1 MANETDSVFAANHQN
16 GDGELHRFIMS
27 ILKEGETD
35 EQETAQQQQA
45 TEVEKAN
52 DEPATQQTAVVQTA
66 TEPQSVQQPTVQP
79 QEQPKQQAEQPK
91 GEVEQPAQ
99 TVQGVQSV
107 QADELDDD
115 TKDLLAVKNHNIDDA
130 RKYVEKLG
138 KDTQKIMA
146 SGMSE
151 SAKREAQERYESA
164 AKTLN
169 ERIETR
175 NAEQKAENDRL
186 RAEAERKQA
195 QAKKEHEEKYA
206 DINYISDWMD
216 GHKVSEANNTM
227 LASEG
232 FKEGA
237 AAASG
242 KDIFGI
248 AKTAKEYISENTG
261 KLSTAAINDYVNGM
275 LAANRLK
282 EKYGDKF
289 SYNIEPI
296 DSVVLENK
304 DIPDSV
310 KKEFVKVRTPKEF
323 GDNNYQSILGNA
335 VDDFV
340 RLFEKEY
347 RREQGKVGKK
357 AMEDYDNIAKNPFAS
372 EDDKDA
378 ARMVYASKVLTGVDL
393 KPMID
398 RAFNSIPKDRLAALT
413 LALSKNFGYDENK
426 AAEYIA
432 NEFQRVCLARTGAK
446 VNSDTEAVI
455 IGGLMNTLV
464 GSLAQAS
471 MRSTGGGNGLT
482 LLDVYNASIDERA
495 KEWAKQGMAGYGKI
509 SLRSATTMAGDSPA
523 FGGIG
528 KLVGGGTKWS
538 LVRLLPRFSK
548 GVTPKAGEAAF
559 KLLSMTNSGRV
570 VIGVANGAGL
580 GAIYSPVAYSLG
592 SLARGV
598 TPELGEALKS
608 SASGAVDFSMMGFT
622 PSIMNYG
629 ADKVLKLFNGTGK
642 AATTIRVATNIA
654 FKDIFGP
661 GANAALVTAK
671 DVLLSNEKISEDLK
685 SYYFE
690 KFGEFLGMHVP
701 GKLSNIRHIADEYK
715 VRTQLNESVFT
726 KEELR
731 SLGYK
736 SVKQMFDDIYAPNGK
751 NSPGYFMKDGKAIAS
766 KLYGIT
772 VNPKVLESA
781 KMKLLTAIGG
791 GAIATPTITR
801 SEIVSEYGE
810 KGKEIYTVRT
820 YTADGKAFSERDF
833 GSLKDAKL
841 EETRLGTVIKRNNV
855 AIAEGARDAQWMDTC
870 SERATRAV
878 LSELNGTA
886 TEKELTDM
894 LKTAFEKDR
903 NGEQLTDGEKRM
915 LKRFDEVYLQ
925 NLRSEN
931 ADNSSSVRR
940 DFNKSRGVDIDKI
953 LAKDYYKWSE
963 SEREA
968 VDEYIKALN
977 GENTAKDMP
986 SEQTEPTA
994 PSEPPAEPANEPPV
1008 VEAEK
1013 GGQQD
1018 VSAPE
1023 KEAEKPS
1030 EETPSKEGVGIE
1042 DYIKINKADDETAND
1057 IREDAENY
1065 TDEVDALRAESEQAV
1080 KYSNGES
1087 SEKPEH
1093 WDYWKEKFG
1102 LEEPKADSEP
1112 IEPAK
1117 DNSAEQPK
1125 EPKVEEKPV
1134 EAETP
1139 KEKTKAD
1146 AKADIEQAAETEQEQ
1161 PTVDQL
1167 NQYFSH
1173 VHLGHEL
1180 TEKDLGDKAR
1190 MEMFTKQFLSDKE
1203 QAVKYSNGELS
1214 EKPEGYAYMK
1224 QMFGLKDPVK
1234 QPTTNKGKT
1243 EKDANK
1249 TAQLDIINKSNPM
1262 RDEQHTGIRSVD
1274 DIKTFKEAVSDSE
1287 APFTPDYTKEDAES
1301 ALKAGEITVYSSK
1314 PIEDGVFVTPSKM
1327 EAKNYA
1333 GGGKVFSKRVSIED
1347 VAWIDAIE
1355 GQYAR
1360 LRASDIE
1367 TGVKERL
1374 EREGVTYKKGDE
1386 LVAEHEGS
1394 PLTIVVD
1401 AVGKNGNVTKSHVK
1415 SSGEPYHS
1423 NGEVVFTPKEKPQE
1437 PTVKDWV
1444 DDVASEARKRGYRI
1458 VNGQRVERQGAL
1470 SEGTD
1475 VVYGDEHTTKFSQ
1488 NDKPTTRFAIVSAK
1502 KMQPSHIRG
1511 QRNPAFFNDE
1521 GQPKNR
1527 TDQVS
1532 VAREEEI
1539 AKNIDPEEITVGVTA
1554 YQGAPTI
1561 NSRGEVIQGNNRAA
1575 ALREMYSGGYG
1586 MSVKK
1591 YRQFLK
1597 DNAKMFGLTPEDI
1610 DRIEDP
1616 VLVNVADVADAEAI
1630 RLGQLKATDNESGGV
1645 QFIEPKPTVQKL
1657 VGANKLTRFMDT
1669 LLETE
1674 NPMDSVKDLI
1684 RKNGVKA
1691 LKFMRDMG
1699 IINETQYNSAFNAK
1713 DTLSSQARSDLE
1725 GVIRHAMFDGGPT
1738 GIEEMF
1744 DLMPDAAQKGI
1755 LETIARD
1762 FSSDEQSRIKP
1773 IIQESILAYH
1783 NAVSTSKEFA
1793 NAKTAEQAARA
1804 MRNYARQ
1811 VQLIGE
1817 EQVLPEKYFSKFA
1830 LLLAERYRAYS
1841 KLSIKAMFNELY
1853 DKLQGVSESSGDL
1866 FAGEV
1871 AAEKL
1876 NINEAFKK
1884 VFNYGDTELPRGDVL
1899 GDTARTGTK
1908 GEPGSEGGTGGR
1920 GQDKAGERGADSQ
1933 RGTGGAAE
1941 EGTNSLIDTAN
1952 KAANK
1957 ARLQKA
1963 EDYSAFAEQ
1972 YGLDAEDVAM
1982 YAEGMKKGSTSQA
1995 MRARAMI
2002 GRKIIAAHE
2011 GEIHSL
2017 RDVRKFRRPI
2027 EEALKEKFGDVD
2039 KLLEEYR
2046 NQVEDEHKA
2055 MEAARKKA
2063 QEEEAKRK
2071 AHLEELSLLS
2081 DDEIDRRY
2089 MEALD
2094 NGNEVA
2100 ARDMLDEAARRK
2112 GYADTDSE
2120 YQGVGAW
2127 VAPSNPG
2134 YESDEAR
2141 RADVEDNAP
2150 NVNLEDIALG
2160 YNLQPDDYFTHPERY
2175 SQNTPHG
2182 LESSRSIQAALES
2195 LKRGEKGVK
2204 VKVYRAVPI
2213 SVMEGKLRN
2222 GDWVTPSKKYAEMHG
2237 NSRLKGKYRIIE
2249 DEVPANELW
2258 WDGNDANE
2266 WGYDNGKEYKYKNA
2280 KNNRKLNDLVVRDD
2294 NGNVIV
2300 PSKRFNQRKA
2310 DERYQIGM
2318 EGVKPSKAEV
2328 ALRDA
2333 VIDRLRENGMEVIT
2347 DVAEGQRV
2355 LDEANGK
2362 ARLNSVVS
2370 SLAKAES
2377 TIKDWLANN
2386 KRGKTFRIELPLR
2399 TQRMVRDAMGRDF
2412 ESHNITANGI
2422 AHAQKNHGIN
2432 GVKLGEKSLPLSKE
2446 DMELLPYI
2454 MVAPDYVRRGNSDA
2468 TGRTSVRFYKE
2479 LSNGYVV
2486 VAEKEYKNSP
2496 NDMETIT
2503 MWAEKSDKA
2512 TNAQRNAAPDTH
2524 VRNAILDIDAAKIRK
2539 DAEDAI
2545 VMDVKV
2551 RENRVWHGS
2560 GADFEAFDI
2569 TDHIRFFRTANG
2581 EAYGFTVGGK
2591 IYIDPKIATS
2601 ETPVHEYAHLWAS
2614 ALRSGNPKE
2623 WQNVVGLMKG
2633 TSVWEEV
2640 KKRYSEL
2647 NTDDDIADEV
2657 IATYSGRR
2665 GAERLREEAHKVA
2678 DGNGDLFEKAE
2689 AISALGRVKE
2699 SLKKFWKGVC
2709 DFLHIHYKS
2718 AEEVADRVMKDLL
2731 DGVDTRKMGK
2741 GEAGVRFSAKQKRA
2755 LETAEQSQKTAIA
2768 TAVSSADG
2776 AKVLNNLDTLARN
2789 LEKTSSHRKTFIG
2802 DIAKAFG
2809 VDNRGKSSK
2818 YATFET
2824 KSGEVVTI
2832 RISDHNAKVSNFDTV
2847 GEDNGISIVVT
2858 RKPNKGITNDG
2869 SAHIVEFFYP
2879 EISLQRAEGKP
2890 LVEIVES
2897 IKQALYSGE
2906 FKDTT
2911 GLAERQEVNGEDVV
2925 RYQLSVTGKN
2935 TKGGDTGYD
2944 SKHTEIEQ
2952 AVNKKLKRNSTSDE
2966 IKAEIDRVKKLRA
2979 EATKEYLSGKPHSEV
2994 AKGDAAALR
3003 ERLNE
3008 LNAKKTV
3015 AVENERSAKLTEKL
3029 ADLNSKLI
3037 EATESGDAEKVK
3049 SLTTEI
3055 KRLKTDIGNTGIRS
3069 RYKAKIS
3076 EIKSKSENVS
3086 DLAKS
3091 LVKYISG
3098 ELSPILAKEMGKA
3111 EFNALVGSVRDIA
3124 KQWNAKD
3131 GTEQDRNNLATKL
3144 DDTIRKVDDVIV
3156 GIETRKLI
3164 NDLAD
3169 MFSIKTTKKDSSGKK
3184 IGVKVS
3190 NTVRIAIE
3198 TLKGMFRGFDGEFGN
3213 ELKSLVKSLDGM
3225 LIRKKELQGRL
3236 KELELSEASANERL
3250 NSGTITKDE
3259 YDAEV
3264 EAINRERND
3273 VKSEMANFDT
3283 VFSDALSETNDAID
3297 AAVPRTTEEYNKLWN
3312 DLMAK
3317 QQDEQDGVA
3326 QMSAHDKEMLK
3337 IMPFVRS
3344 LVDVR
3349 ELFAEADKSQSRLK
3363 ALEEQWKSDAPTP
3376 TDTEM
3381 EAANR
3386 RDRRLQTA
3394 LKIREE
3400 RTKLYAAKD
3409 AARNALRDL
3418 NNDVRSLLKIG
3429 KTQYMAQQQERLEH
3443 RSEVAHIGIAAVD
3456 TGKERPAGVKGQQ
3469 EAKESEDKSVGVL
3482 RRLWNW
3488 VFLAPTESA
3497 ESMLSRVD
3505 VNHFSGDGELY
3516 HLIMESERGYSR
3528 SEDRRIES
3536 VEGLRSEIQF
3546 KCKELFGSKKPKDG
3560 NKRIKF
3566 TQTLSGEPVPAE
3578 VTKGEALSLYLWSL
3592 SEEGRA
3598 KLESQGIDAFSIS
3611 EIKAGLGDNW
3621 VKFGEWVVGD
3631 FLPKLYDKYNE
3642 KYVEKYG
3649 TEITRHENY
3658 FPFKIYGGDIV
3669 TKDELESFDNGNT
3682 IPTPSALKER
3692 VKHNYQLS
3700 TTEDALKILNEH
3712 VAEMEDWY
3720 HFADMRED
3728 ISILL
3733 SSRAFRETLK
3743 LQGPNKWRK
3752 FRDAMHTLAGVDKRD
3767 ESVTSQVINEAQS
3780 MYASSAVGFRYWTA
3794 LKQLQSM
3801 IAGVN
3806 YSYNPR
3812 FQARFFANIL
3822 MPVGME
3828 LLAGNVKNA
3837 ENTFAGMVGSCYWA
3851 WKNLPQFR
3859 ERYRNGKMG
3868 NIMLEY
3874 ESVVGNSNSLYR
3886 WIKKNVSQ
3894 KGLFLNQV
3902 FDAAAVAVYA
3912 KSIYDYEYTRSIRKG
3927 ATEED
3932 AHKYAMTCAETN
3944 YNKTQQSS
3952 GRAYVSKM
3960 QVSGNPIEKGLTT
3973 FQTAS
3978 LGFMRK
3984 SINDINDIQRAYR
3997 LLRLG
4002 KEKPLHSISKGAK
4015 ATVDLLWDGVVMP
4028 ASWNLINVIGVAGF
4042 YYGAKAIFNA
4052 LFGGDDDNAPIK
4064 DATGKTALDRFIE
4077 GHTGDVAFATISA
4090 PLQGTI
4096 LNNLVNSAWSGYG
4109 GWTPTM
4115 AEGAISEV
4123 LRSAGETLK
4132 GYKDSDSLSG
4142 YIEDLDEDAAKYTIK
4157 TVLYALFRGYTGID
4171 MKTVERFY
4179 NAFYDYKVNGSSLNL
4194 ISAANF
4200 LSTPMSSMRDH
4211 EAKDYYLG
4219 AYGKTSETAK
4229 DLEDYI
4235 VKRAYAD
4242 GKIFKREVESGGAR
4256 GKVAELFRSRAFK
4269 RDLNKYVDE
4278 WAEYHIRDASDAM
4291 GYHDEWLKN
4300 HERKEIIRKNREL
4313 EYSDEQAKQK
4323 TDSLK
4328 LALGYEQKSGNS
4340 ERTLRYNLV
4349 HDILRQIKKKLTGG
4363 DNERKEAF
4371 ALMKELE
4378 RIDKVKGHTHSDY
4391 VKLAEKA
4398 GVKDF
4403 QMIPKGVSESGKYV
4417 NKSDIDNGTV
4427 ARGEVK
4433 GSYGII
4439 ATADD
4444 VKADARFRKL
4454 HDGSEKQKAKAK
4466 EVMKMYSDGD
4476 ISYQDAYRRMT
4487 DIGDGLVTAVYASE
4501 ADRLI
4506 KDLKTKLTKAVK
4518 AGDDKAADAIMEQIR
4533 SIRGK
4538 VIDGDM
4544 KPKEEVAKMLL
4555 NSIE

>member
-1 MANETDSVFAANHQN
+1 MANETDSVFAADQQN
-16 GDGELHRFIMS
+16 GKGELYRLMMS

-35 EQETAQQQQA
+35 EQEAAQQQQNP
-45 TEVEKAN
+45 EVKKAK
-52 DEPATQQTAVVQTA
+52 DEPAAQSPAVQTA
-66 TEPQSVQQPTVQP
+66 TEPQSVQQPAEQQ
-79 QEQPKQQAEQPK
+79 QEQPKQQVEQPN
-91 GEVEQPAQ
+91 GEVEQP
-99 TVQGVQSV
+99 VQPVQSVQSV

-130 RKYVEKLG
+130 RKYVEQLG
-138 KDTQKIMA
+138 KDTQEIMA

-151 SAKREAQERYESA
+151 GAKREAKERYENA

-169 ERIETR
+169 KRIEAY

-195 QAKKEHEEKYA
+195 QAKKEHDEKYA
-206 DINYISDWMD
+206 DINYVSDWMD

-282 EKYGDKF
+282 EKYGDKL
-289 SYNIEPI
+289 SYNLEPI
-296 DSVVLENK
+296 DSVVLENGG
-304 DIPDSV
+304 ISDSV
-310 KKEFVKVRTPKEF
+310 KKEFIKVRTPREF
-323 GDNNYQSILGNA
+323 GGNNYQAILGNA

-347 RREQGKVGKK
+347 KREQGKVEKK
-357 AMEDYDNIAKNPFAS
+357 AMEDYDNIAKNPLSDAS
-372 EDDKDA
+372 DKDA

-413 LALSKNFGYDENK
+413 LALSKDFGYDENK
-426 AAEYIA
+426 AAEHIA

-464 GSLAQAS
+464 GSIAQAS

-482 LLDVYNASIDERA
+482 LLDAYSASIDERA

-509 SLRSATTMAGDSPA
+509 ALRSATTMAGDSPA

-528 KLVGGGTKWS
+528 KLVGSGTKWS
-538 LVRLLPRFSK
+538 LVRLLPRLSK

-580 GAIYSPVAYSLG
+580 GAIYSPAAYSLG

-642 AATTIRVATNIA
+642 AATAIRVATNIA

-671 DVLLSNEKISEDLK
+671 DVLLSSEKISEDLK

-766 KLYGIT
+766 KLYAIT

-810 KGKEIYTVRT
+810 KGKEVYTVRT

-833 GSLKDAKL
+833 RSLKDAKL
-841 EETRLGTVIKRNNV
+841 EETRIGTVIKRNNV

-870 SERATRAV
+870 SERATRTV

-903 NGEQLTDGEKRM
+903 NSEQLTDGEKRM

-963 SEREA
+963 SERKV
-968 VDEYIKALN
+968 VDDYIKELN
-977 GENTAKDMP
+977 GENTAKDMS
-986 SEQTEPTA
+986 SEQAEPTTT
-994 PSEPPAEPANEPPV
+994 SEPPAESANESPV

-1023 KEAEKPS
+1023 KEAKKPS
-1030 EETPSKEGVGIE
+1030 EETPSKGDIGIE

-1065 TDEVDALRAESEQAV
+1065 TDEVNALRAESEQAV
-1080 KYSNGES
+1080 RYSNGES

-1102 LEEPKADSEP
+1102 LEEPKAKTEKEVQSVEEPKADSEP
-1112 IEPAK
+1112 IEPADEK
-1117 DNSAEQPK
+1117 PTEQPK
-1125 EPKVEEKPV
+1125 EPKAEEKPV
-1134 EAETP
+1134 EVETT
-1139 KEKTKAD
+1139 KEK
-1146 AKADIEQAAETEQEQ
+1146 AKADTKAEVEQAAVTEPVEETEQEQ

-1173 VHLGHEL
+1173 MHLGHEL
-1180 TEKDLGDKAR
+1180 TEKDLGNKAR
-1190 MEMFTKQFLSDKE
+1190 MEMLTKQFLSDKE
-1203 QAVKYSNGELS
+1203 QAIKYSNGELS

-1234 QPTTNKGKT
+1234 QPKG
-1243 EKDANK
+1243 
-1249 TAQLDIINKSNPM
+1249 
-1262 RDEQHTGIRSVD
+1262 EQP
-1274 DIKTFKEAVSDSE
+1274 A
-1287 APFTPDYTKEDAES
+1287 
-1301 ALKAGEITVYSSK
+1301 
-1314 PIEDGVFVTPSKM
+1314 
-1327 EAKNYA
+1327 
-1333 GGGKVFSKRVSIED
+1333 
-1347 VAWIDAIE
+1347 
-1355 GQYAR
+1355 
-1360 LRASDIE
+1360 
-1367 TGVKERL
+1367 
-1374 EREGVTYKKGDE
+1374 YKKGDE
-1386 LVAEHEGS
+1386 LVAEHEGK
-1394 PLTIVVD
+1394 PVTIVVD

-1444 DDVASEARKRGYRI
+1444 DDVASE
-1458 VNGQRVERQGAL
+1458 
-1470 SEGTD
+1470 
-1475 VVYGDEHTTKFSQ
+1475 
-1488 NDKPTTRFAIVSAK
+1488 
-1502 KMQPSHIRG
+1502 
-1511 QRNPAFFNDE
+1511 
-1521 GQPKNR
+1521 
-1527 TDQVS
+1527 
-1532 VAREEEI
+1532 
-1539 AKNIDPEEITVGVTA
+1539 
-1554 YQGAPTI
+1554 
-1561 NSRGEVIQGNNRAA
+1561 
-1575 ALREMYSGGYG
+1575 
-1586 MSVKK
+1586 
-1591 YRQFLK
+1591 
-1597 DNAKMFGLTPEDI
+1597 
-1610 DRIEDP
+1610 
-1616 VLVNVADVADAEAI
+1616 
-1630 RLGQLKATDNESGGV
+1630 
-1645 QFIEPKPTVQKL
+1645 
-1657 VGANKLTRFMDT
+1657 
-1669 LLETE
+1669 
-1674 NPMDSVKDLI
+1674 
-1684 RKNGVKA
+1684 
-1691 LKFMRDMG
+1691 
-1699 IINETQYNSAFNAK
+1699 
-1713 DTLSSQARSDLE
+1713 
-1725 GVIRHAMFDGGPT
+1725 
-1738 GIEEMF
+1738 
-1744 DLMPDAAQKGI
+1744 
-1755 LETIARD
+1755 
-1762 FSSDEQSRIKP
+1762 
-1773 IIQESILAYH
+1773 
-1783 NAVSTSKEFA
+1783 
-1793 NAKTAEQAARA
+1793 
-1804 MRNYARQ
+1804 
-1811 VQLIGE
+1811 
-1817 EQVLPEKYFSKFA
+1817 
-1830 LLLAERYRAYS
+1830 
-1841 KLSIKAMFNELY
+1841 
-1853 DKLQGVSESSGDL
+1853 
-1866 FAGEV
+1866 
-1871 AAEKL
+1871 
-1876 NINEAFKK
+1876 
-1884 VFNYGDTELPRGDVL
+1884 
-1899 GDTARTGTK
+1899 
-1908 GEPGSEGGTGGR
+1908 
-1920 GQDKAGERGADSQ
+1920 
-1933 RGTGGAAE
+1933 
-1941 EGTNSLIDTAN
+1941 
-1952 KAANK
+1952 

-2017 RDVRKFRRPI
+2017 MDVRKFRRPV

-2046 NQVEDEHKA
+2046 HQVEDEHKA

-2150 NVNLEDIALG
+2150 DVNLEDMALG
-2160 YNLQPDDYFTHPERY
+2160 YSQQPDDYFTHPERY

-2182 LESSRSIQAALES
+2182 LESARSIQAALEA

-2213 SVMEGKLRN
+2213 SVKEGKLRN
-2222 GDWVTPSKKYAEMHG
+2222 GDWVTPSKKHAEMHG
-2237 NSRLKGKYRIIE
+2237 NSRLEGKYRIIE

-2310 DERYQIGM
+2310 DERYQIGK

-2333 VIDRLRENGMEVIT
+2333 VVDRLRENGMEVIT

-2370 SLAKAES
+2370 SLAKAAS

-2614 ALRSGNPKE
+2614 ALRSGNPNE

-2647 NTDDDIADEV
+2647 NTDDEIADEV

-2678 DGNGDLFEKAE
+2678 ESNGDVFEKAE
-2689 AISALGRVKE
+2689 AISALGRVKK

-2718 AEEVADRVMKDLL
+2718 AEDVADRVMKDLL
-2731 DGVDTRKMGK
+2731 DGVEPRKIGK

-2925 RYQLSVTGKN
+2925 RYQLSVAGRN
-2935 TKGGDTGYD
+2935 SEGGDTGYD
-2944 SKHTEIEQ
+2944 SKHAEIEQ
-2952 AVNKKLKRNSTSDE
+2952 AVNRELEKNSTSDE

-3008 LNAKKTV
+3008 LNTKKTV
-3015 AVENERSAKLTEKL
+3015 AVENERSAKLTDKL

-3037 EATESGDAEKVK
+3037 EATENSDAEKVK

-3055 KRLKTDIGNTGIRS
+3055 KRVKTDIGNTGIRS

-3169 MFSIKTTKKDSSGKK
+3169 MLSVKTTKKDSSGKK

-3198 TLKGMFRGFDGEFGN
+3198 TLKGMFRDFDGEFGN
-3213 ELKSLVKSLDGM
+3213 GLKSLVKSLDGM
-3225 LIRKKELQGRL
+3225 LAKKKSLQGRL

-3250 NSGTITKDE
+3250 NSGAITKDE
-3259 YDAEV
+3259 YDAEI
-3264 EAINRERND
+3264 EAINRERDD

-3283 VFSDALSETNDAID
+3283 VFSGALSETNDAID
-3297 AAVPRTTEEYNKLWN
+3297 AAVPRSTEEYNKLWN

-3400 RTKLYAAKD
+3400 RAKLYAAKD
-3409 AARNALRDL
+3409 AARKALRDL

-3469 EAKESEDKSVGVL
+3469 EAKEGEDKSVGVL

-3505 VNHFSGDGELY
+3505 VNHFSGEGELY

-3536 VEGLRSEIQF
+3536 VEGLRSEIQS

-3621 VKFGEWVVGD
+3621 VKFGEWVIGD

-3682 IPTPSALKER
+3682 IPMPSALKER

-3728 ISILL
+3728 ISTLL

-3812 FQARFFANIL
+3812 FQARLFANIL
-3822 MPVGME
+3822 MPVGTE
-3828 LLAGNVKNA
+3828 LLAGKVKNA

-3902 FDAAAVAVYA
+3902 FDAAAVAVYS
-3912 KSIYDYEYTRSIRKG
+3912 KSIYDYEFTRSIRKG
-3927 ATEED
+3927 ATKED

-3973 FQTAS
+3973 FQTA
-3978 LGFMRK
+3978 
-3984 SINDINDIQRAYR
+3984 
-3997 LLRLG
+3997 
-4002 KEKPLHSISKGAK
+4002 
-4015 ATVDLLWDGVVMP
+4015 
-4028 ASWNLINVIGVAGF
+4028 
-4042 YYGAKAIFNA
+4042 
-4052 LFGGDDDNAPIK
+4052 
-4064 DATGKTALDRFIE
+4064 
-4077 GHTGDVAFATISA
+4077 
-4090 PLQGTI
+4090 
-4096 LNNLVNSAWSGYG
+4096 
-4109 GWTPTM
+4109 
-4115 AEGAISEV
+4115 
-4123 LRSAGETLK
+4123 
-4132 GYKDSDSLSG
+4132 
-4142 YIEDLDEDAAKYTIK
+4142 
-4157 TVLYALFRGYTGID
+4157 
-4171 MKTVERFY
+4171 
-4179 NAFYDYKVNGSSLNL
+4179 
-4194 ISAANF
+4194 
-4200 LSTPMSSMRDH
+4200 
-4211 EAKDYYLG
+4211 
-4219 AYGKTSETAK
+4219 
-4229 DLEDYI
+4229 
-4235 VKRAYAD
+4235 
-4242 GKIFKREVESGGAR
+4242 
-4256 GKVAELFRSRAFK
+4256 
-4269 RDLNKYVDE
+4269 
-4278 WAEYHIRDASDAM
+4278 
-4291 GYHDEWLKN
+4291 
-4300 HERKEIIRKNREL
+4300 
-4313 EYSDEQAKQK
+4313 
-4323 TDSLK
+4323 
-4328 LALGYEQKSGNS
+4328 
-4340 ERTLRYNLV
+4340 
-4349 HDILRQIKKKLTGG
+4349 
-4363 DNERKEAF
+4363 
-4371 ALMKELE
+4371 
-4378 RIDKVKGHTHSDY
+4378 
-4391 VKLAEKA
+4391 
-4398 GVKDF
+4398 
-4403 QMIPKGVSESGKYV
+4403 
-4417 NKSDIDNGTV
+4417 
-4427 ARGEVK
+4427 
-4433 GSYGII
+4433 
-4439 ATADD
+4439 
-4444 VKADARFRKL
+4444 
-4454 HDGSEKQKAKAK
+4454 
-4466 EVMKMYSDGD
+4466 
-4476 ISYQDAYRRMT
+4476 
-4487 DIGDGLVTAVYASE
+4487 
-4501 ADRLI
+4501 
-4506 KDLKTKLTKAVK
+4506 
-4518 AGDDKAADAIMEQIR
+4518 
-4533 SIRGK
+4533 
-4538 VIDGDM
+4538 
-4544 KPKEEVAKMLL
+4544 
-4555 NSIE
+4555 

>member
-1 MANETDSVFAANHQN
+1 
-16 GDGELHRFIMS
+16 
-27 ILKEGETD
+27 
-35 EQETAQQQQA
+35 
-45 TEVEKAN
+45 
-52 DEPATQQTAVVQTA
+52 
-66 TEPQSVQQPTVQP
+66 
-79 QEQPKQQAEQPK
+79 
-91 GEVEQPAQ
+91 
-99 TVQGVQSV
+99 
-107 QADELDDD
+107 
-115 TKDLLAVKNHNIDDA
+115 
-130 RKYVEKLG
+130 
-138 KDTQKIMA
+138 
-146 SGMSE
+146 
-151 SAKREAQERYESA
+151 
-164 AKTLN
+164 
-169 ERIETR
+169 
-175 NAEQKAENDRL
+175 
-186 RAEAERKQA
+186 
-195 QAKKEHEEKYA
+195 
-206 DINYISDWMD
+206 
-216 GHKVSEANNTM
+216 
-227 LASEG
+227 
-232 FKEGA
+232 
-237 AAASG
+237 
-242 KDIFGI
+242 
-248 AKTAKEYISENTG
+248 
-261 KLSTAAINDYVNGM
+261 M

-282 EKYGDKF
+282 EKYGEKI

-323 GDNNYQSILGNA
+323 GDNNYQSILRGA

-347 RREQGKVGKK
+347 RREQGKVEKK
-357 AMEDYDNIAKNPFAS
+357 AMEDYDNIAKNPFADA
-372 EDDKDA
+372 DDKDA

-398 RAFNSIPKDRLAALT
+398 RAFNSIPKDRMAALT
-413 LALSKNFGYDENK
+413 LALSKDFGYDENK

-464 GSLAQAS
+464 GSIAQAS
-471 MRSTGGGNGLT
+471 MRSTGGGNKLT
-482 LLDVYNASIDERA
+482 LLDTYSESIDERA

-509 SLRSATTMAGDSPA
+509 ALRSATTMAGDSPEL
-523 FGGIG
+523 GGIG

-538 LVRLLPRFSK
+538 LVRLLPRLSK
-548 GVTPKAGEAAF
+548 GVTPKAGDAAF
-559 KLLSMTNSGRV
+559 KMLSMTNSGRV

-580 GAIYSPVAYSLG
+580 GAVYSPVAYSLG

-598 TPELGEALKS
+598 APELGEALKS

-642 AATTIRVATNIA
+642 AATAIRVATNIA

-671 DVLLSNEKISEDLK
+671 DVLLSSEKISEDLK

-772 VNPKVLESA
+772 VNPNVLESA

-810 KGKEIYTVRT
+810 NGKEVYTVRT

-870 SERATRAV
+870 SERATRTV

-940 DFNKSRGVDIDKI
+940 DFNNSRGVDIDKI

-968 VDEYIKALN
+968 VDDYIKALN

-986 SEQTEPTA
+986 SGQTEPTVQR
-994 PSEPPAEPANEPPV
+994 EPPAEPTGEPPV

-1013 GGQQD
+1013 GVQQE
-1018 VSAPE
+1018 VAAPE
-1023 KEAEKPS
+1023 KETGKPG
-1030 EETPSKEGVGIE
+1030 EETTGKGDIGIE
-1042 DYIKINKADDETAND
+1042 DYIKINKADEETAND

-1065 TDEVDALRAESEQAV
+1065 TDEVDALRSESEQALR
-1080 KYSNGES
+1080 YSNGES

-1102 LEEPKADSEP
+1102 LEEPKAKTDEEVKPVGEPKSDTEP
-1112 IEPAK
+1112 IEPTDEK
-1117 DNSAEQPK
+1117 PTEQPK
-1125 EPKVEEKPV
+1125 EPKAEEKPV
-1134 EAETP
+1134 GVETP
-1139 KEKTKAD
+1139 KEE
-1146 AKADIEQAAETEQEQ
+1146 AKADTKDEVEQAAETEPVEETEQEQ

-1190 MEMFTKQFLSDKE
+1190 MEMLTKQFLSDKE
-1203 QAVKYSNGELS
+1203 QAIKYSNGELS

-1234 QPTTNKGKT
+1234 QPKG
-1243 EKDANK
+1243 EE
-1249 TAQLDIINKSNPM
+1249 TA
-1262 RDEQHTGIRSVD
+1262 
-1274 DIKTFKEAVSDSE
+1274 
-1287 APFTPDYTKEDAES
+1287 
-1301 ALKAGEITVYSSK
+1301 
-1314 PIEDGVFVTPSKM
+1314 
-1327 EAKNYA
+1327 
-1333 GGGKVFSKRVSIED
+1333 
-1347 VAWIDAIE
+1347 
-1355 GQYAR
+1355 
-1360 LRASDIE
+1360 
-1367 TGVKERL
+1367 
-1374 EREGVTYKKGDE
+1374 YKKGEE
-1386 LVAEHEGS
+1386 LVVEHDGN
-1394 PLTIVVD
+1394 PVTIVVD
-1401 AVGKNGNVTKSHVK
+1401 AVGKDGNVTKSHVK

-1423 NGEVVFTPKEKPQE
+1423 NGKAVFTKKEKPQE
-1437 PTVKDWV
+1437 QAVKDWV
-1444 DDVASEARKRGYRI
+1444 DDTASEARKRGYRI

-1475 VVYGDEHTTKFSQ
+1475 IVYGDEHTTKFSQ
-1488 NDKPTTRFAIVSAK
+1488 NDKPTTRFAVVSARK
-1502 KMQPSHIRG
+1502 VQPSHIRG

-1586 MSVKK
+1586 MSAKK

-1616 VLVNVADVADAEAI
+1616 VLVNVADVSDAEAI

-1657 VGANKLTRFMDT
+1657 VGANKLTRFMDI
-1669 LLETE
+1669 LLDSE
-1674 NPMDSVKDLI
+1674 NPMDSIKDLI

-1762 FSSDEQSRIKP
+1762 FSSDERSRIKP
-1773 IIQESILAYH
+1773 VIQESILAYH

-1830 LLLAERYRAYS
+1830 LLLAERYRSYS

-1899 GDTARTGTK
+1899 GDTARTGEK

-1920 GQDKAGERGADSQ
+1920 GQDKEGERGADRQ
-1933 RGTGGAAE
+1933 GGTGGTAE
-1941 EGTNSLIDTAN
+1941 EGTNSLIG
-1952 KAANK
+1952 AASK
-1957 ARLQKA
+1957 
-1963 EDYSAFAEQ
+1963 
-1972 YGLDAEDVAM
+1972 VAD
-1982 YAEGMKKGSTSQA
+1982 
-1995 MRARAMI
+1995 R
-2002 GRKIIAAHE
+2002 
-2011 GEIHSL
+2011 
-2017 RDVRKFRRPI
+2017 VR
-2027 EEALKEKFGDVD
+2027 V
-2039 KLLEEYR
+2039 
-2046 NQVEDEHKA
+2046 
-2055 MEAARKKA
+2055 
-2063 QEEEAKRK
+2063 
-2071 AHLEELSLLS
+2071 
-2081 DDEIDRRY
+2081 
-2089 MEALD
+2089 
-2094 NGNEVA
+2094 
-2100 ARDMLDEAARRK
+2100 
-2112 GYADTDSE
+2112 
-2120 YQGVGAW
+2120 
-2127 VAPSNPG
+2127 
-2134 YESDEAR
+2134 
-2141 RADVEDNAP
+2141 
-2150 NVNLEDIALG
+2150 
-2160 YNLQPDDYFTHPERY
+2160 
-2175 SQNTPHG
+2175 
-2182 LESSRSIQAALES
+2182 
-2195 LKRGEKGVK
+2195 
-2204 VKVYRAVPI
+2204 
-2213 SVMEGKLRN
+2213 
-2222 GDWVTPSKKYAEMHG
+2222 
-2237 NSRLKGKYRIIE
+2237 NSRLKDLSERAKTAKTDEERAQVASERAEVVSEYVKGEKGRSVSVVPTQDALADAVESRDLKNEVRQHTESGDLLNGVYDKRTGKIHIVAENVETADDIDAVYIHESSHKYSR
-2249 DEVPANELW
+2249 EV
-2258 WDGNDANE
+2258 D
-2266 WGYDNGKEYKYKNA
+2266 
-2280 KNNRKLNDLVVRDD
+2280 NNRAAGELVDNHTTEELEQALREVAGDD
-2294 NGNVIV
+2294 VADVYMACKPG
-2300 PSKRFNQRKA
+2300 KGDFAYRRMLA
-2310 DERYQIGM
+2310 DEILAYSC
-2318 EGVKPSKAEV
+2318 VKRNA
-2328 ALRDA
+2328 
-2333 VIDRLRENGMEVIT
+2333 
-2347 DVAEGQRV
+2347 
-2355 LDEANGK
+2355 
-2362 ARLNSVVS
+2362 
-2370 SLAKAES
+2370 
-2377 TIKDWLANN
+2377 
-2386 KRGKTFRIELPLR
+2386 
-2399 TQRMVRDAMGRDF
+2399 
-2412 ESHNITANGI
+2412 
-2422 AHAQKNHGIN
+2422 
-2432 GVKLGEKSLPLSKE
+2432 GEKTGITNEKINNQTKQHYEKVSDYFGGRKRDGGKSDRGETETGEGLSTE
-2446 DMELLPYI
+2446 PSAGEH
-2454 MVAPDYVRRGNSDA
+2454 RRGGA
-2468 TGRTSVRFYKE
+2468 
-2479 LSNGYVV
+2479 
-2486 VAEKEYKNSP
+2486 
-2496 NDMETIT
+2496 NDMEEEVIDSEGFFSV
-2503 MWAEKSDKA
+2503 AG
-2512 TNAQRNAAPDTH
+2512 RNA
-2524 VRNAILDIDAAKIRK
+2524 
-2539 DAEDAI
+2539 
-2545 VMDVKV
+2545 
-2551 RENRVWHGS
+2551 
-2560 GADFEAFDI
+2560 
-2569 TDHIRFFRTANG
+2569 NG
-2581 EAYGFTVGGK
+2581 
-2591 IYIDPKIATS
+2591 
-2601 ETPVHEYAHLWAS
+2601 
-2614 ALRSGNPKE
+2614 GN
-2623 WQNVVGLMKG
+2623 
-2633 TSVWEEV
+2633 
-2640 KKRYSEL
+2640 
-2647 NTDDDIADEV
+2647 
-2657 IATYSGRR
+2657 
-2665 GAERLREEAHKVA
+2665 
-2678 DGNGDLFEKAE
+2678 
-2689 AISALGRVKE
+2689 
-2699 SLKKFWKGVC
+2699 
-2709 DFLHIHYKS
+2709 
-2718 AEEVADRVMKDLL
+2718 
-2731 DGVDTRKMGK
+2731 
-2741 GEAGVRFSAKQKRA
+2741 
-2755 LETAEQSQKTAIA
+2755 
-2768 TAVSSADG
+2768 SS
-2776 AKVLNNLDTLARN
+2776 
-2789 LEKTSSHRKTFIG
+2789 
-2802 DIAKAFG
+2802 
-2809 VDNRGKSSK
+2809 
-2818 YATFET
+2818 
-2824 KSGEVVTI
+2824 
-2832 RISDHNAKVSNFDTV
+2832 
-2847 GEDNGISIVVT
+2847 
-2858 RKPNKGITNDG
+2858 
-2869 SAHIVEFFYP
+2869 
-2879 EISLQRAEGKP
+2879 
-2890 LVEIVES
+2890 
-2897 IKQALYSGE
+2897 
-2906 FKDTT
+2906 
-2911 GLAERQEVNGEDVV
+2911 
-2925 RYQLSVTGKN
+2925 
-2935 TKGGDTGYD
+2935 YD
-2944 SKHTEIEQ
+2944 SKHSEIEQ
-2952 AVNKKLKRNSTSDE
+2952 AVNRELEKNSTSED

-3037 EATESGDAEKVK
+3037 EATESGDTEKAK
-3049 SLTTEI
+3049 SITTEI
-3055 KRLKTDIGNTGIRS
+3055 KRLKTDISNTGIRA

-3144 DDTIRKVDDVIV
+3144 DDTVRKVDDVIV

-3164 NDLAD
+3164 NDLAE
-3169 MFSIKTTKKDSSGKK
+3169 MLSVKTTKKDSGGKK
-3184 IGVKVS
+3184 VGVKVS

-3213 ELKSLVKSLDGM
+3213 GLKSLVKSLDGM
-3225 LIRKKELQGRL
+3225 LSKKKSLQGRL
-3236 KELELSEASANERL
+3236 KELELSEASADERL
-3250 NSGTITKDE
+3250 NSVAITKDE
-3259 YDAEV
+3259 YDAEI
-3264 EAINRERND
+3264 EAINRERDD
-3273 VKSEMANFDT
+3273 VKSEMANLET

-3297 AAVPRTTEEYNKLWN
+3297 AAVPRSTEEYNKLWN

-3349 ELFAEADKSQSRLK
+3349 ELFAEADKSQIRLK
-3363 ALEEQWKSDAPTP
+3363 ALEEKWKSDAPTP

-3400 RTKLYAAKD
+3400 RARLFAAKD
-3409 AARNALRDL
+3409 AARKALRDL

-3469 EAKESEDKSVGVL
+3469 EAKESEEKSVGVL

-3488 VFLAPTESA
+3488 LFLAPTESA

-3505 VNHFSGDGELY
+3505 VNHFSGEGELY

-3536 VEGLRSEIQF
+3536 VEALRSEIQS

-3598 KLESQGIDAFSIS
+3598 KLESQGIDALSIS
-3611 EIKAGLGDNW
+3611 EIKAGIGDNW
-3621 VKFGEWVVGD
+3621 VKFGEWIVGD

-3682 IPTPSALKER
+3682 IPMPSALKER

-3767 ESVTSQVINEAQS
+3767 ESVTSQVINEVQS

-3812 FQARFFANIL
+3812 FHARLFANIL
-3822 MPVGME
+3822 MPVGTE
-3828 LLAGNVKNA
+3828 LLAGKVKNA
-3837 ENTFAGMVGSCYWA
+3837 ENTFAGMFGSCYWA
-3851 WKNLPQFR
+3851 WKNMPQFR

-3874 ESVVGNSNSLYR
+3874 ESVVGNSSSLYR

-3894 KGLFLNQV
+3894 KGLLLNKV
-3902 FDAAAVAVYA
+3902 FDAAAVAVYS
-3912 KSIYDYEYTRSIRKG
+3912 KSIYDYEFTRSIRNG

-3944 YNKTQQSS
+3944 YNRTQQSS

-3984 SINDINDIQRAYR
+3984 SINHINDIQRAYR
-3997 LLRLG
+3997 MLRLG

-4042 YYGAKAIFNA
+4042 YYGAKAIFSA
-4052 LFGGDDDNAPIK
+4052 LFGGDDDNAPTK

-4077 GHTGDVAFATISA
+4077 GHAGDVAFATISA

-4096 LNNLVNSAWSGYG
+4096 LNNFVNSVWSGYG

-4132 GYKDSDSLSG
+4132 GYKDSDSFSD

-4179 NAFYDYKVNGSSLNL
+4179 NAFYDYKVKGSSLNL
-4194 ISAANF
+4194 ISVANF

-4278 WAEYHIRDASDAM
+4278 WAEYHIRDASDAAD
-4291 GYHDEWLKN
+4291 YHDEWLKN

-4349 HDILRQIKKKLTGG
+4349 HDILRQIKKKLTGS
-4363 DNERKEAF
+4363 DDERKEAF
-4371 ALMKELE
+4371 ALMRELE

-4427 ARGEVK
+4427 ARGDVK

-4444 VKADARFRKL
+4444 VKADAKFRKL
-4454 HDGSEKQKAKAK
+4454 QDGSEKQKAKAK

-4487 DIGDGLVTAVYASE
+4487 DIGDGLVTAVYTGE

-4518 AGDDKAADAIMEQIR
+4518 AGNNKAADAIMERIR

-4538 VIDGDM
+4538 VIGGDM

>member
-1 MANETDSVFAANHQN
+1 MANETDSVFAADQQN
-16 GDGELHRFIMS
+16 GKGELYRLMMS

-35 EQETAQQQQA
+35 KQETSQQRQTQ
-45 TEVEKAN
+45 EVEKAK
-52 DEPATQQTAVVQTA
+52 DEPAAQQTAVAQTVD
-66 TEPQSVQQPTVQP
+66 EPQSVQQPTSQP
-79 QEQPKQQAEQPK
+79 QEQPEQQAEQTN
-91 GEVEQPAQ
+91 GDVEQPAQ
-99 TVQGVQSV
+99 TSQPVQDV

-130 RKYVEKLG
+130 RKYVEQLG
-138 KDTQKIMA
+138 NKAQTIMA
-146 SGMSE
+146 SGMSDG
-151 SAKREAQERYESA
+151 AKRDAQERYESA
-164 AKTLN
+164 AKALN
-169 ERIETR
+169 ERIETN
-175 NAEQKAENDRL
+175 NAEKKAENDRL

-195 QAKKEHEEKYA
+195 QAKKEHDEKYA
-206 DINYISDWMD
+206 DINYVSDWMD
-216 GHKVSEANNTM
+216 GHKVNEANNTM

-242 KDIFGI
+242 KDIFST
-248 AKTAKEYISENTG
+248 AKAAKEYISENTG

-282 EKYGDKF
+282 EKYGGI
-289 SYNIEPI
+289 YAHNYIIEPI
-296 DSVVLENK
+296 DSLVLENK

-323 GDNNYQSILGNA
+323 GDGGNNYQSILRGA
-335 VDDFV
+335 VDEFV

-347 RREQGKVGKK
+347 RREQGKVEKK
-357 AMEDYDNIAKNPFAS
+357 AMEDYDNIAKNPFADA
-372 EDDKDA
+372 DDKDA

-398 RAFNSIPKDRLAALT
+398 RAFNSIPKDRMAALT
-413 LALSKNFGYDENK
+413 LALSKDFGYDEKK

-432 NEFQRVCLARTGAK
+432 NEFQRVCIARTGAK

-471 MRSTGGGNGLT
+471 MRSTGGGNKLT
-482 LLDVYNASIDERA
+482 LLDTYSASIDERA

-509 SLRSATTMAGDSPA
+509 ALRSATTMAGDSPEL
-523 FGGIG
+523 GGII

-538 LVRLLPRFSK
+538 LVRLLPRLSK
-548 GVTPKAGEAAF
+548 GVTPKAGDAAF
-559 KLLSMTNSGRV
+559 KMLSMTNSGRV

-580 GAIYSPVAYSLG
+580 GAVYSPLAYSLG

-598 TPELGEALKS
+598 APEFGEALKS
-608 SASGAVDFSMMGFT
+608 SASGAVDFGMMGFT

-642 AATTIRVATNIA
+642 AATAIRVATNIT

-671 DVLLSNEKISEDLK
+671 DVLLSSEKISEDLK

-772 VNPKVLESA
+772 VNPNVLESA

-810 KGKEIYTVRT
+810 KGKDVYTVRT

-870 SERATRAV
+870 SERATRTV

-940 DFNKSRGVDIDKI
+940 DFNNSRGVDIDKI

-968 VDEYIKALN
+968 VDDYIKTLN

-994 PSEPPAEPANEPPV
+994 KSEPPAEPTGEPPV

-1013 GGQQD
+1013 GAQQE
-1018 VSAPE
+1018 VAAPE
-1023 KEAEKPS
+1023 KETGKPG
-1030 EETPSKEGVGIE
+1030 EETTGKGDIGIE
-1042 DYIKINKADDETAND
+1042 DYIKINKADEETAND

-1065 TDEVDALRAESEQAV
+1065 TDEVDALRSESEQAV
-1080 KYSNGES
+1080 RYSNGES

-1093 WDYWKEKFG
+1093 WEYWKEKFG
-1102 LEEPKADSEP
+1102 LEEPKAKTDEEVKPVEEQKSDSEP
-1112 IEPAK
+1112 IEPTDEK
-1117 DNSAEQPK
+1117 PTEQPK
-1125 EPKVEEKPV
+1125 EQKAEEKPV
-1134 EAETP
+1134 EVETP
-1139 KEKTKAD
+1139 KEE
-1146 AKADIEQAAETEQEQ
+1146 AKADTKDEVEQAAERLHDKAVAVPGYTVFKYEPGYYTDGSGALVYGNKTSATAMPIDDIKPESIAQEIK
-1161 PTVDQL
+1161 
-1167 NQYFSH
+1167 YSI
-1173 VHLGHEL
+1173 L
-1180 TEKDLGDKAR
+1180 TPEKRREAKAMSAIKNTSDYAKYLVEFKGYTQSDANMVAMRAGKDLRTEIKIAKDALAYDR
-1190 MEMFTKQFLSDKE
+1190 FLREAFIPLFEEVLGKDELMKNSVIK
-1203 QAVKYSNGELS
+1203 KYYDG
-1214 EKPEGYAYMK
+1214 GY
-1224 QMFGLKDPVK
+1224 DVDVK
-1234 QPTTNKGKT
+1234 QPKG
-1243 EKDANK
+1243 EE
-1249 TAQLDIINKSNPM
+1249 TA
-1262 RDEQHTGIRSVD
+1262 
-1274 DIKTFKEAVSDSE
+1274 
-1287 APFTPDYTKEDAES
+1287 
-1301 ALKAGEITVYSSK
+1301 
-1314 PIEDGVFVTPSKM
+1314 
-1327 EAKNYA
+1327 
-1333 GGGKVFSKRVSIED
+1333 
-1347 VAWIDAIE
+1347 
-1355 GQYAR
+1355 
-1360 LRASDIE
+1360 
-1367 TGVKERL
+1367 
-1374 EREGVTYKKGDE
+1374 YKKGEE
-1386 LVAEHEGS
+1386 LVVEHDGN
-1394 PLTIVVD
+1394 PVTIVVD
-1401 AVGKNGNVTKSHVK
+1401 AVGKDGNVTKSHVK

-1423 NGEVVFTPKEKPQE
+1423 NGKVVFTKKEKPQE
-1437 PTVKDWV
+1437 QAVKDWV
-1444 DDVASEARKRGYRI
+1444 DDTASEARKRGYRI

-1475 VVYGDEHTTKFSQ
+1475 IVYGDEHTTKFSQ
-1488 NDKPTTRFAIVSAK
+1488 NDKPTTRFAVVSAR

-1586 MSVKK
+1586 MSAKK

-1616 VLVNVADVADAEAI
+1616 VLVNVADVSDAEAI

-1669 LLETE
+1669 LLDSE
-1674 NPMDSVKDLI
+1674 NPMDSIKDLI

-1762 FSSDEQSRIKP
+1762 FNGDEQSRIKP
-1773 IIQESILAYH
+1773 VIQESILAYH

-1830 LLLAERYRAYS
+1830 LLLAERYRSYS

-1866 FAGEV
+1866 FSGEV

-1899 GDTARTGTK
+1899 GDTARTGEK

-1920 GQDKAGERGADSQ
+1920 GQDKAGERGTDRQ
-1933 RGTGGAAE
+1933 GGTGGTAE
-1941 EGTNSLIDTAN
+1941 EGSNSLIG
-1952 KAANK
+1952 AASK
-1957 ARLQKA
+1957 
-1963 EDYSAFAEQ
+1963 
-1972 YGLDAEDVAM
+1972 VAD
-1982 YAEGMKKGSTSQA
+1982 
-1995 MRARAMI
+1995 R
-2002 GRKIIAAHE
+2002 
-2011 GEIHSL
+2011 
-2017 RDVRKFRRPI
+2017 VR
-2027 EEALKEKFGDVD
+2027 V
-2039 KLLEEYR
+2039 
-2046 NQVEDEHKA
+2046 
-2055 MEAARKKA
+2055 
-2063 QEEEAKRK
+2063 
-2071 AHLEELSLLS
+2071 
-2081 DDEIDRRY
+2081 
-2089 MEALD
+2089 
-2094 NGNEVA
+2094 
-2100 ARDMLDEAARRK
+2100 
-2112 GYADTDSE
+2112 
-2120 YQGVGAW
+2120 
-2127 VAPSNPG
+2127 
-2134 YESDEAR
+2134 
-2141 RADVEDNAP
+2141 
-2150 NVNLEDIALG
+2150 
-2160 YNLQPDDYFTHPERY
+2160 
-2175 SQNTPHG
+2175 
-2182 LESSRSIQAALES
+2182 
-2195 LKRGEKGVK
+2195 
-2204 VKVYRAVPI
+2204 
-2213 SVMEGKLRN
+2213 
-2222 GDWVTPSKKYAEMHG
+2222 
-2237 NSRLKGKYRIIE
+2237 NSRLKDLSERAKTAKT
-2249 DEVPANELW
+2249 DE
-2258 WDGNDANE
+2258 
-2266 WGYDNGKEYKYKNA
+2266 
-2280 KNNRKLNDLVVRDD
+2280 
-2294 NGNVIV
+2294 
-2300 PSKRFNQRKA
+2300 
-2310 DERYQIGM
+2310 ERAQVAS
-2318 EGVKPSKAEV
+2318 ERAEV
-2328 ALRDA
+2328 VSEYVKGEKGRSVNVVPTQDALADA
-2333 VIDRLRENGMEVIT
+2333 VESRDLKNEVRQHTESGDLLNGVYDKRTGKIHI
-2347 DVAEGQRV
+2347 VAENV
-2355 LDEANGK
+2355 E
-2362 ARLNSVVS
+2362 
-2370 SLAKAES
+2370 
-2377 TIKDWLANN
+2377 
-2386 KRGKTFRIELPLR
+2386 
-2399 TQRMVRDAMGRDF
+2399 
-2412 ESHNITANGI
+2412 TA
-2422 AHAQKNHGIN
+2422 
-2432 GVKLGEKSLPLSKE
+2432 
-2446 DMELLPYI
+2446 D
-2454 MVAPDYVRRGNSDA
+2454 
-2468 TGRTSVRFYKE
+2468 
-2479 LSNGYVV
+2479 
-2486 VAEKEYKNSP
+2486 
-2496 NDMETIT
+2496 
-2503 MWAEKSDKA
+2503 
-2512 TNAQRNAAPDTH
+2512 
-2524 VRNAILDIDAAKIRK
+2524 DIDAVYIHESSHKYS
-2539 DAEDAI
+2539 
-2545 VMDVKV
+2545 
-2551 RENRVWHGS
+2551 REVDNNR
-2560 GADFEAFDI
+2560 AA
-2569 TDHIRFFRTANG
+2569 G
-2581 EAYGFTVGGK
+2581 ELVDNHT
-2591 IYIDPKIATS
+2591 T
-2601 ETPVHEYAHLWAS
+2601 EELEQ
-2614 ALRSGNPKE
+2614 ALREVAGDDVADVYMACKP
-2623 WQNVVGLMKG
+2623 GKG
-2633 TSVWEEV
+2633 DFAY
-2640 KKRYSEL
+2640 RRML
-2647 NTDDDIADEV
+2647 ADE
-2657 IATYSGRR
+2657 ILAYSC
-2665 GAERLREEAHKVA
+2665 
-2678 DGNGDLFEKAE
+2678 
-2689 AISALGRVKE
+2689 VK
-2699 SLKKFWKGVC
+2699 
-2709 DFLHIHYKS
+2709 
-2718 AEEVADRVMKDLL
+2718 
-2731 DGVDTRKMGK
+2731 
-2741 GEAGVRFSAKQKRA
+2741 
-2755 LETAEQSQKTAIA
+2755 
-2768 TAVSSADG
+2768 
-2776 AKVLNNLDTLARN
+2776 RN
-2789 LEKTSSHRKTFIG
+2789 SGEKT
-2802 DIAKAFG
+2802 
-2809 VDNRGKSSK
+2809 
-2818 YATFET
+2818 
-2824 KSGEVVTI
+2824 
-2832 RISDHNAKVSNFDTV
+2832 
-2847 GEDNGISIVVT
+2847 
-2858 RKPNKGITNDG
+2858 GITNEKINNQTKQHYEKVSDYFGGRKRDG
-2869 SAHIVEFFYP
+2869 GKSDRGETETGEGLSTEPSAGEHRRGGANDREEEGIDSGGFF
-2879 EISLQRAEGKP
+2879 SVAGRNA
-2890 LVEIVES
+2890 
-2897 IKQALYSGE
+2897 
-2906 FKDTT
+2906 
-2911 GLAERQEVNGEDVV
+2911 NGGN
-2925 RYQLSVTGKN
+2925 SS
-2935 TKGGDTGYD
+2935 YD
-2944 SKHTEIEQ
+2944 SKHSEIEQ
-2952 AVNKKLKRNSTSDE
+2952 AVNRELERNSTSDD

-2979 EATKEYLSGKPHSEV
+2979 EATKEYLSGKPHSDV
-2994 AKGDAAALR
+2994 AKADAAALR

-3037 EATESGDAEKVK
+3037 EATESGDTEKVK
-3049 SLTTEI
+3049 SITTEI
-3055 KRLKTDIGNTGIRS
+3055 KRLKTDISNTGIRA

-3144 DDTIRKVDDVIV
+3144 DDTVRKVDDVIV

-3164 NDLAD
+3164 NDLAE
-3169 MFSIKTTKKDSSGKK
+3169 MLSVKTTKKDSGGKK
-3184 IGVKVS
+3184 VGVKVS

-3198 TLKGMFRGFDGEFGN
+3198 TLKDMFRGFDGEFGN
-3213 ELKSLVKSLDGM
+3213 GLNSLVKSLDGM
-3225 LIRKKELQGRL
+3225 LSKKKSLQGRL
-3236 KELELSEASANERL
+3236 KELELSEASADERL
-3250 NSGTITKDE
+3250 NSGAITKDE
-3259 YDAEV
+3259 YDAEI
-3264 EAINRERND
+3264 EAINRERDD

-3297 AAVPRTTEEYNKLWN
+3297 AAVPRSTEEYNKLWN

-3349 ELFAEADKSQSRLK
+3349 ELFAEADKSQIRLK
-3363 ALEEQWKSDAPTP
+3363 ALEEKWKSDAPTP

-3400 RTKLYAAKD
+3400 RARLFAAKD

-3418 NNDVRSLLKIG
+3418 NSDVRSLLKIG

-3443 RSEVAHIGIAAVD
+3443 RSEVANIGIAAVD

-3488 VFLAPTESA
+3488 LFLAPTESA

-3505 VNHFSGDGELY
+3505 VNHFSGEGELY

-3536 VEGLRSEIQF
+3536 VEALRSEIQS

-3598 KLESQGIDAFSIS
+3598 KLESQGIDALSIS
-3611 EIKAGLGDNW
+3611 EIKAGIGDNW
-3621 VKFGEWVVGD
+3621 VKFGEWIVGD
-3631 FLPKLYDKYNE
+3631 FLPKLYDKYNG

-3682 IPTPSALKER
+3682 IPMPSALKER

-3767 ESVTSQVINEAQS
+3767 ESVTSQVINEVQS

-3812 FQARFFANIL
+3812 FHARLFANIL
-3822 MPVGME
+3822 MPIGTE
-3828 LLAGNVKNA
+3828 LLAGKVKNA

-3851 WKNLPQFR
+3851 WKNMPQFR
-3859 ERYRNGKMG
+3859 ERYRKGKMG

-3874 ESVVGNSNSLYR
+3874 ESVVGNSSNLYR

-3894 KGLFLNQV
+3894 KGLFLNKV
-3902 FDAAAVAVYA
+3902 FDAAAVAVYS
-3912 KSIYDYEYTRSIRKG
+3912 KSIYDYEFTRSIRNG

-3944 YNKTQQSS
+3944 YNRTQQSS

-3984 SINDINDIQRAYR
+3984 SINHINDIQRAYR

-4028 ASWNLINVIGVAGF
+4028 ASWSLINVIGVAGF
-4042 YYGAKAIFNA
+4042 YYGAKAIFSA
-4052 LFGGDDDNAPIK
+4052 LFGGYDDNEPTN

-4077 GHTGDVAFATISA
+4077 GHAGDVAFATITA

-4096 LNNLVNSAWSGYG
+4096 INNLVNSAWSGYG

-4132 GYKDSDSLSG
+4132 GYKDSDSLSD

-4179 NAFYDYKVNGSSLNL
+4179 NAFYDYKVKGSSLNL
-4194 ISAANF
+4194 ISVANF
-4200 LSTPMSSMRDH
+4200 LSTPMSNMRDH

-4242 GKIFKREVESGGAR
+4242 GKIFKREAESGGSR

-4278 WAEYHIRDASDAM
+4278 WAEYHIRDASDAAD
-4291 GYHDEWLKN
+4291 YHDEWLKN

-4349 HDILRQIKKKLTGG
+4349 HDILRQIKKKLTGS
-4363 DNERKEAF
+4363 DDERKDAF
-4371 ALMKELE
+4371 ALMRELE
-4378 RIDKVKGHTHSDY
+4378 RIDKTKGHTHSDY

-4427 ARGEVK
+4427 ARGDVK

-4444 VKADARFRKL
+4444 VKADAKFRKL
-4454 HDGSEKQKAKAK
+4454 QDGSEKQKAKAK

-4487 DIGDGLVTAVYASE
+4487 DIGDGLVTAVYTGE

-4518 AGDDKAADAIMEQIR
+4518 AGNNKAADAIMERIR

>member
-1 MANETDSVFAANHQN
+1 MANETDSVFAADQQN
-16 GDGELHRFIMS
+16 GKGELYRLMMS

-35 EQETAQQQQA
+35 NQETAQQQQQQP
-45 TEVEKAN
+45 TSEVEKAN
-52 DEPATQQTAVVQTA
+52 DDTATQQPAA
-66 TEPQSVQQPTVQP
+66 EPQSVQRPTGQK
-79 QEQPKQQAEQPK
+79 QERPEQAEQPK

-99 TVQGVQSV
+99 TVQPVQDV

-115 TKDLLAVKNHNIDDA
+115 TSDFLTVKNHNIDDA
-130 RKYVEKLG
+130 RKYVEQLG
-138 KDTQKIMA
+138 KEAQTIMA

-151 SAKREAQERYESA
+151 SAKREAQERYENA

-169 ERIETR
+169 ERIESY
-175 NAEQKAENDRL
+175 NAEQKAENERL
-186 RAEAERKQA
+186 RADAERKQA
-195 QAKKEHEEKYA
+195 QAKKEYDEKYA

-248 AKTAKEYISENTG
+248 AKAVKEYISENTG

-289 SYNIEPI
+289 SYNLEPI

-323 GDNNYQSILGNA
+323 GDNNYQAILGNA

-372 EDDKDA
+372 TDDKDA

-413 LALSKNFGYDENK
+413 LALSKDFGYDENK
-426 AAEYIA
+426 AAKYIA

-464 GSLAQAS
+464 GSFAQAS

-482 LLDVYNASIDERA
+482 LLDAYSASIDERA

-509 SLRSATTMAGDSPA
+509 ALKSATTMAGDSPA

-528 KLVGGGTKWS
+528 KLVGSGTKWS
-538 LVRLLPRFSK
+538 LVRLLQRLSK

-559 KLLSMTNSGRV
+559 KMLSMTNSGRV

-580 GAIYSPVAYSLG
+580 GAIYSPMAYSLG

-642 AATTIRVATNIA
+642 AATAIRVATNIA

-671 DVLLSNEKISEDLK
+671 DVLLSSDKISEDLK

-810 KGKEIYTVRT
+810 KGKEVYTVRT
-820 YTADGKAFSERDF
+820 YTADGKAFSESDF
-833 GSLKDAKL
+833 GSLGDAKL
-841 EETRLGTVIKRNNV
+841 EQTRLGTVIKRNNV

-903 NGEQLTDGEKRM
+903 NGEQLTAGEKKM
-915 LKRFDEVYLQ
+915 LDRFDEVYLQ

-931 ADNSSSVRR
+931 ADNSSSIRR

-953 LAKDYYKWSE
+953 LTKDYYKWSE

-1018 VSAPE
+1018 VTAPE
-1023 KEAEKPS
+1023 KETEKPS

-1042 DYIKINKADDETAND
+1042 DYIKINKADEETAND

-1065 TDEVDALRAESEQAV
+1065 TDEVNALRAESEQAV
-1080 KYSNGES
+1080 RYSNGES

-1102 LEEPKADSEP
+1102 LEEPKAKTEEDVRPMEEPKADSEP
-1112 IEPAK
+1112 IEPADEK
-1117 DNSAEQPK
+1117 PTEQPK

-1139 KEKTKAD
+1139 KEE
-1146 AKADIEQAAETEQEQ
+1146 AKADT
-1161 PTVDQL
+1161 
-1167 NQYFSH
+1167 
-1173 VHLGHEL
+1173 
-1180 TEKDLGDKAR
+1180 
-1190 MEMFTKQFLSDKE
+1190 
-1203 QAVKYSNGELS
+1203 
-1214 EKPEGYAYMK
+1214 
-1224 QMFGLKDPVK
+1224 
-1234 QPTTNKGKT
+1234 KT
-1243 EKDANK
+1243 EVEQ
-1249 TAQLDIINKSNPM
+1249 TAGTEPVEEVDKHKEEQLDIINKSNPM
-1262 RDEQHTGIRSVD
+1262 HDEYHTGVRSVD
-1274 DIKTFKEAVSDSE
+1274 DIKTFEEAVSDSD
-1287 APFTPDYTKEDAES
+1287 APFTPDYTKEDSES

-1333 GGGKVFSKRVSIED
+1333 GNGKVFSKRVSIKD

-1367 TGVKERL
+1367 TGAKERVG
-1374 EREGVTYKKGDE
+1374 REGVAYNKGEE
-1386 LVAEHEGS
+1386 LVVEYDGN
-1394 PLTIVVD
+1394 PMTIVVD
-1401 AVGKNGNVTKSHVK
+1401 AVGKGGDVTKSHVK

-1423 NGEVVFTPKEKPQE
+1423 NGKVVLTPKEKPQE
-1437 PTVKDWV
+1437 QAVKAADKDSYDVTEDTAKYRIREDAPPTKTGIGYKVFVLKDGKLYPPMVANPNGEATPVGVWLDADAAPVIGVTKTGRQQVKAGGKGTQGGSGKLAYRPGWHLGEIPYALQFNRMNPETGQRELFPANFVWAEVEYANDVDYQEEAMSYGMKASGKFQHSLAGLPRLPKNGSYRYRTNPDPNTDPWVITGAMKVNRILKPSEVDAMIEAAGREPQQRQAGSITDKQVEALNAKVERTMQEDRDMMRSVVQQMGEKLHTDINIIEDVNEITHSNAAVQERRRKSKGWYDTKTGQVNIVLANNRDV
-1444 DDVASEARKRGYRI
+1444 DDVKASVGHEVIAHKGLRELFGEENYDQFLDETYQHLRDDLKKGVDAASGRSFVDDATKNGNRAKSYEQHRRTAVDELFGRMAEKPFEEFSEGERTLWQKTKATVRRLLDKFLGSLKLPKWFELSDNELRYILWRSKERLERGKEHPIDLARDIVKREELGLTDEALYNMGD
-1458 VNGQRVERQGAL
+1458 NPETFAERQRRAVEKKGVVMSGLNSAEVTAVKVPKHPYTGNIAHATEQAKAAAIEKYTEIIKDERGKEKRVAKPQTYDNYGVTFQYGISADAIDEYLNPRQQAKSVNKGVHLALAEHIHEVIGASIEVEEHPDRMKVEGERSNNQFNPNSL
-1470 SEGTD
+1470 MHRFYGVVLVDGHPYRVMTLMREEKNPAVGNGMHAYEVQKIEVLDEETPNTPNGTD
-1475 VVYGDEHTTKFSQ
+1475 SQ
-1488 NDKPTTRFAIVSAK
+1488 NHNGLSYPVAK
-1502 KMQPSHIRG
+1502 
-1511 QRNPAFFNDE
+1511 
-1521 GQPKNR
+1521 
-1527 TDQVS
+1527 
-1532 VAREEEI
+1532 
-1539 AKNIDPEEITVGVTA
+1539 
-1554 YQGAPTI
+1554 
-1561 NSRGEVIQGNNRAA
+1561 VI
-1575 ALREMYSGGYG
+1575 EKVEKTM
-1586 MSVKK
+1586 
-1591 YRQFLK
+1591 
-1597 DNAKMFGLTPEDI
+1597 
-1610 DRIEDP
+1610 
-1616 VLVNVADVADAEAI
+1616 
-1630 RLGQLKATDNESGGV
+1630 ESG
-1645 QFIEPKPTVQKL
+1645 
-1657 VGANKLTRFMDT
+1657 
-1669 LLETE
+1669 
-1674 NPMDSVKDLI
+1674 
-1684 RKNGVKA
+1684 KN
-1691 LKFMRDMG
+1691 
-1699 IINETQYNSAFNAK
+1699 
-1713 DTLSSQARSDLE
+1713 
-1725 GVIRHAMFDGGPT
+1725 
-1738 GIEEMF
+1738 
-1744 DLMPDAAQKGI
+1744 
-1755 LETIARD
+1755 
-1762 FSSDEQSRIKP
+1762 
-1773 IIQESILAYH
+1773 
-1783 NAVSTSKEFA
+1783 
-1793 NAKTAEQAARA
+1793 
-1804 MRNYARQ
+1804 
-1811 VQLIGE
+1811 
-1817 EQVLPEKYFSKFA
+1817 
-1830 LLLAERYRAYS
+1830 
-1841 KLSIKAMFNELY
+1841 
-1853 DKLQGVSESSGDL
+1853 
-1866 FAGEV
+1866 
-1871 AAEKL
+1871 
-1876 NINEAFKK
+1876 
-1884 VFNYGDTELPRGDVL
+1884 
-1899 GDTARTGTK
+1899 
-1908 GEPGSEGGTGGR
+1908 
-1920 GQDKAGERGADSQ
+1920 
-1933 RGTGGAAE
+1933 
-1941 EGTNSLIDTAN
+1941 
-1952 KAANK
+1952 
-1957 ARLQKA
+1957 
-1963 EDYSAFAEQ
+1963 
-1972 YGLDAEDVAM
+1972 
-1982 YAEGMKKGSTSQA
+1982 
-1995 MRARAMI
+1995 
-2002 GRKIIAAHE
+2002 
-2011 GEIHSL
+2011 
-2017 RDVRKFRRPI
+2017 
-2027 EEALKEKFGDVD
+2027 
-2039 KLLEEYR
+2039 LLEE
-2046 NQVEDEHKA
+2046 
-2055 MEAARKKA
+2055 
-2063 QEEEAKRK
+2063 
-2071 AHLEELSLLS
+2071 
-2081 DDEIDRRY
+2081 
-2089 MEALD
+2089 
-2094 NGNEVA
+2094 
-2100 ARDMLDEAARRK
+2100 
-2112 GYADTDSE
+2112 
-2120 YQGVGAW
+2120 
-2127 VAPSNPG
+2127 
-2134 YESDEAR
+2134 
-2141 RADVEDNAP
+2141 
-2150 NVNLEDIALG
+2150 
-2160 YNLQPDDYFTHPERY
+2160 
-2175 SQNTPHG
+2175 
-2182 LESSRSIQAALES
+2182 
-2195 LKRGEKGVK
+2195 
-2204 VKVYRAVPI
+2204 
-2213 SVMEGKLRN
+2213 
-2222 GDWVTPSKKYAEMHG
+2222 SK
-2237 NSRLKGKYRIIE
+2237 
-2249 DEVPANELW
+2249 
-2258 WDGNDANE
+2258 
-2266 WGYDNGKEYKYKNA
+2266 
-2280 KNNRKLNDLVVRDD
+2280 
-2294 NGNVIV
+2294 
-2300 PSKRFNQRKA
+2300 
-2310 DERYQIGM
+2310 
-2318 EGVKPSKAEV
+2318 
-2328 ALRDA
+2328 
-2333 VIDRLRENGMEVIT
+2333 
-2347 DVAEGQRV
+2347 
-2355 LDEANGK
+2355 
-2362 ARLNSVVS
+2362 
-2370 SLAKAES
+2370 
-2377 TIKDWLANN
+2377 
-2386 KRGKTFRIELPLR
+2386 
-2399 TQRMVRDAMGRDF
+2399 
-2412 ESHNITANGI
+2412 
-2422 AHAQKNHGIN
+2422 
-2432 GVKLGEKSLPLSKE
+2432 
-2446 DMELLPYI
+2446 
-2454 MVAPDYVRRGNSDA
+2454 
-2468 TGRTSVRFYKE
+2468 
-2479 LSNGYVV
+2479 
-2486 VAEKEYKNSP
+2486 
-2496 NDMETIT
+2496 
-2503 MWAEKSDKA
+2503 
-2512 TNAQRNAAPDTH
+2512 
-2524 VRNAILDIDAAKIRK
+2524 
-2539 DAEDAI
+2539 
-2545 VMDVKV
+2545 
-2551 RENRVWHGS
+2551 
-2560 GADFEAFDI
+2560 
-2569 TDHIRFFRTANG
+2569 
-2581 EAYGFTVGGK
+2581 
-2591 IYIDPKIATS
+2591 
-2601 ETPVHEYAHLWAS
+2601 
-2614 ALRSGNPKE
+2614 
-2623 WQNVVGLMKG
+2623 
-2633 TSVWEEV
+2633 
-2640 KKRYSEL
+2640 
-2647 NTDDDIADEV
+2647 IADEDTAMYRDPGETED
-2657 IATYSGRR
+2657 IRFR
-2665 GAERLREEAHKVA
+2665 KV
-2678 DGNGDLFEKAE
+2678 E
-2689 AISALGRVKE
+2689 
-2699 SLKKFWKGVC
+2699 
-2709 DFLHIHYKS
+2709 
-2718 AEEVADRVMKDLL
+2718 
-2731 DGVDTRKMGK
+2731 
-2741 GEAGVRFSAKQKRA
+2741 
-2755 LETAEQSQKTAIA
+2755 
-2768 TAVSSADG
+2768 
-2776 AKVLNNLDTLARN
+2776 
-2789 LEKTSSHRKTFIG
+2789 
-2802 DIAKAFG
+2802 
-2809 VDNRGKSSK
+2809 
-2818 YATFET
+2818 
-2824 KSGEVVTI
+2824 
-2832 RISDHNAKVSNFDTV
+2832 
-2847 GEDNGISIVVT
+2847 
-2858 RKPNKGITNDG
+2858 
-2869 SAHIVEFFYP
+2869 
-2879 EISLQRAEGKP
+2879 
-2890 LVEIVES
+2890 
-2897 IKQALYSGE
+2897 
-2906 FKDTT
+2906 
-2911 GLAERQEVNGEDVV
+2911 
-2925 RYQLSVTGKN
+2925 
-2935 TKGGDTGYD
+2935 GYD
-2944 SKHTEIEQ
+2944 SKHAEIER
-2952 AVNKKLKRNSTSDE
+2952 AVNKKLKRGSTSDE

-3015 AVENERSAKLTEKL
+3015 AVENERSAKLTDKL

-3037 EATESGDAEKVK
+3037 EATENGDAEKVK
-3049 SLTTEI
+3049 SLTYEI
-3055 KRLKTDIGNTGIRS
+3055 KRLKTDIANTGIRA
-3069 RYKAKIS
+3069 RCKAKIS

-3091 LVKYISG
+3091 LVKYIGG

-3111 EFNALVGSVRDIA
+3111 EFNDLVRSVRDIA

-3169 MFSIKTTKKDSSGKK
+3169 MLSVKTTKKDSSGKK
-3184 IGVKVS
+3184 VGIKVS

-3213 ELKSLVKSLDGM
+3213 GLKSLVKSLDGM
-3225 LIRKKELQGRL
+3225 LAKKKSLQGRL
-3236 KELELSEASANERL
+3236 KEIELSEVSANERL
-3250 NSGTITKDE
+3250 NSGAITKDE
-3259 YDAEV
+3259 YDAEI
-3264 EAINRERND
+3264 EAINRERDD
-3273 VKSEMANFDT
+3273 VKSEMADFDT
-3283 VFSDALSETNDAID
+3283 VFSDALSETNDVID
-3297 AAVPRTTEEYNKLWN
+3297 TAVPRTTVEYDKLWN

-3400 RTKLYAAKD
+3400 RAKLYAAKD
-3409 AARNALRDL
+3409 AARRALRDL

-3443 RSEVAHIGIAAVD
+3443 RSEVAHIGITAVD

-3505 VNHFSGDGELY
+3505 VNHFSGEGELY

-3536 VEGLRSEIQF
+3536 VEGLRSEIQS

-3682 IPTPSALKER
+3682 IPMPSALKER

-3728 ISILL
+3728 ISTLL

-3812 FQARFFANIL
+3812 FQARLFANIL
-3822 MPVGME
+3822 MPVGTE
-3828 LLAGNVKNA
+3828 LLAGKVKNA

-3902 FDAAAVAVYA
+3902 FDAAAVAVYS

-4052 LFGGDDDNAPIK
+4052 LFGGDDDNAPTK

-4123 LRSAGETLK
+4123 LRSVGETLK
-4132 GYKDSDSLSG
+4132 GYKDSDSLSD
-4142 YIEDLDEDAAKYTIK
+4142 YLEDLDEDAAKYTIK

-4179 NAFYDYKVNGSSLNL
+4179 NAFYDYKVKGSSLNL

-4235 VKRAYAD
+4235 IKRAYAD

-4278 WAEYHIRDASDAM
+4278 WAEYHIRDASDAAD
-4291 GYHDEWLKN
+4291 YHDEWLKN
-4300 HERKEIIRKNREL
+4300 HEKKEIIRKNREL

-4340 ERTLRYNLV
+4340 ERTLRHNLV
-4349 HDILRQIKKKLTGG
+4349 QGILRQIKKKLTGG
-4363 DNERKEAF
+4363 DKDRKEAF
-4371 ALMKELE
+4371 ALMRELE

-4427 ARGEVK
+4427 ARGDVK

-4454 HDGSEKQKAKAK
+4454 QDGSEKQKAKAK
-4466 EVMKMYSDGD
+4466 EVMKMYSDGN

-4506 KDLKTKLTKAVK
+4506 KDLKTKLTKAVN

>member
-1 MANETDSVFAANHQN
+1 MANETDSVFAAEQQN
-16 GDGELHRFIMS
+16 GKGELYRLMMS

-35 EQETAQQQQA
+35 KQETAQQRQ
-45 TEVEKAN
+45 TPEVEKAN
-52 DEPATQQTAVVQTA
+52 DEPAKQQTAVAQTA
-66 TEPQSVQQPTVQP
+66 AEPQSVQQPTVQP
-79 QEQPKQQAEQPK
+79 QEQPEQQAEQPN
-91 GEVEQPAQ
+91 GDVEQP
-99 TVQGVQSV
+99 VQDVQE
-107 QADELDDD
+107 DELDDD
-115 TKDLLAVKNHNIDDA
+115 TKDLLAVKNHNIGDA
-130 RKYVEKLG
+130 RKYVEQLG
-138 KDTQKIMA
+138 NKAQTIME
-146 SGMSE
+146 SGMRE
-151 SAKREAQERYESA
+151 GAKRDAQERYESS
-164 AKTLN
+164 AKALN
-169 ERIETR
+169 ERIETH

-195 QAKKEHEEKYA
+195 KAKKEHDEKYA
-206 DINYISDWMD
+206 DINYVSDWMD
-216 GHKVSEANNTM
+216 GHKVNDANNTM

-248 AKTAKEYISENTG
+248 AKAAKDYISENTG

-282 EKYGDKF
+282 EKYGEKF

-296 DSVVLENK
+296 DSLVLENSG
-304 DIPDSV
+304 ISDSV

-357 AMEDYDNIAKNPFAS
+357 AMGDYENIAKNPFADA
-372 EDDKDA
+372 DDKDA

-398 RAFNSIPKDRLAALT
+398 RAFNSIPKDRMAALT
-413 LALSKNFGYDENK
+413 LALSKDFGYDENK

-432 NEFQRVCLARTGAK
+432 NEFQRVCIARTGAK

-471 MRSTGGGNGLT
+471 MRSIGGGNKLT
-482 LLDVYNASIDERA
+482 LLDVYSESIDERA

-509 SLRSATTMAGDSPA
+509 ALRSATTMAGDSPEL
-523 FGGIG
+523 GGII

-538 LVRLLPRFSK
+538 LVRLLPRLSK
-548 GVTPKAGEAAF
+548 GVTPKAGDAAF
-559 KLLSMTNSGRV
+559 KMLSMTNSGRV
-570 VIGVANGAGL
+570 AIGVANGAGL
-580 GAIYSPVAYSLG
+580 GAVYSPLAYSLG

-598 TPELGEALKS
+598 APELGEALKS

-642 AATTIRVATNIA
+642 AATAIRVATNIA

-671 DVLLSNEKISEDLK
+671 DVLLSSEKISEDLK

-772 VNPKVLESA
+772 VNPNVLESA

-810 KGKEIYTVRT
+810 KGKEVYTVRT

-870 SERATRAV
+870 SERATRTV

-886 TEKELTDM
+886 TETELTDM

-968 VDEYIKALN
+968 VDDYIKALN

-994 PSEPPAEPANEPPV
+994 KSEPPAEPTGEPPV

-1013 GGQQD
+1013 GSQQE
-1018 VSAPE
+1018 VAAPE
-1023 KEAEKPS
+1023 KETWKPG
-1030 EETPSKEGVGIE
+1030 EETTGKGDIGIE
-1042 DYIKINKADDETAND
+1042 DYIKINKADEETAND

-1065 TDEVDALRAESEQAV
+1065 TDEVDALRSESEQALR
-1080 KYSNGES
+1080 YSNGES

-1102 LEEPKADSEP
+1102 LEEPKAKTDEEVKPVEEPKSDTEP
-1112 IEPAK
+1112 IEPTDEK
-1117 DNSAEQPK
+1117 PTEQPK
-1125 EPKVEEKPV
+1125 EQKAEEKPV
-1134 EAETP
+1134 EVETP
-1139 KEKTKAD
+1139 KEE
-1146 AKADIEQAAETEQEQ
+1146 AKADTEAEVEQAAER
-1161 PTVDQL
+1161 L
-1167 NQYFSH
+1167 H
-1173 VHLGHEL
+1173 
-1180 TEKDLGDKAR
+1180 DKAV
-1190 MEMFTKQFLSDKE
+1190 
-1203 QAVKYSNGELS
+1203 AVPGYTVFKYE
-1214 EKPEGYAYMK
+1214 PGYYTDGSGALVY
-1224 QMFGLKDPVK
+1224 G
-1234 QPTTNKGKT
+1234 
-1243 EKDANK
+1243 NK
-1249 TAQLDIINKSNPM
+1249 TSATAMPI
-1262 RDEQHTGIRSVD
+1262 D
-1274 DIKTFKEAVSDSE
+1274 DIKSE
-1287 APFTPDYTKEDAES
+1287 SIAQEIKYSILTPEKRR
-1301 ALKAGEITVYSSK
+1301 
-1314 PIEDGVFVTPSKM
+1314 
-1327 EAKNYA
+1327 EAKAMSAIKNTSDYA
-1333 GGGKVFSKRVSIED
+1333 KYLVEFKGYTQSDANMVAMRAGKDLRTEIKIAKDALAYDRFLREAFIPLFEEVLGKDELMKNSVIKKYYDGGYD
-1347 VAWIDAIE
+1347 VDVKHPKGE
-1355 GQYAR
+1355 
-1360 LRASDIE
+1360 E
-1367 TGVKERL
+1367 TA
-1374 EREGVTYKKGDE
+1374 YKKGEE
-1386 LVAEHEGS
+1386 LVVEHDGN
-1394 PLTIVVD
+1394 PVTIVVD
-1401 AVGKNGNVTKSHVK
+1401 AVGKDGNVTKSHVK

-1423 NGEVVFTPKEKPQE
+1423 KGKVVFTKKEKPHEQA
-1437 PTVKDWV
+1437 VKDWV
-1444 DDVASEARKRGYRI
+1444 DDTASEARKRGYRI

-1475 VVYGDEHTTKFSQ
+1475 IVYGDEHTTKFSQ
-1488 NDKPTTRFAIVSAK
+1488 NDKPTTRFAVVSARK
-1502 KMQPSHIRG
+1502 VQPSHIRG

-1586 MSVKK
+1586 MSAKK

-1610 DRIEDP
+1610 DRIEEP
-1616 VLVNVADVADAEAI
+1616 VLVNVADVSDAEAI

-1669 LLETE
+1669 LLDSE
-1674 NPMDSVKDLI
+1674 NPMDSIKDLI

-1762 FSSDEQSRIKP
+1762 FNGDEQSRIKP
-1773 IIQESILAYH
+1773 VIQESILAYH

-1830 LLLAERYRAYS
+1830 LLLAERYRSYS

-1899 GDTARTGTK
+1899 GDTARTGEK

-1920 GQDKAGERGADSQ
+1920 GQDKAGERGTDRQ
-1933 RGTGGAAE
+1933 GGTGGAAE
-1941 EGTNSLIDTAN
+1941 EGSNSLIG
-1952 KAANK
+1952 AASK
-1957 ARLQKA
+1957 
-1963 EDYSAFAEQ
+1963 
-1972 YGLDAEDVAM
+1972 VAD
-1982 YAEGMKKGSTSQA
+1982 
-1995 MRARAMI
+1995 R
-2002 GRKIIAAHE
+2002 
-2011 GEIHSL
+2011 
-2017 RDVRKFRRPI
+2017 VR
-2027 EEALKEKFGDVD
+2027 V
-2039 KLLEEYR
+2039 
-2046 NQVEDEHKA
+2046 
-2055 MEAARKKA
+2055 
-2063 QEEEAKRK
+2063 
-2071 AHLEELSLLS
+2071 
-2081 DDEIDRRY
+2081 
-2089 MEALD
+2089 
-2094 NGNEVA
+2094 
-2100 ARDMLDEAARRK
+2100 
-2112 GYADTDSE
+2112 
-2120 YQGVGAW
+2120 
-2127 VAPSNPG
+2127 
-2134 YESDEAR
+2134 
-2141 RADVEDNAP
+2141 
-2150 NVNLEDIALG
+2150 
-2160 YNLQPDDYFTHPERY
+2160 
-2175 SQNTPHG
+2175 
-2182 LESSRSIQAALES
+2182 
-2195 LKRGEKGVK
+2195 
-2204 VKVYRAVPI
+2204 
-2213 SVMEGKLRN
+2213 
-2222 GDWVTPSKKYAEMHG
+2222 
-2237 NSRLKGKYRIIE
+2237 NSRLKDLSERAKTAKT
-2249 DEVPANELW
+2249 DE
-2258 WDGNDANE
+2258 
-2266 WGYDNGKEYKYKNA
+2266 
-2280 KNNRKLNDLVVRDD
+2280 
-2294 NGNVIV
+2294 
-2300 PSKRFNQRKA
+2300 
-2310 DERYQIGM
+2310 ERAQVAS
-2318 EGVKPSKAEV
+2318 ERAEV
-2328 ALRDA
+2328 VSEYVKGEKGRSVSVVPTQDALADA
-2333 VIDRLRENGMEVIT
+2333 VESRDLKNEVRQHTESGDLLNGVYDKRTGKIHI
-2347 DVAEGQRV
+2347 VAENV
-2355 LDEANGK
+2355 E
-2362 ARLNSVVS
+2362 
-2370 SLAKAES
+2370 
-2377 TIKDWLANN
+2377 
-2386 KRGKTFRIELPLR
+2386 
-2399 TQRMVRDAMGRDF
+2399 
-2412 ESHNITANGI
+2412 TA
-2422 AHAQKNHGIN
+2422 
-2432 GVKLGEKSLPLSKE
+2432 
-2446 DMELLPYI
+2446 D
-2454 MVAPDYVRRGNSDA
+2454 
-2468 TGRTSVRFYKE
+2468 
-2479 LSNGYVV
+2479 
-2486 VAEKEYKNSP
+2486 
-2496 NDMETIT
+2496 
-2503 MWAEKSDKA
+2503 
-2512 TNAQRNAAPDTH
+2512 
-2524 VRNAILDIDAAKIRK
+2524 DIDAVYIHESSHKYS
-2539 DAEDAI
+2539 
-2545 VMDVKV
+2545 
-2551 RENRVWHGS
+2551 REVDNNR
-2560 GADFEAFDI
+2560 AA
-2569 TDHIRFFRTANG
+2569 G
-2581 EAYGFTVGGK
+2581 ELVDNHT
-2591 IYIDPKIATS
+2591 T
-2601 ETPVHEYAHLWAS
+2601 EELEQ
-2614 ALRSGNPKE
+2614 ALREVAGDDVADVYMACKP
-2623 WQNVVGLMKG
+2623 GKG
-2633 TSVWEEV
+2633 DFAY
-2640 KKRYSEL
+2640 RRML
-2647 NTDDDIADEV
+2647 ADE
-2657 IATYSGRR
+2657 ILAYSC
-2665 GAERLREEAHKVA
+2665 
-2678 DGNGDLFEKAE
+2678 
-2689 AISALGRVKE
+2689 VK
-2699 SLKKFWKGVC
+2699 
-2709 DFLHIHYKS
+2709 
-2718 AEEVADRVMKDLL
+2718 RN
-2731 DGVDTRKMGK
+2731 
-2741 GEAGVRFSAKQKRA
+2741 AG
-2755 LETAEQSQKTAIA
+2755 
-2768 TAVSSADG
+2768 
-2776 AKVLNNLDTLARN
+2776 
-2789 LEKTSSHRKTFIG
+2789 EKT
-2802 DIAKAFG
+2802 
-2809 VDNRGKSSK
+2809 
-2818 YATFET
+2818 
-2824 KSGEVVTI
+2824 
-2832 RISDHNAKVSNFDTV
+2832 
-2847 GEDNGISIVVT
+2847 
-2858 RKPNKGITNDG
+2858 GITNEKINNQTKQHYEKVSDYFGGRKRDG
-2869 SAHIVEFFYP
+2869 GKSDRGETETGEGLSTEPSAGEHRRGGANDREEEVIDSEGFF
-2879 EISLQRAEGKP
+2879 SVAGRNA
-2890 LVEIVES
+2890 
-2897 IKQALYSGE
+2897 
-2906 FKDTT
+2906 
-2911 GLAERQEVNGEDVV
+2911 NGGN
-2925 RYQLSVTGKN
+2925 SS
-2935 TKGGDTGYD
+2935 YD
-2944 SKHTEIEQ
+2944 SKHSEIEQ
-2952 AVNKKLKRNSTSDE
+2952 AVNRELEKNSTSDD

-2979 EATKEYLSGKPHSEV
+2979 EATKEYLSGKPHSDV

-3037 EATESGDAEKVK
+3037 EATESGDTEKAK
-3049 SLTTEI
+3049 SITTEI
-3055 KRLKTDIGNTGIRS
+3055 KRLKTDISNTGIRA

-3131 GTEQDRNNLATKL
+3131 GTGQDRNNLATKL

-3164 NDLAD
+3164 NDLAE
-3169 MFSIKTTKKDSSGKK
+3169 MLSVKTTKKDSSGKK
-3184 IGVKVS
+3184 VGVKVS

-3213 ELKSLVKSLDGM
+3213 GLKSLVKSLDGM
-3225 LIRKKELQGRL
+3225 LSKKKSLQGRL
-3236 KELELSEASANERL
+3236 KELELSEASADERL
-3250 NSGTITKDE
+3250 NSGAITKDE
-3259 YDAEV
+3259 YDAEI
-3264 EAINRERND
+3264 EAINRERDD

-3297 AAVPRTTEEYNKLWN
+3297 AAVPRSTEEYNKLWN

-3349 ELFAEADKSQSRLK
+3349 ELFAEADKSQIRLK
-3363 ALEEQWKSDAPTP
+3363 ALEEKWKSDAPTP

-3400 RTKLYAAKD
+3400 RARLFAAKD
-3409 AARNALRDL
+3409 AARKALSDL

-3443 RSEVAHIGIAAVD
+3443 MSEVANIGIAAVD
-3456 TGKERPAGVKGQQ
+3456 TGKERPSGVKGQQ
-3469 EAKESEDKSVGVL
+3469 EAKESEEKSVGVL

-3488 VFLAPTESA
+3488 LFLAPTESA

-3505 VNHFSGDGELY
+3505 VNHFSGEGELY
-3516 HLIMESERGYSR
+3516 HMIMESERGYSR

-3536 VEGLRSEIQF
+3536 VEALRSEIQS
-3546 KCKELFGSKKPKDG
+3546 KCKELFGSKNPKDG

-3566 TQTLSGEPVPAE
+3566 TQTLSGEPVPAD

-3592 SEEGRA
+3592 SEEGMA

-3611 EIKAGLGDNW
+3611 EIKAGIGDNW
-3621 VKFGEWVVGD
+3621 VKFGEWIVGD
-3631 FLPKLYDKYNE
+3631 FLPKLYDKYNG

-3682 IPTPSALKER
+3682 IPMPSALKER

-3767 ESVTSQVINEAQS
+3767 ESVTSQVINEVQS

-3812 FQARFFANIL
+3812 FHARLFANIL
-3822 MPVGME
+3822 MPVGTE
-3828 LLAGNVKNA
+3828 LLAGKVKNA

-3874 ESVVGNSNSLYR
+3874 ESVVGNSSSLYR

-3894 KGLFLNQV
+3894 KGLLLNKV
-3902 FDAAAVAVYA
+3902 FDAAAVAVYS
-3912 KSIYDYEYTRSIRKG
+3912 KSIYDYEFTRSIRKG

-4002 KEKPLHSISKGAK
+4002 KEKPLHSIIKGAK

-4042 YYGAKAIFNA
+4042 YYGAKAIFSA
-4052 LFGGDDDNAPIK
+4052 LFGGDDDNAPTK

-4077 GHTGDVAFATISA
+4077 GHAGDVAFATISA

-4096 LNNLVNSAWSGYG
+4096 LNNFVNSVWSGYG

-4132 GYKDSDSLSG
+4132 GYKDSDSLSD
-4142 YIEDLDEDAAKYTIK
+4142 YLDDLDEDAAKYTIK

-4179 NAFYDYKVNGSSLNL
+4179 NAFYDYKVKGSSLNL
-4194 ISAANF
+4194 ISVANF

-4242 GKIFKREVESGGAR
+4242 GKIFKRDVESGGAR

-4278 WAEYHIRDASDAM
+4278 WAEYHIRDASDAAD
-4291 GYHDEWLKN
+4291 YHDEWLKN

-4349 HDILRQIKKKLTGG
+4349 HDILRQIKKKLTGS
-4363 DNERKEAF
+4363 DDERKEAF
-4371 ALMKELE
+4371 ALMRELD

-4427 ARGEVK
+4427 ARGDVK

-4444 VKADARFRKL
+4444 VKADAKFRKL
-4454 HDGSEKQKAKAK
+4454 QDGSEKQKAKAK

-4487 DIGDGLVTAVYASE
+4487 DIGEGLVTAVYIGE

-4518 AGDDKAADAIMEQIR
+4518 AGNNKAADAIMERIR

>member
-1 MANETDSVFAANHQN
+1 MANETDSVFAADQQN
-16 GDGELHRFIMS
+16 GKGELYRLMMS

-35 EQETAQQQQA
+35 NQETAQQQP
-45 TEVEKAN
+45 TSEVEKAN
-52 DEPATQQTAVVQTA
+52 DDTATQQPAA
-66 TEPQSVQQPTVQP
+66 EPQNVQQPTVQP

-99 TVQGVQSV
+99 TVQPVQDV

-115 TKDLLAVKNHNIDDA
+115 TSDLLAIKNHNIDDA
-130 RKYVEKLG
+130 RKYVEQLG
-138 KDTQKIMA
+138 KDTQEIMA

-151 SAKREAQERYESA
+151 GAKRKAQQRYESA
-164 AKTLN
+164 AKALN
-169 ERIETR
+169 ERIETH
-175 NAEQKAENDRL
+175 NAEQKAENERL
-186 RAEAERKQA
+186 RADAERKQA
-195 QAKKEHEEKYA
+195 QAKKEHDEKYA
-206 DINYISDWMD
+206 DINYVSDWMD

-248 AKTAKEYISENTG
+248 AKAAKEYISENTG

-296 DSVVLENK
+296 DSLVLENK

-357 AMEDYDNIAKNPFAS
+357 AMEDYDNIAKNPFADVS
-372 EDDKDA
+372 DKDA
-378 ARMVYASKVLTGVDL
+378 ARMVFASKVLTGVDL

-413 LALSKNFGYDENK
+413 LALSKDFGYDENK
-426 AAEYIA
+426 SAEYIA

-464 GSLAQAS
+464 GSFAQAS

-482 LLDVYNASIDERA
+482 LLDAYNASIDERA

-509 SLRSATTMAGDSPA
+509 ALRSATTMAGDSPLL
-523 FGGIG
+523 GGIG
-528 KLVGGGTKWS
+528 KLVGSGTKWS

-580 GAIYSPVAYSLG
+580 GAIYSPAAYGLG

-642 AATTIRVATNIA
+642 AATAIRVATNIA

-810 KGKEIYTVRT
+810 KGKEVYTVRT

-870 SERATRAV
+870 SERATRTV

-894 LKTAFEKDR
+894 IQTAFEKDR
-903 NGEQLTDGEKRM
+903 NVEQLTDGEKRM

-931 ADNSSSVRR
+931 ADNSSSVRS

-994 PSEPPAEPANEPPV
+994 PSEPPANESPV

-1013 GGQQD
+1013 GAQQE
-1018 VSAPE
+1018 VIAPE

-1030 EETPSKEGVGIE
+1030 EETPSKESVGIE

-1065 TDEVDALRAESEQAV
+1065 TDEVNALRAESEQAV
-1080 KYSNGES
+1080 RYSNGES

-1102 LEEPKADSEP
+1102 LEEPKAKTGEEVQPVEEPKADSEP
-1112 IEPAK
+1112 IEPADEK
-1117 DNSAEQPK
+1117 PTEQPK
-1125 EPKVEEKPV
+1125 EPKAEEKPV

-1139 KEKTKAD
+1139 KEE
-1146 AKADIEQAAETEQEQ
+1146 AKADTKTEVEQAAETKPVEEAKQEQ

-1203 QAVKYSNGELS
+1203 QAIKYSNGELS

-1234 QPTTNKGKT
+1234 QPTTNNGKA

-1249 TAQLDIINKSNPM
+1249 TAQLDVVNKSNPM

-1274 DIKTFKEAVSDSE
+1274 DIKTFEEAVSDSD

-1333 GGGKVFSKRVSIED
+1333 GNGKVFSKRVSIKD

-1367 TGVKERL
+1367 TGAKESV
-1374 EREGVTYKKGDE
+1374 EREGVAYKKGEE
-1386 LVAEHEGS
+1386 LVVEHDGT
-1394 PLTIVVD
+1394 PVTIVVD
-1401 AVGKNGNVTKSHVK
+1401 AVGKDGNVTKSHVK

-1423 NGEVVFTPKEKPQE
+1423 NGKVVFTPKEKPQE
-1437 PTVKDWV
+1437 QAVKDWV
-1444 DDVASEARKRGYRI
+1444 DDTASEARKRGYRI
-1458 VNGQRVERQGAL
+1458 VNG
-1470 SEGTD
+1470 
-1475 VVYGDEHTTKFSQ
+1475 
-1488 NDKPTTRFAIVSAK
+1488 
-1502 KMQPSHIRG
+1502 
-1511 QRNPAFFNDE
+1511 
-1521 GQPKNR
+1521 
-1527 TDQVS
+1527 
-1532 VAREEEI
+1532 
-1539 AKNIDPEEITVGVTA
+1539 
-1554 YQGAPTI
+1554 
-1561 NSRGEVIQGNNRAA
+1561 
-1575 ALREMYSGGYG
+1575 
-1586 MSVKK
+1586 
-1591 YRQFLK
+1591 
-1597 DNAKMFGLTPEDI
+1597 
-1610 DRIEDP
+1610 
-1616 VLVNVADVADAEAI
+1616 
-1630 RLGQLKATDNESGGV
+1630 
-1645 QFIEPKPTVQKL
+1645 
-1657 VGANKLTRFMDT
+1657 
-1669 LLETE
+1669 
-1674 NPMDSVKDLI
+1674 
-1684 RKNGVKA
+1684 
-1691 LKFMRDMG
+1691 
-1699 IINETQYNSAFNAK
+1699 
-1713 DTLSSQARSDLE
+1713 
-1725 GVIRHAMFDGGPT
+1725 
-1738 GIEEMF
+1738 
-1744 DLMPDAAQKGI
+1744 
-1755 LETIARD
+1755 
-1762 FSSDEQSRIKP
+1762 
-1773 IIQESILAYH
+1773 
-1783 NAVSTSKEFA
+1783 
-1793 NAKTAEQAARA
+1793 
-1804 MRNYARQ
+1804 
-1811 VQLIGE
+1811 
-1817 EQVLPEKYFSKFA
+1817 
-1830 LLLAERYRAYS
+1830 
-1841 KLSIKAMFNELY
+1841 
-1853 DKLQGVSESSGDL
+1853 
-1866 FAGEV
+1866 
-1871 AAEKL
+1871 
-1876 NINEAFKK
+1876 
-1884 VFNYGDTELPRGDVL
+1884 
-1899 GDTARTGTK
+1899 
-1908 GEPGSEGGTGGR
+1908 
-1920 GQDKAGERGADSQ
+1920 ERGAD
-1933 RGTGGAAE
+1933 GKGGVDSTAE
-1941 EGTNSLIDTAN
+1941 EGSNHVTGTAAKAADKDSYDVTEDTAKYRIREDAPPTKTGIGYKVFVLKDGKLYSPMVANPNGEATPVGVWLDADAAPVTGVTKTGRQQVKAGGKGTQGGSGKLAYHPGWHLGEIPYALQFNRMNTETGQRELFPANFVWAEVEYANDVDYQEEAMSYGMKASGKFQHSLAGLPRLPKNGSYRYRTNPDPNTDPWVITGAMKVNRILKPSEVDAMIEAAGREPQQRQAGSITDKQVEALNAKVERTMQEDRDMMRSVVQQMGEKLHTDINIIEDVNEITHSNAAVQERRRKSKGWYDTKTGQVNIVLANNRDVDDVKASVGHEVIAHKGLRELFGEENYDQFLDETYQHLRDDLKKGVDAASGRSFVDDATKNGNRAKSYEQHRRTAVDELFGRMAEKPFEEFSEGERTLWQKTKATVRRLLDKFLGSLKLPKWFELSDNELRYILWRSKERLERGKEHPIDLARDIVKREELGLTDEALYNMGDNPETFAERQRRAVEKKGVVMSGLNSAEVTAVKVPKHPYTGNIAHATEQAKAAAIEKYTEIIKDERGKEKRVAKPQTYDNYGVTFQYGISADAIDEYLNPRQQAKSVNKGVHLALAEHIHEVIGASIEVEEHPDRMKVEGERSNNQFNPNSLMHRFYGVVLVDGHPYRVMTLMREEKNPAVGN
-1952 KAANK
+1952 GMHAYEV
-1957 ARLQKA
+1957 QKI
-1963 EDYSAFAEQ
+1963 EVLDEETPNTPNGTDSQ
-1972 YGLDAEDVAM
+1972 NHNGLSYPVA
-1982 YAEGMKKGSTSQA
+1982 K
-1995 MRARAMI
+1995 
-2002 GRKIIAAHE
+2002 
-2011 GEIHSL
+2011 
-2017 RDVRKFRRPI
+2017 VI
-2027 EEALKEKFGDVD
+2027 EKVEKTMESG
-2039 KLLEEYR
+2039 KNLLEE
-2046 NQVEDEHKA
+2046 
-2055 MEAARKKA
+2055 
-2063 QEEEAKRK
+2063 
-2071 AHLEELSLLS
+2071 
-2081 DDEIDRRY
+2081 
-2089 MEALD
+2089 
-2094 NGNEVA
+2094 
-2100 ARDMLDEAARRK
+2100 
-2112 GYADTDSE
+2112 
-2120 YQGVGAW
+2120 
-2127 VAPSNPG
+2127 
-2134 YESDEAR
+2134 
-2141 RADVEDNAP
+2141 
-2150 NVNLEDIALG
+2150 
-2160 YNLQPDDYFTHPERY
+2160 
-2175 SQNTPHG
+2175 
-2182 LESSRSIQAALES
+2182 
-2195 LKRGEKGVK
+2195 
-2204 VKVYRAVPI
+2204 
-2213 SVMEGKLRN
+2213 
-2222 GDWVTPSKKYAEMHG
+2222 SK
-2237 NSRLKGKYRIIE
+2237 
-2249 DEVPANELW
+2249 
-2258 WDGNDANE
+2258 
-2266 WGYDNGKEYKYKNA
+2266 
-2280 KNNRKLNDLVVRDD
+2280 
-2294 NGNVIV
+2294 
-2300 PSKRFNQRKA
+2300 
-2310 DERYQIGM
+2310 
-2318 EGVKPSKAEV
+2318 
-2328 ALRDA
+2328 
-2333 VIDRLRENGMEVIT
+2333 
-2347 DVAEGQRV
+2347 
-2355 LDEANGK
+2355 
-2362 ARLNSVVS
+2362 
-2370 SLAKAES
+2370 
-2377 TIKDWLANN
+2377 
-2386 KRGKTFRIELPLR
+2386 
-2399 TQRMVRDAMGRDF
+2399 
-2412 ESHNITANGI
+2412 
-2422 AHAQKNHGIN
+2422 
-2432 GVKLGEKSLPLSKE
+2432 
-2446 DMELLPYI
+2446 
-2454 MVAPDYVRRGNSDA
+2454 
-2468 TGRTSVRFYKE
+2468 
-2479 LSNGYVV
+2479 
-2486 VAEKEYKNSP
+2486 
-2496 NDMETIT
+2496 
-2503 MWAEKSDKA
+2503 
-2512 TNAQRNAAPDTH
+2512 
-2524 VRNAILDIDAAKIRK
+2524 
-2539 DAEDAI
+2539 
-2545 VMDVKV
+2545 
-2551 RENRVWHGS
+2551 
-2560 GADFEAFDI
+2560 
-2569 TDHIRFFRTANG
+2569 
-2581 EAYGFTVGGK
+2581 
-2591 IYIDPKIATS
+2591 
-2601 ETPVHEYAHLWAS
+2601 
-2614 ALRSGNPKE
+2614 
-2623 WQNVVGLMKG
+2623 
-2633 TSVWEEV
+2633 
-2640 KKRYSEL
+2640 
-2647 NTDDDIADEV
+2647 IADEDTAMYRDPGETED
-2657 IATYSGRR
+2657 IRFR
-2665 GAERLREEAHKVA
+2665 KV
-2678 DGNGDLFEKAE
+2678 E
-2689 AISALGRVKE
+2689 
-2699 SLKKFWKGVC
+2699 
-2709 DFLHIHYKS
+2709 
-2718 AEEVADRVMKDLL
+2718 
-2731 DGVDTRKMGK
+2731 
-2741 GEAGVRFSAKQKRA
+2741 
-2755 LETAEQSQKTAIA
+2755 
-2768 TAVSSADG
+2768 
-2776 AKVLNNLDTLARN
+2776 
-2789 LEKTSSHRKTFIG
+2789 
-2802 DIAKAFG
+2802 
-2809 VDNRGKSSK
+2809 
-2818 YATFET
+2818 
-2824 KSGEVVTI
+2824 
-2832 RISDHNAKVSNFDTV
+2832 
-2847 GEDNGISIVVT
+2847 
-2858 RKPNKGITNDG
+2858 
-2869 SAHIVEFFYP
+2869 
-2879 EISLQRAEGKP
+2879 
-2890 LVEIVES
+2890 
-2897 IKQALYSGE
+2897 
-2906 FKDTT
+2906 
-2911 GLAERQEVNGEDVV
+2911 
-2925 RYQLSVTGKN
+2925 
-2935 TKGGDTGYD
+2935 GYD
-2944 SKHTEIEQ
+2944 SKHAEIER
-2952 AVNKKLKRNSTSDE
+2952 AVNKKLKRGSTSDD
-2966 IKAEIDRVKKLRA
+2966 IKAEIDSVKKLRA

-3008 LNAKKTV
+3008 LNAKKTI

-3037 EATESGDAEKVK
+3037 EATEGGDTEKAK

-3111 EFNALVGSVRDIA
+3111 EFNALVRSVRDIA

-3164 NDLAD
+3164 RDLAD
-3169 MFSIKTTKKDSSGKK
+3169 MLSVKTTKKDSSGKK
-3184 IGVKVS
+3184 VGVKVS
-3190 NTVRIAIE
+3190 NTVRIVIE
-3198 TLKGMFRGFDGEFGN
+3198 TLKGMFSGFNGEFGN
-3213 ELKSLVKSLDGM
+3213 GLKSLVKSLDGM
-3225 LIRKKELQGRL
+3225 LAKKKSLQGRL
-3236 KELELSEASANERL
+3236 KELELSETSANERL
-3250 NSGTITKDE
+3250 NSGAITKDE
-3259 YDAEV
+3259 YDAEI
-3264 EAINRERND
+3264 EAINRERDD

-3297 AAVPRTTEEYNKLWN
+3297 TAVPRTTMEYDMLWN

-3400 RTKLYAAKD
+3400 RARLFAAKD
-3409 AARNALRDL
+3409 AARKALRDL

-3469 EAKESEDKSVGVL
+3469 EAKESEEKSVGVL

-3505 VNHFSGDGELY
+3505 VNHFSGEGELY

-3536 VEGLRSEIQF
+3536 VDGLRSEIQS
-3546 KCKELFGSKKPKDG
+3546 KCKELFGSKKSKDG
-3560 NKRIKF
+3560 NKKIKF

-3682 IPTPSALKER
+3682 IPMPSALKER
-3692 VKHNYQLS
+3692 VKHSYQLS

-3728 ISILL
+3728 ISTLL

-3752 FRDAMHTLAGVDKRD
+3752 FRDAMHTLAGVDKLD

-3812 FQARFFANIL
+3812 FQARLFANIL
-3822 MPVGME
+3822 MPVGTE
-3828 LLAGNVKNA
+3828 LLAGKVKNA

-3902 FDAAAVAVYA
+3902 FDAAAVAVYS

-4052 LFGGDDDNAPIK
+4052 LFGGDDDNAPTK

-4077 GHTGDVAFATISA
+4077 GHSGDVAFATISA

-4179 NAFYDYKVNGSSLNL
+4179 NAFYDYKVKGSSLNL

-4278 WAEYHIRDASDAM
+4278 WAEYHIRDASDATD
-4291 GYHDEWLKN
+4291 YHDEWLKN

-4313 EYSDEQAKQK
+4313 EYSDEEAKQK

-4349 HDILRQIKKKLTGG
+4349 LGILRQIKKKLTGG
-4363 DNERKEAF
+4363 DKERKEAF

-4454 HDGSEKQKAKAK
+4454 QDGGEKQKAKAK

-4487 DIGDGLVTAVYASE
+4487 DIGEGLVTAVYASE

>member
-1 MANETDSVFAANHQN
+1 MANETDSVFAEDQQN
-16 GDGELHRFIMS
+16 GKGDLYRLMMS

-35 EQETAQQQQA
+35 KQETAQQRP
-45 TEVEKAN
+45 TSEVEKEK
-52 DEPATQQTAVVQTA
+52 DEPAAQQTAVAKTVA
-66 TEPQSVQQPTVQP
+66 EPQSVQQPAEQP
-79 QEQPKQQAEQPK
+79 QEQPKQQEEQPN
-91 GEVEQPAQ
+91 GDVGQPVQ
-99 TVQGVQSV
+99 TVQPVQPV

-115 TKDLLAVKNHNIDDA
+115 TKDLLAVKNRNIDEA
-130 RKYVEKLG
+130 RKYVEQIG
-138 KDTQKIMA
+138 KDTQEIMA

-151 SAKREAQERYESA
+151 GAKRKAKERYENA

-169 ERIETR
+169 ERIEAH

-186 RAEAERKQA
+186 RAEAERKQE
-195 QAKKEHEEKYA
+195 QAKKEHEEKYS
-206 DINYISDWMD
+206 DIKYVSDWMD
-216 GHKVSEANNTM
+216 GHKVGDENNTM

-237 AAASG
+237 AAARG
-242 KDIFGI
+242 KDMFGI
-248 AKTAKEYISENTG
+248 AKASKEYIAENTG

-282 EKYGDKF
+282 EKYGDKL
-289 SYNIEPI
+289 SYNLEPI
-296 DSVVLENK
+296 DSLVLENK

-310 KKEFVKVRTPKEF
+310 KKEFIKVRTPKEF
-323 GDNNYQSILGNA
+323 GDNNYQSILRNA
-335 VDDFV
+335 IDDFV

-347 RREQGKVGKK
+347 RREQGKVGEN
-357 AMEDYDNIAKNPFAS
+357 AMEDYENIVENPFAD
-372 EDDKDA
+372 EDDRDL
-378 ARMVYASKVLTGVDL
+378 ARMVFASKVLTGVDL

-413 LALSKNFGYDENK
+413 LALSKDFGYDENK

-471 MRSTGGGNGLT
+471 MRSTGGGNKLT
-482 LLDVYNASIDERA
+482 LLDVYNESIDERA
-495 KEWAKQGMAGYGKI
+495 KEWAKQGLAGYGKI
-509 SLRSATTMAGDSPA
+509 ALRSATTIAGDPA

-538 LVRLLPRFSK
+538 LVRLLPRLSK

-559 KLLSMTNSGRV
+559 KMLSMTNSGRV

-608 SASGAVDFSMMGFT
+608 SASGAVEFSMMGFT

-671 DVLLSNEKISEDLK
+671 DVLLSSDKISEDLK

-701 GKLSNIRHIADEYK
+701 GKLSNIRNIADEYK

-736 SVKQMFDDIYAPNGK
+736 SVKQMFEDIYAPNGK

-772 VNPKVLESA
+772 VNPNVLESA

-810 KGKEIYTVRT
+810 KGKEVYTVRT

-855 AIAEGARDAQWMDTC
+855 AIAEGARDARWMDIC
-870 SERATRAV
+870 SKSTIGTM
-878 LSELNGTA
+878 LYELKGTA

-894 LKTAFEKDR
+894 LNTAFEKDR

-915 LKRFDEVYLQ
+915 LKRFDEEYLQ
-925 NLRSEN
+925 YLHSEI
-931 ADNSSSVRR
+931 ADNSSSVKR

-953 LAKDYYKWSE
+953 LAKEYYKWSE

-968 VDEYIKALN
+968 VDDYIKELN
-977 GENTAKDMP
+977 GENTAKDIP

-994 PSEPPAEPANEPPV
+994 PSEPSAEPANEQPV

-1013 GGQQD
+1013 VAHQE
-1018 VSAPE
+1018 VNAPE
-1023 KEAEKPS
+1023 KETEKPS
-1030 EETPSKEGVGIE
+1030 EETTGKGDIGIE
-1042 DYIKINKADDETAND
+1042 DYIKINKADEETAND

-1065 TDEVDALRAESEQAV
+1065 TEEVDALRSESEQAV
-1080 KYSNGES
+1080 RYSNGES

-1102 LEEPKADSEP
+1102 LDEPKAKTEEGVKHVEEPKSDSEP
-1112 IEPAK
+1112 IEPADEK
-1117 DNSAEQPK
+1117 PTGQTKEQ
-1125 EPKVEEKPV
+1125 KVEEKPV
-1134 EAETP
+1134 EVETP
-1139 KEKTKAD
+1139 KEEVNADTKAEV
-1146 AKADIEQAAETEQEQ
+1146 EQAAETEPVEETDKEQ

-1190 MEMFTKQFLSDKE
+1190 MEMLTKQFLSDKE
-1203 QAVKYSNGELS
+1203 QAIKYSNGELS
-1214 EKPEGYAYMK
+1214 EKPEGYEYMK
-1224 QMFGLKDPVK
+1224 QMFGLKDPVE
-1234 QPTTNKGKT
+1234 QPKG
-1243 EKDANK
+1243 EE
-1249 TAQLDIINKSNPM
+1249 TA
-1262 RDEQHTGIRSVD
+1262 
-1274 DIKTFKEAVSDSE
+1274 
-1287 APFTPDYTKEDAES
+1287 
-1301 ALKAGEITVYSSK
+1301 
-1314 PIEDGVFVTPSKM
+1314 
-1327 EAKNYA
+1327 
-1333 GGGKVFSKRVSIED
+1333 
-1347 VAWIDAIE
+1347 
-1355 GQYAR
+1355 
-1360 LRASDIE
+1360 
-1367 TGVKERL
+1367 
-1374 EREGVTYKKGDE
+1374 YKKGDE
-1386 LVAEHEGS
+1386 LVVEHDGN
-1394 PLTIVVD
+1394 PVTIVVD
-1401 AVGKNGNVTKSHVK
+1401 AVGKDGNVTKSHVK

-1423 NGEVVFTPKEKPQE
+1423 NGKVVFTTKEKPQE
-1437 PTVKDWV
+1437 QAVKDWV
-1444 DDVASEARKRGYRI
+1444 DDTASEARKRGYRI
-1458 VNGQRVERQGAL
+1458 VNGQKVERQGAL

-1488 NDKPTTRFAIVSAK
+1488 NDKPTTRFAVVSARK
-1502 KMQPSHIRG
+1502 VQPSHIRG

-1597 DNAKMFGLTPEDI
+1597 DNAKIFGLTPEDI

-1616 VLVNVADVADAEAI
+1616 VLVNVADVTDAEAI

-1657 VGANKLTRFMDT
+1657 VGSNKLTRFMDI
-1669 LLETE
+1669 LLDSE

-1713 DTLSSQARSDLE
+1713 DTLSGQARSDLE

-1773 IIQESILAYH
+1773 VIQESILAYH

-1817 EQVLPEKYFSKFA
+1817 KQVLPEKYFSKFA

-1908 GEPGSEGGTGGR
+1908 GEQGSEGGTGGR

-1933 RGTGGAAE
+1933 GGTGGTAE
-1941 EGTNSLIDTAN
+1941 EGSNSLIG
-1952 KAANK
+1952 AAGK
-1957 ARLQKA
+1957 VA
-1963 EDYSAFAEQ
+1963 E
-1972 YGLDAEDVAM
+1972 
-1982 YAEGMKKGSTSQA
+1982 
-1995 MRARAMI
+1995 R
-2002 GRKIIAAHE
+2002 
-2011 GEIHSL
+2011 
-2017 RDVRKFRRPI
+2017 
-2027 EEALKEKFGDVD
+2027 
-2039 KLLEEYR
+2039 
-2046 NQVEDEHKA
+2046 
-2055 MEAARKKA
+2055 
-2063 QEEEAKRK
+2063 
-2071 AHLEELSLLS
+2071 
-2081 DDEIDRRY
+2081 
-2089 MEALD
+2089 
-2094 NGNEVA
+2094 
-2100 ARDMLDEAARRK
+2100 
-2112 GYADTDSE
+2112 
-2120 YQGVGAW
+2120 
-2127 VAPSNPG
+2127 
-2134 YESDEAR
+2134 
-2141 RADVEDNAP
+2141 
-2150 NVNLEDIALG
+2150 
-2160 YNLQPDDYFTHPERY
+2160 ER
-2175 SQNTPHG
+2175 
-2182 LESSRSIQAALES
+2182 
-2195 LKRGEKGVK
+2195 V
-2204 VKVYRAVPI
+2204 
-2213 SVMEGKLRN
+2213 
-2222 GDWVTPSKKYAEMHG
+2222 
-2237 NSRLKGKYRIIE
+2237 NSRLKDLSERAKTAKT
-2249 DEVPANELW
+2249 DEERAQLASER
-2258 WDGNDANE
+2258 AE
-2266 WGYDNGKEYKYKNA
+2266 
-2280 KNNRKLNDLVVRDD
+2280 VVREYVK
-2294 NGNVIV
+2294 GEKGRSVSVV
-2300 PSKRFNQRKA
+2300 PTQ
-2310 DERYQIGM
+2310 D
-2318 EGVKPSKAEV
+2318 
-2328 ALRDA
+2328 ALADA
-2333 VIDRLRENGMEVIT
+2333 VESRDLKNEVRQHTENGELLNGVYDKRTGKIHI
-2347 DVAEGQRV
+2347 VAENV
-2355 LDEANGK
+2355 E
-2362 ARLNSVVS
+2362 
-2370 SLAKAES
+2370 
-2377 TIKDWLANN
+2377 
-2386 KRGKTFRIELPLR
+2386 
-2399 TQRMVRDAMGRDF
+2399 
-2412 ESHNITANGI
+2412 TA
-2422 AHAQKNHGIN
+2422 
-2432 GVKLGEKSLPLSKE
+2432 
-2446 DMELLPYI
+2446 D
-2454 MVAPDYVRRGNSDA
+2454 
-2468 TGRTSVRFYKE
+2468 
-2479 LSNGYVV
+2479 
-2486 VAEKEYKNSP
+2486 
-2496 NDMETIT
+2496 
-2503 MWAEKSDKA
+2503 
-2512 TNAQRNAAPDTH
+2512 
-2524 VRNAILDIDAAKIRK
+2524 DIDAVYIHESSHKYS
-2539 DAEDAI
+2539 
-2545 VMDVKV
+2545 
-2551 RENRVWHGS
+2551 REVDNNR
-2560 GADFEAFDI
+2560 AA
-2569 TDHIRFFRTANG
+2569 G
-2581 EAYGFTVGGK
+2581 ELVDNHT
-2591 IYIDPKIATS
+2591 T
-2601 ETPVHEYAHLWAS
+2601 EELEQ
-2614 ALRSGNPKE
+2614 ALR
-2623 WQNVVGLMKG
+2623 
-2633 TSVWEEV
+2633 EV
-2640 KKRYSEL
+2640 AG
-2647 NTDDDIADEV
+2647 DD
-2657 IATYSGRR
+2657 
-2665 GAERLREEAHKVA
+2665 VA
-2678 DGNGDLFEKAE
+2678 DVYMACKA
-2689 AISALGRVKE
+2689 
-2699 SLKKFWKGVC
+2699 
-2709 DFLHIHYKS
+2709 
-2718 AEEVADRVMKDLL
+2718 
-2731 DGVDTRKMGK
+2731 GK
-2741 GEAGVRFSAKQKRA
+2741 GEFAYRRMLADEILAYSCVKRNAG
-2755 LETAEQSQKTAIA
+2755 
-2768 TAVSSADG
+2768 
-2776 AKVLNNLDTLARN
+2776 
-2789 LEKTSSHRKTFIG
+2789 EKT
-2802 DIAKAFG
+2802 
-2809 VDNRGKSSK
+2809 
-2818 YATFET
+2818 
-2824 KSGEVVTI
+2824 
-2832 RISDHNAKVSNFDTV
+2832 
-2847 GEDNGISIVVT
+2847 
-2858 RKPNKGITNDG
+2858 GITNENINNQTKQHYEKVSDYFGGRKRDG
-2869 SAHIVEFFYP
+2869 VKSDRGTAETGEGVSTEQSAGEHGRGGANDRKE
-2879 EISLQRAEGKP
+2879 EGIDS
-2890 LVEIVES
+2890 E
-2897 IKQALYSGE
+2897 
-2906 FKDTT
+2906 
-2911 GLAERQEVNGEDVV
+2911 GLF
-2925 RYQLSVTGKN
+2925 SVAGRN
-2935 TKGGDTGYD
+2935 ANDENSGYD
-2944 SKHTEIEQ
+2944 SKHSEIEK
-2952 AVNKKLKRNSTSDE
+2952 AVNMELGKNSTSDE
-2966 IKAEIDRVKKLRA
+2966 IKAEIDRVKRLRA

-3015 AVENERSAKLTEKL
+3015 TVENERSAKLTEKL
-3029 ADLNSKLI
+3029 TDLNSKLI
-3037 EATESGDAEKVK
+3037 EATESGDTEKVK

-3055 KRLKTDIGNTGIRS
+3055 KRVKTDIGNTGIRA

-3111 EFNALVGSVRDIA
+3111 EFNALVGNVRDIA

-3131 GTEQDRNNLATKL
+3131 GTEQGRNNLATKL

-3169 MFSIKTTKKDSSGKK
+3169 MLSVKTTKKDSGGKK
-3184 IGVKVS
+3184 VGVNVS

-3198 TLKGMFRGFDGEFGN
+3198 TLKGVFRGFDGDFGKYLN
-3213 ELKSLVKSLDGM
+3213 SLVKSLDGM
-3225 LIRKKELQGRL
+3225 LSKKKSLQGRL

-3250 NSGTITKDE
+3250 NSGAITKDE
-3259 YDAEV
+3259 YDAEI
-3264 EAINRERND
+3264 EAINRDRDD
-3273 VKSEMANFDT
+3273 VRSEMANFDT
-3283 VFSDALSETNDAID
+3283 VFSEALSETNDAID
-3297 AAVPRTTEEYNKLWN
+3297 SAFPITADEYNKLWN
-3312 DLMAK
+3312 DLMLK

-3400 RTKLYAAKD
+3400 RAMLYAAKD
-3409 AARNALRDL
+3409 AARKALRDL

-3469 EAKESEDKSVGVL
+3469 EAKESEEKSVGVL

-3488 VFLAPTESA
+3488 LFLAPTESA

-3505 VNHFSGDGELY
+3505 VNHFSGEGELY

-3536 VEGLRSEIQF
+3536 VEALRSEIQS

-3592 SEEGRA
+3592 SEEGMA

-3682 IPTPSALKER
+3682 IPMPSALKER
-3692 VKHNYQLS
+3692 VKHSYQLS

-3743 LQGPNKWRK
+3743 LQGNNKLRK

-3794 LKQLQSM
+3794 LKQYQSM
-3801 IAGVN
+3801 IAGMN

-3812 FQARFFANIL
+3812 FLARLFANML
-3822 MPVGME
+3822 MPVGPE
-3828 LLAGNVKNA
+3828 LLAGKVKNA

-3874 ESVVGNSNSLYR
+3874 ESVVGNRNRLYR
-3886 WIKKNVSQ
+3886 WIKKNISQ
-3894 KGLFLNQV
+3894 MGLFLNKV
-3902 FDAAAVAVYA
+3902 FDAAAVAVYS
-3912 KSIYDYEYTRSIRKG
+3912 KSIYDYEFTRSIRNG

-3984 SINDINDIQRAYR
+3984 SINHINDIQRAYR

-4002 KEKPLHSISKGAK
+4002 KEKPLHSISKGAN

-4052 LFGGDDDNAPIK
+4052 LFGDDDDKALTK
-4064 DATGKTALDRFIE
+4064 DASGKTALDRFIE
-4077 GHTGDVAFATISA
+4077 GHSGDVAFATISG

-4132 GYKDSDSLSG
+4132 GYKDSDSLSD
-4142 YIEDLDEDAAKYTIK
+4142 YLEDLDEDAAKYTVK

-4179 NAFYDYKVNGSSLNL
+4179 NAFYDYKLNGSSLNL
-4194 ISAANF
+4194 ISVANF
-4200 LSTPMSSMRDH
+4200 LSTPMSNMRDH

-4242 GKIFKREVESGGAR
+4242 GKIFNRDAESGGAR

-4340 ERTLRYNLV
+4340 ERALRYNLV
-4349 HDILRQIKKKLTGG
+4349 HGILGQIKKKLTGG
-4363 DNERKEAF
+4363 DDERKEAF

-4378 RIDKVKGHTHSDY
+4378 RIDKIKGHTHSDY

-4454 HDGSEKQKAKAK
+4454 QDGSEKQKAKAK
-4466 EVMKMYSDGD
+4466 DVMKMYSDGD
-4476 ISYQDAYRRMT
+4476 ISYQEAYRRMT

-4518 AGDDKAADAIMEQIR
+4518 AGDNKAADAIMERIR
-4533 SIRGK
+4533 YIRGK

-4555 NSIE
+4555 NSID

>member
-1 MANETDSVFAANHQN
+1 MAHDTDSVFAANHQN

-35 EQETAQQQQA
+35 EQEAAQQQQNP
-45 TEVEKAN
+45 EVKKAK
-52 DEPATQQTAVVQTA
+52 DEPAAQSPAVQTA
-66 TEPQSVQQPTVQP
+66 TEPQSVQQPAEQQ
-79 QEQPKQQAEQPK
+79 QEQPKQQVEQPN
-91 GEVEQPAQ
+91 GEVEQP
-99 TVQGVQSV
+99 VQPVQSV

-130 RKYVEKLG
+130 RKYVEQLG
-138 KDTQKIMA
+138 KDTQEIMA

-151 SAKREAQERYESA
+151 GAKREAKERYENA

-169 ERIETR
+169 ERIEAY
-175 NAEQKAENDRL
+175 NAEQKAENERL

-195 QAKKEHEEKYA
+195 QEKKEHEEKYA
-206 DINYISDWMD
+206 DINYVSDWMD
-216 GHKVSEANNTM
+216 SHKVNDENNTM

-237 AAASG
+237 EAASG
-242 KDIFGI
+242 KDLFGI
-248 AKTAKEYISENTG
+248 AKAAKEYISENTG

-275 LAANRLK
+275 LAANRIK
-282 EKYGDKF
+282 EKYGDKLVHGAI
-289 SYNIEPI
+289 IEPI
-296 DSVVLENK
+296 DSLVLENGG
-304 DIPDSV
+304 ISDSV
-310 KKEFVKVRTPKEF
+310 KKEFIKVRTPKEF

-347 RREQGKVGKK
+347 KREQGKVGKK
-357 AMEDYDNIAKNPFAS
+357 AMEDYDNIAKNPFAAA
-372 EDDKDA
+372 DDKDA

-398 RAFNSIPKDRLAALT
+398 RAFNSIPKDRMAALT
-413 LALSKNFGYDENK
+413 LALSKDFGYDENK

-464 GSLAQAS
+464 GSIAQAS
-471 MRSTGGGNGLT
+471 MRSTGGGNKLT
-482 LLDVYNASIDERA
+482 LLDTYSASIDERA

-509 SLRSATTMAGDSPA
+509 ALRSAVTMSGDYPA
-523 FGGIG
+523 FKGLG
-528 KLVGGGTKWS
+528 KLVELGTKGV
-538 LVRLLPRFSK
+538 LTTLLPRFSK
-548 GVTPKAGEAAF
+548 GVSSETGEAAF
-559 KLLSMTNSGRV
+559 KMMSMTNSGRV

-580 GAIYSPVAYSLG
+580 GAIYSPVAYTLG

-598 TPELGEALKS
+598 TPDVGEALKS
-608 SASGAVDFSMMGFT
+608 SGSGAVDFSLLGIT

-629 ADKVLKLFNGTGK
+629 ADKVLRLFNGTGK

-661 GANAALVTAK
+661 GANAAIVTAK
-671 DVLLSNEKISEDLK
+671 DALLSSDKISEDIK
-685 SYYFE
+685 SYFFE
-690 KFGEFLGMHVP
+690 KYGEFLGMHVP
-701 GKLSNIRHIADEYK
+701 GKLSNIRHIANEYK

-736 SVKQMFDDIYAPNGK
+736 SVKEMFDDIYAPRWK
-751 NSPGYFMKDGKAIAS
+751 DDPGYHMEEGKAIAG
-766 KLYGIT
+766 KLYAIT

-810 KGKEIYTVRT
+810 KGKEVYTVRT
-820 YTADGKAFSERDF
+820 YTADGKVFCERDF
-833 GSLKDAKL
+833 RSLGDAKL
-841 EETRLGTVIKRNNV
+841 EETRLNTVIKRNNV
-855 AIAEGARDAQWMDTC
+855 AIAEGAKDAQWMDTC
-870 SERATRAV
+870 SERATRTV

-886 TEKELTDM
+886 TEKELADM

-903 NGEQLTDGEKRM
+903 SGEQLSDGEKRM

-931 ADNSSSVRR
+931 ADNSSSARR

-968 VDEYIKALN
+968 IDEYIKELN

-986 SEQTEPTA
+986 SEQTGPTA
-994 PSEPPAEPANEPPV
+994 PSEPPAEPANESPV

-1013 GGQQD
+1013 VEPQEE
-1018 VSAPE
+1018 AATE
-1023 KEAEKPS
+1023 KDTEKPDADITRK
-1030 EETPSKEGVGIE
+1030 EEVGIE
-1042 DYIKINKADDETAND
+1042 DYIKINKADEETAND
-1057 IREDAENY
+1057 IRDDVENY
-1065 TDEVDALRAESEQAV
+1065 TDEVNALRAESEQAV

-1102 LEEPKADSEP
+1102 LEEPKAKTGEGVRPVEEPKSESEP
-1112 IEPAK
+1112 IEPADEK
-1117 DNSAEQPK
+1117 PTEQPI
-1125 EPKVEEKPV
+1125 EPKAEEKPI

-1139 KEKTKAD
+1139 KEE
-1146 AKADIEQAAETEQEQ
+1146 AKADTKTEVEQAAGTKPVEEVEQEQ

-1180 TEKDLGDKAR
+1180 TEKDLGNKAR
-1190 MEMFTKQFLSDKE
+1190 MEMLTKQFLSDKE
-1203 QAVKYSNGELS
+1203 QAIKYSNGELG

-1234 QPTTNKGKT
+1234 QPKG
-1243 EKDANK
+1243 EEPA
-1249 TAQLDIINKSNPM
+1249 
-1262 RDEQHTGIRSVD
+1262 
-1274 DIKTFKEAVSDSE
+1274 
-1287 APFTPDYTKEDAES
+1287 
-1301 ALKAGEITVYSSK
+1301 
-1314 PIEDGVFVTPSKM
+1314 
-1327 EAKNYA
+1327 
-1333 GGGKVFSKRVSIED
+1333 
-1347 VAWIDAIE
+1347 
-1355 GQYAR
+1355 
-1360 LRASDIE
+1360 
-1367 TGVKERL
+1367 
-1374 EREGVTYKKGDE
+1374 YKKGDE
-1386 LVAEHEGS
+1386 LVAEHEGN
-1394 PLTIVVD
+1394 PVTIIVD
-1401 AVGKNGNVTKSHVK
+1401 AVGKDGNVTKSHVK

-1444 DDVASEARKRGYRI
+1444 DDVASE
-1458 VNGQRVERQGAL
+1458 
-1470 SEGTD
+1470 
-1475 VVYGDEHTTKFSQ
+1475 
-1488 NDKPTTRFAIVSAK
+1488 
-1502 KMQPSHIRG
+1502 
-1511 QRNPAFFNDE
+1511 
-1521 GQPKNR
+1521 
-1527 TDQVS
+1527 
-1532 VAREEEI
+1532 
-1539 AKNIDPEEITVGVTA
+1539 
-1554 YQGAPTI
+1554 
-1561 NSRGEVIQGNNRAA
+1561 
-1575 ALREMYSGGYG
+1575 
-1586 MSVKK
+1586 
-1591 YRQFLK
+1591 
-1597 DNAKMFGLTPEDI
+1597 
-1610 DRIEDP
+1610 
-1616 VLVNVADVADAEAI
+1616 
-1630 RLGQLKATDNESGGV
+1630 
-1645 QFIEPKPTVQKL
+1645 
-1657 VGANKLTRFMDT
+1657 
-1669 LLETE
+1669 
-1674 NPMDSVKDLI
+1674 
-1684 RKNGVKA
+1684 
-1691 LKFMRDMG
+1691 
-1699 IINETQYNSAFNAK
+1699 
-1713 DTLSSQARSDLE
+1713 
-1725 GVIRHAMFDGGPT
+1725 
-1738 GIEEMF
+1738 
-1744 DLMPDAAQKGI
+1744 
-1755 LETIARD
+1755 
-1762 FSSDEQSRIKP
+1762 
-1773 IIQESILAYH
+1773 
-1783 NAVSTSKEFA
+1783 
-1793 NAKTAEQAARA
+1793 
-1804 MRNYARQ
+1804 
-1811 VQLIGE
+1811 
-1817 EQVLPEKYFSKFA
+1817 
-1830 LLLAERYRAYS
+1830 
-1841 KLSIKAMFNELY
+1841 
-1853 DKLQGVSESSGDL
+1853 
-1866 FAGEV
+1866 
-1871 AAEKL
+1871 
-1876 NINEAFKK
+1876 
-1884 VFNYGDTELPRGDVL
+1884 
-1899 GDTARTGTK
+1899 
-1908 GEPGSEGGTGGR
+1908 
-1920 GQDKAGERGADSQ
+1920 
-1933 RGTGGAAE
+1933 
-1941 EGTNSLIDTAN
+1941 
-1952 KAANK
+1952 

-2017 RDVRKFRRPI
+2017 MDVRKFRRPV

-2046 NQVEDEHKA
+2046 NQVEDERNA

-2127 VAPSNPG
+2127 AAPSNPG

-2150 NVNLEDIALG
+2150 DVNLEDMALG
-2160 YNLQPDDYFTHPERY
+2160 YTPQPDDYFTHPERY

-2182 LESSRSIQAALES
+2182 LESTRSIQTALEA

-2213 SVMEGKLRN
+2213 SVREGKLRN

-2237 NSRLKGKYRIIE
+2237 NSRLEGKYRIIE

-2280 KNNRKLNDLVVRDD
+2280 KNNRKLNDLVTRDD
-2294 NGNVIV
+2294 KGNVIV
-2300 PSKRFNQRKA
+2300 PSKRFNQRKD
-2310 DERYQIGM
+2310 DERYQR
-2318 EGVKPSKAEV
+2318 GVDGVRPSNAEV

-2333 VIDRLRENGMEVIT
+2333 VIDRLRESGIEVIT

-2370 SLAKAES
+2370 SLAKAAS

-2591 IYIDPKIATS
+2591 IYIDPRIATS

-2633 TSVWEEV
+2633 TGVWEEV

-2647 NTDDDIADEV
+2647 NTDDEIADEV
-2657 IATYSGRR
+2657 IATYSGQR
-2665 GAERLREEAHKVA
+2665 GAERLREEQRKIAE
-2678 DGNGDLFEKAE
+2678 GNGGVFEKAE
-2689 AISALGRVKE
+2689 AISTLGRVKE

-2709 DFLHIHYKS
+2709 DFLHIHYNS
-2718 AEEVADRVMKDLL
+2718 AQEVADRVMKDLL

-2741 GEAGVRFSAKQKRA
+2741 GEAGARFSAKQKRA
-2755 LETAEQSQKTAIA
+2755 LETASLGNAPRSLTV
-2768 TAVSSADG
+2768 VSSATG
-2776 AKVLNNLDTLARN
+2776 AKILKSIDKLVES
-2789 LEKTSSHRKTFIG
+2789 LEKSATQPKTFIG
-2802 DIAKAFG
+2802 DVAKALGASRFG
-2809 VDNRGKSSK
+2809 SGSE

-2824 KSGEVVTI
+2824 VNGDVVTI
-2832 RISDHNAKVSNFDTV
+2832 RLANHNAHVSGFNHN
-2847 GEDNGISIVVT
+2847 GKDNGISIVISP
-2858 RKPNKGITNDG
+2858 KPNEGLINDG
-2869 SAHIVEFFYP
+2869 DAHIVEFYYDS
-2879 EISLQRAEGKP
+2879 IKLRRADGKP
-2890 LVEIVES
+2890 LAEIVRS

-2925 RYQLSVTGKN
+2925 RYQLSVAGRN
-2935 TKGGDTGYD
+2935 AEGGDTGYD
-2944 SKHTEIEQ
+2944 SKHAEIEQ
-2952 AVNKKLKRNSTSDE
+2952 TINKELERNSTSDD

-3015 AVENERSAKLTEKL
+3015 AMENERSAKLTEKL

-3091 LVKYISG
+3091 LVKYIGG

-3131 GTEQDRNNLATKL
+3131 GTEQDKNNLATKL

-3156 GIETRKLI
+3156 GIETRKLV
-3164 NDLAD
+3164 NDLSD
-3169 MFSIKTTKKDSSGKK
+3169 MLSIKTTKKDGSGKK

-3213 ELKSLVKSLDGM
+3213 GLKSLVKSLDGM
-3225 LIRKKELQGRL
+3225 LTRKKELQGRL

-3250 NSGTITKDE
+3250 NSGAITKDE
-3259 YDAEV
+3259 YDTEI
-3264 EAINRERND
+3264 EAINSERDN
-3273 VKSEMANFDT
+3273 VKSELANFDT
-3283 VFSDALSETNDAID
+3283 EFSDALAETNDAID
-3297 AAVPRTTEEYNKLWN
+3297 VAVPRTTEEYNKLWN
-3312 DLMAK
+3312 DLMTK

-3349 ELFAEADKSQSRLK
+3349 ELFAEADKSHSRLK

-3381 EAANR
+3381 EAANH

-3400 RTKLYAAKD
+3400 RARLFAAKD
-3409 AARNALRDL
+3409 AARKALRDL

-3429 KTQYMAQQQERLEH
+3429 KTQYMTQQQERLEH
-3443 RSEVAHIGIAAVD
+3443 RSEVAHIGITAVD

-3469 EAKESEDKSVGVL
+3469 EAKEGEEKSVGVL

-3505 VNHFSGDGELY
+3505 VNHFSGEGELY

-3536 VEGLRSEIQF
+3536 VEGLRSEIQS

-3682 IPTPSALKER
+3682 IPMPSALKER
-3692 VKHNYQLS
+3692 VKHSYQLS

-3728 ISILL
+3728 ISTLL

-3812 FQARFFANIL
+3812 FQARLFANIL
-3822 MPVGME
+3822 MPVGTE
-3828 LLAGNVKNA
+3828 LLAGKVKNA

-3902 FDAAAVAVYA
+3902 FDAAAVAVYS

-3927 ATEED
+3927 ATEGD

-4002 KEKPLHSISKGAK
+4002 KEKPLHSIRKGAK

-4052 LFGGDDDNAPIK
+4052 LFGGDDDKAPTK

-4077 GHTGDVAFATISA
+4077 GHSGDVAFATISA

-4123 LRSAGETLK
+4123 LRSIGETLK
-4132 GYKDSDSLSG
+4132 GYKDSDSLSD
-4142 YIEDLDEDAAKYTIK
+4142 YIEDLDEDAAKYTVK

-4179 NAFYDYKVNGSSLNL
+4179 NAFYDYKLKGSSLNL

-4242 GKIFKREVESGGAR
+4242 GKIFKREVESGGTN

-4278 WAEYHIRDASDAM
+4278 WAEYHIKDASDAM

-4313 EYSDEQAKQK
+4313 EYSDEEAKQK

-4363 DNERKEAF
+4363 DKERKEAF

-4454 HDGSEKQKAKAK
+4454 QDGSEKQKAEAK

-4487 DIGDGLVTAVYASE
+4487 AIGDGLVTAVYASE

-4518 AGDDKAADAIMEQIR
+4518 AGDDKAADAIMERIR

-4544 KPKEEVAKMLL
+4544 KSKEEVAKMLL
-4555 NSIE
+4555 NSIR

>member
-1 MANETDSVFAANHQN
+1 M
-16 GDGELHRFIMS
+16 
-27 ILKEGETD
+27 
-35 EQETAQQQQA
+35 
-45 TEVEKAN
+45 
-52 DEPATQQTAVVQTA
+52 P
-66 TEPQSVQQPTVQP
+66 PT
-79 QEQPKQQAEQPK
+79 
-91 GEVEQPAQ
+91 
-99 TVQGVQSV
+99 
-107 QADELDDD
+107 
-115 TKDLLAVKNHNIDDA
+115 
-130 RKYVEKLG
+130 
-138 KDTQKIMA
+138 
-146 SGMSE
+146 
-151 SAKREAQERYESA
+151 
-164 AKTLN
+164 
-169 ERIETR
+169 
-175 NAEQKAENDRL
+175 
-186 RAEAERKQA
+186 
-195 QAKKEHEEKYA
+195 
-206 DINYISDWMD
+206 
-216 GHKVSEANNTM
+216 
-227 LASEG
+227 
-232 FKEGA
+232 
-237 AAASG
+237 
-242 KDIFGI
+242 
-248 AKTAKEYISENTG
+248 
-261 KLSTAAINDYVNGM
+261 
-275 LAANRLK
+275 
-282 EKYGDKF
+282 
-289 SYNIEPI
+289 
-296 DSVVLENK
+296 ENK

-323 GDNNYQSILGNA
+323 GDNNYQTILGNA

-357 AMEDYDNIAKNPFAS
+357 AMEDYDNIAKNPLADA
-372 EDDKDA
+372 DDKDA

-464 GSLAQAS
+464 GSFAQAS

-482 LLDVYNASIDERA
+482 LLDAYNASIDERA

-509 SLRSATTMAGDSPA
+509 ALRSATTMGGDSPLL
-523 FGGIG
+523 GGIG
-528 KLVGGGTKWS
+528 KLVGSGTKWS
-538 LVRLLPRFSK
+538 LVKLLPRLSK

-559 KLLSMTNSGRV
+559 KMLSMTNSGRV

-642 AATTIRVATNIA
+642 AATAIRVATNIA

-810 KGKEIYTVRT
+810 KGKEVYTVRT

-833 GSLKDAKL
+833 GSLGDAKL

-870 SERATRAV
+870 SERATRTV

-886 TEKELTDM
+886 TEKELADM

-968 VDEYIKALN
+968 VDDYIKALN

-994 PSEPPAEPANEPPV
+994 PSEPPAEPANESPV

-1013 GGQQD
+1013 VEPQEE
-1018 VSAPE
+1018 AATE
-1023 KEAEKPS
+1023 KDTEKPDAD
-1030 EETPSKEGVGIE
+1030 TQRKEKVGIE
-1042 DYIKINKADDETAND
+1042 DYIKINKADEETAND
-1057 IREDAENY
+1057 IRDDVENY
-1065 TDEVDALRAESEQAV
+1065 TDEVNALRAESEQAV
-1080 KYSNGES
+1080 RYSNGES

-1102 LEEPKADSEP
+1102 LEEPKVKTEEDMRPLEEPKADSEP
-1112 IEPAK
+1112 IEPADEK
-1117 DNSAEQPK
+1117 PAEQPK
-1125 EPKVEEKPV
+1125 EPKAEEKPI

-1139 KEKTKAD
+1139 KEE
-1146 AKADIEQAAETEQEQ
+1146 AKADTKTEVEQAAVTEPVEE
-1161 PTVDQL
+1161 VDK
-1167 NQYFSH
+1167 H
-1173 VHLGHEL
+1173 
-1180 TEKDLGDKAR
+1180 
-1190 MEMFTKQFLSDKE
+1190 KE
-1203 QAVKYSNGELS
+1203 E
-1214 EKPEGYAYMK
+1214 
-1224 QMFGLKDPVK
+1224 
-1234 QPTTNKGKT
+1234 
-1243 EKDANK
+1243 
-1249 TAQLDIINKSNPM
+1249 QLDIINKSNPM
-1262 RDEQHTGIRSVD
+1262 HDEYHTGVRNVD
-1274 DIKTFKEAVSDSE
+1274 DIKTFEEAVSDSD
-1287 APFTPDYTKEDAES
+1287 APFTPDYTKENAES

-1314 PIEDGVFVTPSKM
+1314 PIENGVFVTPSKM
-1327 EAKNYA
+1327 EAENYA
-1333 GGGKVFSKRVSIED
+1333 GGEKVYSKKVPISD
-1347 VAWIDAIE
+1347 VAWIDTME

-1360 LRASDIE
+1360 IDNKKSQEESRNGAFGTIYKQFKGKAKEAIAWLIQKKEGEAIGALHHRDVGDISLVWGNDNAGLKKILQKHPEVVDNLQDLIDEMRVISSSDNRVVLESETHKAVVSKKIGKENTPQWLLTAYEKKDASGGSSDIGPE
-1367 TGVKERL
+1367 PQRGKQNGTAPLQGIAFGDKDTHE
-1374 EREGVTYKKGDE
+1374 VTEEQEKQRKNADKSPNSVVYKKGEE
-1386 LVAEHEGS
+1386 LVVEHEGN
-1394 PLTIVVD
+1394 PVTIVVD
-1401 AVGKNGNVTKSHVK
+1401 AVGKGGNVTKSHVK

-1437 PTVKDWV
+1437 P
-1444 DDVASEARKRGYRI
+1444 
-1458 VNGQRVERQGAL
+1458 
-1470 SEGTD
+1470 
-1475 VVYGDEHTTKFSQ
+1475 
-1488 NDKPTTRFAIVSAK
+1488 
-1502 KMQPSHIRG
+1502 
-1511 QRNPAFFNDE
+1511 
-1521 GQPKNR
+1521 
-1527 TDQVS
+1527 
-1532 VAREEEI
+1532 
-1539 AKNIDPEEITVGVTA
+1539 
-1554 YQGAPTI
+1554 
-1561 NSRGEVIQGNNRAA
+1561 
-1575 ALREMYSGGYG
+1575 
-1586 MSVKK
+1586 
-1591 YRQFLK
+1591 
-1597 DNAKMFGLTPEDI
+1597 
-1610 DRIEDP
+1610 
-1616 VLVNVADVADAEAI
+1616 
-1630 RLGQLKATDNESGGV
+1630 
-1645 QFIEPKPTVQKL
+1645 
-1657 VGANKLTRFMDT
+1657 
-1669 LLETE
+1669 
-1674 NPMDSVKDLI
+1674 
-1684 RKNGVKA
+1684 
-1691 LKFMRDMG
+1691 
-1699 IINETQYNSAFNAK
+1699 
-1713 DTLSSQARSDLE
+1713 
-1725 GVIRHAMFDGGPT
+1725 
-1738 GIEEMF
+1738 
-1744 DLMPDAAQKGI
+1744 
-1755 LETIARD
+1755 
-1762 FSSDEQSRIKP
+1762 
-1773 IIQESILAYH
+1773 
-1783 NAVSTSKEFA
+1783 
-1793 NAKTAEQAARA
+1793 
-1804 MRNYARQ
+1804 
-1811 VQLIGE
+1811 
-1817 EQVLPEKYFSKFA
+1817 
-1830 LLLAERYRAYS
+1830 
-1841 KLSIKAMFNELY
+1841 
-1853 DKLQGVSESSGDL
+1853 
-1866 FAGEV
+1866 
-1871 AAEKL
+1871 
-1876 NINEAFKK
+1876 
-1884 VFNYGDTELPRGDVL
+1884 
-1899 GDTARTGTK
+1899 
-1908 GEPGSEGGTGGR
+1908 
-1920 GQDKAGERGADSQ
+1920 
-1933 RGTGGAAE
+1933 
-1941 EGTNSLIDTAN
+1941 
-1952 KAANK
+1952 AANK

-2017 RDVRKFRRPI
+2017 MDVRKFRRPV

-2127 VAPSNPG
+2127 AAPSNPG

-2150 NVNLEDIALG
+2150 DVNLEDISLG
-2160 YNLQPDDYFTHPERY
+2160 YSQQPDDYFTHPERY

-2182 LESSRSIQAALES
+2182 LESARSIQAALEA

-2213 SVMEGKLRN
+2213 SVREGKLRN

-2237 NSRLKGKYRIIE
+2237 NSRLEGKYRIIE

-2280 KNNRKLNDLVVRDD
+2280 KNNRKLNDLVTRDD
-2294 NGNVIV
+2294 KGNVIV

-2310 DERYQIGM
+2310 DERYQRGVD
-2318 EGVKPSKAEV
+2318 GVKPSKAEV

-2333 VIDRLRENGMEVIT
+2333 VIDRLRESGIEVIT

-2355 LDEANGK
+2355 LDEANGR
-2362 ARLNSVVS
+2362 AREMSFGEPYDYEAYPLGRVESNLADKEVMVVTAEADHGFMNYKEAKEWAKKNVSKVYNNEETGGKGDVRISNAAIDKFMSQSAVDKSDSKDVHLSVLKVLPEVLRTSIDVETHPDFLKGKDGKRSAENGMNKDVLVHRCYGAVEIGGKPYRVKITLKEDPRDVS
-2370 SLAKAES
+2370 FPHVTHSYEATK
-2377 TIKDWLANN
+2377 
-2386 KRGKTFRIELPLR
+2386 IELLAGTWENREGP
-2399 TQRMVRDAMGRDF
+2399 
-2412 ESHNITANGI
+2412 
-2422 AHAQKNHGIN
+2422 
-2432 GVKLGEKSLPLSKE
+2432 
-2446 DMELLPYI
+2446 
-2454 MVAPDYVRRGNSDA
+2454 
-2468 TGRTSVRFYKE
+2468 
-2479 LSNGYVV
+2479 
-2486 VAEKEYKNSP
+2486 SP
-2496 NDMETIT
+2496 N
-2503 MWAEKSDKA
+2503 
-2512 TNAQRNAAPDTH
+2512 TNNS
-2524 VRNAILDIDAAKIRK
+2524 ISAAKLLENVEMSYNPSKKVLDASEKRSVGIR
-2539 DAEDAI
+2539 EQ
-2545 VMDVKV
+2545 
-2551 RENRVWHGS
+2551 RVWHSS
-2560 GADFEAFDI
+2560 GANFKDAKI

-2591 IYIDPKIATS
+2591 IYIDPRIATS

-2633 TSVWEEV
+2633 TGVWEEV

-2647 NTDDDIADEV
+2647 NTDDEIADEV
-2657 IATYSGRR
+2657 IATYSGQR
-2665 GAERLREEAHKVA
+2665 GAERLREEQRKIAES
-2678 DGNGDLFEKAE
+2678 NGGVLEKAE

-2731 DGVDTRKMGK
+2731 DGVDPRKMVK

-2755 LETAEQSQKTAIA
+2755 LETASLGNAPRSLTV
-2768 TAVSSADG
+2768 VSSATG
-2776 AKVLNNLDTLARN
+2776 AKILKSIDKLVES
-2789 LEKTSSHRKTFIG
+2789 LEKSATQPKTFIG
-2802 DIAKAFG
+2802 DVAKALGASRFG
-2809 VDNRGKSSK
+2809 SGSE

-2824 KSGEVVTI
+2824 VNGDVVTI
-2832 RISDHNAKVSNFDTV
+2832 RLANHNAHVSGFNHN
-2847 GEDNGISIVVT
+2847 GKDNGISIVISP
-2858 RKPNKGITNDG
+2858 KPNEGLINDG
-2869 SAHIVEFFYP
+2869 DAHIVEFYYDS
-2879 EISLQRAEGKP
+2879 IKLRRADGKP
-2890 LVEIVES
+2890 LAEIVRS

-2925 RYQLSVTGKN
+2925 RYQLSVAGQN
-2935 TKGGDTGYD
+2935 AKGGDAGYD
-2944 SKHTEIEQ
+2944 SKHAEIEQ
-2952 AVNKKLKRNSTSDE
+2952 TINKELERNSTSDD

-2979 EATKEYLSGKPHSEV
+2979 EATKEYLSGKPHSDV
-2994 AKGDAAALR
+2994 AKNDAAALR

-3008 LNAKKTV
+3008 LNSKRTI
-3015 AVENERSAKLTEKL
+3015 AVEKERGAKLTDKL
-3029 ADLNSKLI
+3029 ADLNTKLI
-3037 EATESGDAEKVK
+3037 EATESGDTEKVK

-3055 KRLKTDIGNTGIRS
+3055 KRVKTDIGNTGIRS
-3069 RYKAKIS
+3069 RYKEKIS
-3076 EIKSKSENVS
+3076 KIKSKSENVS

-3091 LVKYISG
+3091 LVKYIGG

-3131 GTEQDRNNLATKL
+3131 GTEQDKNNLATKL

-3156 GIETRKLI
+3156 GIETRKLV
-3164 NDLAD
+3164 NDLSD
-3169 MFSIKTTKKDSSGKK
+3169 MLSIKTTKKDGSGKK

-3213 ELKSLVKSLDGM
+3213 GLKSLVKSLDGM
-3225 LIRKKELQGRL
+3225 LTRKKELQGRL

-3250 NSGTITKDE
+3250 NSGAITKDE
-3259 YDAEV
+3259 YDTEI
-3264 EAINRERND
+3264 EAINSERDN
-3273 VKSEMANFDT
+3273 VKSELTNFDT
-3283 VFSDALSETNDAID
+3283 EFSDALAETNDAID

-3400 RTKLYAAKD
+3400 RARLFAAKD
-3409 AARNALRDL
+3409 AARKALRDL

-3443 RSEVAHIGIAAVD
+3443 RSEVAHIGITAVD

-3505 VNHFSGDGELY
+3505 VNHFSGEGKLY

-3536 VEGLRSEIQF
+3536 VEGLRSEIQS

-3621 VKFGEWVVGD
+3621 VKFGEWIVGD

-3682 IPTPSALKER
+3682 IPMPSALKER

-3728 ISILL
+3728 ISTLL

-3812 FQARFFANIL
+3812 FQARLFANIL
-3822 MPVGME
+3822 MPVGTE
-3828 LLAGNVKNA
+3828 LLAGKVKNA

-3886 WIKKNVSQ
+3886 WIKKNVTQ

-3902 FDAAAVAVYA
+3902 FDAAAVAVYS
-3912 KSIYDYEYTRSIRKG
+3912 KSIYDYEYKRSIRKG

-3984 SINDINDIQRAYR
+3984 SINDINDIQHAYR

-4052 LFGGDDDNAPIK
+4052 LFGGDDDNAPTK

-4077 GHTGDVAFATISA
+4077 GHAGDVAFATISA

-4096 LNNLVNSAWSGYG
+4096 LNNFVNSVWSGYG

-4123 LRSAGETLK
+4123 LRSVGETLK
-4132 GYKDSDSLSG
+4132 GYKDSDSLSD

-4179 NAFYDYKVNGSSLNL
+4179 NAFYDYKVKGSSLNL

-4229 DLEDYI
+4229 DVEDYI

-4242 GKIFKREVESGGAR
+4242 GKIFKREVESGGTR

-4278 WAEYHIRDASDAM
+4278 WAEYHIRDASDADD
-4291 GYHDEWLKN
+4291 YHDEWLKN
-4300 HERKEIIRKNREL
+4300 HERKEIIQKNREL

-4349 HDILRQIKKKLTGG
+4349 HDILRKIKKKLTGG
-4363 DNERKEAF
+4363 DNDRKEAF

-4444 VKADARFRKL
+4444 VKADARLRKL
-4454 HDGSEKQKAKAK
+4454 HDDSEKQKAKAK

-4487 DIGDGLVTAVYASE
+4487 AIGDGLVTAVYASE

-4518 AGDDKAADAIMEQIR
+4518 AGNDKAADAIMEQIR

>member
-35 EQETAQQQQA
+35 EQETAQQQQ
-45 TEVEKAN
+45 TPEVKKAK
-52 DEPATQQTAVVQTA
+52 DEPVAQQTAAVQTA
-66 TEPQSVQQPTVQP
+66 TEPQSVQQPTEQP
-79 QEQPKQQAEQPK
+79 QEQPKQQVEQPK
-91 GEVEQPAQ
+91 SGVEQP
-99 TVQGVQSV
+99 VQDVQPVQSVQDV

-115 TKDLLAVKNHNIDDA
+115 DKDLLAIKNHSIDDA
-130 RKYVEKLG
+130 RKYVEQLG
-138 KDTQKIMA
+138 KETQEIMA
-146 SGMSE
+146 SGMSDGT
-151 SAKREAQERYESA
+151 KREAQERYENA

-169 ERIETR
+169 ERIEAH
-175 NAEQKAENDRL
+175 NAEQKAENERL

-195 QAKKEHEEKYA
+195 QEKKEHEEKYA
-206 DINYISDWMD
+206 DINYVSDWMD
-216 GHKVSEANNTM
+216 GHKVNDENNTM
-227 LASEG
+227 LTSEG

-242 KDIFGI
+242 KDMFST
-248 AKTAKEYISENTG
+248 AKAAKEYISENTG

-275 LAANRLK
+275 FAANRLK

-289 SYNIEPI
+289 MHGVIIEPI
-296 DSVVLENK
+296 DSLVLENN
-304 DIPDSV
+304 DISDSV
-310 KKEFVKVRTPKEF
+310 KKEFIKVRTPREF
-323 GDNNYQSILGNA
+323 GDNNYQAILGNA

-347 RREQGKVGKK
+347 KREQGKVEKK
-357 AMEDYDNIAKNPFAS
+357 AMEDYDNIVKNPFVAA
-372 EDDKDA
+372 DDKDA
-378 ARMVYASKVLTGVDL
+378 ARMVFASKVLTGVDL

-398 RAFNSIPKDRLAALT
+398 RAFNSIPKDRMAALT
-413 LALSKNFGYDENK
+413 LALSKNFNYDTDK

-464 GSLAQAS
+464 GSFAQAS
-471 MRSTGGGNGLT
+471 MRSIGGGNGLT
-482 LLDVYNASIDERA
+482 LLDAYSASIDERA

-509 SLRSATTMAGDSPA
+509 ALRSATTMAGDSPLL
-523 FGGIG
+523 GGIG
-528 KLVGGGTKWS
+528 KLVGSGTKWS

-559 KLLSMTNSGRV
+559 KMLSMTNSGRV

-642 AATTIRVATNIA
+642 AATAIRVATNIA

-671 DVLLSNEKISEDLK
+671 DVLLSSEKISEDLK

-690 KFGEFLGMHVP
+690 KFGEFIGMHVP

-810 KGKEIYTVRT
+810 KGKEVYTVRT
-820 YTADGKAFSERDF
+820 YTADGKTFSERDF

-855 AIAEGARDAQWMDTC
+855 AIAEGARDAQWMETC
-870 SERATRAV
+870 SERAARAV

-903 NGEQLTDGEKRM
+903 NGERLTDGEKKM

-968 VDEYIKALN
+968 VDDYIKELN
-977 GENTAKDMP
+977 GENTAKDIP

-994 PSEPPAEPANEPPV
+994 TSEPPAEAANEPPV
-1008 VEAEK
+1008 VETEK
-1013 GGQQD
+1013 GGQQE
-1018 VSAPE
+1018 VVAPE
-1023 KEAEKPS
+1023 KEADKPS
-1030 EETPSKEGVGIE
+1030 EETTSKDGVGIE
-1042 DYIKINKADDETAND
+1042 DYIKINKADEETAND

-1065 TDEVDALRAESEQAV
+1065 TDEVNALRAESDQAV
-1080 KYSNGES
+1080 RYSNGES

-1102 LEEPKADSEP
+1102 LEEPKAKTEEDMRPLEEPKADTEP
-1112 IEPAK
+1112 IEPADEK
-1117 DNSAEQPK
+1117 PTEQPK
-1125 EPKVEEKPV
+1125 EPKAEEKPV
-1134 EAETP
+1134 EVETP
-1139 KEKTKAD
+1139 KEE
-1146 AKADIEQAAETEQEQ
+1146 AKADTKAEVEQPSETEPVEEVEQEQ

-1167 NQYFSH
+1167 NKYFSH

-1180 TEKDLGDKAR
+1180 TEKDLGNKAR
-1190 MEMFTKQFLSDKE
+1190 MEMLTKQFLSDKE
-1203 QAVKYSNGELS
+1203 QAIKYSNGELS

-1224 QMFGLKDPVK
+1224 QMFGMKDPVK
-1234 QPTTNKGKT
+1234 QPKG
-1243 EKDANK
+1243 
-1249 TAQLDIINKSNPM
+1249 
-1262 RDEQHTGIRSVD
+1262 EQPV
-1274 DIKTFKEAVSDSE
+1274 
-1287 APFTPDYTKEDAES
+1287 
-1301 ALKAGEITVYSSK
+1301 
-1314 PIEDGVFVTPSKM
+1314 
-1327 EAKNYA
+1327 
-1333 GGGKVFSKRVSIED
+1333 
-1347 VAWIDAIE
+1347 
-1355 GQYAR
+1355 
-1360 LRASDIE
+1360 
-1367 TGVKERL
+1367 
-1374 EREGVTYKKGDE
+1374 YKKGDE
-1386 LVAEHEGS
+1386 LVAEHEGK
-1394 PLTIVVD
+1394 PVTIVVD
-1401 AVGKNGNVTKSHVK
+1401 AVGKRGNVTKSHVK

-1423 NGEVVFTPKEKPQE
+1423 NGKVVFTPKEKPQE

-1444 DDVASEARKRGYRI
+1444 DDVASE
-1458 VNGQRVERQGAL
+1458 
-1470 SEGTD
+1470 
-1475 VVYGDEHTTKFSQ
+1475 
-1488 NDKPTTRFAIVSAK
+1488 
-1502 KMQPSHIRG
+1502 
-1511 QRNPAFFNDE
+1511 
-1521 GQPKNR
+1521 
-1527 TDQVS
+1527 
-1532 VAREEEI
+1532 
-1539 AKNIDPEEITVGVTA
+1539 
-1554 YQGAPTI
+1554 
-1561 NSRGEVIQGNNRAA
+1561 
-1575 ALREMYSGGYG
+1575 
-1586 MSVKK
+1586 
-1591 YRQFLK
+1591 
-1597 DNAKMFGLTPEDI
+1597 
-1610 DRIEDP
+1610 
-1616 VLVNVADVADAEAI
+1616 
-1630 RLGQLKATDNESGGV
+1630 
-1645 QFIEPKPTVQKL
+1645 
-1657 VGANKLTRFMDT
+1657 
-1669 LLETE
+1669 
-1674 NPMDSVKDLI
+1674 
-1684 RKNGVKA
+1684 
-1691 LKFMRDMG
+1691 
-1699 IINETQYNSAFNAK
+1699 
-1713 DTLSSQARSDLE
+1713 
-1725 GVIRHAMFDGGPT
+1725 
-1738 GIEEMF
+1738 
-1744 DLMPDAAQKGI
+1744 
-1755 LETIARD
+1755 
-1762 FSSDEQSRIKP
+1762 
-1773 IIQESILAYH
+1773 
-1783 NAVSTSKEFA
+1783 
-1793 NAKTAEQAARA
+1793 
-1804 MRNYARQ
+1804 
-1811 VQLIGE
+1811 
-1817 EQVLPEKYFSKFA
+1817 
-1830 LLLAERYRAYS
+1830 
-1841 KLSIKAMFNELY
+1841 
-1853 DKLQGVSESSGDL
+1853 
-1866 FAGEV
+1866 
-1871 AAEKL
+1871 
-1876 NINEAFKK
+1876 
-1884 VFNYGDTELPRGDVL
+1884 
-1899 GDTARTGTK
+1899 
-1908 GEPGSEGGTGGR
+1908 
-1920 GQDKAGERGADSQ
+1920 
-1933 RGTGGAAE
+1933 
-1941 EGTNSLIDTAN
+1941 
-1952 KAANK
+1952 

-2017 RDVRKFRRPI
+2017 MDVRKFRRPV

-2046 NQVEDEHKA
+2046 HQVEDEHKA

-2127 VAPSNPG
+2127 AAPSNPG

-2150 NVNLEDIALG
+2150 DVNLEDMALG
-2160 YNLQPDDYFTHPERY
+2160 YSQQPDDYFTHPERY

-2182 LESSRSIQAALES
+2182 LESARSIQAALEA

-2213 SVMEGKLRN
+2213 SVKEGKLRN

-2237 NSRLKGKYRIIE
+2237 NSRLEGKYRIIE

-2310 DERYQIGM
+2310 DERYQIGK

-2333 VIDRLRENGMEVIT
+2333 VVDRLRENGMEVIT

-2370 SLAKAES
+2370 SLAKAAS

-2689 AISALGRVKE
+2689 AISALGRVKK

-2731 DGVDTRKMGK
+2731 DGVEPRKIGK

-2944 SKHTEIEQ
+2944 NKHAEIEQ
-2952 AVNKKLKRNSTSDE
+2952 AVNKKLKRNSTSDD
-2966 IKAEIDRVKKLRA
+2966 IKAEIDRVRKLRA
-2979 EATKEYLSGKPHSEV
+2979 EATKEYLSGKPHSEA

-3008 LNAKKTV
+3008 LNAKRTV
-3015 AVENERSAKLTEKL
+3015 AVEKERGAKLTDKL
-3029 ADLNSKLI
+3029 ADLNTKLI
-3037 EATESGDAEKVK
+3037 EATESGDTEKVK

-3055 KRLKTDIGNTGIRS
+3055 KRAKTELDNTGIRS

-3131 GTEQDRNNLATKL
+3131 GTEQDKNNLATKL

-3156 GIETRKLI
+3156 GIETRKLV
-3164 NDLAD
+3164 NDLSD
-3169 MFSIKTTKKDSSGKK
+3169 MLSIKMTKKDGSGKK

-3213 ELKSLVKSLDGM
+3213 GLKSLVKSLDGM
-3225 LIRKKELQGRL
+3225 LTRKKELQGRL
-3236 KELELSEASANERL
+3236 KELELSEASANELL

-3259 YDAEV
+3259 YDAEI
-3264 EAINRERND
+3264 EAINSERDNM
-3273 VKSEMANFDT
+3273 KSELANFDT
-3283 VFSDALSETNDAID
+3283 EFSDALAETNDAID
-3297 AAVPRTTEEYNKLWN
+3297 AAVPRTIEEYNKLWN
-3312 DLMAK
+3312 DLMTK

-3349 ELFAEADKSQSRLK
+3349 ELFAEVDKSQSRLK
-3363 ALEEQWKSDAPTP
+3363 TLEEQWKSDAPTP

-3400 RTKLYAAKD
+3400 RARLYAAKD

-3418 NNDVRSLLKIG
+3418 NNDMRSLLKIG

-3443 RSEVAHIGIAAVD
+3443 RSEVAHIGITAVD

-3469 EAKESEDKSVGVL
+3469 QAKESEEKSVGVL
-3482 RRLWNW
+3482 RRMWNW

-3505 VNHFSGDGELY
+3505 VNHFSGEGELY

-3536 VEGLRSEIQF
+3536 IEGLRSEIQS
-3546 KCKELFGSKKPKDG
+3546 KCKEFFGSKKPKDG
-3560 NKRIKF
+3560 NKKVKF

-3592 SEEGRA
+3592 SEEGRT
-3598 KLESQGIDAFSIS
+3598 KLESQGIDAYSIS
-3611 EIKAGLGDNW
+3611 EIKAGLGENW

-3682 IPTPSALKER
+3682 IPMPSALKER
-3692 VKHNYQLS
+3692 VKHSYQLS

-3743 LQGPNKWRK
+3743 LQGANKWRK
-3752 FRDAMHTLAGVDKRD
+3752 FRDAMHALAGVDKRD

-3794 LKQLQSM
+3794 LKQLQSI

-3812 FQARFFANIL
+3812 FQARLFANII
-3822 MPVGME
+3822 MPVGTE
-3828 LLAGNVKNA
+3828 LLAGKVKNA

-3874 ESVVGNSNSLYR
+3874 ESVVGNNSNLYR
-3886 WIKKNVSQ
+3886 WIKKNITQ

-3902 FDAAAVAVYA
+3902 FDAAAVAVYS
-3912 KSIYDYEYTRSIRKG
+3912 KSIYDYEYTRAIRNG

-3984 SINDINDIQRAYR
+3984 SINHINDIQRAYR

-4052 LFGGDDDNAPIK
+4052 IFGGDDDNAPMK

-4077 GHTGDVAFATISA
+4077 GHSGDVAFATISA

-4132 GYKDSDSLSG
+4132 GYKDSDSLSD
-4142 YIEDLDEDAAKYTIK
+4142 YLEDLDEDAAKYTVK

-4179 NAFYDYKVNGSSLNL
+4179 NAFYDYKLNGSSLNL
-4194 ISAANF
+4194 ISVANF

-4242 GKIFKREVESGGAR
+4242 GKIFKREVESGGTR
-4256 GKVAELFRSRAFK
+4256 GKVANLFRSRAFK
-4269 RDLNKYVDE
+4269 RDLNKFVDE

-4300 HERKEIIRKNREL
+4300 HDRKEIIRKNREL

-4340 ERTLRYNLV
+4340 EQVLRYNLV
-4349 HDILRQIKKKLTGG
+4349 QGILRQIKKKLTGG

-4378 RIDKVKGHTHSDY
+4378 RIDGVKGHTHSDY

-4398 GVKDF
+4398 GVQDF

-4427 ARGEVK
+4427 ARGDVK
-4433 GSYGII
+4433 GSYGIM

-4444 VKADARFRKL
+4444 VKADARLRKL
-4454 HDGSEKQKAKAK
+4454 HEGSEKQKAEAK

-4487 DIGDGLVTAVYASE
+4487 AIGDGLVTAVYASE

-4518 AGDDKAADAIMEQIR
+4518 AGDNKAADAIMEQIR

-4544 KPKEEVAKMLL
+4544 KSKEEVAKMLL

>member
-1 MANETDSVFAANHQN
+1 MAHDTDSVFAANHQN

-35 EQETAQQQQA
+35 EQEAAQQQQNP
-45 TEVEKAN
+45 EVKKAK
-52 DEPATQQTAVVQTA
+52 DEPAAQSPAVQTA
-66 TEPQSVQQPTVQP
+66 TEPQSVQQPAEQP
-79 QEQPKQQAEQPK
+79 QEQPKQQ
-91 GEVEQPAQ
+91 VEQP
-99 TVQGVQSV
+99 VQSV
-107 QADELDDD
+107 QSVQVGELDDD
-115 TKDLLAVKNHNIDDA
+115 TRDLLTIMNHSIDDS
-130 RKYVEKLG
+130 RKYVEQLG
-138 KDTQKIMA
+138 KDTQEIMA

-151 SAKREAQERYESA
+151 GAKREAKERYENA

-169 ERIETR
+169 ERIEAH
-175 NAEQKAENDRL
+175 NAEQKAENERL

-195 QAKKEHEEKYA
+195 QEKKGHEEKYA
-206 DINYISDWMD
+206 DINYVSDWMD
-216 GHKVSEANNTM
+216 GHKVNEENNTM
-227 LASEG
+227 LTSEG

-248 AKTAKEYISENTG
+248 AKAAKEYISENTG
-261 KLSTAAINDYVNGM
+261 KLATAAINDYVNGM
-275 LAANRLK
+275 FAANRLK
-282 EKYGDKF
+282 EKYGDKH
-289 SYNIEPI
+289 SYIIEPI
-296 DSVVLENK
+296 DSLVLENGG
-304 DIPDSV
+304 ISDSV
-310 KKEFVKVRTPKEF
+310 KKEFVKVRTPMEF
-323 GDNNYQSILGNA
+323 GGNNYQAILGNA

-347 RREQGKVGKK
+347 KREQGKVGKK
-357 AMEDYDNIAKNPFAS
+357 AMEDYDNIVKNPFVDA
-372 EDDKDA
+372 DDKDA
-378 ARMVYASKVLTGVDL
+378 ARMVFASKVLTGVDL

-398 RAFNSIPKDRLAALT
+398 RAFNSIPKDRMAALT
-413 LALSKNFGYDENK
+413 LALSKDFGYDENK

-432 NEFQRVCLARTGAK
+432 NDFQRVCLARTGAE
-446 VNSDTEAVI
+446 VESDTEATI

-471 MRSTGGGNGLT
+471 MRSTGGGNKLT
-482 LLDVYNASIDERA
+482 LLDAYSASIDERA

-509 SLRSATTMAGDSPA
+509 ALRSATTMVGDSPLL
-523 FGGIG
+523 GGIG
-528 KLVGGGTKWS
+528 KLVGSGTKWS
-538 LVRLLPRFSK
+538 LVRLLPRLSK

-559 KLLSMTNSGRV
+559 KMLSMTNSGRV

-642 AATTIRVATNIA
+642 AATAIRVATNIA

-671 DVLLSNEKISEDLK
+671 DVLLSSEKISEDLK

-690 KFGEFLGMHVP
+690 KFGEFIGMHVP

-736 SVKQMFDDIYAPNGK
+736 SVKQMFDDIYAPRWKGD
-751 NSPGYFMKDGKAIAS
+751 PGYHMEGDKAIAG

-772 VNPKVLESA
+772 VNPRVLESA

-810 KGKEIYTVRT
+810 KGKEVYTVRT

-841 EETRLGTVIKRNNV
+841 EETRLNTVIKRNNV
-855 AIAEGARDAQWMDTC
+855 AIAEDAKDAEWMDTC
-870 SERATRAV
+870 SERATRTV

-886 TEKELTDM
+886 TEKELADM

-931 ADNSSSVRR
+931 ADNSSSARR

-968 VDEYIKALN
+968 IDEYIKELN

-986 SEQTEPTA
+986 SEQTGPTA
-994 PSEPPAEPANEPPV
+994 PSEPPAEPANESV

-1013 GGQQD
+1013 VEPQEE
-1018 VSAPE
+1018 AATE
-1023 KEAEKPS
+1023 KDTEKPDADTQRK
-1030 EETPSKEGVGIE
+1030 EEVGIE
-1042 DYIKINKADDETAND
+1042 DYIKINKADEETAND
-1057 IREDAENY
+1057 IRDDVENY
-1065 TDEVDALRAESEQAV
+1065 TDEVNALRAESEQAV
-1080 KYSNGES
+1080 RYSNGES
-1087 SEKPEH
+1087 SERPEH
-1093 WDYWKEKFG
+1093 WEYWKEKFG
-1102 LEEPKADSEP
+1102 LEEPKAKTVEEVQSVEEPKADSEP
-1112 IEPAK
+1112 IEPADEK
-1117 DNSAEQPK
+1117 PTEQPK
-1125 EPKVEEKPV
+1125 EPKAEEKPV
-1134 EAETP
+1134 EVETP
-1139 KEKTKAD
+1139 KEE
-1146 AKADIEQAAETEQEQ
+1146 AKADTKTEVEQAAVTEPVEEVEQEQ

-1180 TEKDLGDKAR
+1180 TEKDFGNKAR
-1190 MEMFTKQFLSDKE
+1190 MEMLTKQFLSDKE
-1203 QAVKYSNGELS
+1203 QAIKYSNGELS

-1234 QPTTNKGKT
+1234 QP
-1243 EKDANK
+1243 
-1249 TAQLDIINKSNPM
+1249 KS
-1262 RDEQHTGIRSVD
+1262 EQ
-1274 DIKTFKEAVSDSE
+1274 
-1287 APFTPDYTKEDAES
+1287 P
-1301 ALKAGEITVYSSK
+1301 
-1314 PIEDGVFVTPSKM
+1314 
-1327 EAKNYA
+1327 
-1333 GGGKVFSKRVSIED
+1333 
-1347 VAWIDAIE
+1347 
-1355 GQYAR
+1355 
-1360 LRASDIE
+1360 
-1367 TGVKERL
+1367 
-1374 EREGVTYKKGDE
+1374 TYKKGDE
-1386 LVAEHEGS
+1386 LVAEHEGK
-1394 PLTIVVD
+1394 PVTIVVD
-1401 AVGKNGNVTKSHVK
+1401 AVGKDGNVTKSHVK

-1423 NGEVVFTPKEKPQE
+1423 NGEVVFTKKNE
-1437 PTVKDWV
+1437 PPVKDWL

-1458 VNGQRVERQGAL
+1458 VNGQKVERQGVL
-1470 SEGTD
+1470 SEGVD

-1586 MSVKK
+1586 MSAKK
-1591 YRQFLK
+1591 YKQFLK
-1597 DNAKMFGLTPEDI
+1597 DNAKMFGLSAEDI

-1616 VLVNVADVADAEAI
+1616 VLVNVADVTDAEAI

-1657 VGANKLTRFMDT
+1657 VGANKLIRFMDT

-1674 NPMDSVKDLI
+1674 NPMDSIKDLI

-1713 DTLSSQARSDLE
+1713 DTLSSQARNDLE

-1762 FSSDEQSRIKP
+1762 FSSDEQSKIKP

-1804 MRNYARQ
+1804 MRNYERQ

-1908 GEPGSEGGTGGR
+1908 GEPGSEGGVGGR
-1920 GQDKAGERGADSQ
+1920 GQDKAGERGADRQ
-1933 RGTGGAAE
+1933 GGTGGTAE
-1941 EGTNSLIDTAN
+1941 EGSNSLIG
-1952 KAANK
+1952 AA
-1957 ARLQKA
+1957 
-1963 EDYSAFAEQ
+1963 S
-1972 YGLDAEDVAM
+1972 
-1982 YAEGMKKGSTSQA
+1982 
-1995 MRARAMI
+1995 
-2002 GRKIIAAHE
+2002 
-2011 GEIHSL
+2011 
-2017 RDVRKFRRPI
+2017 
-2027 EEALKEKFGDVD
+2027 
-2039 KLLEEYR
+2039 
-2046 NQVEDEHKA
+2046 
-2055 MEAARKKA
+2055 
-2063 QEEEAKRK
+2063 
-2071 AHLEELSLLS
+2071 
-2081 DDEIDRRY
+2081 
-2089 MEALD
+2089 
-2094 NGNEVA
+2094 
-2100 ARDMLDEAARRK
+2100 
-2112 GYADTDSE
+2112 
-2120 YQGVGAW
+2120 
-2127 VAPSNPG
+2127 
-2134 YESDEAR
+2134 
-2141 RADVEDNAP
+2141 
-2150 NVNLEDIALG
+2150 
-2160 YNLQPDDYFTHPERY
+2160 
-2175 SQNTPHG
+2175 
-2182 LESSRSIQAALES
+2182 
-2195 LKRGEKGVK
+2195 K
-2204 VKVYRAVPI
+2204 V
-2213 SVMEGKLRN
+2213 
-2222 GDWVTPSKKYAEMHG
+2222 T
-2237 NSRLKGKYRIIE
+2237 
-2249 DEVPANELW
+2249 
-2258 WDGNDANE
+2258 
-2266 WGYDNGKEYKYKNA
+2266 
-2280 KNNRKLNDLVVRDD
+2280 
-2294 NGNVIV
+2294 
-2300 PSKRFNQRKA
+2300 
-2310 DERYQIGM
+2310 DERYQRGVD
-2318 EGVKPSKAEV
+2318 GVKPSKAEV

-2333 VIDRLRENGMEVIT
+2333 VIDRLRESGIEVIT
-2347 DVAEGQRV
+2347 DVTEGQRV
-2355 LDEANGK
+2355 LDEAN
-2362 ARLNSVVS
+2362 
-2370 SLAKAES
+2370 
-2377 TIKDWLANN
+2377 
-2386 KRGKTFRIELPLR
+2386 
-2399 TQRMVRDAMGRDF
+2399 
-2412 ESHNITANGI
+2412 
-2422 AHAQKNHGIN
+2422 
-2432 GVKLGEKSLPLSKE
+2432 
-2446 DMELLPYI
+2446 
-2454 MVAPDYVRRGNSDA
+2454 RR
-2468 TGRTSVRFYKE
+2468 
-2479 LSNGYVV
+2479 
-2486 VAEKEYKNSP
+2486 
-2496 NDMETIT
+2496 
-2503 MWAEKSDKA
+2503 
-2512 TNAQRNAAPDTH
+2512 
-2524 VRNAILDIDAAKIRK
+2524 
-2539 DAEDAI
+2539 
-2545 VMDVKV
+2545 V
-2551 RENRVWHGS
+2551 REQRVWHSS
-2560 GADFEAFDI
+2560 GANFKDAKI

-2591 IYIDPKIATS
+2591 IYIDPRIATS
-2601 ETPVHEYAHLWAS
+2601 ETPVHEYAHLWAI

-2633 TSVWEEV
+2633 TGIWEEV
-2640 KKRYSEL
+2640 KKRYSRL
-2647 NTDDDIADEV
+2647 NTDDEIANEV
-2657 IATYSGRR
+2657 IATYSGWR
-2665 GAERLREEAHKVA
+2665 GAERLRMEAHKVA
-2678 DGNGDLFEKAE
+2678 EGNGDAFEKAE

-2709 DFLHIHYKS
+2709 DFLHIHYNS
-2718 AEEVADRVMKDLL
+2718 AQEVADRVMKDLL
-2731 DGVDTRKMGK
+2731 DGVEPRKIGK

-2755 LETAEQSQKTAIA
+2755 LETASLGNAPRSLTV
-2768 TAVSSADG
+2768 VSSATG
-2776 AKVLNNLDTLARN
+2776 AKILKSIDKLVES
-2789 LEKTSSHRKTFIG
+2789 LEKSATQPKTFIG
-2802 DIAKAFG
+2802 DVAKALGASRFG
-2809 VDNRGKSSK
+2809 SGSE

-2824 KSGEVVTI
+2824 VNGDVVTI
-2832 RISDHNAKVSNFDTV
+2832 RLANHNAHVSGFNHN
-2847 GEDNGISIVVT
+2847 GKDNGISIVISP
-2858 RKPNKGITNDG
+2858 KPNEGLINDG
-2869 SAHIVEFFYP
+2869 DAHIVEFYYDS
-2879 EISLQRAEGKP
+2879 IKLRRADGKP
-2890 LVEIVES
+2890 LAEIVRS

-2925 RYQLSVTGKN
+2925 RYQLSVAGRKAN
-2935 TKGGDTGYD
+2935 GADTGYD
-2944 SKHTEIEQ
+2944 SKHSEIEQ
-2952 AVNKKLKRNSTSDE
+2952 AVNRELKKNSTSDE

-3029 ADLNSKLI
+3029 ADLDSKLI
-3037 EATESGDAEKVK
+3037 EATESGDTEKVK

-3111 EFNALVGSVRDIA
+3111 EFNDLVRSVRDIA

-3169 MFSIKTTKKDSSGKK
+3169 MLSVKTTKKDSSGKK

-3213 ELKSLVKSLDGM
+3213 GLKSLVKSLDGM
-3225 LIRKKELQGRL
+3225 LAKKKSLQGRL

-3250 NSGTITKDE
+3250 NSGAITKDE
-3259 YDAEV
+3259 YDAEI
-3264 EAINRERND
+3264 EAINKERD
-3273 VKSEMANFDT
+3273 DMKSEMANFDT
-3283 VFSDALSETNDAID
+3283 EFSDALTETNDAID
-3297 AAVPRTTEEYNKLWN
+3297 TAVPRTTMEYDKLWN

-3400 RTKLYAAKD
+3400 RAKLYAAKD
-3409 AARNALRDL
+3409 AARKALRDL

-3469 EAKESEDKSVGVL
+3469 QAKESEEKSVGVL
-3482 RRLWNW
+3482 RRMWNW

-3505 VNHFSGDGELY
+3505 VNHFSGEGELY

-3536 VEGLRSEIQF
+3536 VEGLRSEIQS

-3598 KLESQGIDAFSIS
+3598 KLESQGIDAFTIS

-3649 TEITRHENY
+3649 TEITRHDNY

-3682 IPTPSALKER
+3682 IPMPSALKER
-3692 VKHNYQLS
+3692 VKHSYQLS

-3812 FQARFFANIL
+3812 FQARLFANIL
-3822 MPVGME
+3822 MPVGTE
-3828 LLAGNVKNA
+3828 LLAGKVKNA

-3902 FDAAAVAVYA
+3902 FDAAAVAVYS
-3912 KSIYDYEYTRSIRKG
+3912 KSIYDYEYTRSTRKG

-4002 KEKPLHSISKGAK
+4002 EEKPLHSISKGAR

-4052 LFGGDDDNAPIK
+4052 LFGGDDDKAPTK

-4077 GHTGDVAFATISA
+4077 GHAGDVAFATISA

-4132 GYKDSDSLSG
+4132 GYKDSDSLSD
-4142 YIEDLDEDAAKYTIK
+4142 YLEDLDEEAAKYTVK

-4200 LSTPMSSMRDH
+4200 LSTPMSSIRDH

-4242 GKIFKREVESGGAR
+4242 GKIFKRDVESGGAR

-4269 RDLNKYVDE
+4269 SDLNKYVDE
-4278 WAEYHIRDASDAM
+4278 WAEYHIRDASDASD
-4291 GYHDEWLKN
+4291 YHDEWLKN

-4328 LALGYEQKSGNS
+4328 LSLGYEQKSGNS

-4349 HDILRQIKKKLTGG
+4349 HGILGQIKKKLTGG
-4363 DNERKEAF
+4363 DNDRKEAF
-4371 ALMKELE
+4371 ALMRELE

-4444 VKADARFRKL
+4444 VKADARLRKL
-4454 HDGSEKQKAKAK
+4454 QDGSEKQKAKAK

-4538 VIDGDM
+4538 VVDGDM

-4555 NSIE
+4555 NSIR

>member
-1 MANETDSVFAANHQN
+1 MAHDTDSVFAANHQN

-35 EQETAQQQQA
+35 EQETAQQQQNP
-45 TEVEKAN
+45 EVKKAK
-52 DEPATQQTAVVQTA
+52 DEPAAQSPAVQTA
-66 TEPQSVQQPTVQP
+66 TEPQSVQQPAEQP
-79 QEQPKQQAEQPK
+79 QEQPKQQVEQPK
-91 GEVEQPAQ
+91 GEVEQP
-99 TVQGVQSV
+99 VQPVQSV
-107 QADELDDD
+107 QSVQSVQVGELDDD
-115 TKDLLAVKNHNIDDA
+115 TRDLLTIKNHSIDDA
-130 RKYVEKLG
+130 RKYVEQLG
-138 KDTQKIMA
+138 KDTQEIMA

-151 SAKREAQERYESA
+151 GAKREAKERYENA

-169 ERIETR
+169 ERIEAH
-175 NAEQKAENDRL
+175 NAEQKAENERL

-195 QAKKEHEEKYA
+195 QEKKEHEEKYA
-206 DINYISDWMD
+206 DINYVSDWMD
-216 GHKVSEANNTM
+216 GHKVNEENNTM
-227 LASEG
+227 LTSEG

-248 AKTAKEYISENTG
+248 AKAAKEYISENTG
-261 KLSTAAINDYVNGM
+261 KLATAAINDYVNGM
-275 LAANRLK
+275 FAANKLK
-282 EKYGDKF
+282 EKYGDKLV
-289 SYNIEPI
+289 YIIEPI
-296 DSVVLENK
+296 DSMVLDN
-304 DIPDSV
+304 DGISDSV
-310 KKEFVKVRTPKEF
+310 KKEFIKVRTPNEF
-323 GDNNYQSILGNA
+323 GDNSYQAILGNA

-347 RREQGKVGKK
+347 KREQGKVGKK
-357 AMEDYDNIAKNPFAS
+357 AMEDYENIVKNPFAAA
-372 EDDKDA
+372 DDKDA
-378 ARMVYASKVLTGVDL
+378 ARMVFASKVLTGVDL

-398 RAFNSIPKDRLAALT
+398 RAFNSIPKDRMAALT

-432 NEFQRVCLARTGAK
+432 NEFQRVCLARTGAE
-446 VNSDTEAVI
+446 VESDTEAAIV
-455 IGGLMNTLV
+455 GGLMNTLV

-471 MRSTGGGNGLT
+471 MRSVGGGNELT
-482 LLDVYNASIDERA
+482 LLDAYNASIDERA
-495 KEWAKQGMAGYGKI
+495 KEWARQGMAGYGKI
-509 SLRSATTMAGDSPA
+509 AAKSAIMMLGDAPA
-523 FGGIG
+523 FKGIG
-528 KLVGGGTKWS
+528 KLVDYGSKGVFK
-538 LVRLLPRFSK
+538 LLLPRFSK
-548 GVTPKAGEAAF
+548 GVSSATGEAAF
-559 KLLSMTNSGRV
+559 KIMSMTNSGRV
-570 VIGVANGAGL
+570 VIGVTNGAGL
-580 GAIYSPVAYSLG
+580 GAIYSPVAYTLG

-598 TPELGEALKS
+598 APDVGEALAS
-608 SASGAVDFSMMGFT
+608 SASGAVDFGMMGFT

-642 AATTIRVATNIA
+642 AATAIRVGTNIA

-661 GANAALVTAK
+661 GANAAFVTAK
-671 DVLLSNEKISEDLK
+671 DALLSGEKISEDIN
-685 SYYFE
+685 SYFFE
-690 KFGEFLGMHVP
+690 KYGEFLGMHVS

-715 VRTQLNESVFT
+715 ARTQLSESVFT

-736 SVKQMFDDIYAPNGK
+736 SVKQMFDDIYAPRWKGD
-751 NSPGYFMKDGKAIAS
+751 PGYHMEGDKAIAG
-766 KLYGIT
+766 KLYAIT

-810 KGKEIYTVRT
+810 KGKEVYTVRT
-820 YTADGKAFSERDF
+820 YTADGKVFGERDF
-833 GSLKDAKL
+833 GSLGDAKI
-841 EETRLGTVIKRNNV
+841 EETRLNTVIKRNNV
-855 AIAEGARDAQWMDTC
+855 AIAEGAKDAEWMDTC
-870 SERATRAV
+870 SERATRTV

-886 TEKELTDM
+886 TENELADM

-903 NGEQLTDGEKRM
+903 NGEQLTDGEKKM

-931 ADNSSSVRR
+931 ADNSSSARR

-968 VDEYIKALN
+968 IDEYIKELN

-986 SEQTEPTA
+986 SEQTGSTA
-994 PSEPPAEPANEPPV
+994 PIEPPAEPANESPV

-1013 GGQQD
+1013 VEPQEE
-1018 VSAPE
+1018 AATE
-1023 KEAEKPS
+1023 KDTEKPDANTTRK
-1030 EETPSKEGVGIE
+1030 EEVGIE
-1042 DYIKINKADDETAND
+1042 DYIKINKADEETAND
-1057 IREDAENY
+1057 IRDDVENY
-1065 TDEVDALRAESEQAV
+1065 TDEVNALRAESEQAV

-1093 WDYWKEKFG
+1093 WDYWKERFG
-1102 LEEPKADSEP
+1102 LKEPKAETEEEVRPTEEPKTDSEP
-1112 IEPAK
+1112 IEPADEK
-1117 DNSAEQPK
+1117 PTEQPM

-1134 EAETP
+1134 EGETP
-1139 KEKTKAD
+1139 KEE
-1146 AKADIEQAAETEQEQ
+1146 AKADTKAEVEQAAETEPVEEVEQEQ

-1180 TEKDLGDKAR
+1180 TEKDFGNKAR
-1190 MEMFTKQFLSDKE
+1190 MEMLTKQFLSDKE
-1203 QAVKYSNGELS
+1203 QAIKYSNGELS
-1214 EKPEGYAYMK
+1214 DKPEGYAYMK
-1224 QMFGLKDPVK
+1224 QMFGLKAPVK
-1234 QPTTNKGKT
+1234 QP
-1243 EKDANK
+1243 
-1249 TAQLDIINKSNPM
+1249 KS
-1262 RDEQHTGIRSVD
+1262 EQ
-1274 DIKTFKEAVSDSE
+1274 
-1287 APFTPDYTKEDAES
+1287 P
-1301 ALKAGEITVYSSK
+1301 
-1314 PIEDGVFVTPSKM
+1314 
-1327 EAKNYA
+1327 
-1333 GGGKVFSKRVSIED
+1333 
-1347 VAWIDAIE
+1347 
-1355 GQYAR
+1355 
-1360 LRASDIE
+1360 
-1367 TGVKERL
+1367 
-1374 EREGVTYKKGDE
+1374 TYKKGDE
-1386 LVAEHEGS
+1386 LVAEHEGK
-1394 PLTIVVD
+1394 PVTIVVD
-1401 AVGKNGNVTKSHVK
+1401 AVGKDGNVTKSHVK

-1423 NGEVVFTPKEKPQE
+1423 NGKVVFAPKEKPQE
-1437 PTVKDWV
+1437 PTVKEWV
-1444 DDVASEARKRGYRI
+1444 NDVASEARKRGYRI
-1458 VNGQRVERQGAL
+1458 VNGQKVERQGVL
-1470 SEGTD
+1470 SEGVD

-1502 KMQPSHIRG
+1502 KLQPSHIRG

-1539 AKNIDPEEITVGVTA
+1539 AKNIDPEEIAVGVTV

-1586 MSVKK
+1586 MSAKK
-1591 YRQFLK
+1591 YKQFLK

-1616 VLVNVADVADAEAI
+1616 VLVNVADVTDAEAI

-1657 VGANKLTRFMDT
+1657 VGANKLVRFMDT

-1674 NPMDSVKDLI
+1674 NPMDSIKDLI

-1713 DTLSSQARSDLE
+1713 DTLSSQARNDLE

-1744 DLMPDAAQKGI
+1744 DRMPDAAQKGI

-1762 FSSDEQSRIKP
+1762 FSSDEQSKIKP

-1871 AAEKL
+1871 ATEKL
-1876 NINEAFKK
+1876 SIDEAFKK
-1884 VFNYGDTELPRGDVL
+1884 VFNYGDTELSRGDVL

-1908 GEPGSEGGTGGR
+1908 GEPGSEGGVGGR

-1933 RGTGGAAE
+1933 RGTGGTAE
-1941 EGTNSLIDTAN
+1941 KGSNSLI
-1952 KAANK
+1952 
-1957 ARLQKA
+1957 
-1963 EDYSAFAEQ
+1963 
-1972 YGLDAEDVAM
+1972 
-1982 YAEGMKKGSTSQA
+1982 
-1995 MRARAMI
+1995 
-2002 GRKIIAAHE
+2002 
-2011 GEIHSL
+2011 
-2017 RDVRKFRRPI
+2017 
-2027 EEALKEKFGDVD
+2027 
-2039 KLLEEYR
+2039 
-2046 NQVEDEHKA
+2046 
-2055 MEAARKKA
+2055 EAASKVT
-2063 QEEEAKRK
+2063 
-2071 AHLEELSLLS
+2071 
-2081 DDEIDRRY
+2081 DE
-2089 MEALD
+2089 
-2094 NGNEVA
+2094 
-2100 ARDMLDEAARRK
+2100 
-2112 GYADTDSE
+2112 S
-2120 YQGVGAW
+2120 YQRGV
-2127 VAPSNPG
+2127 
-2134 YESDEAR
+2134 D
-2141 RADVEDNAP
+2141 
-2150 NVNLEDIALG
+2150 
-2160 YNLQPDDYFTHPERY
+2160 
-2175 SQNTPHG
+2175 
-2182 LESSRSIQAALES
+2182 
-2195 LKRGEKGVK
+2195 GVK
-2204 VKVYRAVPI
+2204 
-2213 SVMEGKLRN
+2213 S
-2222 GDWVTPSKKYAEMHG
+2222 
-2237 NSRLKGKYRIIE
+2237 
-2249 DEVPANELW
+2249 
-2258 WDGNDANE
+2258 
-2266 WGYDNGKEYKYKNA
+2266 
-2280 KNNRKLNDLVVRDD
+2280 
-2294 NGNVIV
+2294 
-2300 PSKRFNQRKA
+2300 
-2310 DERYQIGM
+2310 
-2318 EGVKPSKAEV
+2318 SKAEV

-2333 VIDRLRENGMEVIT
+2333 VIDRLRESGIEVIT
-2347 DVAEGQRV
+2347 DVTEGQRV
-2355 LDEANGK
+2355 LDEAN
-2362 ARLNSVVS
+2362 
-2370 SLAKAES
+2370 
-2377 TIKDWLANN
+2377 
-2386 KRGKTFRIELPLR
+2386 
-2399 TQRMVRDAMGRDF
+2399 
-2412 ESHNITANGI
+2412 
-2422 AHAQKNHGIN
+2422 
-2432 GVKLGEKSLPLSKE
+2432 
-2446 DMELLPYI
+2446 
-2454 MVAPDYVRRGNSDA
+2454 RR
-2468 TGRTSVRFYKE
+2468 
-2479 LSNGYVV
+2479 
-2486 VAEKEYKNSP
+2486 
-2496 NDMETIT
+2496 
-2503 MWAEKSDKA
+2503 
-2512 TNAQRNAAPDTH
+2512 
-2524 VRNAILDIDAAKIRK
+2524 
-2539 DAEDAI
+2539 
-2545 VMDVKV
+2545 V
-2551 RENRVWHGS
+2551 REQRVWHSS
-2560 GADFEAFDI
+2560 GANFKDAKI

-2591 IYIDPKIATS
+2591 IYIDPRIATS
-2601 ETPVHEYAHLWAS
+2601 ETPVHEYAHLWAI

-2633 TSVWEEV
+2633 TGIWEEV
-2640 KKRYSEL
+2640 KKRYSRL
-2647 NTDDDIADEV
+2647 NTDDEIADEV
-2657 IATYSGRR
+2657 IATYSGWR
-2665 GAERLREEAHKVA
+2665 GAERLRMEAHKVA
-2678 DGNGDLFEKAE
+2678 EGNGDAFEKAE

-2709 DFLHIHYKS
+2709 DFLHIHYNS
-2718 AEEVADRVMKDLL
+2718 AQEVADRVMKDLL
-2731 DGVDTRKMGK
+2731 DGVEPRKIGK

-2755 LETAEQSQKTAIA
+2755 LETASLGNAPRSLTV
-2768 TAVSSADG
+2768 VSSATG
-2776 AKVLNNLDTLARN
+2776 AKILKSIDKLVES
-2789 LEKTSSHRKTFIG
+2789 LEKSATQPKTFIG
-2802 DIAKAFG
+2802 DVAKALGASRFG
-2809 VDNRGKSSK
+2809 SGSE

-2824 KSGEVVTI
+2824 VNGDVVTI
-2832 RISDHNAKVSNFDTV
+2832 RLANHNAHVSGFNHN
-2847 GEDNGISIVVT
+2847 GKDNGISIVISP
-2858 RKPNKGITNDG
+2858 KPNVGLINDG
-2869 SAHIVEFFYP
+2869 DAHIVEFYYDS
-2879 EISLQRAEGKP
+2879 IKLRRADGKP
-2890 LVEIVES
+2890 LAEIVRS

-2925 RYQLSVTGKN
+2925 RYQLSVAGQN
-2935 TKGGDTGYD
+2935 AKGGDAGYD
-2944 SKHTEIEQ
+2944 SKHAEIEQ
-2952 AVNKKLKRNSTSDE
+2952 TINKELERNSTSDD

-3015 AVENERSAKLTEKL
+3015 AVENERSAKLSDKL
-3029 ADLNSKLI
+3029 ADLNTKLI
-3037 EATESGDAEKVK
+3037 EATESGDTEKVK

-3055 KRLKTDIGNTGIRS
+3055 KRVKTELGNTGIRS
-3069 RYKAKIS
+3069 MYKAKIS

-3091 LVKYISG
+3091 LVKYIGG

-3131 GTEQDRNNLATKL
+3131 GTEQDKNNLATKL

-3164 NDLAD
+3164 NDISD
-3169 MFSIKTTKKDSSGKK
+3169 MLSIKTTKKDGSGKK

-3213 ELKSLVKSLDGM
+3213 GLKSLVKSLDGM
-3225 LIRKKELQGRL
+3225 LTRKKELQGRL

-3250 NSGTITKDE
+3250 NSGVITKDE
-3259 YDAEV
+3259 YDAEI
-3264 EAINRERND
+3264 EAINSERDN
-3273 VKSEMANFDT
+3273 VKSELANFDT
-3283 VFSDALSETNDAID
+3283 EFSDALAETNDAID
-3297 AAVPRTTEEYNKLWN
+3297 AAVPRTTDEYNKLWN
-3312 DLMAK
+3312 DLMTK

-3349 ELFAEADKSQSRLK
+3349 ELFAEVDKSQSRLK

-3400 RTKLYAAKD
+3400 RARLYAAKD

-3418 NNDVRSLLKIG
+3418 NNDMRSLLKIG

-3443 RSEVAHIGIAAVD
+3443 RSKVAHIGIAAVD

-3469 EAKESEDKSVGVL
+3469 EAKESEEKSVGVL

-3505 VNHFSGDGELY
+3505 VNHFSGEGELY

-3536 VEGLRSEIQF
+3536 VEGLRSEIQS
-3546 KCKELFGSKKPKDG
+3546 KCKEFFGSKKPKDG
-3560 NKRIKF
+3560 NKKVKF

-3592 SEEGRA
+3592 SEEGRT

-3621 VKFGEWVVGD
+3621 VKFGEWIIGD

-3682 IPTPSALKER
+3682 IPMPSALKER
-3692 VKHNYQLS
+3692 VKHGYQLS

-3752 FRDAMHTLAGVDKRD
+3752 FRDAMHTLAGVDKRN

-3794 LKQLQSM
+3794 LKQLQST

-3812 FQARFFANIL
+3812 FQARLFANIL
-3822 MPVGME
+3822 MPVGTE
-3828 LLAGNVKNA
+3828 LLAGKVKNA

-3902 FDAAAVAVYA
+3902 FDAAAVAVYS
-3912 KSIYDYEYTRSIRKG
+3912 KSIYDYEHKRSIRKG

-4002 KEKPLHSISKGAK
+4002 KEKPLHSVSKGAK

-4042 YYGAKAIFNA
+4042 YYGAKAIFNV
-4052 LFGGDDDNAPIK
+4052 LFGGDDDKAPMK

-4077 GHTGDVAFATISA
+4077 GHSGDVAFATISA

-4123 LRSAGETLK
+4123 LRSAGETMK
-4132 GYKDSDSLSG
+4132 GLKDSDSLSD

-4179 NAFYDYKVNGSSLNL
+4179 NAFYDYKVKGSSLNL

-4256 GKVAELFRSRAFK
+4256 GKVADLFRSRAFK

-4278 WAEYHIRDASDAM
+4278 WAEYHIRDASDADD
-4291 GYHDEWLKN
+4291 YHDEWLKN
-4300 HERKEIIRKNREL
+4300 HERKEIFRKNREL

-4328 LALGYEQKSGNS
+4328 LALGYDQKSGNS
-4340 ERTLRYNLV
+4340 EQVLRYNLV
-4349 HDILRQIKKKLTGG
+4349 QGILRQIKKKLTGG

-4398 GVKDF
+4398 GVQDF

-4454 HDGSEKQKAKAK
+4454 QDGSEKQKAKAK

-4518 AGDDKAADAIMEQIR
+4518 AGNNKAADAIMEQIR

>member
-1 MANETDSVFAANHQN
+1 MENETDSVFATDQQN
-16 GDGELHRFIMS
+16 GKGELYRLMMS

-35 EQETAQQQQA
+35 NQKTAQQQQA

-99 TVQGVQSV
+99 TVQPVQGV
-107 QADELDDD
+107 QADELDED
-115 TKDLLAVKNHNIDDA
+115 TKDLLAIKNHSIDDA

-169 ERIETR
+169 EMIETR

-195 QAKKEHEEKYA
+195 QAKKKHDEMYA

-216 GHKVSEANNTM
+216 GHKVSDSNNTM

-282 EKYGDKF
+282 EKYGDKL
-289 SYNIEPI
+289 SYNLEPI
-296 DSVVLENK
+296 DSLVLENK
-304 DIPDSV
+304 GIPDSV

-323 GDNNYQSILGNA
+323 GDNNYQTILGNA

-347 RREQGKVGKK
+347 RREQGKAGKK
-357 AMEDYDNIAKNPFAS
+357 AMEDYDNIAKNPFADA
-372 EDDKDA
+372 DDKDA

-398 RAFNSIPKDRLAALT
+398 RAFNSIPKDRMAAIT
-413 LALSKNFGYDENK
+413 LALSKDFGYDENK

-464 GSLAQAS
+464 GSIAQAS
-471 MRSTGGGNGLT
+471 MRSTGGGNKLT
-482 LLDVYNASIDERA
+482 LLDAYNASIDERA
-495 KEWAKQGMAGYGKI
+495 KEWAKQGLAGYGKI
-509 SLRSATTMAGDSPA
+509 ALRSATTMSGDSPA

-528 KLVGGGTKWS
+528 KLVGSGTKWS
-538 LVRLLPRFSK
+538 LVRLLPRLSK

-559 KLLSMTNSGRV
+559 KMLSMTNSGRV

-580 GAIYSPVAYSLG
+580 GAIYSPAAYSLG

-642 AATTIRVATNIA
+642 AATAIRVATNIA

-671 DVLLSNEKISEDLK
+671 DVLLSSEKISEDLK

-736 SVKQMFDDIYAPNGK
+736 SVKQMFGDIYAPNGK

-810 KGKEIYTVRT
+810 KGKEVYTVRT

-833 GSLKDAKL
+833 GSLGDAKL

-870 SERATRAV
+870 SERATRTV

-963 SEREA
+963 SERKV
-968 VDEYIKALN
+968 VDDYIKELN

-994 PSEPPAEPANEPPV
+994 PSDPPAEPTNEPPV

-1018 VSAPE
+1018 VSVPE
-1023 KEAEKPS
+1023 KEAEKPR
-1030 EETPSKEGVGIE
+1030 EETLSKEGVGIE
-1042 DYIKINKADDETAND
+1042 DYIKINKADDDTAND

-1080 KYSNGES
+1080 RYSNGES
-1087 SEKPEH
+1087 SERPEH

-1234 QPTTNKGKT
+1234 QPKG
-1243 EKDANK
+1243 EE
-1249 TAQLDIINKSNPM
+1249 TA
-1262 RDEQHTGIRSVD
+1262 
-1274 DIKTFKEAVSDSE
+1274 
-1287 APFTPDYTKEDAES
+1287 
-1301 ALKAGEITVYSSK
+1301 
-1314 PIEDGVFVTPSKM
+1314 
-1327 EAKNYA
+1327 
-1333 GGGKVFSKRVSIED
+1333 
-1347 VAWIDAIE
+1347 
-1355 GQYAR
+1355 
-1360 LRASDIE
+1360 
-1367 TGVKERL
+1367 
-1374 EREGVTYKKGDE
+1374 YKKGDE

-1401 AVGKNGNVTKSHVK
+1401 AVGKDGNVTKSHVK

-1423 NGEVVFTPKEKPQE
+1423 NGKVVFTPKEKPQE
-1437 PTVKDWV
+1437 QAVKDWV
-1444 DDVASEARKRGYRI
+1444 DDTASEARKRGYRI
-1458 VNGQRVERQGAL
+1458 VNGQKVERQSAL
-1470 SEGTD
+1470 SEGTE

-1488 NDKPTTRFAIVSAK
+1488 NDKPTTRFAVVSAK

-1744 DLMPDAAQKGI
+1744 DLMPDAAQNGI

-1841 KLSIKAMFNELY
+1841 KLFIKAMFNELY

-1908 GEPGSEGGTGGR
+1908 GEQGSEGGTGGR

-1941 EGTNSLIDTAN
+1941 EGSNHVTGTAAKAADKDSYDVTEDTAKYRIREDAPPTKTGIGYKVFVLKDGKLYPPMVANPNGEATPVGVWLDADAAPVIGVTKTGRQQVKAGGKGTQGGSGKLAYRPGWHLGEIPYALQFNRMNPETGQRELFPANFVWAEVEYANDVDYQEEAMSYGMKASGKFQHSLAGLPRLPKNGSYRYRTNPDPNTDPWVITGAMKVNRILKPSEVDAMIEAAGREPQQRQAGSITDKQVEALNAKVERTMQEDRDMMRSVVQQMGEKLHTDINIIEDVNEITHSNAAVQERRRKSKGWYDTKTGQVNIVLANNRDVDDVKASVGHEVIAHKGLRELFGEENYDQFLDETYQHLRDDLKKGVDAASGRSFVDDATKNGNRAKSYEQHRRTAVDELFGRMAEKPFEEFSEGERTLWQKTKATVRRLLDKFLGSLKLPKWFELSDNELRYILWRSKERLERGKEHPIDLARDIVKREELGLTDEALYNMGDNPETFAERQRRAVEKKGVVMSGLNSAEVTAVKVPKHPYTGNIAHATEQAKAAAIEKYTEIIKDERGKEKRVAKPQTYDNYGVTFQYGISADAIDEYLNPRQQAKSVNKGVHLALAEHIHEVIGASIEVEEHPDRMKVEGERSNNQFNPNSLMHRFYGVVLVDGHPYRVMTLMREEKNPAVGN
-1952 KAANK
+1952 GMHAYEV
-1957 ARLQKA
+1957 QKI
-1963 EDYSAFAEQ
+1963 EVLDEETPNTPNGTDSQ
-1972 YGLDAEDVAM
+1972 NHNGLSYPVA
-1982 YAEGMKKGSTSQA
+1982 K
-1995 MRARAMI
+1995 
-2002 GRKIIAAHE
+2002 
-2011 GEIHSL
+2011 
-2017 RDVRKFRRPI
+2017 VI
-2027 EEALKEKFGDVD
+2027 EKVEKTMESG
-2039 KLLEEYR
+2039 KNLLEE
-2046 NQVEDEHKA
+2046 
-2055 MEAARKKA
+2055 
-2063 QEEEAKRK
+2063 
-2071 AHLEELSLLS
+2071 
-2081 DDEIDRRY
+2081 
-2089 MEALD
+2089 
-2094 NGNEVA
+2094 
-2100 ARDMLDEAARRK
+2100 
-2112 GYADTDSE
+2112 
-2120 YQGVGAW
+2120 
-2127 VAPSNPG
+2127 
-2134 YESDEAR
+2134 
-2141 RADVEDNAP
+2141 
-2150 NVNLEDIALG
+2150 
-2160 YNLQPDDYFTHPERY
+2160 
-2175 SQNTPHG
+2175 
-2182 LESSRSIQAALES
+2182 
-2195 LKRGEKGVK
+2195 
-2204 VKVYRAVPI
+2204 
-2213 SVMEGKLRN
+2213 
-2222 GDWVTPSKKYAEMHG
+2222 SK
-2237 NSRLKGKYRIIE
+2237 
-2249 DEVPANELW
+2249 
-2258 WDGNDANE
+2258 
-2266 WGYDNGKEYKYKNA
+2266 
-2280 KNNRKLNDLVVRDD
+2280 
-2294 NGNVIV
+2294 
-2300 PSKRFNQRKA
+2300 
-2310 DERYQIGM
+2310 
-2318 EGVKPSKAEV
+2318 
-2328 ALRDA
+2328 
-2333 VIDRLRENGMEVIT
+2333 
-2347 DVAEGQRV
+2347 
-2355 LDEANGK
+2355 
-2362 ARLNSVVS
+2362 
-2370 SLAKAES
+2370 
-2377 TIKDWLANN
+2377 
-2386 KRGKTFRIELPLR
+2386 
-2399 TQRMVRDAMGRDF
+2399 
-2412 ESHNITANGI
+2412 
-2422 AHAQKNHGIN
+2422 
-2432 GVKLGEKSLPLSKE
+2432 
-2446 DMELLPYI
+2446 
-2454 MVAPDYVRRGNSDA
+2454 
-2468 TGRTSVRFYKE
+2468 
-2479 LSNGYVV
+2479 
-2486 VAEKEYKNSP
+2486 
-2496 NDMETIT
+2496 
-2503 MWAEKSDKA
+2503 
-2512 TNAQRNAAPDTH
+2512 
-2524 VRNAILDIDAAKIRK
+2524 
-2539 DAEDAI
+2539 
-2545 VMDVKV
+2545 
-2551 RENRVWHGS
+2551 
-2560 GADFEAFDI
+2560 
-2569 TDHIRFFRTANG
+2569 
-2581 EAYGFTVGGK
+2581 
-2591 IYIDPKIATS
+2591 
-2601 ETPVHEYAHLWAS
+2601 
-2614 ALRSGNPKE
+2614 
-2623 WQNVVGLMKG
+2623 
-2633 TSVWEEV
+2633 
-2640 KKRYSEL
+2640 
-2647 NTDDDIADEV
+2647 IADEDTAMYRDPGETED
-2657 IATYSGRR
+2657 IRFR
-2665 GAERLREEAHKVA
+2665 KV
-2678 DGNGDLFEKAE
+2678 E
-2689 AISALGRVKE
+2689 
-2699 SLKKFWKGVC
+2699 
-2709 DFLHIHYKS
+2709 
-2718 AEEVADRVMKDLL
+2718 
-2731 DGVDTRKMGK
+2731 
-2741 GEAGVRFSAKQKRA
+2741 
-2755 LETAEQSQKTAIA
+2755 
-2768 TAVSSADG
+2768 
-2776 AKVLNNLDTLARN
+2776 
-2789 LEKTSSHRKTFIG
+2789 
-2802 DIAKAFG
+2802 
-2809 VDNRGKSSK
+2809 
-2818 YATFET
+2818 
-2824 KSGEVVTI
+2824 
-2832 RISDHNAKVSNFDTV
+2832 
-2847 GEDNGISIVVT
+2847 
-2858 RKPNKGITNDG
+2858 
-2869 SAHIVEFFYP
+2869 
-2879 EISLQRAEGKP
+2879 
-2890 LVEIVES
+2890 
-2897 IKQALYSGE
+2897 
-2906 FKDTT
+2906 
-2911 GLAERQEVNGEDVV
+2911 
-2925 RYQLSVTGKN
+2925 
-2935 TKGGDTGYD
+2935 GYD
-2944 SKHTEIEQ
+2944 SKHAEIEQ
-2952 AVNKKLKRNSTSDE
+2952 AVNKELERNSTSDD

-3037 EATESGDAEKVK
+3037 EATESGDTEKVK

-3055 KRLKTDIGNTGIRS
+3055 KRVKTDIGNTGIRS

-3111 EFNALVGSVRDIA
+3111 EFNDLVRSVRDIA

-3169 MFSIKTTKKDSSGKK
+3169 MLSVKTTKKDSSGKK
-3184 IGVKVS
+3184 VGVKVS

-3250 NSGTITKDE
+3250 NSGAITKDE
-3259 YDAEV
+3259 YDAEI
-3264 EAINRERND
+3264 EAINRERDD

-3297 AAVPRTTEEYNKLWN
+3297 TAVPRTTMEYDMLWN

-3376 TDTEM
+3376 TDTEI

-3386 RDRRLQTA
+3386 RDRRMQTA

-3400 RTKLYAAKD
+3400 RAILFAAKD
-3409 AARNALRDL
+3409 AARKALRDL

-3443 RSEVAHIGIAAVD
+3443 RSDVAHIGIAAVD

-3642 KYVEKYG
+3642 KYIEKYG

-3682 IPTPSALKER
+3682 IPMPSALKER
-3692 VKHNYQLS
+3692 VKHSYQLS

-3812 FQARFFANIL
+3812 FQARLFANIL
-3822 MPVGME
+3822 MPVGTE
-3828 LLAGNVKNA
+3828 LLAGKVKNA

-3902 FDAAAVAVYA
+3902 FDAAAVAVYS
-3912 KSIYDYEYTRSIRKG
+3912 KSIYDYEYKRSIRKG

-4052 LFGGDDDNAPIK
+4052 LFGGDDDKALIK

-4179 NAFYDYKVNGSSLNL
+4179 NAFYDYKVKGSSLNL

-4242 GKIFKREVESGGAR
+4242 GKIFKRDVESGGAR

-4349 HDILRQIKKKLTGG
+4349 HGILGQIKKKLTGG
-4363 DNERKEAF
+4363 DNDRKEAF

-4403 QMIPKGVSESGKYV
+4403 QMIHKGVSESGKYV

-4427 ARGEVK
+4427 ARGDVK

-4454 HDGSEKQKAKAK
+4454 QDGSEKQKAKAK

-4501 ADRLI
+4501 AERLI

-4518 AGDDKAADAIMEQIR
+4518 AGDNKAADAIMEQIR

>member
-1 MANETDSVFAANHQN
+1 MANETDSVFAAEQQN
-16 GDGELHRFIMS
+16 GKGELYRLMMS

-35 EQETAQQQQA
+35 KQETAQQRP
-45 TEVEKAN
+45 TPEVEKAK
-52 DEPATQQTAVVQTA
+52 DEPAAQQTAVAQTV

-79 QEQPKQQAEQPK
+79 QEQPEQQAEQPN
-91 GEVEQPAQ
+91 GDVEQPAQ
-99 TVQGVQSV
+99 TVQPVQDVQGVQDV

-115 TKDLLAVKNHNIDDA
+115 TKDLLAVKNHNIGDA
-130 RKYVEKLG
+130 RKYVEQLG
-138 KDTQKIMA
+138 KEAQTIMA

-151 SAKREAQERYESA
+151 GAKRDAQERYERA
-164 AKTLN
+164 AKALN
-169 ERIETR
+169 ERIETH

-195 QAKKEHEEKYA
+195 QAKKEHDEKYA
-206 DINYISDWMD
+206 DINYVSDWMD
-216 GHKVSEANNTM
+216 GHKVNEANNTM

-242 KDIFGI
+242 KDIFS
-248 AKTAKEYISENTG
+248 TAKAANEYISENTG

-282 EKYGDKF
+282 EKYGGI
-289 SYNIEPI
+289 YAHNYIIEPI
-296 DSVVLENK
+296 DSLVLENK

-323 GDNNYQSILGNA
+323 GDGGNNYQSILRGA

-347 RREQGKVGKK
+347 RREQGKVEKK
-357 AMEDYDNIAKNPFAS
+357 AMEDYDNIAKNPFADA
-372 EDDKDA
+372 DDKDA

-398 RAFNSIPKDRLAALT
+398 RAFNSIPKDRMAALT
-413 LALSKNFGYDENK
+413 LALSKDFGYDENK

-464 GSLAQAS
+464 GSIAQAS
-471 MRSTGGGNGLT
+471 MRSTGGGNKLT
-482 LLDVYNASIDERA
+482 LLDTYSESIDERA

-509 SLRSATTMAGDSPA
+509 ALRSATTMAGDSPEL
-523 FGGIG
+523 GGIG

-538 LVRLLPRFSK
+538 LVRLLPRLSK
-548 GVTPKAGEAAF
+548 GVTPKAGDAAF
-559 KLLSMTNSGRV
+559 KMLSMTNSGRV

-580 GAIYSPVAYSLG
+580 GAVYSPLAYSLG

-598 TPELGEALKS
+598 APELGEALKS

-642 AATTIRVATNIA
+642 AATAIRVATNIA

-671 DVLLSNEKISEDLK
+671 DVLLSSEKISEDLK

-772 VNPKVLESA
+772 VNPNVLESA

-810 KGKEIYTVRT
+810 NGKEVYTVRT

-870 SERATRAV
+870 SERATRTV

-903 NGEQLTDGEKRM
+903 SGEQLTDGEKRM

-940 DFNKSRGVDIDKI
+940 DFNNSRGVDIDKI

-968 VDEYIKALN
+968 VDDYIKALN

-986 SEQTEPTA
+986 SGQTEPTA
-994 PSEPPAEPANEPPV
+994 KSEPPAEPTGEPPV

-1013 GGQQD
+1013 VAQQE
-1018 VSAPE
+1018 VAAPE
-1023 KEAEKPS
+1023 KETGKPGD
-1030 EETPSKEGVGIE
+1030 ETAGKGDIGIE
-1042 DYIKINKADDETAND
+1042 DYIKINKADEETAND

-1065 TDEVDALRAESEQAV
+1065 TDEVDALRSESEQALR
-1080 KYSNGES
+1080 YSNGES

-1102 LEEPKADSEP
+1102 LEEPKSKTDEEVKPVEEPKSDSEP
-1112 IEPAK
+1112 IDPTDEKPT
-1117 DNSAEQPK
+1117 EQPK
-1125 EPKVEEKPV
+1125 EQKAEEKPV
-1134 EAETP
+1134 EVETP
-1139 KEKTKAD
+1139 KEE
-1146 AKADIEQAAETEQEQ
+1146 AKADTEDEVEQAAETEPVEETEQEQ

-1173 VHLGHEL
+1173 VHLGNEL

-1190 MEMFTKQFLSDKE
+1190 MEMLTKQFLSDKE
-1203 QAVKYSNGELS
+1203 QAIKYSNGELS

-1234 QPTTNKGKT
+1234 QPKG
-1243 EKDANK
+1243 EE
-1249 TAQLDIINKSNPM
+1249 TA
-1262 RDEQHTGIRSVD
+1262 
-1274 DIKTFKEAVSDSE
+1274 
-1287 APFTPDYTKEDAES
+1287 
-1301 ALKAGEITVYSSK
+1301 
-1314 PIEDGVFVTPSKM
+1314 
-1327 EAKNYA
+1327 
-1333 GGGKVFSKRVSIED
+1333 
-1347 VAWIDAIE
+1347 
-1355 GQYAR
+1355 
-1360 LRASDIE
+1360 
-1367 TGVKERL
+1367 
-1374 EREGVTYKKGDE
+1374 YKKGEE
-1386 LVAEHEGS
+1386 LVVEHDGN
-1394 PLTIVVD
+1394 PMTIVVD
-1401 AVGKNGNVTKSHVK
+1401 AVGKDGNVTKSHVK

-1423 NGEVVFTPKEKPQE
+1423 KGKVVFAPREKQQEPKVVAVSSDSNSAGKGGDKIPNGNRVMEVSAMFDEMERILKEHPKTSEEARADNTKRLKVLRTQIFHILARMSDKELGDLSEKYGKEKLVQDEVSLRNDTEYITREVEAKLEKDGELHSNSYKPRKFSIHSYASTDKSRPTVLMGVYHSPDGYAVSSDGSVLIASKLDYDPAMKGEVVDKKGSKIVGRYPNWKSVVVNHPFKLKGGVQMLAAKMKAIQERFDAEYNRRKEAGEKITKKELNDDPYCLVSLLLPNNRIAFISVENARRFVDACLHLGCTDIEYSYYTRSIIARSKNGFAIVMPKIVNKGVVTYSDAISVVDLRGGNAQE
-1437 PTVKDWV
+1437 HIGLGRV
-1444 DDVASEARKRGYRI
+1444 DDTASEARKRGYRI
-1458 VNGQRVERQGAL
+1458 V
-1470 SEGTD
+1470 S
-1475 VVYGDEHTTKFSQ
+1475 
-1488 NDKPTTRFAIVSAK
+1488 
-1502 KMQPSHIRG
+1502 
-1511 QRNPAFFNDE
+1511 
-1521 GQPKNR
+1521 
-1527 TDQVS
+1527 
-1532 VAREEEI
+1532 
-1539 AKNIDPEEITVGVTA
+1539 
-1554 YQGAPTI
+1554 
-1561 NSRGEVIQGNNRAA
+1561 
-1575 ALREMYSGGYG
+1575 
-1586 MSVKK
+1586 
-1591 YRQFLK
+1591 
-1597 DNAKMFGLTPEDI
+1597 
-1610 DRIEDP
+1610 
-1616 VLVNVADVADAEAI
+1616 
-1630 RLGQLKATDNESGGV
+1630 
-1645 QFIEPKPTVQKL
+1645 
-1657 VGANKLTRFMDT
+1657 
-1669 LLETE
+1669 
-1674 NPMDSVKDLI
+1674 
-1684 RKNGVKA
+1684 
-1691 LKFMRDMG
+1691 
-1699 IINETQYNSAFNAK
+1699 
-1713 DTLSSQARSDLE
+1713 
-1725 GVIRHAMFDGGPT
+1725 
-1738 GIEEMF
+1738 
-1744 DLMPDAAQKGI
+1744 
-1755 LETIARD
+1755 
-1762 FSSDEQSRIKP
+1762 
-1773 IIQESILAYH
+1773 
-1783 NAVSTSKEFA
+1783 
-1793 NAKTAEQAARA
+1793 
-1804 MRNYARQ
+1804 
-1811 VQLIGE
+1811 
-1817 EQVLPEKYFSKFA
+1817 
-1830 LLLAERYRAYS
+1830 
-1841 KLSIKAMFNELY
+1841 
-1853 DKLQGVSESSGDL
+1853 
-1866 FAGEV
+1866 
-1871 AAEKL
+1871 
-1876 NINEAFKK
+1876 
-1884 VFNYGDTELPRGDVL
+1884 
-1899 GDTARTGTK
+1899 
-1908 GEPGSEGGTGGR
+1908 
-1920 GQDKAGERGADSQ
+1920 GERGADRQ
-1933 RGTGGAAE
+1933 GGTGGTAE
-1941 EGTNSLIDTAN
+1941 EGTNSIIG
-1952 KAANK
+1952 AASK
-1957 ARLQKA
+1957 
-1963 EDYSAFAEQ
+1963 
-1972 YGLDAEDVAM
+1972 VAD
-1982 YAEGMKKGSTSQA
+1982 
-1995 MRARAMI
+1995 R
-2002 GRKIIAAHE
+2002 
-2011 GEIHSL
+2011 
-2017 RDVRKFRRPI
+2017 VR
-2027 EEALKEKFGDVD
+2027 V
-2039 KLLEEYR
+2039 
-2046 NQVEDEHKA
+2046 
-2055 MEAARKKA
+2055 
-2063 QEEEAKRK
+2063 
-2071 AHLEELSLLS
+2071 
-2081 DDEIDRRY
+2081 
-2089 MEALD
+2089 
-2094 NGNEVA
+2094 
-2100 ARDMLDEAARRK
+2100 
-2112 GYADTDSE
+2112 
-2120 YQGVGAW
+2120 
-2127 VAPSNPG
+2127 
-2134 YESDEAR
+2134 
-2141 RADVEDNAP
+2141 
-2150 NVNLEDIALG
+2150 
-2160 YNLQPDDYFTHPERY
+2160 
-2175 SQNTPHG
+2175 
-2182 LESSRSIQAALES
+2182 
-2195 LKRGEKGVK
+2195 
-2204 VKVYRAVPI
+2204 
-2213 SVMEGKLRN
+2213 
-2222 GDWVTPSKKYAEMHG
+2222 
-2237 NSRLKGKYRIIE
+2237 NSRLKDLSERAKTAKT
-2249 DEVPANELW
+2249 DE
-2258 WDGNDANE
+2258 
-2266 WGYDNGKEYKYKNA
+2266 
-2280 KNNRKLNDLVVRDD
+2280 
-2294 NGNVIV
+2294 
-2300 PSKRFNQRKA
+2300 
-2310 DERYQIGM
+2310 ERAQVAS
-2318 EGVKPSKAEV
+2318 ERAEV
-2328 ALRDA
+2328 VSEYVKGEKGRSVSVVPTQDALADA
-2333 VIDRLRENGMEVIT
+2333 VESRDLKNEVIQHT
-2347 DVAEGQRV
+2347 ESGDLLNGVYDKRTGKIHIVAENV
-2355 LDEANGK
+2355 E
-2362 ARLNSVVS
+2362 
-2370 SLAKAES
+2370 
-2377 TIKDWLANN
+2377 
-2386 KRGKTFRIELPLR
+2386 
-2399 TQRMVRDAMGRDF
+2399 
-2412 ESHNITANGI
+2412 TA
-2422 AHAQKNHGIN
+2422 
-2432 GVKLGEKSLPLSKE
+2432 
-2446 DMELLPYI
+2446 D
-2454 MVAPDYVRRGNSDA
+2454 
-2468 TGRTSVRFYKE
+2468 
-2479 LSNGYVV
+2479 
-2486 VAEKEYKNSP
+2486 
-2496 NDMETIT
+2496 
-2503 MWAEKSDKA
+2503 
-2512 TNAQRNAAPDTH
+2512 
-2524 VRNAILDIDAAKIRK
+2524 DIDAVYIHESSHKYS
-2539 DAEDAI
+2539 
-2545 VMDVKV
+2545 
-2551 RENRVWHGS
+2551 REVDNNR
-2560 GADFEAFDI
+2560 AA
-2569 TDHIRFFRTANG
+2569 G
-2581 EAYGFTVGGK
+2581 ELVDNHT
-2591 IYIDPKIATS
+2591 T
-2601 ETPVHEYAHLWAS
+2601 EELEQ
-2614 ALRSGNPKE
+2614 ALREVAGDDVADVYMACKP
-2623 WQNVVGLMKG
+2623 GKG
-2633 TSVWEEV
+2633 DFAY
-2640 KKRYSEL
+2640 RRML
-2647 NTDDDIADEV
+2647 ADE
-2657 IATYSGRR
+2657 ILAYSC
-2665 GAERLREEAHKVA
+2665 
-2678 DGNGDLFEKAE
+2678 
-2689 AISALGRVKE
+2689 VK
-2699 SLKKFWKGVC
+2699 
-2709 DFLHIHYKS
+2709 
-2718 AEEVADRVMKDLL
+2718 RN
-2731 DGVDTRKMGK
+2731 
-2741 GEAGVRFSAKQKRA
+2741 AG
-2755 LETAEQSQKTAIA
+2755 
-2768 TAVSSADG
+2768 
-2776 AKVLNNLDTLARN
+2776 
-2789 LEKTSSHRKTFIG
+2789 EKT
-2802 DIAKAFG
+2802 
-2809 VDNRGKSSK
+2809 
-2818 YATFET
+2818 
-2824 KSGEVVTI
+2824 
-2832 RISDHNAKVSNFDTV
+2832 
-2847 GEDNGISIVVT
+2847 
-2858 RKPNKGITNDG
+2858 GITNEKINNQTKQHYEKVSDYFGGRKRDG
-2869 SAHIVEFFYP
+2869 GKSYRGETETGEGLSTEPSAGEHRRGGANDREEEVIDSEGFF
-2879 EISLQRAEGKP
+2879 SVAGRNA
-2890 LVEIVES
+2890 
-2897 IKQALYSGE
+2897 
-2906 FKDTT
+2906 
-2911 GLAERQEVNGEDVV
+2911 NGGN
-2925 RYQLSVTGKN
+2925 SS
-2935 TKGGDTGYD
+2935 YD
-2944 SKHTEIEQ
+2944 SKHSEIEQ
-2952 AVNKKLKRNSTSDE
+2952 AVNRELEKNSTSDD
-2966 IKAEIDRVKKLRA
+2966 IKAEIDMVKKLRA

-3008 LNAKKTV
+3008 LNAKKNV
-3015 AVENERSAKLTEKL
+3015 AFDNERSAKLTEKL

-3037 EATESGDAEKVK
+3037 EATESGDTEKVK
-3049 SLTTEI
+3049 SITTEI
-3055 KRLKTDIGNTGIRS
+3055 KRLKTDISNTGIRA

-3131 GTEQDRNNLATKL
+3131 GTGQDRNNLATKL
-3144 DDTIRKVDDVIV
+3144 EDTIRKVDDVIV

-3164 NDLAD
+3164 NDLAE
-3169 MFSIKTTKKDSSGKK
+3169 MLSVKTTKKDSGGKK
-3184 IGVKVS
+3184 VGVKVS

-3213 ELKSLVKSLDGM
+3213 GLKSLVKSLDGM
-3225 LIRKKELQGRL
+3225 LSKKKSLQGRL
-3236 KELELSEASANERL
+3236 KELELSEASADERL
-3250 NSGTITKDE
+3250 NSGAITKDE
-3259 YDAEV
+3259 YDAEI
-3264 EAINRERND
+3264 EAINRERDD
-3273 VKSEMANFDT
+3273 VKSEMANLET

-3297 AAVPRTTEEYNKLWN
+3297 AAVPRSTEEYNKLWN

-3349 ELFAEADKSQSRLK
+3349 ELFAEADKSQIRLK
-3363 ALEEQWKSDAPTP
+3363 ALEEKWKSDAPTP

-3386 RDRRLQTA
+3386 RDMRLQTA

-3400 RTKLYAAKD
+3400 RARLFAAKD
-3409 AARNALRDL
+3409 AARKALRDL

-3456 TGKERPAGVKGQQ
+3456 TGKERPDGVKGQQ
-3469 EAKESEDKSVGVL
+3469 EAKESEEKSVGVL

-3488 VFLAPTESA
+3488 LFLAPTESA

-3505 VNHFSGDGELY
+3505 VNHFSGEGELY

-3536 VEGLRSEIQF
+3536 VEALRSEIQS
-3546 KCKELFGSKKPKDG
+3546 KCKELFGSKNPKDG

-3611 EIKAGLGDNW
+3611 EIKAGIGDNW
-3621 VKFGEWVVGD
+3621 VKFGEWIVGD

-3682 IPTPSALKER
+3682 IPMPSALKER

-3767 ESVTSQVINEAQS
+3767 ESVTSQVINEVQS

-3812 FQARFFANIL
+3812 FHARLFANIL
-3822 MPVGME
+3822 MPVGTE
-3828 LLAGNVKNA
+3828 LLAGKVKNA

-3874 ESVVGNSNSLYR
+3874 ESVVGNSSSLYR

-3894 KGLFLNQV
+3894 KGLLLNKV
-3902 FDAAAVAVYA
+3902 FDAAAVAVYS
-3912 KSIYDYEYTRSIRKG
+3912 KSIYDYEFTRSIRNG

-4042 YYGAKAIFNA
+4042 YYGAKAIFSA
-4052 LFGGDDDNAPIK
+4052 LFGGDDDNAPTK

-4077 GHTGDVAFATISA
+4077 GHAGDVAFATISA

-4096 LNNLVNSAWSGYG
+4096 LNNFVNSVWSGYG

-4132 GYKDSDSLSG
+4132 GYKDSDSLSD

-4179 NAFYDYKVNGSSLNL
+4179 NAFYDYKVKGSSLNL
-4194 ISAANF
+4194 ISVANF
-4200 LSTPMSSMRDH
+4200 LSTPMSNMRDH

-4278 WAEYHIRDASDAM
+4278 WAEYHIRDASDAAD
-4291 GYHDEWLKN
+4291 YHDEWLKN

-4349 HDILRQIKKKLTGG
+4349 HDILSQIKKKLTGS
-4363 DNERKEAF
+4363 DDERKDAF
-4371 ALMKELE
+4371 ALMRELE

-4427 ARGEVK
+4427 ARGDVK

-4444 VKADARFRKL
+4444 VKADAKFRKL
-4454 HDGSEKQKAKAK
+4454 QDGSEKQKAKAK

-4487 DIGDGLVTAVYASE
+4487 DIGDGLVTAVYTGE

-4518 AGDDKAADAIMEQIR
+4518 AGNNKAADAIMERIR

>member
-1 MANETDSVFAANHQN
+1 MAKETDRVFAADQQN
-16 GDGELHRFIMS
+16 GKGELYRLMMS

-35 EQETAQQQQA
+35 KQETAQQQPA
-45 TEVEKAN
+45 SEVEKAN
-52 DEPATQQTAVVQTA
+52 DEPTSQQTAVAQT
-66 TEPQSVQQPTVQP
+66 TSEPQSVQQPAAQP
-79 QEQPKQQAEQPK
+79 QEQPKQQAERPN
-91 GEVEQPAQ
+91 GDVEQPAG
-99 TVQGVQSV
+99 TVQPAQDVQS
-107 QADELDDD
+107 DELDEE

-138 KDTQKIMA
+138 KDTQEIMA

-151 SAKREAQERYESA
+151 GAKRDAQERYENA

-169 ERIETR
+169 ERIETH
-175 NAEQKAENDRL
+175 NAEQNAESDRL

-195 QAKKEHEEKYA
+195 QAKKEHEEKYS
-206 DINYISDWMD
+206 DIKYVSDWMD
-216 GHKVSEANNTM
+216 GHKVGEENNTM

-237 AAASG
+237 AAAGG

-248 AKTAKEYISENTG
+248 AKAAKEYISENTG

-275 LAANRLK
+275 LAAGRLK
-282 EKYGDKF
+282 EKYGDKL
-289 SYNIEPI
+289 SYNLEPI

-323 GDNNYQSILGNA
+323 GDNNYQTILRGA

-347 RREQGKVGKK
+347 RREQGNMEKK
-357 AMEDYDNIAKNPFAS
+357 AMGDYENIAKNPFADA
-372 EDDKDA
+372 DDKDA

-398 RAFNSIPKDRLAALT
+398 RAFNSIPKDRMAALT
-413 LALSKNFGYDENK
+413 LALSKDFGYDENK

-464 GSLAQAS
+464 GSIAQAS
-471 MRSTGGGNGLT
+471 MRSTGGGNKLT
-482 LLDVYNASIDERA
+482 LLDAYSESIDERA
-495 KEWAKQGMAGYGKI
+495 KEWSKQGLAGYGKI
-509 SLRSATTMAGDSPA
+509 ALRSATTIAGDPA
-523 FGGIG
+523 FGAIG

-538 LVRLLPRFSK
+538 LVRLLPRLSK

-559 KLLSMTNSGRV
+559 KMLSMTNSGRV

-592 SLARGV
+592 SLARGE

-642 AATTIRVATNIA
+642 AATAIRVATNIA

-671 DVLLSNEKISEDLK
+671 DVLLSSEKISEDLK

-751 NSPGYFMKDGKAIAS
+751 NSPGYFMKDGNAIAS

-772 VNPKVLESA
+772 VNPNVLESA

-810 KGKEIYTVRT
+810 KGKEVYTVRT

-841 EETRLGTVIKRNNV
+841 EETRIGTVIKRNNV

-870 SERATRAV
+870 SERATRTV

-894 LKTAFEKDR
+894 LNTALEKDR

-968 VDEYIKALN
+968 VDDYIKALN
-977 GENTAKDMP
+977 GENTAKDMQ
-986 SEQTEPTA
+986 SEQAEPTA
-994 PSEPPAEPANEPPV
+994 ISETPAEPANETPV

-1013 GGQQD
+1013 GGQQE
-1018 VSAPE
+1018 VAAPE
-1023 KEAEKPS
+1023 KEAEKPI
-1030 EETPSKEGVGIE
+1030 EETLSKDGVGIE

-1065 TDEVDALRAESEQAV
+1065 TDEVNALRSESEQAV
-1080 KYSNGES
+1080 RYSNGES

-1102 LEEPKADSEP
+1102 LEEPKAKTEEEVKPVEEPKADSEP
-1112 IEPAK
+1112 IEQAK
-1117 DNSAEQPK
+1117 DNPAEQPK
-1125 EPKVEEKPV
+1125 EQKAEEKPV
-1134 EAETP
+1134 EVETP
-1139 KEKTKAD
+1139 KEE
-1146 AKADIEQAAETEQEQ
+1146 AKADTKSEVEQAAETEPVEETDNEQ
-1161 PTVDQL
+1161 PTV
-1167 NQYFSH
+1167 
-1173 VHLGHEL
+1173 
-1180 TEKDLGDKAR
+1180 
-1190 MEMFTKQFLSDKE
+1190 E
-1203 QAVKYSNGELS
+1203 QPKVE
-1214 EKPEGYAYMK
+1214 E
-1224 QMFGLKDPVK
+1224 
-1234 QPTTNKGKT
+1234 
-1243 EKDANK
+1243 
-1249 TAQLDIINKSNPM
+1249 TA
-1262 RDEQHTGIRSVD
+1262 
-1274 DIKTFKEAVSDSE
+1274 
-1287 APFTPDYTKEDAES
+1287 
-1301 ALKAGEITVYSSK
+1301 
-1314 PIEDGVFVTPSKM
+1314 
-1327 EAKNYA
+1327 
-1333 GGGKVFSKRVSIED
+1333 
-1347 VAWIDAIE
+1347 
-1355 GQYAR
+1355 
-1360 LRASDIE
+1360 
-1367 TGVKERL
+1367 
-1374 EREGVTYKKGDE
+1374 YKKGEE
-1386 LVAEHEGS
+1386 LVVEHDGN
-1394 PLTIVVD
+1394 PVTIVVD
-1401 AVGKNGNVTKSHVK
+1401 AVGKDGNVTKSHVK

-1423 NGEVVFTPKEKPQE
+1423 NGKVVFTKKEKPQGQA
-1437 PTVKDWV
+1437 VKDWV
-1444 DDVASEARKRGYRI
+1444 DDTASEARKRGYRI
-1458 VNGQRVERQGAL
+1458 VNGEREADVQGGTGGTAEEGSNSLIGAASKVTERERVNSRLKDL
-1470 SEGTD
+1470 SERVKTAKTD
-1475 VVYGDEHTTKFSQ
+1475 EERAQVASERAEVVSEYVKGEKGRSVSVVSTQDALADAVESRDLKNEVRQHTESGDLL
-1488 NDKPTTRFAIVSAK
+1488 NGVYD
-1502 KMQPSHIRG
+1502 
-1511 QRNPAFFNDE
+1511 
-1521 GQPKNR
+1521 NR
-1527 TDQVS
+1527 TGKIHI
-1532 VAREEEI
+1532 VAENVETADDIDAVYIHESSHKYSREV
-1539 AKNIDPEEITVGVTA
+1539 D
-1554 YQGAPTI
+1554 
-1561 NSRGEVIQGNNRAA
+1561 NNRAA
-1575 ALREMYSGGYG
+1575 GELVDNHTTEELEQALREVAGDDVADVYMACKAGKGDFAYRRMLADEILAYSCVKRNTGEETGITNENINNQTKQHYEKVSDYFRGRKRDGVKSDRGTAETGEGVSTEPSTGEHGRGGANDRKEEG
-1586 MSVKK
+1586 IDNDGFFSVSGKME
-1591 YRQFLK
+1591 LK
-1597 DNAKMFGLTPEDI
+1597 DNT
-1610 DRIEDP
+1610 
-1616 VLVNVADVADAEAI
+1616 
-1630 RLGQLKATDNESGGV
+1630 
-1645 QFIEPKPTVQKL
+1645 
-1657 VGANKLTRFMDT
+1657 
-1669 LLETE
+1669 
-1674 NPMDSVKDLI
+1674 
-1684 RKNGVKA
+1684 
-1691 LKFMRDMG
+1691 
-1699 IINETQYNSAFNAK
+1699 
-1713 DTLSSQARSDLE
+1713 
-1725 GVIRHAMFDGGPT
+1725 
-1738 GIEEMF
+1738 
-1744 DLMPDAAQKGI
+1744 LMPDS
-1755 LETIARD
+1755 E
-1762 FSSDEQSRIKP
+1762 KP
-1773 IIQESILAYH
+1773 EWL
-1783 NAVSTSKEFA
+1783 K
-1793 NAKTAEQAARA
+1793 KT
-1804 MRNYARQ
+1804 
-1811 VQLIGE
+1811 
-1817 EQVLPEKYFSKFA
+1817 
-1830 LLLAERYRAYS
+1830 
-1841 KLSIKAMFNELY
+1841 KA
-1853 DKLQGVSESSGDL
+1853 SSGD
-1866 FAGEV
+1866 GEEMTLGEYYETLYGRRRRMMPTISPLLERAKEKITDDGHLV
-1871 AAEKL
+1871 ANDKNGRLLYFKMFLDNTGELSRYKNWLLGTLEKSPSKTLKEEILREIEYL
-1876 NINEAFKK
+1876 NQQYTHWNLARKGRLVKGFGA
-1884 VFNYGDTELPRGDVL
+1884 YGDFAREFGISKETREIAELNG
-1899 GDTARTGTK
+1899 
-1908 GEPGSEGGTGGR
+1908 
-1920 GQDKAGERGADSQ
+1920 
-1933 RGTGGAAE
+1933 
-1941 EGTNSLIDTAN
+1941 I
-1952 KAANK
+1952 
-1957 ARLQKA
+1957 
-1963 EDYSAFAEQ
+1963 
-1972 YGLDAEDVAM
+1972 
-1982 YAEGMKKGSTSQA
+1982 
-1995 MRARAMI
+1995 
-2002 GRKIIAAHE
+2002 
-2011 GEIHSL
+2011 
-2017 RDVRKFRRPI
+2017 
-2027 EEALKEKFGDVD
+2027 DVD
-2039 KLLEEYR
+2039 
-2046 NQVEDEHKA
+2046 
-2055 MEAARKKA
+2055 
-2063 QEEEAKRK
+2063 
-2071 AHLEELSLLS
+2071 
-2081 DDEIDRRY
+2081 
-2089 MEALD
+2089 
-2094 NGNEVA
+2094 EVF
-2100 ARDMLDEAARRK
+2100 K
-2112 GYADTDSE
+2112 
-2120 YQGVGAW
+2120 
-2127 VAPSNPG
+2127 
-2134 YESDEAR
+2134 
-2141 RADVEDNAP
+2141 
-2150 NVNLEDIALG
+2150 
-2160 YNLQPDDYFTHPERY
+2160 
-2175 SQNTPHG
+2175 
-2182 LESSRSIQAALES
+2182 
-2195 LKRGEKGVK
+2195 
-2204 VKVYRAVPI
+2204 
-2213 SVMEGKLRN
+2213 
-2222 GDWVTPSKKYAEMHG
+2222 
-2237 NSRLKGKYRIIE
+2237 
-2249 DEVPANELW
+2249 
-2258 WDGNDANE
+2258 
-2266 WGYDNGKEYKYKNA
+2266 
-2280 KNNRKLNDLVVRDD
+2280 
-2294 NGNVIV
+2294 
-2300 PSKRFNQRKA
+2300 
-2310 DERYQIGM
+2310 
-2318 EGVKPSKAEV
+2318 
-2328 ALRDA
+2328 
-2333 VIDRLRENGMEVIT
+2333 
-2347 DVAEGQRV
+2347 
-2355 LDEANGK
+2355 
-2362 ARLNSVVS
+2362 
-2370 SLAKAES
+2370 
-2377 TIKDWLANN
+2377 
-2386 KRGKTFRIELPLR
+2386 
-2399 TQRMVRDAMGRDF
+2399 
-2412 ESHNITANGI
+2412 
-2422 AHAQKNHGIN
+2422 
-2432 GVKLGEKSLPLSKE
+2432 
-2446 DMELLPYI
+2446 
-2454 MVAPDYVRRGNSDA
+2454 
-2468 TGRTSVRFYKE
+2468 
-2479 LSNGYVV
+2479 
-2486 VAEKEYKNSP
+2486 
-2496 NDMETIT
+2496 
-2503 MWAEKSDKA
+2503 
-2512 TNAQRNAAPDTH
+2512 
-2524 VRNAILDIDAAKIRK
+2524 
-2539 DAEDAI
+2539 
-2545 VMDVKV
+2545 
-2551 RENRVWHGS
+2551 
-2560 GADFEAFDI
+2560 
-2569 TDHIRFFRTANG
+2569 
-2581 EAYGFTVGGK
+2581 
-2591 IYIDPKIATS
+2591 
-2601 ETPVHEYAHLWAS
+2601 
-2614 ALRSGNPKE
+2614 
-2623 WQNVVGLMKG
+2623 
-2633 TSVWEEV
+2633 
-2640 KKRYSEL
+2640 
-2647 NTDDDIADEV
+2647 
-2657 IATYSGRR
+2657 
-2665 GAERLREEAHKVA
+2665 
-2678 DGNGDLFEKAE
+2678 DGNGGFFSVA
-2689 AISALGRVKE
+2689 GRN
-2699 SLKKFWKGVC
+2699 
-2709 DFLHIHYKS
+2709 
-2718 AEEVADRVMKDLL
+2718 A
-2731 DGVDTRKMGK
+2731 
-2741 GEAGVRFSAKQKRA
+2741 
-2755 LETAEQSQKTAIA
+2755 
-2768 TAVSSADG
+2768 
-2776 AKVLNNLDTLARN
+2776 N
-2789 LEKTSSHRKTFIG
+2789 
-2802 DIAKAFG
+2802 
-2809 VDNRGKSSK
+2809 
-2818 YATFET
+2818 
-2824 KSGEVVTI
+2824 SG
-2832 RISDHNAKVSNFDTV
+2832 N
-2847 GEDNGISIVVT
+2847 
-2858 RKPNKGITNDG
+2858 
-2869 SAHIVEFFYP
+2869 
-2879 EISLQRAEGKP
+2879 
-2890 LVEIVES
+2890 
-2897 IKQALYSGE
+2897 
-2906 FKDTT
+2906 
-2911 GLAERQEVNGEDVV
+2911 
-2925 RYQLSVTGKN
+2925 
-2935 TKGGDTGYD
+2935 TGYD
-2944 SKHTEIEQ
+2944 SKHSEIEQ
-2952 AVNKKLKRNSTSDE
+2952 AVNMELGKKSTSDD

-3029 ADLNSKLI
+3029 SDLNSKLI
-3037 EATESGDAEKVK
+3037 EATESGDTEKAK

-3055 KRLKTDIGNTGIRS
+3055 KRLKTDIANTGIRA

-3111 EFNALVGSVRDIA
+3111 EFNALAGSVRDIA

-3169 MFSIKTTKKDSSGKK
+3169 MLSVKTTKKDSSGKK
-3184 IGVKVS
+3184 VGVKVS

-3198 TLKGMFRGFDGEFGN
+3198 TLKGVFRDFDGDFGKYLN
-3213 ELKSLVKSLDGM
+3213 SLVKSLDGM
-3225 LIRKKELQGRL
+3225 LAKKKSLQGRL

-3250 NSGTITKDE
+3250 NSGAITKDE
-3259 YDAEV
+3259 YDAEID
-3264 EAINRERND
+3264 AINRERDD
-3273 VKSEMANFDT
+3273 VKSEMENFDT

-3297 AAVPRTTEEYNKLWN
+3297 SAFPIKTYEYNKLWN
-3312 DLMAK
+3312 DLMTK

-3381 EAANR
+3381 ESANR

-3400 RTKLYAAKD
+3400 RARLYAAKD

-3429 KTQYMAQQQERLEH
+3429 KTQYMAQQQARMEH

-3469 EAKESEDKSVGVL
+3469 EAKEGEEKSVGVL
-3482 RRLWNW
+3482 RRMWNW
-3488 VFLAPTESA
+3488 LFLAPTESA

-3505 VNHFSGDGELY
+3505 VNHFSGEGELY
-3516 HLIMESERGYSR
+3516 HMIIESERGYSR

-3536 VEGLRSEIQF
+3536 VEALRSEIQS

-3560 NKRIKF
+3560 NKKIKF

-3621 VKFGEWVVGD
+3621 VKFGEWIVGD

-3682 IPTPSALKER
+3682 IPMPSALKER
-3692 VKHNYQLS
+3692 VKHSYQLS

-3743 LQGPNKWRK
+3743 LQGQNKWRR

-3767 ESVTSQVINEAQS
+3767 ESVTSQVINEVQS

-3794 LKQLQSM
+3794 LKQWQST
-3801 IAGVN
+3801 IAGMN
-3806 YSYNPR
+3806 YSYDPR
-3812 FQARFFANIL
+3812 FQARLLANIL
-3822 MPVGME
+3822 MPVGTE
-3828 LLAGNVKNA
+3828 LLAGKVKNA
-3837 ENTFAGMVGSCYWA
+3837 ENTFAGIFGSCYWA
-3851 WKNLPQFR
+3851 WKNMPQFR

-3874 ESVVGNSNSLYR
+3874 ESVVGNRNRLYR
-3886 WIKKNVSQ
+3886 WIKKNISQ
-3894 KGLFLNQV
+3894 MGLFLNKV
-3902 FDAAAVAVYA
+3902 FDAAAVAVYS
-3912 KSIYDYEYTRSIRKG
+3912 KSIYDYEFTRSIRNG
-3927 ATEED
+3927 ATDED

-3984 SINDINDIQRAYR
+3984 SINHINDIQRAYR

-4052 LFGGDDDNAPIK
+4052 LFGGDDDNAPMK

-4077 GHTGDVAFATISA
+4077 GHAGDVAFATISA

-4132 GYKDSDSLSG
+4132 GYKDSDSLSD
-4142 YIEDLDEDAAKYTIK
+4142 YLEDLDEDAAKYTIK

-4179 NAFYDYKVNGSSLNL
+4179 NAFYDYKLNGSSLNL
-4194 ISAANF
+4194 ISVANF
-4200 LSTPMSSMRDH
+4200 LSTPMSNMRDH

-4242 GKIFKREVESGGAR
+4242 GKIFKRDVESGGAR

-4278 WAEYHIRDASDAM
+4278 WAEYHIRDASDAAD
-4291 GYHDEWLKN
+4291 YHDEWLKN

-4349 HDILRQIKKKLTGG
+4349 HGILGQIKKKLTGG
-4363 DNERKEAF
+4363 DDERKEAF
-4371 ALMKELE
+4371 ALMRELE

-4417 NKSDIDNGTV
+4417 NKSDINNGTV
-4427 ARGEVK
+4427 ARGDVK

-4454 HDGSEKQKAKAK
+4454 QDGSEKQKAKAK

-4487 DIGDGLVTAVYASE
+4487 DIGDGLVTAVYTSE

-4518 AGDDKAADAIMEQIR
+4518 AGNDKAADAIMERIR
-4533 SIRGK
+4533 YIRGK
-4538 VIDGDM
+4538 VIEGDM

>member
-1 MANETDSVFAANHQN
+1 MANETDSVFAADQQN
-16 GDGELHRFIMS
+16 GKGELYRLMMS

-35 EQETAQQQQA
+35 KQETAQQRP
-45 TEVEKAN
+45 TPEVEKAK
-52 DEPATQQTAVVQTA
+52 DDPAAQQTAVAQTVD
-66 TEPQSVQQPTVQP
+66 EPQSVQQPTVQP
-79 QEQPKQQAEQPK
+79 QEQPEQQAERPN
-91 GEVEQPAQ
+91 GDVGQPAQ
-99 TVQGVQSV
+99 TSQPVQGVQDVQDV

-130 RKYVEKLG
+130 RKYVEQLG
-138 KDTQKIMA
+138 NKAQTIMA
-146 SGMSE
+146 SGMSDG
-151 SAKREAQERYESA
+151 AKRDAQERYESA
-164 AKTLN
+164 AKALN
-169 ERIETR
+169 ERIETH
-175 NAEQKAENDRL
+175 NAEKKAENDRL

-195 QAKKEHEEKYA
+195 QAKKEHDEKYA
-206 DINYISDWMD
+206 DINYVSDWMD
-216 GHKVSEANNTM
+216 GHKVNEANNTM

-242 KDIFGI
+242 KDIFST
-248 AKTAKEYISENTG
+248 AKAAKEYISENTG

-282 EKYGDKF
+282 ERYGEKI

-323 GDNNYQSILGNA
+323 GDNNYQSILRGA

-347 RREQGKVGKK
+347 RREQGKVEKK
-357 AMEDYDNIAKNPFAS
+357 AMGDYENIAKNPFADA
-372 EDDKDA
+372 DDKDA

-398 RAFNSIPKDRLAALT
+398 RAFNSIPKDRMAALT
-413 LALSKNFGYDENK
+413 LALSKDFGYDENK

-464 GSLAQAS
+464 GSIAQAS
-471 MRSTGGGNGLT
+471 MRSTGGGNKLT
-482 LLDVYNASIDERA
+482 LLDTYSESIDERA

-509 SLRSATTMAGDSPA
+509 ALRSATTMAGDSPA

-538 LVRLLPRFSK
+538 LVRLLPRLSK
-548 GVTPKAGEAAF
+548 GVTPKAGDAAF
-559 KLLSMTNSGRV
+559 KMLSMTNSGRV

-580 GAIYSPVAYSLG
+580 GAVYSPLAYSLG

-598 TPELGEALKS
+598 SPDLGEALKS

-642 AATTIRVATNIA
+642 AATAIRVATNIA

-671 DVLLSNEKISEDLK
+671 DVLLSSEKISEDLK

-772 VNPKVLESA
+772 VNPNVLESA

-810 KGKEIYTVRT
+810 KGKEVYTVRT

-870 SERATRAV
+870 SERATRTV

-940 DFNKSRGVDIDKI
+940 DFNNSRGVDIDKI

-968 VDEYIKALN
+968 VDDYIKALN

-994 PSEPPAEPANEPPV
+994 KSEPPAEPTGEPPV

-1013 GGQQD
+1013 GSQQE
-1018 VSAPE
+1018 VASPE
-1023 KEAEKPS
+1023 KETGKPV
-1030 EETPSKEGVGIE
+1030 EETAGKGDIGIE
-1042 DYIKINKADDETAND
+1042 DYIKINKADEETAND

-1065 TDEVDALRAESEQAV
+1065 TDEVDALRSESEQAV
-1080 KYSNGES
+1080 RYSNGES

-1102 LEEPKADSEP
+1102 LEEPKAKTDEEVKPVEEQKSDSEP
-1112 IEPAK
+1112 IEPTDEK
-1117 DNSAEQPK
+1117 STEQPK
-1125 EPKVEEKPV
+1125 EQNAEENPV
-1134 EAETP
+1134 EVETP
-1139 KEKTKAD
+1139 KEE
-1146 AKADIEQAAETEQEQ
+1146 AKADTKDEVEQAAER
-1161 PTVDQL
+1161 L
-1167 NQYFSH
+1167 H
-1173 VHLGHEL
+1173 
-1180 TEKDLGDKAR
+1180 DKAV
-1190 MEMFTKQFLSDKE
+1190 
-1203 QAVKYSNGELS
+1203 AVPGYTVFKYEPGYYTDGSGALVYGNKTSATAMPIDDIKPESIAQEIKYSILTPEKRREAKAMSAIKNTSDYAKYLVDFKGHTQSDANMVAMRAGKYLRTEIKIAKDALAYDRFLREAFIPLFEEVLGKDELMKNS
-1214 EKPEGYAYMK
+1214 VIKKYYDGGY
-1224 QMFGLKDPVK
+1224 DVDVK
-1234 QPTTNKGKT
+1234 QPKG
-1243 EKDANK
+1243 EE
-1249 TAQLDIINKSNPM
+1249 TA
-1262 RDEQHTGIRSVD
+1262 
-1274 DIKTFKEAVSDSE
+1274 
-1287 APFTPDYTKEDAES
+1287 
-1301 ALKAGEITVYSSK
+1301 
-1314 PIEDGVFVTPSKM
+1314 
-1327 EAKNYA
+1327 
-1333 GGGKVFSKRVSIED
+1333 
-1347 VAWIDAIE
+1347 
-1355 GQYAR
+1355 
-1360 LRASDIE
+1360 
-1367 TGVKERL
+1367 
-1374 EREGVTYKKGDE
+1374 YKKGEE
-1386 LVAEHEGS
+1386 LVVEHDGN
-1394 PLTIVVD
+1394 PVTIVVD
-1401 AVGKNGNVTKSHVK
+1401 AVGKDGNVTKSHVK

-1423 NGEVVFTPKEKPQE
+1423 NGKVVFTKKEKPQE
-1437 PTVKDWV
+1437 QAVKDWV
-1444 DDVASEARKRGYRI
+1444 DDTASEARKRGYRI

-1475 VVYGDEHTTKFSQ
+1475 IVYGDEHTTKFSQ
-1488 NDKPTTRFAIVSAK
+1488 NDKPTTRFAVVSARK
-1502 KMQPSHIRG
+1502 VQPSHIRG

-1586 MSVKK
+1586 MSAKK

-1616 VLVNVADVADAEAI
+1616 VLVNVADVSDAEAI

-1669 LLETE
+1669 LLDSE
-1674 NPMDSVKDLI
+1674 NPMDSIKDLI

-1762 FSSDEQSRIKP
+1762 FSGDEQSRIKP
-1773 IIQESILAYH
+1773 VIQESILAYH

-1830 LLLAERYRAYS
+1830 LLLAERYRSYS

-1866 FAGEV
+1866 FSGEV

-1899 GDTARTGTK
+1899 GDTARTGEK
-1908 GEPGSEGGTGGR
+1908 GEPGSEGGAGGR
-1920 GQDKAGERGADSQ
+1920 GQDKAGERGTDRQ
-1933 RGTGGAAE
+1933 GGTVGTAE
-1941 EGTNSLIDTAN
+1941 EGSNSLIG
-1952 KAANK
+1952 AASK
-1957 ARLQKA
+1957 
-1963 EDYSAFAEQ
+1963 
-1972 YGLDAEDVAM
+1972 VAD
-1982 YAEGMKKGSTSQA
+1982 
-1995 MRARAMI
+1995 R
-2002 GRKIIAAHE
+2002 
-2011 GEIHSL
+2011 
-2017 RDVRKFRRPI
+2017 VR
-2027 EEALKEKFGDVD
+2027 V
-2039 KLLEEYR
+2039 
-2046 NQVEDEHKA
+2046 
-2055 MEAARKKA
+2055 
-2063 QEEEAKRK
+2063 
-2071 AHLEELSLLS
+2071 
-2081 DDEIDRRY
+2081 
-2089 MEALD
+2089 
-2094 NGNEVA
+2094 
-2100 ARDMLDEAARRK
+2100 
-2112 GYADTDSE
+2112 
-2120 YQGVGAW
+2120 
-2127 VAPSNPG
+2127 
-2134 YESDEAR
+2134 
-2141 RADVEDNAP
+2141 
-2150 NVNLEDIALG
+2150 
-2160 YNLQPDDYFTHPERY
+2160 
-2175 SQNTPHG
+2175 
-2182 LESSRSIQAALES
+2182 
-2195 LKRGEKGVK
+2195 
-2204 VKVYRAVPI
+2204 
-2213 SVMEGKLRN
+2213 
-2222 GDWVTPSKKYAEMHG
+2222 
-2237 NSRLKGKYRIIE
+2237 NSRLKDLSERAKTAKT
-2249 DEVPANELW
+2249 DE
-2258 WDGNDANE
+2258 
-2266 WGYDNGKEYKYKNA
+2266 
-2280 KNNRKLNDLVVRDD
+2280 
-2294 NGNVIV
+2294 
-2300 PSKRFNQRKA
+2300 
-2310 DERYQIGM
+2310 ERAQVAS
-2318 EGVKPSKAEV
+2318 ERAEV
-2328 ALRDA
+2328 VSEYVKGEKGRSVSVVPTQDALADA
-2333 VIDRLRENGMEVIT
+2333 VESRDLKNEVRQHTESGDLLNGVYDKRTGKIHI
-2347 DVAEGQRV
+2347 VAENV
-2355 LDEANGK
+2355 E
-2362 ARLNSVVS
+2362 
-2370 SLAKAES
+2370 
-2377 TIKDWLANN
+2377 
-2386 KRGKTFRIELPLR
+2386 
-2399 TQRMVRDAMGRDF
+2399 
-2412 ESHNITANGI
+2412 TA
-2422 AHAQKNHGIN
+2422 
-2432 GVKLGEKSLPLSKE
+2432 
-2446 DMELLPYI
+2446 D
-2454 MVAPDYVRRGNSDA
+2454 
-2468 TGRTSVRFYKE
+2468 
-2479 LSNGYVV
+2479 
-2486 VAEKEYKNSP
+2486 
-2496 NDMETIT
+2496 
-2503 MWAEKSDKA
+2503 
-2512 TNAQRNAAPDTH
+2512 
-2524 VRNAILDIDAAKIRK
+2524 DIDAVYIHESSHKYS
-2539 DAEDAI
+2539 
-2545 VMDVKV
+2545 
-2551 RENRVWHGS
+2551 REVDNNR
-2560 GADFEAFDI
+2560 AA
-2569 TDHIRFFRTANG
+2569 G
-2581 EAYGFTVGGK
+2581 ELVDNHT
-2591 IYIDPKIATS
+2591 T
-2601 ETPVHEYAHLWAS
+2601 EELEQ
-2614 ALRSGNPKE
+2614 ALREVTGDDVADVYMACKP
-2623 WQNVVGLMKG
+2623 GKG
-2633 TSVWEEV
+2633 DFAY
-2640 KKRYSEL
+2640 RRML
-2647 NTDDDIADEV
+2647 ADE
-2657 IATYSGRR
+2657 ILAYSC
-2665 GAERLREEAHKVA
+2665 
-2678 DGNGDLFEKAE
+2678 
-2689 AISALGRVKE
+2689 VK
-2699 SLKKFWKGVC
+2699 
-2709 DFLHIHYKS
+2709 
-2718 AEEVADRVMKDLL
+2718 RN
-2731 DGVDTRKMGK
+2731 
-2741 GEAGVRFSAKQKRA
+2741 AG
-2755 LETAEQSQKTAIA
+2755 
-2768 TAVSSADG
+2768 
-2776 AKVLNNLDTLARN
+2776 
-2789 LEKTSSHRKTFIG
+2789 EKT
-2802 DIAKAFG
+2802 
-2809 VDNRGKSSK
+2809 
-2818 YATFET
+2818 
-2824 KSGEVVTI
+2824 
-2832 RISDHNAKVSNFDTV
+2832 
-2847 GEDNGISIVVT
+2847 
-2858 RKPNKGITNDG
+2858 GITNEKINNQTKQHYEKVSDYFGGRKRDG
-2869 SAHIVEFFYP
+2869 GKSDRGETETGEGLSTEPSAGEHRRGGANDREEEVID
-2879 EISLQRAEGKP
+2879 SEG
-2890 LVEIVES
+2890 LFSV
-2897 IKQALYSGE
+2897 AGRN
-2906 FKDTT
+2906 
-2911 GLAERQEVNGEDVV
+2911 ANGGN
-2925 RYQLSVTGKN
+2925 SS
-2935 TKGGDTGYD
+2935 YD
-2944 SKHTEIEQ
+2944 SKHSEIEQ
-2952 AVNKKLKRNSTSDE
+2952 AVNRELEKNSTSED
-2966 IKAEIDRVKKLRA
+2966 IKAEIDMVKKLRA
-2979 EATKEYLSGKPHSEV
+2979 EATKEYLSGKPHSDV
-2994 AKGDAAALR
+2994 AKADAAALR

-3037 EATESGDAEKVK
+3037 EATESGDTEKAK
-3049 SLTTEI
+3049 SITTEI
-3055 KRLKTDIGNTGIRS
+3055 KRLKTNISNTGIRA

-3144 DDTIRKVDDVIV
+3144 DDTVRKVDDVIV

-3164 NDLAD
+3164 NDLAE
-3169 MFSIKTTKKDSSGKK
+3169 MLSVKTTKKDSSGKK
-3184 IGVKVS
+3184 VGVKVS

-3198 TLKGMFRGFDGEFGN
+3198 TLKDMFRGFDGEFGN
-3213 ELKSLVKSLDGM
+3213 GLKSLVKSLDGM
-3225 LIRKKELQGRL
+3225 LSKKKSLQGRL
-3236 KELELSEASANERL
+3236 KELELSEASADERL
-3250 NSGTITKDE
+3250 NSGAITKDE
-3259 YDAEV
+3259 YDAEI
-3264 EAINRERND
+3264 EAINRERDD
-3273 VKSEMANFDT
+3273 VKSEMANFET

-3297 AAVPRTTEEYNKLWN
+3297 AAVPRSTEEYNKLWN

-3317 QQDEQDGVA
+3317 QQDEQYGVA

-3349 ELFAEADKSQSRLK
+3349 ELFAEADKSQIRLN
-3363 ALEEQWKSDAPTP
+3363 ALEEKWKSDAPTP

-3400 RTKLYAAKD
+3400 RARLFAAKD
-3409 AARNALRDL
+3409 AARKALRDL

-3429 KTQYMAQQQERLEH
+3429 KTQYMAQQHERLEH
-3443 RSEVAHIGIAAVD
+3443 RSEVANIGIAAVD

-3469 EAKESEDKSVGVL
+3469 EAKDSEEKSVGVL

-3488 VFLAPTESA
+3488 LFLAPTESA

-3505 VNHFSGDGELY
+3505 VNHFSGEGELY

-3536 VEGLRSEIQF
+3536 VEALRSEIQS
-3546 KCKELFGSKKPKDG
+3546 KCKGLFGSKKPKDG

-3598 KLESQGIDAFSIS
+3598 KLESQGIDALSIS
-3611 EIKAGLGDNW
+3611 EIKAGIGDNW
-3621 VKFGEWVVGD
+3621 VKFGEWIVGD

-3682 IPTPSALKER
+3682 IPMPSALKER

-3752 FRDAMHTLAGVDKRD
+3752 FRDAMHTIAGVDKRD
-3767 ESVTSQVINEAQS
+3767 ESVTSQVINEVQS

-3812 FQARFFANIL
+3812 FHARLFANIL
-3822 MPVGME
+3822 MPVGTE
-3828 LLAGNVKNA
+3828 LLAGKVKNA
-3837 ENTFAGMVGSCYWA
+3837 ENTFAGMFGSCYWA
-3851 WKNLPQFR
+3851 WKNMPQFR
-3859 ERYRNGKMG
+3859 ERYRKGKMG

-3874 ESVVGNSNSLYR
+3874 ESVVGNSSNLYR

-3894 KGLFLNQV
+3894 KGLLLNKV
-3902 FDAAAVAVYA
+3902 FDAAAVAVYS
-3912 KSIYDYEYTRSIRKG
+3912 KSIYDYEFTRSIRNG

-3944 YNKTQQSS
+3944 YNRTQQSS

-3984 SINDINDIQRAYR
+3984 SINHINDIQRAYR

-4028 ASWNLINVIGVAGF
+4028 ASWSLINVIGVAGF
-4042 YYGAKAIFNA
+4042 YYGAKAIFGA
-4052 LFGGDDDNAPIK
+4052 LFGGDDDNEPTK

-4077 GHTGDVAFATISA
+4077 GHAGDVAFATITA

-4096 LNNLVNSAWSGYG
+4096 INNLVNSAWSGYG

-4132 GYKDSDSLSG
+4132 GYKDSDSLSD

-4179 NAFYDYKVNGSSLNL
+4179 NAFYDYKVKGSSLNL
-4194 ISAANF
+4194 ISVANF
-4200 LSTPMSSMRDH
+4200 LSTPMSNMRDH

-4242 GKIFKREVESGGAR
+4242 GKIFKREAESGGSR

-4278 WAEYHIRDASDAM
+4278 WAEYHIRDASDAAD
-4291 GYHDEWLKN
+4291 YHDEWLKN

-4349 HDILRQIKKKLTGG
+4349 HDILLQIKKKLTGS
-4363 DNERKEAF
+4363 DDERKDAF
-4371 ALMKELE
+4371 ALMRELE
-4378 RIDKVKGHTHSDY
+4378 RIDKIKGHTHSDY

-4427 ARGEVK
+4427 ARGDVK

-4444 VKADARFRKL
+4444 VKADAKFRKL
-4454 HDGSEKQKAKAK
+4454 QDGSEKQKAKAK

-4487 DIGDGLVTAVYASE
+4487 GIGDGLVTAVYTGE

-4518 AGDDKAADAIMEQIR
+4518 AGNNKAADAIMEQIR

>member
-35 EQETAQQQQA
+35 EQETAQQQQP
-45 TEVEKAN
+45 TEVKKAK
-52 DEPATQQTAVVQTA
+52 DEPTAQQTASVQTA
-66 TEPQSVQQPTVQP
+66 TEPQSVQQPTEQP
-79 QEQPKQQAEQPK
+79 QEQPKQQVEQPN
-91 GEVEQPAQ
+91 GEVEQPVQ
-99 TVQGVQSV
+99 DVQGVHGV

-115 TKDLLAVKNHNIDDA
+115 TRDLLAIKNHNIDDA
-130 RKYVEKLG
+130 RKYVEQLG
-138 KDTQKIMA
+138 KDTQEIMET
-146 SGMSE
+146 GMSE
-151 SAKREAQERYESA
+151 GAKRKAQERYENA

-169 ERIETR
+169 ERIETH
-175 NAEQKAENDRL
+175 NAEQKAENERL

-195 QAKKEHEEKYA
+195 QEKKEHEVKYA
-206 DINYISDWMD
+206 DINYVSDWMD
-216 GHKVSEANNTM
+216 SHKVNDENNTM
-227 LASEG
+227 LTSEG

-242 KDIFGI
+242 KDMFST
-248 AKTAKEYISENTG
+248 AKAAKEYISENTG

-275 LAANRLK
+275 FAANRLK
-282 EKYGDKF
+282 EKYGNKLMHGVI
-289 SYNIEPI
+289 IEPI
-296 DSVVLENK
+296 DSLVLENN
-304 DIPDSV
+304 DISDSV
-310 KKEFVKVRTPKEF
+310 KKEFIKVRTPREF
-323 GDNNYQSILGNA
+323 GDNNYQAILGNA

-347 RREQGKVGKK
+347 KREQGKVGKK
-357 AMEDYDNIAKNPFAS
+357 AMEDYENIIKNPFVAA
-372 EDDKDA
+372 DDKDA
-378 ARMVYASKVLTGVDL
+378 ARMVFASKVLTGVDL

-398 RAFNSIPKDRLAALT
+398 RAFNSIPKDRMAALT
-413 LALSKNFGYDENK
+413 LALSKDFNYDTDK

-432 NEFQRVCLARTGAK
+432 NEFQRVCLARTGAEVK
-446 VNSDTEAVI
+446 SDTEAAIV
-455 IGGLMNTLV
+455 GGLMNTLV
-464 GSLAQAS
+464 GSIAQAS
-471 MRSTGGGNGLT
+471 MRSTGGGNELT
-482 LLDVYNASIDERA
+482 LLDTYNMSIDERA

-509 SLRSATTMAGDSPA
+509 ALRSAVTMSGDYPA
-523 FGGIG
+523 FKPLG
-528 KLVGGGTKWS
+528 KLVELGTKGV
-538 LVRLLPRFSK
+538 LTTLLPCFSK
-548 GVTPKAGEAAF
+548 GVSSATGEAAF
-559 KLLSMTNSGRV
+559 KMMSMTNSGRV

-580 GAIYSPVAYSLG
+580 GAIYSPVAYTLG

-598 TPELGEALKS
+598 TPDVGEALKS
-608 SASGAVDFSMMGFT
+608 SGSGAVDFSLLGIT

-629 ADKVLKLFNGTGK
+629 ADKVLRLFNGTGK

-661 GANAALVTAK
+661 GANAAIVTAK
-671 DVLLSNEKISEDLK
+671 DALLSSDKISEDIK
-685 SYYFE
+685 SYFFE
-690 KFGEFLGMHVP
+690 KYGEFLGMHVP

-736 SVKQMFDDIYAPNGK
+736 SVKEMFDDIYAPRWKGD
-751 NSPGYFMKDGKAIAS
+751 PGYHMDGDKAIAG
-766 KLYGIT
+766 KLYAIT
-772 VNPKVLESA
+772 TNPNVLESA

-810 KGKEIYTVRT
+810 NGKEVYTVRT
-820 YTADGKAFSERDF
+820 YTADGKVFCERDF

-841 EETRLGTVIKRNNV
+841 EETRLNTVIKRNNV
-855 AIAEGARDAQWMDTC
+855 AIAEGAKDAEWMDTC
-870 SERATRAV
+870 SERATRTV

-886 TEKELTDM
+886 TENELADM

-931 ADNSSSVRR
+931 ADNSSSARR

-968 VDEYIKALN
+968 IDEYIKELN
-977 GENTAKDMP
+977 GESTAKDML
-986 SEQTEPTA
+986 SEPTEPTA
-994 PSEPPAEPANEPPV
+994 PIEPPAEPANESPV

-1013 GGQQD
+1013 VEPQEEA
-1018 VSAPE
+1018 APE
-1023 KEAEKPS
+1023 KDTEKPDAD
-1030 EETPSKEGVGIE
+1030 TPSKEEVGIE
-1042 DYIKINKADDETAND
+1042 DYIKINKADEETAND
-1057 IREDAENY
+1057 IRDDVENY
-1065 TDEVDALRAESEQAV
+1065 TDEVNALRTESEQAV

-1102 LEEPKADSEP
+1102 LEEPKAETGEEARPVEEPKSESEP
-1112 IEPAK
+1112 IEPANEK
-1117 DNSAEQPK
+1117 PTEQPM
-1125 EPKVEEKPV
+1125 EPKVKEKPV

-1139 KEKTKAD
+1139 KEE
-1146 AKADIEQAAETEQEQ
+1146 AKADTKAEVEQAAETEPVEEVEQGQ

-1180 TEKDLGDKAR
+1180 TEKDFGNKAR
-1190 MEMFTKQFLSDKE
+1190 MEMLTKQFLSDKE
-1203 QAVKYSNGELS
+1203 QAIKYSNGELS

-1234 QPTTNKGKT
+1234 QP
-1243 EKDANK
+1243 
-1249 TAQLDIINKSNPM
+1249 KS
-1262 RDEQHTGIRSVD
+1262 EQP
-1274 DIKTFKEAVSDSE
+1274 A
-1287 APFTPDYTKEDAES
+1287 
-1301 ALKAGEITVYSSK
+1301 
-1314 PIEDGVFVTPSKM
+1314 
-1327 EAKNYA
+1327 
-1333 GGGKVFSKRVSIED
+1333 
-1347 VAWIDAIE
+1347 
-1355 GQYAR
+1355 
-1360 LRASDIE
+1360 
-1367 TGVKERL
+1367 
-1374 EREGVTYKKGDE
+1374 YKKGDE
-1386 LVAEHEGS
+1386 LVAEHEGN
-1394 PLTIVVD
+1394 PVTIVVD
-1401 AVGKNGNVTKSHVK
+1401 AVGKDGNVIKSHVK

-1458 VNGQRVERQGAL
+1458 VNGQMVERQGAL

-1488 NDKPTTRFAIVSAK
+1488 NDKPTTRFAVVSAK

-1511 QRNPAFFNDE
+1511 QRNLAFFNDD

-1561 NSRGEVIQGNNRAA
+1561 NGRGEVIQGNNRAA

-1591 YRQFLK
+1591 YKQFLK

-1616 VLVNVADVADAEAI
+1616 VLVNVADVTDAEAI

-1657 VGANKLTRFMDT
+1657 VGANKLIRFMDT
-1669 LLETE
+1669 LLDSE
-1674 NPMDSVKDLI
+1674 NPMDSIKDLI

-1713 DTLSSQARSDLE
+1713 DTLSSQARNDLE

-1762 FSSDEQSRIKP
+1762 FSSDEQSKIKP

-1804 MRNYARQ
+1804 MRNFARQ

-1866 FAGEV
+1866 FAGDA

-1920 GQDKAGERGADSQ
+1920 GQDKAGERGADGKG
-1933 RGTGGAAE
+1933 GTGGTAE
-1941 EGTNSLIDTAN
+1941 KGSNSLIDTAS

-2017 RDVRKFRRPI
+2017 MDVRKFRRPV

-2046 NQVEDEHKA
+2046 HQVEDEHKA

-2063 QEEEAKRK
+2063 QEEEVKRK

-2150 NVNLEDIALG
+2150 NVNLEDMALG
-2160 YNLQPDDYFTHPERY
+2160 YSLQPDDYFTHPERY

-2182 LESSRSIQAALES
+2182 LESARSIQAALEA

-2213 SVMEGKLRN
+2213 SVKEGKLRN

-2237 NSRLKGKYRIIE
+2237 NSRLEGKYRIIE

-2310 DERYQIGM
+2310 DERYQIGV

-2347 DVAEGQRV
+2347 DVTEGQKV
-2355 LDEANGK
+2355 LDMVNGK
-2362 ARLNSVVS
+2362 DARPGV
-2370 SLAKAES
+2370 K
-2377 TIKDWLANN
+2377 
-2386 KRGKTFRIELPLR
+2386 
-2399 TQRMVRDAMGRDF
+2399 RMVLKILDTLAGNY
-2412 ESHNITANGI
+2412 ENSSSTNKIT
-2422 AHAQKNHGIN
+2422 
-2432 GVKLGEKSLPLSKE
+2432 
-2446 DMELLPYI
+2446 
-2454 MVAPDYVRRGNSDA
+2454 DYV
-2468 TGRTSVRFYKE
+2468 
-2479 LSNGYVV
+2479 
-2486 VAEKEYKNSP
+2486 
-2496 NDMETIT
+2496 
-2503 MWAEKSDKA
+2503 
-2512 TNAQRNAAPDTH
+2512 
-2524 VRNAILDIDAAKIRK
+2524 
-2539 DAEDAI
+2539 
-2545 VMDVKV
+2545 
-2551 RENRVWHGS
+2551 
-2560 GADFEAFDI
+2560 
-2569 TDHIRFFRTANG
+2569 RFFRTANG

-2614 ALRSGNPKE
+2614 ALRSGNPNE

-2647 NTDDDIADEV
+2647 NTDDEIADEV

-2678 DGNGDLFEKAE
+2678 ESNGDVFEKAE
-2689 AISALGRVKE
+2689 AISALGRVKK

-2731 DGVDTRKMGK
+2731 DGVEPMKIGK

-2755 LETAEQSQKTAIA
+2755 LETVSVSRNIGEKHPQTAI
-2768 TAVSSADG
+2768 SSADG
-2776 AKVLNNLDTLARN
+2776 AKILKNLDTLADN
-2789 LEKTSSHRKTFIG
+2789 YENSSSTNEKTFIG
-2802 DIAKAFG
+2802 EVANSLGINTPD
-2809 VDNRGKSSK
+2809 KSSK

-2824 KSGEVVTI
+2824 KNGKVVTV
-2832 RISDHNAKVSNFDTV
+2832 RLSNHNAKVSNFDANDEV
-2847 GEDNGISIVVT
+2847 DGISIVVSA
-2858 RKPNKGITNDG
+2858 KKSSGITNDG
-2869 SAHIVEFFYP
+2869 NAHVMEYYYDAIK
-2879 EISLQRAEGKP
+2879 LRRADGKP
-2890 LVEIVES
+2890 LAEIVKS
-2897 IKQALYSGE
+2897 IKQLLYSGE
-2906 FKDTT
+2906 FNDPT
-2911 GLAERQEVNGEDVV
+2911 GLAEVQEVNGEDVV
-2925 RYQLSVTGKN
+2925 RYQLSVAGKN

-2944 SKHTEIEQ
+2944 SKHAEIEQ
-2952 AVNKKLKRNSTSDE
+2952 AVNKELERNSTSDD

-3015 AVENERSAKLTEKL
+3015 AVEKERGAKLTDKL
-3029 ADLNSKLI
+3029 TDLNTKLI
-3037 EATESGDAEKVK
+3037 EATESGDTEKVK

-3055 KRLKTDIGNTGIRS
+3055 KRAKTELDNTGIRS

-3131 GTEQDRNNLATKL
+3131 GTEQDKNNLATKL

-3156 GIETRKLI
+3156 GIETRKLV
-3164 NDLAD
+3164 NDLSD
-3169 MFSIKTTKKDSSGKK
+3169 MLSIKTTKKDGSGKK

-3213 ELKSLVKSLDGM
+3213 GLKSLVKSLDGM
-3225 LIRKKELQGRL
+3225 LTRKKELQGRL

-3250 NSGTITKDE
+3250 NSGAITKDE
-3259 YDAEV
+3259 YDAEI
-3264 EAINRERND
+3264 EAINSERDN
-3273 VKSEMANFDT
+3273 VKSELANFDT
-3283 VFSDALSETNDAID
+3283 EFSDALAETNDAID

-3312 DLMAK
+3312 DLMTK

-3349 ELFAEADKSQSRLK
+3349 ELFAEVDKSQSRLK

-3400 RTKLYAAKD
+3400 RARLYAAKD

-3418 NNDVRSLLKIG
+3418 NNDMRSLLKIG

-3443 RSEVAHIGIAAVD
+3443 RSKVAHIGITAVD

-3469 EAKESEDKSVGVL
+3469 QAKESEEKSVGVL
-3482 RRLWNW
+3482 RRMWNW

-3505 VNHFSGDGELY
+3505 VNHFSGEGELY

-3536 VEGLRSEIQF
+3536 IEALRSEIQS
-3546 KCKELFGSKKPKDG
+3546 KCREFFGSKKPKDG
-3560 NKRIKF
+3560 NKKVKF

-3592 SEEGRA
+3592 SEEGRT

-3611 EIKAGLGDNW
+3611 EIKAGLGENW

-3669 TKDELESFDNGNT
+3669 TKDELTSFDNGNT
-3682 IPTPSALKER
+3682 IPMPSALKER
-3692 VKHNYQLS
+3692 VKHSYQLS

-3743 LQGPNKWRK
+3743 LQGANKWRK
-3752 FRDAMHTLAGVDKRD
+3752 FRDAMHALAGVDKRD

-3812 FQARFFANIL
+3812 FQARLFANIL
-3822 MPVGME
+3822 MPVGTE
-3828 LLAGNVKNA
+3828 LLAGKVKNA

-3874 ESVVGNSNSLYR
+3874 ESVVGNNSNLYR
-3886 WIKKNVSQ
+3886 WIKKNITQ

-3902 FDAAAVAVYA
+3902 FDAAAVAVYS
-3912 KSIYDYEYTRSIRKG
+3912 KSIYDYEYTRAIRKG

-3984 SINDINDIQRAYR
+3984 SINHINDIQRAYR

-4052 LFGGDDDNAPIK
+4052 LFGGDDEKAPTK

-4077 GHTGDVAFATISA
+4077 GHSGDVKFATISA

-4132 GYKDSDSLSG
+4132 GIKDSDSLSD
-4142 YIEDLDEDAAKYTIK
+4142 YIEDLDEDAAKYTVK

-4179 NAFYDYKVNGSSLNL
+4179 NAFNDYKVKHSSLNL
-4194 ISAANF
+4194 ISVANF

-4211 EAKDYYLG
+4211 EARDYYLG

-4256 GKVAELFRSRAFK
+4256 GKVADLFRSRAFK

-4300 HERKEIIRKNREL
+4300 HDRKEIIRKNREL

-4340 ERTLRYNLV
+4340 EQVLRYNLV
-4349 HDILRQIKKKLTGG
+4349 HGILRQIKKKLTGG

-4378 RIDKVKGHTHSDY
+4378 RIDGVKGHTHSDY

-4398 GVKDF
+4398 GVQDF

-4444 VKADARFRKL
+4444 VKADARLRKL
-4454 HDGSEKQKAKAK
+4454 HDGSEKQKAEAK

-4476 ISYQDAYRRMT
+4476 IGYQDAYRRMT
-4487 DIGDGLVTAVYASE
+4487 AIGDGLVTAVYASE

>member
-1 MANETDSVFAANHQN
+1 MANETDSVFAADQQN
-16 GDGELHRFIMS
+16 GKGELYRLMMS

-35 EQETAQQQQA
+35 KQETEQQRP
-45 TEVEKAN
+45 TPEVEKAK
-52 DEPATQQTAVVQTA
+52 DEPAAQQTAVDQTVA
-66 TEPQSVQQPTVQP
+66 EPQSVQQTTVQP
-79 QEQPKQQAEQPK
+79 QEQPEQQAERPN
-91 GEVEQPAQ
+91 GEVGQPAKTSQ
-99 TVQGVQSV
+99 PVQDV

-130 RKYVEKLG
+130 RKYVEQLG
-138 KDTQKIMA
+138 NKAQTIMA
-146 SGMSE
+146 IGMSDG
-151 SAKREAQERYESA
+151 AKRDAQERYERA
-164 AKTLN
+164 AKALN
-169 ERIETR
+169 ERIETH

-186 RAEAERKQA
+186 RAEAERKHA
-195 QAKKEHEEKYA
+195 QAKKEHDEKYA
-206 DINYISDWMD
+206 DINYVSDWMD
-216 GHKVSEANNTM
+216 GHKVNEANNTM

-242 KDIFGI
+242 KDIFST
-248 AKTAKEYISENTG
+248 AKAAKEYISENTG

-282 EKYGDKF
+282 EKYGGKI

-323 GDNNYQSILGNA
+323 GDNNYKSILGNA

-347 RREQGKVGKK
+347 RREQGKVEKK
-357 AMEDYDNIAKNPFAS
+357 AMGDYDNIAKNPFAD

-398 RAFNSIPKDRLAALT
+398 RAFNSIPKDRMAALT
-413 LALSKNFGYDENK
+413 LALSKDFGYDENK

-464 GSLAQAS
+464 GSIAQAS
-471 MRSTGGGNGLT
+471 MRSTGGGNKLT
-482 LLDVYNASIDERA
+482 LLDVYSESIDERA

-509 SLRSATTMAGDSPA
+509 ALRSATTMAGDSPA

-528 KLVGGGTKWS
+528 KIVGGGTKWS
-538 LVRLLPRFSK
+538 LVRLLPRLSK
-548 GVTPKAGEAAF
+548 GVTPKAGDAAF
-559 KLLSMTNSGRV
+559 KMLSMTNSGRV

-580 GAIYSPVAYSLG
+580 GAVYSPLAYSLG

-598 TPELGEALKS
+598 APELGEALKS

-642 AATTIRVATNIA
+642 AATAIRVATNIA

-671 DVLLSNEKISEDLK
+671 DVLLSSEKISEDLK

-772 VNPKVLESA
+772 VNPNVLESA

-810 KGKEIYTVRT
+810 KGKEVYTVRT

-870 SERATRAV
+870 SERATRTV

-894 LKTAFEKDR
+894 LNTAFEKDR

-940 DFNKSRGVDIDKI
+940 DFNKSRGVDIEKI

-968 VDEYIKALN
+968 VDDYIKALN
-977 GENTAKDMP
+977 GENTEKDMP
-986 SEQTEPTA
+986 SGQTEPTA
-994 PSEPPAEPANEPPV
+994 KSEPPAEPTGEPPV

-1013 GGQQD
+1013 VTQQE
-1018 VSAPE
+1018 VASTE
-1023 KEAEKPS
+1023 KETGKPVD
-1030 EETPSKEGVGIE
+1030 ETAGKGDIGIE
-1042 DYIKINKADDETAND
+1042 DYIKINKADEETAND
-1057 IREDAENY
+1057 IREDADNY
-1065 TDEVDALRAESEQAV
+1065 TDEVDALRSESEQALR
-1080 KYSNGES
+1080 YSNGES

-1102 LEEPKADSEP
+1102 LEEPKAKTDEEVKPVEEQKSDTGP
-1112 IEPAK
+1112 IEPTDEK
-1117 DNSAEQPK
+1117 STEQPK
-1125 EPKVEEKPV
+1125 EQKAEEKPV
-1134 EAETP
+1134 EVETP
-1139 KEKTKAD
+1139 KEE
-1146 AKADIEQAAETEQEQ
+1146 AKADTKAEVERAAETEPVEETEQEQ

-1190 MEMFTKQFLSDKE
+1190 MEMLTKQFLSDKE
-1203 QAVKYSNGELS
+1203 QAIKYSNGELS
-1214 EKPEGYAYMK
+1214 EKPEGYTYMK

-1234 QPTTNKGKT
+1234 KPKG
-1243 EKDANK
+1243 EE
-1249 TAQLDIINKSNPM
+1249 TA
-1262 RDEQHTGIRSVD
+1262 
-1274 DIKTFKEAVSDSE
+1274 
-1287 APFTPDYTKEDAES
+1287 
-1301 ALKAGEITVYSSK
+1301 
-1314 PIEDGVFVTPSKM
+1314 
-1327 EAKNYA
+1327 
-1333 GGGKVFSKRVSIED
+1333 
-1347 VAWIDAIE
+1347 
-1355 GQYAR
+1355 
-1360 LRASDIE
+1360 
-1367 TGVKERL
+1367 
-1374 EREGVTYKKGDE
+1374 YKKGEE
-1386 LVAEHEGS
+1386 LVVEHDGN
-1394 PLTIVVD
+1394 PVTIVVD
-1401 AVGKNGNVTKSHVK
+1401 AVGKYGNVTKSHVK

-1423 NGEVVFTPKEKPQE
+1423 KGKVVFAPREKQQEPKVVAVSSDSNSAGKGGDKIPNGNSVMEVSAMFDEMERILKEDPKTSEEARAENTKRLKVLRTQIAHILTSMSDKELGELSEKYGKERLVQDEVSLRKETEYITREVEARLEKDGELHSNSYKPRKFSIHSYASTDKSRPTVLMGVYHSPDGYAVSSDGSVLIASKLDYDPAMKGEVVDKKGSKIVGRYPNWKSVVVNHPFKLKGGVQMLAAKMKAIQERFDAEYNRRKEAGEKITKKELNDGPYCLVSLLLPNNRIAFISVENARRFVDACLHLGCTDIEYSDYTRSIIARSKNGFAIVMPKIVNKGVVTYSDAISVVDLRGGKAKEHIGLGR
-1437 PTVKDWV
+1437 V
-1444 DDVASEARKRGYRI
+1444 DDTASEARKRGYRI
-1458 VNGQRVERQGAL
+1458 VSGER
-1470 SEGTD
+1470 GTD
-1475 VVYGDEHTTKFSQ
+1475 
-1488 NDKPTTRFAIVSAK
+1488 
-1502 KMQPSHIRG
+1502 
-1511 QRNPAFFNDE
+1511 
-1521 GQPKNR
+1521 
-1527 TDQVS
+1527 
-1532 VAREEEI
+1532 
-1539 AKNIDPEEITVGVTA
+1539 
-1554 YQGAPTI
+1554 
-1561 NSRGEVIQGNNRAA
+1561 
-1575 ALREMYSGGYG
+1575 
-1586 MSVKK
+1586 
-1591 YRQFLK
+1591 RQ
-1597 DNAKMFGLTPEDI
+1597 
-1610 DRIEDP
+1610 
-1616 VLVNVADVADAEAI
+1616 
-1630 RLGQLKATDNESGGV
+1630 
-1645 QFIEPKPTVQKL
+1645 
-1657 VGANKLTRFMDT
+1657 
-1669 LLETE
+1669 
-1674 NPMDSVKDLI
+1674 
-1684 RKNGVKA
+1684 
-1691 LKFMRDMG
+1691 
-1699 IINETQYNSAFNAK
+1699 
-1713 DTLSSQARSDLE
+1713 
-1725 GVIRHAMFDGGPT
+1725 
-1738 GIEEMF
+1738 
-1744 DLMPDAAQKGI
+1744 
-1755 LETIARD
+1755 
-1762 FSSDEQSRIKP
+1762 
-1773 IIQESILAYH
+1773 
-1783 NAVSTSKEFA
+1783 
-1793 NAKTAEQAARA
+1793 
-1804 MRNYARQ
+1804 
-1811 VQLIGE
+1811 
-1817 EQVLPEKYFSKFA
+1817 
-1830 LLLAERYRAYS
+1830 
-1841 KLSIKAMFNELY
+1841 
-1853 DKLQGVSESSGDL
+1853 
-1866 FAGEV
+1866 
-1871 AAEKL
+1871 
-1876 NINEAFKK
+1876 
-1884 VFNYGDTELPRGDVL
+1884 
-1899 GDTARTGTK
+1899 
-1908 GEPGSEGGTGGR
+1908 GGTGG
-1920 GQDKAGERGADSQ
+1920 
-1933 RGTGGAAE
+1933 TAE
-1941 EGTNSLIDTAN
+1941 EGTNSLIG
-1952 KAANK
+1952 AASK
-1957 ARLQKA
+1957 
-1963 EDYSAFAEQ
+1963 
-1972 YGLDAEDVAM
+1972 VAD
-1982 YAEGMKKGSTSQA
+1982 
-1995 MRARAMI
+1995 R
-2002 GRKIIAAHE
+2002 
-2011 GEIHSL
+2011 
-2017 RDVRKFRRPI
+2017 VR
-2027 EEALKEKFGDVD
+2027 V
-2039 KLLEEYR
+2039 
-2046 NQVEDEHKA
+2046 
-2055 MEAARKKA
+2055 
-2063 QEEEAKRK
+2063 
-2071 AHLEELSLLS
+2071 
-2081 DDEIDRRY
+2081 
-2089 MEALD
+2089 
-2094 NGNEVA
+2094 
-2100 ARDMLDEAARRK
+2100 
-2112 GYADTDSE
+2112 
-2120 YQGVGAW
+2120 
-2127 VAPSNPG
+2127 
-2134 YESDEAR
+2134 
-2141 RADVEDNAP
+2141 
-2150 NVNLEDIALG
+2150 
-2160 YNLQPDDYFTHPERY
+2160 
-2175 SQNTPHG
+2175 
-2182 LESSRSIQAALES
+2182 
-2195 LKRGEKGVK
+2195 
-2204 VKVYRAVPI
+2204 
-2213 SVMEGKLRN
+2213 
-2222 GDWVTPSKKYAEMHG
+2222 
-2237 NSRLKGKYRIIE
+2237 NSRLKDLSERAKTAKT
-2249 DEVPANELW
+2249 DE
-2258 WDGNDANE
+2258 
-2266 WGYDNGKEYKYKNA
+2266 
-2280 KNNRKLNDLVVRDD
+2280 
-2294 NGNVIV
+2294 
-2300 PSKRFNQRKA
+2300 
-2310 DERYQIGM
+2310 EREQVAS
-2318 EGVKPSKAEV
+2318 ERAEV
-2328 ALRDA
+2328 VSEYVKGEKGRSVSVVPTQDALADA
-2333 VIDRLRENGMEVIT
+2333 VESRDLKNEVRQHTESGDLLNGVYDKRTGKIHI
-2347 DVAEGQRV
+2347 VAENV
-2355 LDEANGK
+2355 E
-2362 ARLNSVVS
+2362 
-2370 SLAKAES
+2370 
-2377 TIKDWLANN
+2377 
-2386 KRGKTFRIELPLR
+2386 
-2399 TQRMVRDAMGRDF
+2399 
-2412 ESHNITANGI
+2412 TA
-2422 AHAQKNHGIN
+2422 
-2432 GVKLGEKSLPLSKE
+2432 
-2446 DMELLPYI
+2446 D
-2454 MVAPDYVRRGNSDA
+2454 
-2468 TGRTSVRFYKE
+2468 
-2479 LSNGYVV
+2479 
-2486 VAEKEYKNSP
+2486 
-2496 NDMETIT
+2496 
-2503 MWAEKSDKA
+2503 
-2512 TNAQRNAAPDTH
+2512 
-2524 VRNAILDIDAAKIRK
+2524 DIDAVYIHESSHKYS
-2539 DAEDAI
+2539 
-2545 VMDVKV
+2545 
-2551 RENRVWHGS
+2551 REVDNNR
-2560 GADFEAFDI
+2560 AA
-2569 TDHIRFFRTANG
+2569 G
-2581 EAYGFTVGGK
+2581 ELVDNHT
-2591 IYIDPKIATS
+2591 T
-2601 ETPVHEYAHLWAS
+2601 EELEQ
-2614 ALRSGNPKE
+2614 ALREVAGDDVADVYMACKP
-2623 WQNVVGLMKG
+2623 GKG
-2633 TSVWEEV
+2633 DFAY
-2640 KKRYSEL
+2640 RRM
-2647 NTDDDIADEV
+2647 IADE
-2657 IATYSGRR
+2657 ILAYSC
-2665 GAERLREEAHKVA
+2665 
-2678 DGNGDLFEKAE
+2678 
-2689 AISALGRVKE
+2689 VK
-2699 SLKKFWKGVC
+2699 
-2709 DFLHIHYKS
+2709 
-2718 AEEVADRVMKDLL
+2718 RN
-2731 DGVDTRKMGK
+2731 
-2741 GEAGVRFSAKQKRA
+2741 AG
-2755 LETAEQSQKTAIA
+2755 
-2768 TAVSSADG
+2768 
-2776 AKVLNNLDTLARN
+2776 
-2789 LEKTSSHRKTFIG
+2789 EKT
-2802 DIAKAFG
+2802 
-2809 VDNRGKSSK
+2809 
-2818 YATFET
+2818 
-2824 KSGEVVTI
+2824 
-2832 RISDHNAKVSNFDTV
+2832 
-2847 GEDNGISIVVT
+2847 
-2858 RKPNKGITNDG
+2858 GITNEKINNQTKQHYEKVSDYFGGRKRDG
-2869 SAHIVEFFYP
+2869 GKSDRGETETGEGLSTEPSAGEHRRGGANDREEEGIDSEGFF
-2879 EISLQRAEGKP
+2879 SVAGRNA
-2890 LVEIVES
+2890 
-2897 IKQALYSGE
+2897 
-2906 FKDTT
+2906 
-2911 GLAERQEVNGEDVV
+2911 NGGN
-2925 RYQLSVTGKN
+2925 SS
-2935 TKGGDTGYD
+2935 YD
-2944 SKHTEIEQ
+2944 SKHSEIEQ
-2952 AVNKKLKRNSTSDE
+2952 AVNRKLKRNSTSDD

-3015 AVENERSAKLTEKL
+3015 AVEKERSAKLTEKL
-3029 ADLNSKLI
+3029 ADINSKLI
-3037 EATESGDAEKVK
+3037 EATESGDTEKAK
-3049 SLTTEI
+3049 SITTEI
-3055 KRLKTDIGNTGIRS
+3055 KRLKTDISNTGIRA

-3076 EIKSKSENVS
+3076 EIKSNSENVS

-3111 EFNALVGSVRDIA
+3111 EFNTLVGSVRDIA

-3144 DDTIRKVDDVIV
+3144 DDTVRKVDDVIV

-3164 NDLAD
+3164 NDLAE
-3169 MFSIKTTKKDSSGKK
+3169 MLSVKTTKKDSSGKK
-3184 IGVKVS
+3184 VGVKVS

-3213 ELKSLVKSLDGM
+3213 GLKSLVKSLDGM
-3225 LIRKKELQGRL
+3225 LSKKKSLQGRL
-3236 KELELSEASANERL
+3236 KELELSEASADERL
-3250 NSGTITKDE
+3250 NSGAITKDE
-3259 YDAEV
+3259 YDAEI
-3264 EAINRERND
+3264 EAINRERDD

-3283 VFSDALSETNDAID
+3283 AFSDALSETNDAID
-3297 AAVPRTTEEYNKLWN
+3297 AAVPRSTEEYNKLWN

-3349 ELFAEADKSQSRLK
+3349 ELFAEADKSQIRLK
-3363 ALEEQWKSDAPTP
+3363 ALEEKWKSDAPTP

-3400 RTKLYAAKD
+3400 RARLFAAKD
-3409 AARNALRDL
+3409 AARKALRDL
-3418 NNDVRSLLKIG
+3418 NSDVMSLLKIG

-3456 TGKERPAGVKGQQ
+3456 NGKERPAGVKGQQ
-3469 EAKESEDKSVGVL
+3469 EAKESEEKSVGVL

-3488 VFLAPTESA
+3488 LFLAPTESA

-3505 VNHFSGDGELY
+3505 VNHFSGEGELY
-3516 HLIMESERGYSR
+3516 HLIIESERGYSR

-3536 VEGLRSEIQF
+3536 VEALRSEIQS

-3611 EIKAGLGDNW
+3611 EIKAGIGDNW
-3621 VKFGEWVVGD
+3621 VKFGEWIVGD

-3682 IPTPSALKER
+3682 IPMPSALKER

-3767 ESVTSQVINEAQS
+3767 ESVTSQVINEVQS

-3812 FQARFFANIL
+3812 FHARLFANIL
-3822 MPVGME
+3822 MPIGTE
-3828 LLAGNVKNA
+3828 LLAGKVKNA

-3874 ESVVGNSNSLYR
+3874 ESVVGNSSSLYR

-3894 KGLFLNQV
+3894 KGLLLNQV
-3902 FDAAAVAVYA
+3902 FDAAAVAVYS
-3912 KSIYDYEYTRSIRKG
+3912 KSIYDYEFTRSIRKG

-3984 SINDINDIQRAYR
+3984 SINHINDIQRAYR

-4052 LFGGDDDNAPIK
+4052 LFGGDDDNTPTK

-4077 GHTGDVAFATISA
+4077 GHAGDVAFATISA

-4096 LNNLVNSAWSGYG
+4096 LNNFVNSAWSGYG

-4132 GYKDSDSLSG
+4132 GYKDSDSFSD

-4179 NAFYDYKVNGSSLNL
+4179 NAFYDYKVKGSSLNL
-4194 ISAANF
+4194 ISVANF

-4278 WAEYHIRDASDAM
+4278 WAEYHIRDASDAAD
-4291 GYHDEWLKN
+4291 YHDEWLKN
-4300 HERKEIIRKNREL
+4300 HDRKEIIRKNREL

-4349 HDILRQIKKKLTGG
+4349 HDILRQIKKKLTGS
-4363 DNERKEAF
+4363 DDERKEAF
-4371 ALMKELE
+4371 ALMRELE

-4403 QMIPKGVSESGKYV
+4403 HMIPKGVSESGKYV

-4427 ARGEVK
+4427 AIGDVK

-4444 VKADARFRKL
+4444 VKADAKFRKL
-4454 HDGSEKQKAKAK
+4454 QDGSEKQKAKAK

-4487 DIGDGLVTAVYASE
+4487 DIGDGLVTAVYTGE

-4518 AGDDKAADAIMEQIR
+4518 AGNNKAADAIMGQIR

-4538 VIDGDM
+4538 VIGGDM

>member
-1 MANETDSVFAANHQN
+1 MANETDSVFAADQQN
-16 GDGELHRFIMS
+16 GKGELYRLMMS

-35 EQETAQQQQA
+35 KQETAQQRQ
-45 TEVEKAN
+45 TPEVEKAK
-52 DEPATQQTAVVQTA
+52 DEPATQQTAVAQTVDEPQRVQQQTA
-66 TEPQSVQQPTVQP
+66 QQ
-79 QEQPKQQAEQPK
+79 QEQPEQQAEQTN
-91 GEVEQPAQ
+91 GEVGQPAKTSQ
-99 TVQGVQSV
+99 PIQGV

-130 RKYVEKLG
+130 RKYVEQLG
-138 KDTQKIMA
+138 NKAQTIMA
-146 SGMSE
+146 SGMSDG
-151 SAKREAQERYESA
+151 AKRDAQERYESA
-164 AKTLN
+164 AKALN
-169 ERIETR
+169 ERIETH

-195 QAKKEHEEKYA
+195 QAKKEHDEKYA
-206 DINYISDWMD
+206 DINYVSDWMD
-216 GHKVSEANNTM
+216 GHKVNEANNTI

-232 FKEGA
+232 FNEGA

-248 AKTAKEYISENTG
+248 AKAAKEYISENTG

-282 EKYGDKF
+282 EKYGEKI

-323 GDNNYQSILGNA
+323 GDNNYQSILRGA

-347 RREQGKVGKK
+347 RLEQGDVEKK
-357 AMEDYDNIAKNPFAS
+357 AMGDYENIAKNPFADA
-372 EDDKDA
+372 DDKDA

-398 RAFNSIPKDRLAALT
+398 RAFNSIPKDRMAALT
-413 LALSKNFGYDENK
+413 LALSKDFGYDENK

-471 MRSTGGGNGLT
+471 MRSTGGGNKLT
-482 LLDVYNASIDERA
+482 LLDTYSESIDERA
-495 KEWAKQGMAGYGKI
+495 KEWAKQGMSGYGKI
-509 SLRSATTMAGDSPA
+509 ALRSATTMAGDSPA

-538 LVRLLPRFSK
+538 LVRLLPRLSK
-548 GVTPKAGEAAF
+548 GVTTKAGDAAF
-559 KLLSMTNSGRV
+559 KMLSMTNSGRV

-598 TPELGEALKS
+598 SPELGEALKS

-642 AATTIRVATNIA
+642 AATAIRVATNIA

-671 DVLLSNEKISEDLK
+671 DVLLSSEKISEDLK

-772 VNPKVLESA
+772 VNPNVLESA

-810 KGKEIYTVRT
+810 KGKEVYTVRT

-870 SERATRAV
+870 SERATRTV

-968 VDEYIKALN
+968 VDDYIKALN

-986 SEQTEPTA
+986 SGQTEPTA
-994 PSEPPAEPANEPPV
+994 KSEPPAEPTGEPSV

-1013 GGQQD
+1013 VTQQE
-1018 VSAPE
+1018 VASTE
-1023 KEAEKPS
+1023 KETGKPV
-1030 EETPSKEGVGIE
+1030 EETTGKGDIGIE
-1042 DYIKINKADDETAND
+1042 DYIKINKADEETAND

-1065 TDEVDALRAESEQAV
+1065 TDEVDALRSESEQAV
-1080 KYSNGES
+1080 RYSNGES

-1093 WDYWKEKFG
+1093 WEYWKEKFG
-1102 LEEPKADSEP
+1102 LEEPKAKTDEEVKPVEEQKSDTEP
-1112 IEPAK
+1112 IEPTGEK
-1117 DNSAEQPK
+1117 PTEQPK
-1125 EPKVEEKPV
+1125 EQKAEEKPV
-1134 EAETP
+1134 EVETP
-1139 KEKTKAD
+1139 KEE
-1146 AKADIEQAAETEQEQ
+1146 AKADTEAEVEQSAETEPVEEAEQEQ

-1190 MEMFTKQFLSDKE
+1190 MEMLTKQFLSDKE
-1203 QAVKYSNGELS
+1203 QAIKYSNGELS

-1234 QPTTNKGKT
+1234 QPKG
-1243 EKDANK
+1243 EE
-1249 TAQLDIINKSNPM
+1249 TA
-1262 RDEQHTGIRSVD
+1262 
-1274 DIKTFKEAVSDSE
+1274 
-1287 APFTPDYTKEDAES
+1287 
-1301 ALKAGEITVYSSK
+1301 
-1314 PIEDGVFVTPSKM
+1314 
-1327 EAKNYA
+1327 
-1333 GGGKVFSKRVSIED
+1333 
-1347 VAWIDAIE
+1347 
-1355 GQYAR
+1355 
-1360 LRASDIE
+1360 
-1367 TGVKERL
+1367 
-1374 EREGVTYKKGDE
+1374 YKKGEE
-1386 LVAEHEGS
+1386 LVVEHDGN
-1394 PLTIVVD
+1394 PVTIVVD
-1401 AVGKNGNVTKSHVK
+1401 AVGKDGNVTKSHVK

-1423 NGEVVFTPKEKPQE
+1423 KGKVVFAPREKQQEPKVVAVSSDSNSAGKGGDKIPNGNSVMEVSAMFDEMERILKEYPKTSEEVRAENTKRLKVLRTQIAHILTSMSDKELGELSEKYGKERLVQDEVSLRKETEYITREVEARLEKDGELHSNSYKPRKFSIHSYASTDKSVRTVLMGVYHSPDGYAVSSDGFVLIASKLDYDPAMKGEVVDKKGSKIVGRYPNWKLAVVNHPFKLKGGVQMLAEKMKAIQERFDAEYNRRKEAGEKITKKKLNDYYFVSLLLPNNRISFISVENARRFVDACLHLGCTDIEYSDYTRSIIARSKNGFAIVMPKIVNKGVVTYSDAISVVDLRGGKAQE
-1437 PTVKDWV
+1437 HIGLDRV
-1444 DDVASEARKRGYRI
+1444 DDTASEARKRGYRI
-1458 VNGQRVERQGAL
+1458 V
-1470 SEGTD
+1470 S
-1475 VVYGDEHTTKFSQ
+1475 
-1488 NDKPTTRFAIVSAK
+1488 
-1502 KMQPSHIRG
+1502 
-1511 QRNPAFFNDE
+1511 
-1521 GQPKNR
+1521 
-1527 TDQVS
+1527 
-1532 VAREEEI
+1532 
-1539 AKNIDPEEITVGVTA
+1539 
-1554 YQGAPTI
+1554 
-1561 NSRGEVIQGNNRAA
+1561 
-1575 ALREMYSGGYG
+1575 
-1586 MSVKK
+1586 
-1591 YRQFLK
+1591 
-1597 DNAKMFGLTPEDI
+1597 
-1610 DRIEDP
+1610 
-1616 VLVNVADVADAEAI
+1616 
-1630 RLGQLKATDNESGGV
+1630 
-1645 QFIEPKPTVQKL
+1645 
-1657 VGANKLTRFMDT
+1657 
-1669 LLETE
+1669 
-1674 NPMDSVKDLI
+1674 
-1684 RKNGVKA
+1684 
-1691 LKFMRDMG
+1691 
-1699 IINETQYNSAFNAK
+1699 
-1713 DTLSSQARSDLE
+1713 
-1725 GVIRHAMFDGGPT
+1725 
-1738 GIEEMF
+1738 
-1744 DLMPDAAQKGI
+1744 
-1755 LETIARD
+1755 
-1762 FSSDEQSRIKP
+1762 
-1773 IIQESILAYH
+1773 
-1783 NAVSTSKEFA
+1783 
-1793 NAKTAEQAARA
+1793 
-1804 MRNYARQ
+1804 
-1811 VQLIGE
+1811 
-1817 EQVLPEKYFSKFA
+1817 
-1830 LLLAERYRAYS
+1830 
-1841 KLSIKAMFNELY
+1841 
-1853 DKLQGVSESSGDL
+1853 
-1866 FAGEV
+1866 
-1871 AAEKL
+1871 
-1876 NINEAFKK
+1876 
-1884 VFNYGDTELPRGDVL
+1884 
-1899 GDTARTGTK
+1899 
-1908 GEPGSEGGTGGR
+1908 
-1920 GQDKAGERGADSQ
+1920 GERGADRQ
-1933 RGTGGAAE
+1933 GGTGGAAE
-1941 EGTNSLIDTAN
+1941 EGTNSLIG
-1952 KAANK
+1952 AASK
-1957 ARLQKA
+1957 
-1963 EDYSAFAEQ
+1963 
-1972 YGLDAEDVAM
+1972 VAD
-1982 YAEGMKKGSTSQA
+1982 
-1995 MRARAMI
+1995 R
-2002 GRKIIAAHE
+2002 
-2011 GEIHSL
+2011 
-2017 RDVRKFRRPI
+2017 VR
-2027 EEALKEKFGDVD
+2027 V
-2039 KLLEEYR
+2039 
-2046 NQVEDEHKA
+2046 
-2055 MEAARKKA
+2055 
-2063 QEEEAKRK
+2063 
-2071 AHLEELSLLS
+2071 
-2081 DDEIDRRY
+2081 
-2089 MEALD
+2089 
-2094 NGNEVA
+2094 
-2100 ARDMLDEAARRK
+2100 
-2112 GYADTDSE
+2112 
-2120 YQGVGAW
+2120 
-2127 VAPSNPG
+2127 
-2134 YESDEAR
+2134 
-2141 RADVEDNAP
+2141 
-2150 NVNLEDIALG
+2150 
-2160 YNLQPDDYFTHPERY
+2160 
-2175 SQNTPHG
+2175 
-2182 LESSRSIQAALES
+2182 
-2195 LKRGEKGVK
+2195 
-2204 VKVYRAVPI
+2204 
-2213 SVMEGKLRN
+2213 
-2222 GDWVTPSKKYAEMHG
+2222 
-2237 NSRLKGKYRIIE
+2237 NSRLKDLSERAKTAKT
-2249 DEVPANELW
+2249 DE
-2258 WDGNDANE
+2258 
-2266 WGYDNGKEYKYKNA
+2266 
-2280 KNNRKLNDLVVRDD
+2280 
-2294 NGNVIV
+2294 
-2300 PSKRFNQRKA
+2300 
-2310 DERYQIGM
+2310 ERAQVAS
-2318 EGVKPSKAEV
+2318 ERAEV
-2328 ALRDA
+2328 VSEYVKGEKGRSVSVVPTQDALADA
-2333 VIDRLRENGMEVIT
+2333 VESRELKNEVRQHTESGDLLNGVYDKRTGKIHI
-2347 DVAEGQRV
+2347 VAENV
-2355 LDEANGK
+2355 E
-2362 ARLNSVVS
+2362 
-2370 SLAKAES
+2370 
-2377 TIKDWLANN
+2377 
-2386 KRGKTFRIELPLR
+2386 
-2399 TQRMVRDAMGRDF
+2399 
-2412 ESHNITANGI
+2412 TA
-2422 AHAQKNHGIN
+2422 
-2432 GVKLGEKSLPLSKE
+2432 
-2446 DMELLPYI
+2446 D
-2454 MVAPDYVRRGNSDA
+2454 
-2468 TGRTSVRFYKE
+2468 
-2479 LSNGYVV
+2479 
-2486 VAEKEYKNSP
+2486 
-2496 NDMETIT
+2496 
-2503 MWAEKSDKA
+2503 
-2512 TNAQRNAAPDTH
+2512 
-2524 VRNAILDIDAAKIRK
+2524 DIDAVYIHESSHKYS
-2539 DAEDAI
+2539 
-2545 VMDVKV
+2545 
-2551 RENRVWHGS
+2551 REVDNNR
-2560 GADFEAFDI
+2560 AA
-2569 TDHIRFFRTANG
+2569 G
-2581 EAYGFTVGGK
+2581 ELVDNHT
-2591 IYIDPKIATS
+2591 T
-2601 ETPVHEYAHLWAS
+2601 EELEQ
-2614 ALRSGNPKE
+2614 ALREVAGDDVADVYMACKP
-2623 WQNVVGLMKG
+2623 GKG
-2633 TSVWEEV
+2633 DFAY
-2640 KKRYSEL
+2640 RRML
-2647 NTDDDIADEV
+2647 ADE
-2657 IATYSGRR
+2657 ILAYSC
-2665 GAERLREEAHKVA
+2665 
-2678 DGNGDLFEKAE
+2678 
-2689 AISALGRVKE
+2689 VK
-2699 SLKKFWKGVC
+2699 
-2709 DFLHIHYKS
+2709 
-2718 AEEVADRVMKDLL
+2718 RN
-2731 DGVDTRKMGK
+2731 
-2741 GEAGVRFSAKQKRA
+2741 AG
-2755 LETAEQSQKTAIA
+2755 
-2768 TAVSSADG
+2768 
-2776 AKVLNNLDTLARN
+2776 
-2789 LEKTSSHRKTFIG
+2789 EKT
-2802 DIAKAFG
+2802 
-2809 VDNRGKSSK
+2809 
-2818 YATFET
+2818 
-2824 KSGEVVTI
+2824 
-2832 RISDHNAKVSNFDTV
+2832 
-2847 GEDNGISIVVT
+2847 
-2858 RKPNKGITNDG
+2858 GITNEKINNQTKQHYEKVSDYFGGRKRDG
-2869 SAHIVEFFYP
+2869 GKSDRGETETGEGLSTEPSAGEHRRGGANDREEEVID
-2879 EISLQRAEGKP
+2879 SEG
-2890 LVEIVES
+2890 LFSV
-2897 IKQALYSGE
+2897 AGRN
-2906 FKDTT
+2906 
-2911 GLAERQEVNGEDVV
+2911 ANGGN
-2925 RYQLSVTGKN
+2925 SS
-2935 TKGGDTGYD
+2935 YD
-2944 SKHTEIEQ
+2944 SKHSEIEQ
-2952 AVNKKLKRNSTSDE
+2952 AVNRELERNSTSDD

-3003 ERLNE
+3003 DRLNE

-3037 EATESGDAEKVK
+3037 EATESGDTEKAK
-3049 SLTTEI
+3049 SITTEI
-3055 KRLKTDIGNTGIRS
+3055 KRLKTDISNTGIRA

-3131 GTEQDRNNLATKL
+3131 GTGQDRSNLATKL
-3144 DDTIRKVDDVIV
+3144 DDTVRKVDDVIV

-3164 NDLAD
+3164 NDLAE
-3169 MFSIKTTKKDSSGKK
+3169 MLSVKTTKKDSGGKK
-3184 IGVKVS
+3184 VGVKVS

-3213 ELKSLVKSLDGM
+3213 GLKSLVKSLDGM
-3225 LIRKKELQGRL
+3225 LSKKKSLQGRL
-3236 KELELSEASANERL
+3236 KELELSEASADERL
-3250 NSGTITKDE
+3250 NSGAITKDE
-3259 YDAEV
+3259 YDAEI
-3264 EAINRERND
+3264 EAINRERDD
-3273 VKSEMANFDT
+3273 VKSEMANFET

-3297 AAVPRTTEEYNKLWN
+3297 AAVPRSTEEYNKLWN

-3349 ELFAEADKSQSRLK
+3349 ELFAEADKSQIRLK
-3363 ALEEQWKSDAPTP
+3363 ALEEKWKSDAPTP

-3400 RTKLYAAKD
+3400 RARLFAAKD
-3409 AARNALRDL
+3409 AARKALRDL

-3469 EAKESEDKSVGVL
+3469 EAKESEEKSVGVL

-3488 VFLAPTESA
+3488 LFLAPTESA

-3505 VNHFSGDGELY
+3505 VNHFSGEGELY

-3536 VEGLRSEIQF
+3536 VEALRSEIQS

-3611 EIKAGLGDNW
+3611 EIKAGIGDNW
-3621 VKFGEWVVGD
+3621 VKFGEWIVGD

-3649 TEITRHENY
+3649 TEITRHKNY

-3682 IPTPSALKER
+3682 IPMPSALKER

-3767 ESVTSQVINEAQS
+3767 ESVTSQVINEVQS

-3812 FQARFFANIL
+3812 FHARLFANIL
-3822 MPVGME
+3822 MPVGTE
-3828 LLAGNVKNA
+3828 LLAGKVKNA

-3874 ESVVGNSNSLYR
+3874 ESVVGNSSSLYR

-3894 KGLFLNQV
+3894 KGLLLNKV
-3902 FDAAAVAVYA
+3902 FDAAAVAVYS
-3912 KSIYDYEYTRSIRKG
+3912 KSIYDYEFTRSIRKG

-4002 KEKPLHSISKGAK
+4002 KEKPLHSIIKGAK

-4042 YYGAKAIFNA
+4042 YYGAKAIFSA
-4052 LFGGDDDNAPIK
+4052 LFGGDDDNAPTK

-4077 GHTGDVAFATISA
+4077 GHAGDVAFATISA

-4096 LNNLVNSAWSGYG
+4096 LNNFVNSVWSGYG

-4132 GYKDSDSLSG
+4132 GYKDSDSLSD

-4179 NAFYDYKVNGSSLNL
+4179 NAFYDYKVKGSSLNL
-4194 ISAANF
+4194 ISVANF

-4278 WAEYHIRDASDAM
+4278 WAEYHIRDASDAAD
-4291 GYHDEWLKN
+4291 YHDEWLKN

-4349 HDILRQIKKKLTGG
+4349 HDILRQIKKKLTGS
-4363 DNERKEAF
+4363 DDERKEAF
-4371 ALMKELE
+4371 ALMRELE
-4378 RIDKVKGHTHSDY
+4378 RIDKIKGHTHSDY

-4427 ARGEVK
+4427 ARGDVK

-4444 VKADARFRKL
+4444 VKADAKFRKL
-4454 HDGSEKQKAKAK
+4454 QDGSEKQKAKAK

-4487 DIGDGLVTAVYASE
+4487 DIGDGLVTAVYTGE

-4518 AGDDKAADAIMEQIR
+4518 AGNNKAADAIMERIR

-4538 VIDGDM
+4538 VIGGDM

>member
-1 MANETDSVFAANHQN
+1 MANETDSVFAAEQQN
-16 GDGELHRFIMS
+16 GKGELYRLMMS

-35 EQETAQQQQA
+35 KQETAQQRPTQ
-45 TEVEKAN
+45 EVEKAK
-52 DEPATQQTAVVQTA
+52 DEPSAQQTAVAKTVD
-66 TEPQSVQQPTVQP
+66 EPQRVQQQTVQP
-79 QEQPKQQAEQPK
+79 QEQPEQQAERPN
-91 GEVEQPAQ
+91 GEVVQPAKTSQ
-99 TVQGVQSV
+99 PVQGVQDV

-130 RKYVEKLG
+130 RKYVEQLG
-138 KDTQKIMA
+138 NKAQTIMA
-146 SGMSE
+146 IGMSDG
-151 SAKREAQERYESA
+151 AKRDAQERYERA
-164 AKTLN
+164 AKALN
-169 ERIETR
+169 ERIETH

-186 RAEAERKQA
+186 RAETERKQA
-195 QAKKEHEEKYA
+195 QAKKEHDEKYA
-206 DINYISDWMD
+206 DINYVSDWMD
-216 GHKVSEANNTM
+216 GHKVNEANNTM

-248 AKTAKEYISENTG
+248 AKAAKDYISENTG

-282 EKYGDKF
+282 EKYGEKI

-323 GDNNYQSILGNA
+323 GDNNYQSILRGA

-347 RREQGKVGKK
+347 RREQGKVEKK
-357 AMEDYDNIAKNPFAS
+357 AMGDYENIAKNPFADA
-372 EDDKDA
+372 DDKDA

-398 RAFNSIPKDRLAALT
+398 RAFNSIPKDRMAALT
-413 LALSKNFGYDENK
+413 LALSKDFGYDENK

-464 GSLAQAS
+464 GSIAQAS
-471 MRSTGGGNGLT
+471 MRSTGGGNKLT
-482 LLDVYNASIDERA
+482 LLDVYSESIDERA

-509 SLRSATTMAGDSPA
+509 ALRSATTMAGDSPA

-538 LVRLLPRFSK
+538 LVRLLPRLSK
-548 GVTPKAGEAAF
+548 GVTPKAGDAAF
-559 KLLSMTNSGRV
+559 KMLSMTNSGRV

-580 GAIYSPVAYSLG
+580 GAVYSPLAYSLG

-598 TPELGEALKS
+598 APELGEALKS

-642 AATTIRVATNIA
+642 AATAIRVATNIA

-671 DVLLSNEKISEDLK
+671 DVLLSSENISEDLK

-772 VNPKVLESA
+772 VNPNVLESA

-810 KGKEIYTVRT
+810 NGKEVYTVRT

-833 GSLKDAKL
+833 WSLKDAKL

-870 SERATRAV
+870 SERATRTV

-940 DFNKSRGVDIDKI
+940 DFNNSRGVDIDKI
-953 LAKDYYKWSE
+953 LSKDYYKWSE

-968 VDEYIKALN
+968 VDDYIKALN

-986 SEQTEPTA
+986 SGQTEPTA
-994 PSEPPAEPANEPPV
+994 KSEPPAEPTGEPPV

-1013 GGQQD
+1013 VAQQE
-1018 VSAPE
+1018 VAAPE
-1023 KEAEKPS
+1023 KETGKPVD
-1030 EETPSKEGVGIE
+1030 ETAGKGDIGIE
-1042 DYIKINKADDETAND
+1042 DYIKINKADEETAND

-1065 TDEVDALRAESEQAV
+1065 TDEVDALRSESEQAV
-1080 KYSNGES
+1080 RYSNGES

-1102 LEEPKADSEP
+1102 LEEPKAKTDEEVKPVEEPKSGTEP
-1112 IEPAK
+1112 IEPTDEK
-1117 DNSAEQPK
+1117 PTEQPK
-1125 EPKVEEKPV
+1125 EQKSEEKPV
-1134 EAETP
+1134 EVETP
-1139 KEKTKAD
+1139 KEEAKAD
-1146 AKADIEQAAETEQEQ
+1146 AKDEVEQAAETEPVEETEQEQ

-1190 MEMFTKQFLSDKE
+1190 MEMLTKQFLSDKE
-1203 QAVKYSNGELS
+1203 QAIKYSNGELS

-1234 QPTTNKGKT
+1234 QPKG
-1243 EKDANK
+1243 E
-1249 TAQLDIINKSNPM
+1249 
-1262 RDEQHTGIRSVD
+1262 
-1274 DIKTFKEAVSDSE
+1274 EA
-1287 APFTPDYTKEDAES
+1287 A
-1301 ALKAGEITVYSSK
+1301 
-1314 PIEDGVFVTPSKM
+1314 
-1327 EAKNYA
+1327 
-1333 GGGKVFSKRVSIED
+1333 
-1347 VAWIDAIE
+1347 
-1355 GQYAR
+1355 
-1360 LRASDIE
+1360 
-1367 TGVKERL
+1367 
-1374 EREGVTYKKGDE
+1374 YKKGEE
-1386 LVAEHEGS
+1386 LVVEHDGN
-1394 PLTIVVD
+1394 PVTIVVD
-1401 AVGKNGNVTKSHVK
+1401 AVGKDGNVTKSHVK

-1423 NGEVVFTPKEKPQE
+1423 NGKVVFTKKEKPQE
-1437 PTVKDWV
+1437 QAVKDWV
-1444 DDVASEARKRGYRI
+1444 DDTASDARKRGYRI
-1458 VNGQRVERQGAL
+1458 VNGQRVDRQGAL

-1475 VVYGDEHTTKFSQ
+1475 IVYGDEHTTKFSQ
-1488 NDKPTTRFAIVSAK
+1488 NDKPTTRFAVVSARK
-1502 KMQPSHIRG
+1502 VQPSHIRG

-1586 MSVKK
+1586 MSAKK

-1616 VLVNVADVADAEAI
+1616 VLVNVADVSDAEAI

-1669 LLETE
+1669 LLDSE
-1674 NPMDSVKDLI
+1674 NPMDSIKDLI

-1713 DTLSSQARSDLE
+1713 DTLSSQARNDLE

-1762 FSSDEQSRIKP
+1762 FNGDEQSRIKP
-1773 IIQESILAYH
+1773 VIQESILAYH

-1830 LLLAERYRAYS
+1830 LLLAERYRSYS

-1866 FAGEV
+1866 FSGEV

-1899 GDTARTGTK
+1899 GDTARTGEK

-1920 GQDKAGERGADSQ
+1920 GQDKAGERGTYRQ
-1933 RGTGGAAE
+1933 GGTGGAAE
-1941 EGTNSLIDTAN
+1941 EGTNSLIG
-1952 KAANK
+1952 AASK
-1957 ARLQKA
+1957 
-1963 EDYSAFAEQ
+1963 
-1972 YGLDAEDVAM
+1972 VAD
-1982 YAEGMKKGSTSQA
+1982 
-1995 MRARAMI
+1995 R
-2002 GRKIIAAHE
+2002 
-2011 GEIHSL
+2011 
-2017 RDVRKFRRPI
+2017 VRI
-2027 EEALKEKFGDVD
+2027 
-2039 KLLEEYR
+2039 
-2046 NQVEDEHKA
+2046 
-2055 MEAARKKA
+2055 
-2063 QEEEAKRK
+2063 
-2071 AHLEELSLLS
+2071 
-2081 DDEIDRRY
+2081 
-2089 MEALD
+2089 
-2094 NGNEVA
+2094 
-2100 ARDMLDEAARRK
+2100 
-2112 GYADTDSE
+2112 
-2120 YQGVGAW
+2120 
-2127 VAPSNPG
+2127 
-2134 YESDEAR
+2134 
-2141 RADVEDNAP
+2141 
-2150 NVNLEDIALG
+2150 
-2160 YNLQPDDYFTHPERY
+2160 
-2175 SQNTPHG
+2175 
-2182 LESSRSIQAALES
+2182 
-2195 LKRGEKGVK
+2195 
-2204 VKVYRAVPI
+2204 
-2213 SVMEGKLRN
+2213 
-2222 GDWVTPSKKYAEMHG
+2222 
-2237 NSRLKGKYRIIE
+2237 NSRLKDLSERAKTAKT
-2249 DEVPANELW
+2249 DEERAQVASERSEVVSEYVKGEKGRSVSVVPTQ
-2258 WDGNDANE
+2258 DAL
-2266 WGYDNGKEYKYKNA
+2266 A
-2280 KNNRKLNDLVVRDD
+2280 
-2294 NGNVIV
+2294 
-2300 PSKRFNQRKA
+2300 
-2310 DERYQIGM
+2310 
-2318 EGVKPSKAEV
+2318 
-2328 ALRDA
+2328 DA
-2333 VIDRLRENGMEVIT
+2333 VESRDLKNEVRQHTESGDLLNGVYDKRTGKIHI
-2347 DVAEGQRV
+2347 VAENV
-2355 LDEANGK
+2355 E
-2362 ARLNSVVS
+2362 
-2370 SLAKAES
+2370 
-2377 TIKDWLANN
+2377 
-2386 KRGKTFRIELPLR
+2386 
-2399 TQRMVRDAMGRDF
+2399 
-2412 ESHNITANGI
+2412 TA
-2422 AHAQKNHGIN
+2422 
-2432 GVKLGEKSLPLSKE
+2432 
-2446 DMELLPYI
+2446 D
-2454 MVAPDYVRRGNSDA
+2454 
-2468 TGRTSVRFYKE
+2468 
-2479 LSNGYVV
+2479 
-2486 VAEKEYKNSP
+2486 
-2496 NDMETIT
+2496 
-2503 MWAEKSDKA
+2503 
-2512 TNAQRNAAPDTH
+2512 
-2524 VRNAILDIDAAKIRK
+2524 DIDAVYIHESSHKYS
-2539 DAEDAI
+2539 
-2545 VMDVKV
+2545 
-2551 RENRVWHGS
+2551 REVDNNR
-2560 GADFEAFDI
+2560 AA
-2569 TDHIRFFRTANG
+2569 G
-2581 EAYGFTVGGK
+2581 ELVDNHT
-2591 IYIDPKIATS
+2591 T
-2601 ETPVHEYAHLWAS
+2601 EELEQ
-2614 ALRSGNPKE
+2614 ALREVAGDDVADVYMACKP
-2623 WQNVVGLMKG
+2623 GKG
-2633 TSVWEEV
+2633 DFAY
-2640 KKRYSEL
+2640 RRML
-2647 NTDDDIADEV
+2647 ADE
-2657 IATYSGRR
+2657 ILAYSC
-2665 GAERLREEAHKVA
+2665 
-2678 DGNGDLFEKAE
+2678 
-2689 AISALGRVKE
+2689 VK
-2699 SLKKFWKGVC
+2699 
-2709 DFLHIHYKS
+2709 
-2718 AEEVADRVMKDLL
+2718 RN
-2731 DGVDTRKMGK
+2731 
-2741 GEAGVRFSAKQKRA
+2741 AG
-2755 LETAEQSQKTAIA
+2755 
-2768 TAVSSADG
+2768 
-2776 AKVLNNLDTLARN
+2776 
-2789 LEKTSSHRKTFIG
+2789 EKT
-2802 DIAKAFG
+2802 
-2809 VDNRGKSSK
+2809 
-2818 YATFET
+2818 
-2824 KSGEVVTI
+2824 
-2832 RISDHNAKVSNFDTV
+2832 
-2847 GEDNGISIVVT
+2847 
-2858 RKPNKGITNDG
+2858 GITNEKINNQTKQHYEKVSDYFGGRKRDG
-2869 SAHIVEFFYP
+2869 GKSDRGETETGEGLSTEPSAGEHRRGGANDREEEVID
-2879 EISLQRAEGKP
+2879 SEG
-2890 LVEIVES
+2890 LFSV
-2897 IKQALYSGE
+2897 AGRN
-2906 FKDTT
+2906 
-2911 GLAERQEVNGEDVV
+2911 ANGGN
-2925 RYQLSVTGKN
+2925 SS
-2935 TKGGDTGYD
+2935 YD
-2944 SKHTEIEQ
+2944 SKHSEIEQ
-2952 AVNKKLKRNSTSDE
+2952 AVNRELEKNSTSDD
-2966 IKAEIDRVKKLRA
+2966 IKAEIDMVKKLRA

-3037 EATESGDAEKVK
+3037 EATESGDTEKAK
-3049 SLTTEI
+3049 SITTEI
-3055 KRLKTDIGNTGIRS
+3055 KRLKTDISNTGIRA

-3144 DDTIRKVDDVIV
+3144 DDTVRKVDDVIV

-3164 NDLAD
+3164 NDLAE
-3169 MFSIKTTKKDSSGKK
+3169 MLSVKTTKKDSGGKK
-3184 IGVKVS
+3184 VGVKVS

-3198 TLKGMFRGFDGEFGN
+3198 TLKDMFRGFDGEFGN
-3213 ELKSLVKSLDGM
+3213 GLKSLVKSLDGM
-3225 LIRKKELQGRL
+3225 LSKKKSLQGRL
-3236 KELELSEASANERL
+3236 KELELSEASADERL
-3250 NSGTITKDE
+3250 NSGAITKDE
-3259 YDAEV
+3259 YDAEI
-3264 EAINRERND
+3264 EAINMERDD

-3297 AAVPRTTEEYNKLWN
+3297 AAVPRSTEEYNKLWN

-3349 ELFAEADKSQSRLK
+3349 ELFAEADKSQIRLK
-3363 ALEEQWKSDAPTP
+3363 ALEEKWKSDAPTP

-3400 RTKLYAAKD
+3400 RARLFAAKD
-3409 AARNALRDL
+3409 AARNALMDL

-3443 RSEVAHIGIAAVD
+3443 RSEVANIGIAAVD

-3488 VFLAPTESA
+3488 LFLAPTESA

-3505 VNHFSGDGELY
+3505 VNHFSGEGELY

-3536 VEGLRSEIQF
+3536 VEALRSEIQS
-3546 KCKELFGSKKPKDG
+3546 KCKELFGSKNPKDG

-3611 EIKAGLGDNW
+3611 EIKAGIGDNW
-3621 VKFGEWVVGD
+3621 VKFGEWIVGD

-3642 KYVEKYG
+3642 KYVEKHG

-3682 IPTPSALKER
+3682 IPMPSALKER

-3767 ESVTSQVINEAQS
+3767 ESVTSQVINEVQS

-3812 FQARFFANIL
+3812 FHARLFANIL
-3822 MPVGME
+3822 MPVGTE
-3828 LLAGNVKNA
+3828 LLAGKVKNA

-3874 ESVVGNSNSLYR
+3874 ESVVGNSSSLYR

-3894 KGLFLNQV
+3894 KGLLLNKV
-3902 FDAAAVAVYA
+3902 FDAAAVAVYS
-3912 KSIYDYEYTRSIRKG
+3912 KSIYDYEFTRSIRNG

-3984 SINDINDIQRAYR
+3984 SINHINDIQRAYR

-4002 KEKPLHSISKGAK
+4002 KEKPLHSIIKGAK
-4015 ATVDLLWDGVVMP
+4015 ATVDMLWDGVVMP

-4052 LFGGDDDNAPIK
+4052 LFGGDDDNEPTN

-4077 GHTGDVAFATISA
+4077 GHAGDVAFATISA

-4096 LNNLVNSAWSGYG
+4096 LNNFVNSVWSGYG

-4132 GYKDSDSLSG
+4132 GYKDSDSLSD

-4179 NAFYDYKVNGSSLNL
+4179 NAFYDYKVKGSSLNL
-4194 ISAANF
+4194 ISVANF

-4278 WAEYHIRDASDAM
+4278 WAEYHIRDASDAAD
-4291 GYHDEWLKN
+4291 YHDEWLKN

-4349 HDILRQIKKKLTGG
+4349 HDILRQIKKKLTGS
-4363 DNERKEAF
+4363 DDERKEAF
-4371 ALMKELE
+4371 ALMRELE

-4427 ARGEVK
+4427 ARGDVK

-4444 VKADARFRKL
+4444 VKADAKFRKL
-4454 HDGSEKQKAKAK
+4454 QDGSEKQKAKAK

-4487 DIGDGLVTAVYASE
+4487 DIGDGLVTAVYTGE

-4518 AGDDKAADAIMEQIR
+4518 AGNNKAADAIMEQIR

-4538 VIDGDM
+4538 VIGGDM

>member
-1 MANETDSVFAANHQN
+1 MANETDSVFAADQQN
-16 GDGELHRFIMS
+16 GKGELYRLMMS

-35 EQETAQQQQA
+35 KQETAQQRP
-45 TEVEKAN
+45 TPEVEKAK
-52 DEPATQQTAVVQTA
+52 DEPAAQQTAVAKTVD
-66 TEPQSVQQPTVQP
+66 EPQSVQQTTVQQ
-79 QEQPKQQAEQPK
+79 QEQPEQQAERPN

-99 TVQGVQSV
+99 TSQPVQDV

-115 TKDLLAVKNHNIDDA
+115 TKDLLAVKNHNIGDA
-130 RKYVEKLG
+130 RKYVEQLG
-138 KDTQKIMA
+138 NKAQTIMA

-151 SAKREAQERYESA
+151 GAKRDAQERYESA
-164 AKTLN
+164 AKALN
-169 ERIETR
+169 ERVEAH

-195 QAKKEHEEKYA
+195 QAKKEHDEKYA
-206 DINYISDWMD
+206 DINYVSEWMD
-216 GHKVSEANNTM
+216 GHKVNEANNTM

-248 AKTAKEYISENTG
+248 AKAAKEYISENTG

-275 LAANRLK
+275 LSANRLK
-282 EKYGDKF
+282 EKYGEKI

-323 GDNNYQSILGNA
+323 GDNNYQSILRGA

-347 RREQGKVGKK
+347 RREQGKVEKK
-357 AMEDYDNIAKNPFAS
+357 AMGDYENIAKNPFADA
-372 EDDKDA
+372 DDKDA

-398 RAFNSIPKDRLAALT
+398 RAFNSIPKGRMAALT
-413 LALSKNFGYDENK
+413 LALSKDFGYDENK

-471 MRSTGGGNGLT
+471 MRSTGGGNKLT
-482 LLDVYNASIDERA
+482 LLDVYSESIDERA

-509 SLRSATTMAGDSPA
+509 ALRSATTMAGDSPEL
-523 FGGIG
+523 GGIV

-538 LVRLLPRFSK
+538 LVRLLPRLSK
-548 GVTPKAGEAAF
+548 GVTPKAGDAAF
-559 KLLSMTNSGRV
+559 KMLSMTNSGRV

-580 GAIYSPVAYSLG
+580 GAIYSPLAYSLG

-598 TPELGEALKS
+598 APELGEALKS

-642 AATTIRVATNIA
+642 AATAIRVATNIA

-671 DVLLSNEKISEDLK
+671 DVLLSSEKISEDLK

-751 NSPGYFMKDGKAIAS
+751 NSTGYFMKDGKAIAS

-772 VNPKVLESA
+772 VNPNVLESA

-810 KGKEIYTVRT
+810 NGKEVYTVRT

-870 SERATRAV
+870 SERATRTV

-940 DFNKSRGVDIDKI
+940 DFNNSRGVDIDKI

-968 VDEYIKALN
+968 VDDYIKALN

-986 SEQTEPTA
+986 SGQTEPTA
-994 PSEPPAEPANEPPV
+994 KSEPPAEPTGEPPV

-1013 GGQQD
+1013 VTQQE
-1018 VSAPE
+1018 VASPE
-1023 KEAEKPS
+1023 KETGKPVD
-1030 EETPSKEGVGIE
+1030 ETAGKGDIGIE
-1042 DYIKINKADDETAND
+1042 DYIKINKADEETAND

-1065 TDEVDALRAESEQAV
+1065 TDEVDALRSESEQAV
-1080 KYSNGES
+1080 RYSNGES

-1093 WDYWKEKFG
+1093 WEYWKEKFG
-1102 LEEPKADSEP
+1102 LEEPKAKTDKEVKPVEEQKSDTEP
-1112 IEPAK
+1112 IEPTDEK
-1117 DNSAEQPK
+1117 STEQPK
-1125 EPKVEEKPV
+1125 EPKAEEKPV
-1134 EAETP
+1134 EVETP
-1139 KEKTKAD
+1139 KEE
-1146 AKADIEQAAETEQEQ
+1146 AKADTKDEVEQAAETEPVEETGQEQ

-1190 MEMFTKQFLSDKE
+1190 MEMLTKQFLSDKE
-1203 QAVKYSNGELS
+1203 QAIKYSNGELS

-1234 QPTTNKGKT
+1234 QPKG
-1243 EKDANK
+1243 E
-1249 TAQLDIINKSNPM
+1249 
-1262 RDEQHTGIRSVD
+1262 
-1274 DIKTFKEAVSDSE
+1274 EA
-1287 APFTPDYTKEDAES
+1287 A
-1301 ALKAGEITVYSSK
+1301 
-1314 PIEDGVFVTPSKM
+1314 
-1327 EAKNYA
+1327 
-1333 GGGKVFSKRVSIED
+1333 
-1347 VAWIDAIE
+1347 
-1355 GQYAR
+1355 
-1360 LRASDIE
+1360 
-1367 TGVKERL
+1367 
-1374 EREGVTYKKGDE
+1374 YKKGEE
-1386 LVAEHEGS
+1386 LVVEHDGN
-1394 PLTIVVD
+1394 PVTIVVD
-1401 AVGKNGNVTKSHVK
+1401 AVGKDGNVTKSHVK

-1423 NGEVVFTPKEKPQE
+1423 KGKVVFAPREKQQEPKVVAVSSDSNSAGKGGDKITNGNSVMEVSAMFDEIERILKEYPKTSEEARADNTKRLKVLRTQISHILTSMSDKELGELSEKYGKERLVQDEVSLRKETEYITREVEARLEKDGELHSNSYKPRKFSIHSYASTDKSRPTVLMGVYHSPDGYAVSSDGYVLIASKLDYDPAMKGEVVDKKGSKIVGSYPNWKSLFVNHPFKLKGGVQMLAAKMKAIQERFDAEYNRRKEAGEKISKKKLNDYYFVSLLLPNNRIAFISVENARRFVDACLHLGCTDIEYSDYTRSIIARSKNGFAIVMPKIVNKGVVTYSDAFSVVDLRGGKAQE
-1437 PTVKDWV
+1437 HIGLGRV
-1444 DDVASEARKRGYRI
+1444 DDTASDARKRGYRI
-1458 VNGQRVERQGAL
+1458 VSGER
-1470 SEGTD
+1470 GTD
-1475 VVYGDEHTTKFSQ
+1475 
-1488 NDKPTTRFAIVSAK
+1488 
-1502 KMQPSHIRG
+1502 
-1511 QRNPAFFNDE
+1511 
-1521 GQPKNR
+1521 
-1527 TDQVS
+1527 
-1532 VAREEEI
+1532 
-1539 AKNIDPEEITVGVTA
+1539 
-1554 YQGAPTI
+1554 
-1561 NSRGEVIQGNNRAA
+1561 
-1575 ALREMYSGGYG
+1575 
-1586 MSVKK
+1586 
-1591 YRQFLK
+1591 RQ
-1597 DNAKMFGLTPEDI
+1597 
-1610 DRIEDP
+1610 
-1616 VLVNVADVADAEAI
+1616 
-1630 RLGQLKATDNESGGV
+1630 
-1645 QFIEPKPTVQKL
+1645 
-1657 VGANKLTRFMDT
+1657 
-1669 LLETE
+1669 
-1674 NPMDSVKDLI
+1674 
-1684 RKNGVKA
+1684 
-1691 LKFMRDMG
+1691 
-1699 IINETQYNSAFNAK
+1699 
-1713 DTLSSQARSDLE
+1713 
-1725 GVIRHAMFDGGPT
+1725 
-1738 GIEEMF
+1738 
-1744 DLMPDAAQKGI
+1744 
-1755 LETIARD
+1755 
-1762 FSSDEQSRIKP
+1762 
-1773 IIQESILAYH
+1773 
-1783 NAVSTSKEFA
+1783 
-1793 NAKTAEQAARA
+1793 
-1804 MRNYARQ
+1804 
-1811 VQLIGE
+1811 
-1817 EQVLPEKYFSKFA
+1817 
-1830 LLLAERYRAYS
+1830 
-1841 KLSIKAMFNELY
+1841 
-1853 DKLQGVSESSGDL
+1853 
-1866 FAGEV
+1866 
-1871 AAEKL
+1871 
-1876 NINEAFKK
+1876 
-1884 VFNYGDTELPRGDVL
+1884 
-1899 GDTARTGTK
+1899 
-1908 GEPGSEGGTGGR
+1908 GGTGG
-1920 GQDKAGERGADSQ
+1920 
-1933 RGTGGAAE
+1933 TAE
-1941 EGTNSLIDTAN
+1941 EGTNSLIG
-1952 KAANK
+1952 AASK
-1957 ARLQKA
+1957 
-1963 EDYSAFAEQ
+1963 
-1972 YGLDAEDVAM
+1972 VAD
-1982 YAEGMKKGSTSQA
+1982 
-1995 MRARAMI
+1995 R
-2002 GRKIIAAHE
+2002 
-2011 GEIHSL
+2011 
-2017 RDVRKFRRPI
+2017 VR
-2027 EEALKEKFGDVD
+2027 V
-2039 KLLEEYR
+2039 
-2046 NQVEDEHKA
+2046 
-2055 MEAARKKA
+2055 
-2063 QEEEAKRK
+2063 
-2071 AHLEELSLLS
+2071 
-2081 DDEIDRRY
+2081 
-2089 MEALD
+2089 
-2094 NGNEVA
+2094 
-2100 ARDMLDEAARRK
+2100 
-2112 GYADTDSE
+2112 
-2120 YQGVGAW
+2120 
-2127 VAPSNPG
+2127 
-2134 YESDEAR
+2134 
-2141 RADVEDNAP
+2141 
-2150 NVNLEDIALG
+2150 
-2160 YNLQPDDYFTHPERY
+2160 
-2175 SQNTPHG
+2175 
-2182 LESSRSIQAALES
+2182 
-2195 LKRGEKGVK
+2195 
-2204 VKVYRAVPI
+2204 
-2213 SVMEGKLRN
+2213 
-2222 GDWVTPSKKYAEMHG
+2222 
-2237 NSRLKGKYRIIE
+2237 NSRLKDLSERAKTAKTDEERAQVASERAEVVSEYVKGEKGRSVSVVPTQDALADAVESRDLKNEVRQHTESGDLLNGVYDKRTGKIHIVAENVETADDIDAVYIHESSHKYSR
-2249 DEVPANELW
+2249 EV
-2258 WDGNDANE
+2258 D
-2266 WGYDNGKEYKYKNA
+2266 
-2280 KNNRKLNDLVVRDD
+2280 NNRAAGELVD
-2294 NGNVIV
+2294 NHTTEELE
-2300 PSKRFNQRKA
+2300 Q
-2310 DERYQIGM
+2310 
-2318 EGVKPSKAEV
+2318 
-2328 ALRDA
+2328 ALRDVA
-2333 VIDRLRENGMEVIT
+2333 GD
-2347 DVAEGQRV
+2347 DVADVYMACKPGKGDFAYRRM
-2355 LDEANGK
+2355 LADEI
-2362 ARLNSVVS
+2362 
-2370 SLAKAES
+2370 LAYS
-2377 TIKDWLANN
+2377 CV
-2386 KRGKTFRIELPLR
+2386 KRN
-2399 TQRMVRDAMGRDF
+2399 A
-2412 ESHNITANGI
+2412 
-2422 AHAQKNHGIN
+2422 
-2432 GVKLGEKSLPLSKE
+2432 GEK
-2446 DMELLPYI
+2446 
-2454 MVAPDYVRRGNSDA
+2454 
-2468 TGRTSVRFYKE
+2468 T
-2479 LSNGYVV
+2479 
-2486 VAEKEYKNSP
+2486 
-2496 NDMETIT
+2496 
-2503 MWAEKSDKA
+2503 
-2512 TNAQRNAAPDTH
+2512 
-2524 VRNAILDIDAAKIRK
+2524 
-2539 DAEDAI
+2539 
-2545 VMDVKV
+2545 
-2551 RENRVWHGS
+2551 
-2560 GADFEAFDI
+2560 
-2569 TDHIRFFRTANG
+2569 
-2581 EAYGFTVGGK
+2581 
-2591 IYIDPKIATS
+2591 
-2601 ETPVHEYAHLWAS
+2601 
-2614 ALRSGNPKE
+2614 
-2623 WQNVVGLMKG
+2623 
-2633 TSVWEEV
+2633 
-2640 KKRYSEL
+2640 
-2647 NTDDDIADEV
+2647 
-2657 IATYSGRR
+2657 
-2665 GAERLREEAHKVA
+2665 
-2678 DGNGDLFEKAE
+2678 
-2689 AISALGRVKE
+2689 
-2699 SLKKFWKGVC
+2699 
-2709 DFLHIHYKS
+2709 
-2718 AEEVADRVMKDLL
+2718 
-2731 DGVDTRKMGK
+2731 
-2741 GEAGVRFSAKQKRA
+2741 
-2755 LETAEQSQKTAIA
+2755 
-2768 TAVSSADG
+2768 
-2776 AKVLNNLDTLARN
+2776 
-2789 LEKTSSHRKTFIG
+2789 
-2802 DIAKAFG
+2802 
-2809 VDNRGKSSK
+2809 
-2818 YATFET
+2818 
-2824 KSGEVVTI
+2824 
-2832 RISDHNAKVSNFDTV
+2832 
-2847 GEDNGISIVVT
+2847 
-2858 RKPNKGITNDG
+2858 GITNEKINNQTKQHYEKVSDYFGGRKRDG
-2869 SAHIVEFFYP
+2869 GKSDRGETETGEGLSTEPSAGEHRRGGANDREEEVIDSEGFF
-2879 EISLQRAEGKP
+2879 SVAGRNA
-2890 LVEIVES
+2890 
-2897 IKQALYSGE
+2897 
-2906 FKDTT
+2906 
-2911 GLAERQEVNGEDVV
+2911 NGGN
-2925 RYQLSVTGKN
+2925 SS
-2935 TKGGDTGYD
+2935 YD
-2944 SKHTEIEQ
+2944 SKHSEIEQ
-2952 AVNKKLKRNSTSDE
+2952 AVNMELEKNSTSDD

-2994 AKGDAAALR
+2994 AKADAAALR

-3037 EATESGDAEKVK
+3037 EATESGDTEKAK
-3049 SLTTEI
+3049 SITTEI
-3055 KRLKTDIGNTGIRS
+3055 KRLKTDISNTGIRA

-3144 DDTIRKVDDVIV
+3144 DDTVRKVDDVIV

-3164 NDLAD
+3164 NDLAE
-3169 MFSIKTTKKDSSGKK
+3169 MLSVKTTKKDSSGKK
-3184 IGVKVS
+3184 VGVKVS

-3198 TLKGMFRGFDGEFGN
+3198 TLKGMFSGFDGEFGN
-3213 ELKSLVKSLDGM
+3213 GLKSLVKSLDGM
-3225 LIRKKELQGRL
+3225 LSKKKSLQGRL
-3236 KELELSEASANERL
+3236 KELELSEASADERL
-3250 NSGTITKDE
+3250 NSGAITKDE
-3259 YDAEV
+3259 YDAEID
-3264 EAINRERND
+3264 AINRERDD

-3297 AAVPRTTEEYNKLWN
+3297 AAVPRSTEEYNKLWN

-3349 ELFAEADKSQSRLK
+3349 ELFAEADKSQIRLK
-3363 ALEEQWKSDAPTP
+3363 TLEEKWKSDAPTP

-3400 RTKLYAAKD
+3400 RARLFAAKD
-3409 AARNALRDL
+3409 AARKALRDL
-3418 NNDVRSLLKIG
+3418 NNDVMSLLKIG

-3469 EAKESEDKSVGVL
+3469 DAKESEEKSVGVL

-3488 VFLAPTESA
+3488 LFLAPTESA

-3505 VNHFSGDGELY
+3505 VNHFSGEGELY

-3536 VEGLRSEIQF
+3536 VEALRSEIQS

-3611 EIKAGLGDNW
+3611 EIKAGIGDNW
-3621 VKFGEWVVGD
+3621 VKFGEWIVGD
-3631 FLPKLYDKYNE
+3631 FLPKLYDKYNG

-3682 IPTPSALKER
+3682 IPMPSALKER

-3767 ESVTSQVINEAQS
+3767 ESVTSQVINEVQS

-3812 FQARFFANIL
+3812 FHARLFANIL
-3822 MPVGME
+3822 MPVGTE
-3828 LLAGNVKNA
+3828 LLAGKVKNA

-3874 ESVVGNSNSLYR
+3874 ESVVGNSSSLYR

-3894 KGLFLNQV
+3894 KGLLLNKV
-3902 FDAAAVAVYA
+3902 FDAAAVAVYS
-3912 KSIYDYEYTRSIRKG
+3912 KSIYDYEFTRSIRKG

-3997 LLRLG
+3997 MLRLG
-4002 KEKPLHSISKGAK
+4002 KEKPLHSIIKGAK

-4042 YYGAKAIFNA
+4042 YYGAKAIFSA
-4052 LFGGDDDNAPIK
+4052 LFGGDDDNAPTK

-4077 GHTGDVAFATISA
+4077 GHAGDVAFATISA

-4096 LNNLVNSAWSGYG
+4096 LNNFVNSVWSGYG

-4132 GYKDSDSLSG
+4132 GYKDSDSLSD

-4179 NAFYDYKVNGSSLNL
+4179 NAFYDYKVKGSSLNL
-4194 ISAANF
+4194 ISVANF

-4242 GKIFKREVESGGAR
+4242 GKIFKREAESGGAR

-4278 WAEYHIRDASDAM
+4278 WAEYHIRDASDAAD
-4291 GYHDEWLKN
+4291 YHDEWLKN

-4349 HDILRQIKKKLTGG
+4349 HDILRQIKKKLTGS
-4363 DNERKEAF
+4363 DDERKEAF
-4371 ALMKELE
+4371 ALMRELE

-4427 ARGEVK
+4427 ARGDVK

-4444 VKADARFRKL
+4444 VKADAKFRKL
-4454 HDGSEKQKAKAK
+4454 QDGSEKQKAKAK

-4487 DIGDGLVTAVYASE
+4487 DIGDGLVTAVYTGE

-4518 AGDDKAADAIMEQIR
+4518 AGNNKAADAIMEQIR

-4538 VIDGDM
+4538 VIGGDM

>member
-1 MANETDSVFAANHQN
+1 MANETDSVFAANQQN
-16 GDGELHRFIMS
+16 GNEELFRFLMS
-27 ILKEGETD
+27 ALKEGETD
-35 EQETAQQQQA
+35 EQETAQQQQP
-45 TEVEKAN
+45 TEVKKAK
-52 DEPATQQTAVVQTA
+52 DGPTAQQTAAVQTA
-66 TEPQSVQQPTVQP
+66 TEPHSVQQPTEQP
-79 QEQPKQQAEQPK
+79 QEQPKQQVEQPK
-91 GEVEQPAQ
+91 GEVEQP
-99 TVQGVQSV
+99 VQAV

-115 TKDLLAVKNHNIDDA
+115 TRDLLAIKNHSIDDA
-130 RKYVEKLG
+130 RKYVEQLG
-138 KDTQKIMA
+138 KDTQEIMA

-151 SAKREAQERYESA
+151 GAKRKAQERYENA

-169 ERIETR
+169 ERIETH
-175 NAEQKAENDRL
+175 NAEQKAENERL
-186 RAEAERKQA
+186 RAEAERKHA
-195 QAKKEHEEKYA
+195 QEKKEHEEKYA
-206 DINYISDWMD
+206 DINYVSDWMD

-289 SYNIEPI
+289 SYNLEPI

-310 KKEFVKVRTPKEF
+310 KKEFVKVRTPREF

-372 EDDKDA
+372 ADDKDA

-413 LALSKNFGYDENK
+413 LALSKDFGYDENK

-464 GSLAQAS
+464 GSFAQAS
-471 MRSTGGGNGLT
+471 MRSTGGGNKLT
-482 LLDVYNASIDERA
+482 LLDAYNASIDERA

-509 SLRSATTMAGDSPA
+509 ALRSATTMSGDSPA

-528 KLVGGGTKWS
+528 KLVGSGTKWS
-538 LVRLLPRFSK
+538 LVRLLPRLSK

-559 KLLSMTNSGRV
+559 KMLSMTNSGRV

-580 GAIYSPVAYSLG
+580 GAIYSPAAYSLG

-629 ADKVLKLFNGTGK
+629 ADKVLKLYNGTGK
-642 AATTIRVATNIA
+642 AATAIRVATNIA

-671 DVLLSNEKISEDLK
+671 DVLLSSEKISEDLK

-810 KGKEIYTVRT
+810 KGKEVYTVRT

-841 EETRLGTVIKRNNV
+841 EQTRLGTVIKRNNV
-855 AIAEGARDAQWMDTC
+855 VIAEGARDAQWMDTC

-903 NGEQLTDGEKRM
+903 NGEQLTDGEKRI

-940 DFNKSRGVDIDKI
+940 DFNKSIGVDIDKI

-994 PSEPPAEPANEPPV
+994 TSEPPAEPANETPV

-1013 GGQQD
+1013 GGQQE
-1018 VSAPE
+1018 VVAPE
-1023 KEAEKPS
+1023 KETEKPS

-1065 TDEVDALRAESEQAV
+1065 TDEVNALRAELEQAV
-1080 KYSNGES
+1080 RYSNGES
-1087 SEKPEH
+1087 SERPEH

-1102 LEEPKADSEP
+1102 LEEPKAKTGEGVRPVEEQKADSEP
-1112 IEPAK
+1112 IEPADEK
-1117 DNSAEQPK
+1117 PTEQPM

-1134 EAETP
+1134 EGETP
-1139 KEKTKAD
+1139 KEE
-1146 AKADIEQAAETEQEQ
+1146 AKADTKAEAEQPAETEPVEEVEQGQ

-1180 TEKDLGDKAR
+1180 TEKDFGNKAR
-1190 MEMFTKQFLSDKE
+1190 MEMLTKQFLSDKE
-1203 QAVKYSNGELS
+1203 QAIKYSNGELS

-1234 QPTTNKGKT
+1234 QPKG
-1243 EKDANK
+1243 EEPA
-1249 TAQLDIINKSNPM
+1249 
-1262 RDEQHTGIRSVD
+1262 
-1274 DIKTFKEAVSDSE
+1274 
-1287 APFTPDYTKEDAES
+1287 
-1301 ALKAGEITVYSSK
+1301 
-1314 PIEDGVFVTPSKM
+1314 
-1327 EAKNYA
+1327 
-1333 GGGKVFSKRVSIED
+1333 
-1347 VAWIDAIE
+1347 
-1355 GQYAR
+1355 
-1360 LRASDIE
+1360 
-1367 TGVKERL
+1367 
-1374 EREGVTYKKGDE
+1374 YKKGEE
-1386 LVAEHEGS
+1386 LVAEHEGK
-1394 PLTIVVD
+1394 PVTIVVD
-1401 AVGKNGNVTKSHVK
+1401 AVGKNGNVTKSHAK

-1423 NGEVVFTPKEKPQE
+1423 NGKVVFAPREKQQE
-1437 PTVKDWV
+1437 PKVGAVVV
-1444 DDVASEARKRGYRI
+1444 DLRG
-1458 VNGQRVERQGAL
+1458 GKAQ
-1470 SEGTD
+1470 
-1475 VVYGDEHTTKFSQ
+1475 EHIGLGIE
-1488 NDKPTTRFAIVSAK
+1488 PTTRER
-1502 KMQPSHIRG
+1502 QL
-1511 QRNPAFFNDE
+1511 
-1521 GQPKNR
+1521 
-1527 TDQVS
+1527 
-1532 VAREEEI
+1532 
-1539 AKNIDPEEITVGVTA
+1539 
-1554 YQGAPTI
+1554 
-1561 NSRGEVIQGNNRAA
+1561 GE
-1575 ALREMYSGGYG
+1575 M
-1586 MSVKK
+1586 
-1591 YRQFLK
+1591 
-1597 DNAKMFGLTPEDI
+1597 
-1610 DRIEDP
+1610 
-1616 VLVNVADVADAEAI
+1616 
-1630 RLGQLKATDNESGGV
+1630 ATDIVRKAGV
-1645 QFIEPKPTVQKL
+1645 EVVTDEAEIQSVL
-1657 VGANKLTRFMDT
+1657 AAHN
-1669 LLETE
+1669 LLQE
-1674 NPMDSVKDLI
+1674 MKKS
-1684 RKNGVKA
+1684 A
-1691 LKFMRDMG
+1691 L
-1699 IINETQYNSAFNAK
+1699 
-1713 DTLSSQARSDLE
+1713 
-1725 GVIRHAMFDGGPT
+1725 
-1738 GIEEMF
+1738 
-1744 DLMPDAAQKGI
+1744 
-1755 LETIARD
+1755 
-1762 FSSDEQSRIKP
+1762 
-1773 IIQESILAYH
+1773 
-1783 NAVSTSKEFA
+1783 
-1793 NAKTAEQAARA
+1793 
-1804 MRNYARQ
+1804 
-1811 VQLIGE
+1811 
-1817 EQVLPEKYFSKFA
+1817 
-1830 LLLAERYRAYS
+1830 
-1841 KLSIKAMFNELY
+1841 
-1853 DKLQGVSESSGDL
+1853 
-1866 FAGEV
+1866 
-1871 AAEKL
+1871 
-1876 NINEAFKK
+1876 
-1884 VFNYGDTELPRGDVL
+1884 DTESPSEPRGRQ
-1899 GDTARTGTK
+1899 T
-1908 GEPGSEGGTGGR
+1908 
-1920 GQDKAGERGADSQ
+1920 
-1933 RGTGGAAE
+1933 
-1941 EGTNSLIDTAN
+1941 
-1952 KAANK
+1952 
-1957 ARLQKA
+1957 
-1963 EDYSAFAEQ
+1963 
-1972 YGLDAEDVAM
+1972 
-1982 YAEGMKKGSTSQA
+1982 
-1995 MRARAMI
+1995 
-2002 GRKIIAAHE
+2002 
-2011 GEIHSL
+2011 
-2017 RDVRKFRRPI
+2017 
-2027 EEALKEKFGDVD
+2027 
-2039 KLLEEYR
+2039 
-2046 NQVEDEHKA
+2046 
-2055 MEAARKKA
+2055 
-2063 QEEEAKRK
+2063 
-2071 AHLEELSLLS
+2071 
-2081 DDEIDRRY
+2081 
-2089 MEALD
+2089 
-2094 NGNEVA
+2094 
-2100 ARDMLDEAARRK
+2100 
-2112 GYADTDSE
+2112 
-2120 YQGVGAW
+2120 
-2127 VAPSNPG
+2127 
-2134 YESDEAR
+2134 
-2141 RADVEDNAP
+2141 
-2150 NVNLEDIALG
+2150 
-2160 YNLQPDDYFTHPERY
+2160 
-2175 SQNTPHG
+2175 
-2182 LESSRSIQAALES
+2182 
-2195 LKRGEKGVK
+2195 
-2204 VKVYRAVPI
+2204 
-2213 SVMEGKLRN
+2213 
-2222 GDWVTPSKKYAEMHG
+2222 
-2237 NSRLKGKYRIIE
+2237 
-2249 DEVPANELW
+2249 
-2258 WDGNDANE
+2258 
-2266 WGYDNGKEYKYKNA
+2266 
-2280 KNNRKLNDLVVRDD
+2280 
-2294 NGNVIV
+2294 VI
-2300 PSKRFNQRKA
+2300 
-2310 DERYQIGM
+2310 
-2318 EGVKPSKAEV
+2318 
-2328 ALRDA
+2328 
-2333 VIDRLRENGMEVIT
+2333 
-2347 DVAEGQRV
+2347 
-2355 LDEANGK
+2355 
-2362 ARLNSVVS
+2362 
-2370 SLAKAES
+2370 
-2377 TIKDWLANN
+2377 
-2386 KRGKTFRIELPLR
+2386 
-2399 TQRMVRDAMGRDF
+2399 
-2412 ESHNITANGI
+2412 
-2422 AHAQKNHGIN
+2422 
-2432 GVKLGEKSLPLSKE
+2432 
-2446 DMELLPYI
+2446 
-2454 MVAPDYVRRGNSDA
+2454 
-2468 TGRTSVRFYKE
+2468 
-2479 LSNGYVV
+2479 
-2486 VAEKEYKNSP
+2486 
-2496 NDMETIT
+2496 
-2503 MWAEKSDKA
+2503 
-2512 TNAQRNAAPDTH
+2512 
-2524 VRNAILDIDAAKIRK
+2524 
-2539 DAEDAI
+2539 
-2545 VMDVKV
+2545 
-2551 RENRVWHGS
+2551 
-2560 GADFEAFDI
+2560 
-2569 TDHIRFFRTANG
+2569 
-2581 EAYGFTVGGK
+2581 
-2591 IYIDPKIATS
+2591 
-2601 ETPVHEYAHLWAS
+2601 
-2614 ALRSGNPKE
+2614 
-2623 WQNVVGLMKG
+2623 
-2633 TSVWEEV
+2633 
-2640 KKRYSEL
+2640 
-2647 NTDDDIADEV
+2647 
-2657 IATYSGRR
+2657 
-2665 GAERLREEAHKVA
+2665 
-2678 DGNGDLFEKAE
+2678 
-2689 AISALGRVKE
+2689 
-2699 SLKKFWKGVC
+2699 
-2709 DFLHIHYKS
+2709 
-2718 AEEVADRVMKDLL
+2718 
-2731 DGVDTRKMGK
+2731 
-2741 GEAGVRFSAKQKRA
+2741 
-2755 LETAEQSQKTAIA
+2755 
-2768 TAVSSADG
+2768 SSADG
-2776 AKVLNNLDTLARN
+2776 AKILNNLRTEAEKIENLA
-2789 LEKTSSHRKTFIG
+2789 HAPIKTFIG
-2802 DIAKAFG
+2802 DIARALG
-2809 VDNRGKSSK
+2809 MPPTGRVSQYG
-2818 YATFET
+2818 TFET
-2824 KSGEVVTI
+2824 MNGKQVTI
-2832 RISDHNAKVSNFDTV
+2832 RLSDHNSTVSDWDDAGV
-2847 GEDNGISIVVT
+2847 RDGISILVT
-2858 RKPNKGITNDG
+2858 SKPNEGLKGNG
-2869 SAHIVEFFYP
+2869 EAHVTETYYNAKK
-2879 EISLQRAEGKP
+2879 LRKAEGKP
-2890 LVEIVES
+2890 LADIVRCIE
-2897 IKQALYSGE
+2897 QALYSGE

-2911 GLAERQEVNGEDVV
+2911 GLGETQEVNGGSQFMRTPKGEVYGFVV
-2925 RYQLSVTGKN
+2925 DGKVYLDAKLINPNTPIHEYTHLWDTALQKKNPELWGRGVELMKQTALWREVTDDPNYADIAHDDNLVASEVHSRLTGEKGEELLNRMANESTIGRGGLLGKAQKLAVVQNLKSWLKEAWGFVKDTMTPWSKAEAEKVSVDDFVNMTLKDLVEGRKPDAEV
-2935 TKGGDTGYD
+2935 GGGAQPIGIRESADAKAQNSSDNSSTPLQFSVAGRKANGADTGYD
-2944 SKHTEIEQ
+2944 SKHAEIEQ
-2952 AVNKKLKRNSTSDE
+2952 AVNKELKKNSTSDE

-3008 LNAKKTV
+3008 LNAKKTF
-3015 AVENERSAKLTEKL
+3015 AVENEHSAKLTEKL

-3037 EATESGDAEKVK
+3037 EATESGDTEKVK

-3055 KRLKTDIGNTGIRS
+3055 KRVKTDCGNTGIRS

-3169 MFSIKTTKKDSSGKK
+3169 MLSVKTTKKDSSGKK

-3213 ELKSLVKSLDGM
+3213 GLKSLVKSLDGM
-3225 LIRKKELQGRL
+3225 LTRKKELQGRL

-3250 NSGTITKDE
+3250 NSGAITKDE
-3259 YDAEV
+3259 YDAEI
-3264 EAINRERND
+3264 EAINSERDN
-3273 VKSEMANFDT
+3273 VKSELANFDT
-3283 VFSDALSETNDAID
+3283 VFSDALAETNDAID
-3297 AAVPRTTEEYNKLWN
+3297 VAVPRTTEEYNNLWN

-3349 ELFAEADKSQSRLK
+3349 ELFAKVDKSQSRLK

-3400 RTKLYAAKD
+3400 RARLYAAKD
-3409 AARNALRDL
+3409 AARKALRDL

-3505 VNHFSGDGELY
+3505 VNHFSGEGELY

-3536 VEGLRSEIQF
+3536 VEGLRSEIQS

-3621 VKFGEWVVGD
+3621 VKFGEWIVGD

-3682 IPTPSALKER
+3682 IPMPSALKER

-3728 ISILL
+3728 ISTLL

-3752 FRDAMHTLAGVDKRD
+3752 FRDAMHTLAGVNKRD

-3812 FQARFFANIL
+3812 FQARLFANIL
-3822 MPVGME
+3822 MPVGTE
-3828 LLAGNVKNA
+3828 LLAGKVKNV

-3902 FDAAAVAVYA
+3902 FDVAAVAVYS

-4002 KEKPLHSISKGAK
+4002 KEKPLHSVSKGAK

-4052 LFGGDDDNAPIK
+4052 LFGGDDDNAPMK

-4077 GHTGDVAFATISA
+4077 GHSGDVAFATISA

-4096 LNNLVNSAWSGYG
+4096 LNNFVNSAWSGYG

-4179 NAFYDYKVNGSSLNL
+4179 NAFYDYKVKGSSLNL

-4278 WAEYHIRDASDAM
+4278 WAEYHIKDASDAAD
-4291 GYHDEWLKN
+4291 YHDEWLKN

-4328 LALGYEQKSGNS
+4328 LSLGYEQKSGNS

-4363 DNERKEAF
+4363 DKERKEAF
-4371 ALMKELE
+4371 ALMRELE
-4378 RIDKVKGHTHSDY
+4378 RIDRVKDHTHSDY

-4454 HDGSEKQKAKAK
+4454 QDGSEKQKAKAK

-4518 AGDDKAADAIMEQIR
+4518 AGDDKASDAIMEQIR

>member
-1 MANETDSVFAANHQN
+1 MANETDSVFAADQQN
-16 GDGELHRFIMS
+16 GKGELYRLMMS

-35 EQETAQQQQA
+35 KQETAQQQP
-45 TEVEKAN
+45 TSEIDKAN
-52 DEPATQQTAVVQTA
+52 AEPSSQQTAVAHTVA
-66 TEPQSVQQPTVQP
+66 EPQSVQQQTAQP
-79 QEQPKQQAEQPK
+79 KEQPKQQSEQPN
-91 GEVEQPAQ
+91 GEVEQPAG
-99 TVQGVQSV
+99 TVQPVQDA

-130 RKYVEKLG
+130 RKYVDKLG
-138 KDTQKIMA
+138 KDTQEIMA

-151 SAKREAQERYESA
+151 GAKRNAQERYESA
-164 AKTLN
+164 AKVLN
-169 ERIETR
+169 ERIEAH

-186 RAEAERKQA
+186 RAESERKQA
-195 QAKKEHEEKYA
+195 QAKKEHDEKYA
-206 DINYISDWMD
+206 DINYVSDWMD
-216 GHKVSEANNTM
+216 GHKVDEANNTM

-232 FKEGA
+232 FKQGA

-248 AKTAKEYISENTG
+248 AKAAKEYISENTG

-282 EKYGDKF
+282 EKYGGKI

-357 AMEDYDNIAKNPFAS
+357 AMEDYENIVKNPFAYAYD
-372 EDDKDA
+372 EDV

-398 RAFNSIPKDRLAALT
+398 RAFNSIPKDRMAALT
-413 LALSKNFGYDENK
+413 LALSKDFGYDYNK

-464 GSLAQAS
+464 GSIVQAS
-471 MRSTGGGNGLT
+471 MRSTGGGNKLT
-482 LLDVYNASIDERA
+482 LLDAYSESIDERA

-509 SLRSATTMAGDSPA
+509 ALRSATTIAGDPA
-523 FGGIG
+523 FSGIG
-528 KLVGGGTKWS
+528 KIVGSGTKWS
-538 LVRLLPRFSK
+538 MVRLLPRLSK
-548 GVTPKAGEAAF
+548 GVTPKAGDAAF
-559 KLLSMTNSGRV
+559 KMLSMTNSGRV

-580 GAIYSPVAYSLG
+580 GAVYSPLAYSLG

-598 TPELGEALKS
+598 APELGEALKS
-608 SASGAVDFSMMGFT
+608 SASGAVDFSMIGFT

-642 AATTIRVATNIA
+642 AATAIRVATNIA

-671 DVLLSNEKISEDLK
+671 DVLLSSEKISEDLK

-772 VNPKVLESA
+772 VNPNVLESA

-810 KGKEIYTVRT
+810 KGKEVYTVRT

-855 AIAEGARDAQWMDTC
+855 AIAEGARDAQWMDAC
-870 SERATRAV
+870 SERATRTV

-894 LKTAFEKDR
+894 LKTAFEKDSS
-903 NGEQLTDGEKRM
+903 GEQLTDGEKRM

-963 SEREA
+963 SERDA

-994 PSEPPAEPANEPPV
+994 TSETPAEPTSEQPV

-1013 GGQQD
+1013 GAHQE
-1018 VSAPE
+1018 VAAPE
-1023 KEAEKPS
+1023 KETEKPS
-1030 EETPSKEGVGIE
+1030 DETTGKDDIGIE
-1042 DYIKINKADDETAND
+1042 DYIKINKADEETAND

-1065 TDEVDALRAESEQAV
+1065 TDEVDALRSESEQAV
-1080 KYSNGES
+1080 RYSNGES

-1102 LEEPKADSEP
+1102 LEEPKAKTEEEVKPVEEPKSDSEP
-1112 IEPAK
+1112 IELADEKPK
-1117 DNSAEQPK
+1117 EQPK
-1125 EPKVEEKPV
+1125 EPKAEEKPV
-1134 EAETP
+1134 EVGTP
-1139 KEKTKAD
+1139 KEE
-1146 AKADIEQAAETEQEQ
+1146 AKADTKAEVEQAAETEKTAEPARPKEKETAPIVTEQ
-1161 PTVDQL
+1161 
-1167 NQYFSH
+1167 
-1173 VHLGHEL
+1173 
-1180 TEKDLGDKAR
+1180 
-1190 MEMFTKQFLSDKE
+1190 KQPASSKP
-1203 QAVKYSNGELS
+1203 
-1214 EKPEGYAYMK
+1214 EKP
-1224 QMFGLKDPVK
+1224 
-1234 QPTTNKGKT
+1234 
-1243 EKDANK
+1243 
-1249 TAQLDIINKSNPM
+1249 TAA
-1262 RDEQHTGIRSVD
+1262 VD
-1274 DIKTFKEAVSDSE
+1274 NN
-1287 APFTPDYTKEDAES
+1287 APFTSMVEANKPEQPKQQTPEEPKQREQP
-1301 ALKAGEITVYSSK
+1301 KGE
-1314 PIEDGVFVTPSKM
+1314 
-1327 EAKNYA
+1327 
-1333 GGGKVFSKRVSIED
+1333 
-1347 VAWIDAIE
+1347 
-1355 GQYAR
+1355 
-1360 LRASDIE
+1360 E
-1367 TGVKERL
+1367 TA
-1374 EREGVTYKKGDE
+1374 YKKGEE
-1386 LVAEHEGS
+1386 LVAEHDGN
-1394 PLTIVVD
+1394 PVTIVVD
-1401 AVGKNGNVTKSHVK
+1401 AVGKDGNVTKSHVK

-1423 NGEVVFTPKEKPQE
+1423 DGKVVFIQKEKPQE
-1437 PTVKDWV
+1437 PKVGAVSSDSKSAGKGGDKITNGNRVMEVSAMFDEKERLLKEYPKTSDEASADNTKRLKGLRTQIAHILSSMSDKELGELSEKYGKEMLVQDEVSLRNETEGLTREVEARLEKDGELHSNSYKPRKFSIHSYVSTGKWGPDVLMGVYHSPDGYAVASDGYALIASKLDYDPAMKGEVVDKKGSKIVGRYPNWQSLVFNHPFKLKGGVQMLAEKMKAIQERFDAEYNRLKEAGEKITKKELNDDPYCSVSLLLPNNRIVFLSVENARRFVDACLHLGCTDIEYSGYNKSIIARSKNGFAIVMPKFVDKGVVESSDAVSVVDLRGGKAKEHIGLDRV
-1444 DDVASEARKRGYRI
+1444 DDTASEARKRGYRV
-1458 VNGQRVERQGAL
+1458 VNGERGTDRQGGTGGTAEEGSNSLIGAASKVADRDRVNSRLKDL
-1470 SEGTD
+1470 SERAKAAKTD
-1475 VVYGDEHTTKFSQ
+1475 EERAQVASERAEVVSEYVKGEKGRS
-1488 NDKPTTRFAIVSAK
+1488 
-1502 KMQPSHIRG
+1502 
-1511 QRNPAFFNDE
+1511 
-1521 GQPKNR
+1521 
-1527 TDQVS
+1527 VS
-1532 VAREEEI
+1532 VVPTQDALADAVESRDLKNEVRQHTESGDLLNGVYDKRTGKIHIVAENVETADDIDAVYIHESSHKYSREV
-1539 AKNIDPEEITVGVTA
+1539 D
-1554 YQGAPTI
+1554 
-1561 NSRGEVIQGNNRAA
+1561 NNRAA
-1575 ALREMYSGGYG
+1575 GELVDNHTTEELEQALREVAG
-1586 MSVKK
+1586 
-1591 YRQFLK
+1591 
-1597 DNAKMFGLTPEDI
+1597 DD
-1610 DRIEDP
+1610 
-1616 VLVNVADVADAEAI
+1616 VADVYMACKAGKGEFAYRRMLADE
-1630 RLGQLKATDNESGGV
+1630 
-1645 QFIEPKPTVQKL
+1645 
-1657 VGANKLTRFMDT
+1657 
-1669 LLETE
+1669 
-1674 NPMDSVKDLI
+1674 
-1684 RKNGVKA
+1684 
-1691 LKFMRDMG
+1691 
-1699 IINETQYNSAFNAK
+1699 
-1713 DTLSSQARSDLE
+1713 
-1725 GVIRHAMFDGGPT
+1725 
-1738 GIEEMF
+1738 
-1744 DLMPDAAQKGI
+1744 
-1755 LETIARD
+1755 
-1762 FSSDEQSRIKP
+1762 
-1773 IIQESILAYH
+1773 ILAYSC
-1783 NAVSTSKEFA
+1783 VK
-1793 NAKTAEQAARA
+1793 
-1804 MRNYARQ
+1804 RN
-1811 VQLIGE
+1811 
-1817 EQVLPEKYFSKFA
+1817 
-1830 LLLAERYRAYS
+1830 
-1841 KLSIKAMFNELY
+1841 
-1853 DKLQGVSESSGDL
+1853 
-1866 FAGEV
+1866 AGE
-1871 AAEKL
+1871 
-1876 NINEAFKK
+1876 
-1884 VFNYGDTELPRGDVL
+1884 
-1899 GDTARTGTK
+1899 
-1908 GEPGSEGGTGGR
+1908 
-1920 GQDKAGERGADSQ
+1920 
-1933 RGTGGAAE
+1933 
-1941 EGTNSLIDTAN
+1941 
-1952 KAANK
+1952 
-1957 ARLQKA
+1957 
-1963 EDYSAFAEQ
+1963 
-1972 YGLDAEDVAM
+1972 
-1982 YAEGMKKGSTSQA
+1982 
-1995 MRARAMI
+1995 
-2002 GRKIIAAHE
+2002 
-2011 GEIHSL
+2011 
-2017 RDVRKFRRPI
+2017 
-2027 EEALKEKFGDVD
+2027 
-2039 KLLEEYR
+2039 
-2046 NQVEDEHKA
+2046 
-2055 MEAARKKA
+2055 
-2063 QEEEAKRK
+2063 
-2071 AHLEELSLLS
+2071 
-2081 DDEIDRRY
+2081 
-2089 MEALD
+2089 
-2094 NGNEVA
+2094 
-2100 ARDMLDEAARRK
+2100 
-2112 GYADTDSE
+2112 
-2120 YQGVGAW
+2120 
-2127 VAPSNPG
+2127 
-2134 YESDEAR
+2134 
-2141 RADVEDNAP
+2141 
-2150 NVNLEDIALG
+2150 
-2160 YNLQPDDYFTHPERY
+2160 
-2175 SQNTPHG
+2175 
-2182 LESSRSIQAALES
+2182 
-2195 LKRGEKGVK
+2195 
-2204 VKVYRAVPI
+2204 
-2213 SVMEGKLRN
+2213 
-2222 GDWVTPSKKYAEMHG
+2222 
-2237 NSRLKGKYRIIE
+2237 
-2249 DEVPANELW
+2249 
-2258 WDGNDANE
+2258 
-2266 WGYDNGKEYKYKNA
+2266 
-2280 KNNRKLNDLVVRDD
+2280 
-2294 NGNVIV
+2294 
-2300 PSKRFNQRKA
+2300 
-2310 DERYQIGM
+2310 
-2318 EGVKPSKAEV
+2318 
-2328 ALRDA
+2328 
-2333 VIDRLRENGMEVIT
+2333 
-2347 DVAEGQRV
+2347 
-2355 LDEANGK
+2355 
-2362 ARLNSVVS
+2362 
-2370 SLAKAES
+2370 
-2377 TIKDWLANN
+2377 
-2386 KRGKTFRIELPLR
+2386 KT
-2399 TQRMVRDAMGRDF
+2399 
-2412 ESHNITANGI
+2412 
-2422 AHAQKNHGIN
+2422 
-2432 GVKLGEKSLPLSKE
+2432 
-2446 DMELLPYI
+2446 
-2454 MVAPDYVRRGNSDA
+2454 
-2468 TGRTSVRFYKE
+2468 
-2479 LSNGYVV
+2479 
-2486 VAEKEYKNSP
+2486 
-2496 NDMETIT
+2496 
-2503 MWAEKSDKA
+2503 
-2512 TNAQRNAAPDTH
+2512 
-2524 VRNAILDIDAAKIRK
+2524 
-2539 DAEDAI
+2539 
-2545 VMDVKV
+2545 
-2551 RENRVWHGS
+2551 
-2560 GADFEAFDI
+2560 
-2569 TDHIRFFRTANG
+2569 
-2581 EAYGFTVGGK
+2581 
-2591 IYIDPKIATS
+2591 
-2601 ETPVHEYAHLWAS
+2601 
-2614 ALRSGNPKE
+2614 
-2623 WQNVVGLMKG
+2623 
-2633 TSVWEEV
+2633 
-2640 KKRYSEL
+2640 
-2647 NTDDDIADEV
+2647 
-2657 IATYSGRR
+2657 
-2665 GAERLREEAHKVA
+2665 
-2678 DGNGDLFEKAE
+2678 
-2689 AISALGRVKE
+2689 
-2699 SLKKFWKGVC
+2699 
-2709 DFLHIHYKS
+2709 
-2718 AEEVADRVMKDLL
+2718 
-2731 DGVDTRKMGK
+2731 
-2741 GEAGVRFSAKQKRA
+2741 
-2755 LETAEQSQKTAIA
+2755 
-2768 TAVSSADG
+2768 
-2776 AKVLNNLDTLARN
+2776 
-2789 LEKTSSHRKTFIG
+2789 
-2802 DIAKAFG
+2802 
-2809 VDNRGKSSK
+2809 
-2818 YATFET
+2818 
-2824 KSGEVVTI
+2824 
-2832 RISDHNAKVSNFDTV
+2832 
-2847 GEDNGISIVVT
+2847 
-2858 RKPNKGITNDG
+2858 GITNEKINNQTKQHYEKVSDYFGGRKRDG
-2869 SAHIVEFFYP
+2869 VKSDRGTTETGEGLSTGPSAGEHGRGGSNDREEETID
-2879 EISLQRAEGKP
+2879 SEG
-2890 LVEIVES
+2890 LFSV
-2897 IKQALYSGE
+2897 AGRNAN
-2906 FKDTT
+2906 
-2911 GLAERQEVNGEDVV
+2911 GVN
-2925 RYQLSVTGKN
+2925 SS
-2935 TKGGDTGYD
+2935 YD
-2944 SKHTEIEQ
+2944 SKHSEIEQ
-2952 AVNKKLKRNSTSDE
+2952 AVNMELGKNSTSDE

-3037 EATESGDAEKVK
+3037 EATESGDTENVK

-3055 KRLKTDIGNTGIRS
+3055 KRLKTGIANTGIRAM
-3069 RYKAKIS
+3069 YKAKIS

-3169 MFSIKTTKKDSSGKK
+3169 MLSVKTTKKDSSGKK
-3184 IGVKVS
+3184 VGVKVS

-3213 ELKSLVKSLDGM
+3213 GLKSLVKSLDGM
-3225 LIRKKELQGRL
+3225 LAKKKSLQGRL

-3250 NSGTITKDE
+3250 NSGAITKDE
-3259 YDAEV
+3259 YDAEID
-3264 EAINRERND
+3264 AINRERDD
-3273 VKSEMANFDT
+3273 VKSEIADFDT

-3297 AAVPRTTEEYNKLWN
+3297 TAVPRTTEEYNKLWN

-3317 QQDEQDGVA
+3317 QQDEKDGVA

-3363 ALEEQWKSDAPTP
+3363 ALEEQWKSDAQTP
-3376 TDTEM
+3376 TDTEI

-3400 RTKLYAAKD
+3400 IARLYAAKD
-3409 AARNALRDL
+3409 AARKALRDL

-3443 RSEVAHIGIAAVD
+3443 RSEVANIGIAAVD

-3482 RRLWNW
+3482 RRMWNW
-3488 VFLAPTESA
+3488 LFLAPTESA

-3505 VNHFSGDGELY
+3505 VNHFSGEGELY
-3516 HLIMESERGYSR
+3516 HLIIESERGYSR

-3536 VEGLRSEIQF
+3536 VEALRSEIQS

-3598 KLESQGIDAFSIS
+3598 KLESQGIDALSIS

-3621 VKFGEWVVGD
+3621 VKFGEWIVGD

-3682 IPTPSALKER
+3682 IPMPSALKER

-3743 LQGPNKWRK
+3743 LQGQNKWRK

-3767 ESVTSQVINEAQS
+3767 ESVTSQVINEVQS

-3794 LKQLQSM
+3794 LKQWQST
-3801 IAGVN
+3801 IAGIN
-3806 YSYNPR
+3806 YSYDPR
-3812 FQARFFANIL
+3812 FQARLLLNIL
-3822 MPVGME
+3822 MPVGTE
-3828 LLAGNVKNA
+3828 LLAGKVKNA
-3837 ENTFAGMVGSCYWA
+3837 ENTFAGMFGSCYWA
-3851 WKNLPQFR
+3851 WKNMPQFR
-3859 ERYRNGKMG
+3859 ERYRKGKMG

-3874 ESVVGNSNSLYR
+3874 ESVVGNRNSLYR

-3894 KGLFLNQV
+3894 MGLFLNKV
-3902 FDAAAVAVYA
+3902 FDAAAVAVYS
-3912 KSIYDYEYTRSIRKG
+3912 KSIYDYEFTRSIHNG
-3927 ATEED
+3927 ATEDD
-3932 AHKYAMTCAETN
+3932 AHRYAMTCAETN

-3952 GRAYVSKM
+3952 GRAYVSRM

-3984 SINDINDIQRAYR
+3984 SINHINDIQRAYR

-4028 ASWNLINVIGVAGF
+4028 ASWSLINVIGVAGF
-4042 YYGAKAIFNA
+4042 YYGAKTIFNA
-4052 LFGGDDDNAPIK
+4052 LFGGDDDNEPTK

-4077 GHTGDVAFATISA
+4077 GHAGDVAFATITA

-4132 GYKDSDSLSG
+4132 GYKDSDSLSD
-4142 YIEDLDEDAAKYTIK
+4142 YTEDLDEDAAKYTVK

-4179 NAFYDYKVNGSSLNL
+4179 NAFYDYKIKGSSLNL
-4194 ISAANF
+4194 ISVANF
-4200 LSTPMSSMRDH
+4200 LSTPMSNMRDH

-4242 GKIFKREVESGGAR
+4242 GKIFKSEVENGGAR

-4278 WAEYHIRDASDAM
+4278 WAEYHIRDASDAAD
-4291 GYHDEWLKN
+4291 YHDEWLKN
-4300 HERKEIIRKNREL
+4300 HDRKEIIRKNREL

-4363 DNERKEAF
+4363 DKERKEAF

-4427 ARGEVK
+4427 ARGDVK

-4444 VKADARFRKL
+4444 VKADEKFRKL
-4454 HDGSEKQKAKAK
+4454 QDGSEKQKTKAK

-4487 DIGDGLVTAVYASE
+4487 DIGDGLVTAVYTVE

-4518 AGDDKAADAIMEQIR
+4518 AGNNKAADAIMEQIR
-4533 SIRGK
+4533 YIRGK
-4538 VIDGDM
+4538 VIEGDM
-4544 KPKEEVAKMLL
+4544 KTKEEVAKMLL
-4555 NSIE
+4555 NSID

>member
-1 MANETDSVFAANHQN
+1 MVISLFSKDMANETDSVFAADQQN
-16 GDGELHRFIMS
+16 GKGELYRLMMS

-35 EQETAQQQQA
+35 KQETEQQRP
-45 TEVEKAN
+45 TPEVEKAN
-52 DEPATQQTAVVQTA
+52 DEQSAQQTAVAQTVA
-66 TEPQSVQQPTVQP
+66 EPQSVQQQTVQQ
-79 QEQPKQQAEQPK
+79 QEQPEQQAERPN
-91 GEVEQPAQ
+91 GEVGQPAQ
-99 TVQGVQSV
+99 TVQPVQGVQDV

-115 TKDLLAVKNHNIDDA
+115 TKDFLTVKNHSIDDA
-130 RKYVEKLG
+130 RKYVERLG
-138 KDTQKIMA
+138 KKAQTIMA

-151 SAKREAQERYESA
+151 GAKRDAQERYESA
-164 AKTLN
+164 AKALN
-169 ERIETR
+169 ERIETH

-195 QAKKEHEEKYA
+195 QAKKEHDEKYA
-206 DINYISDWMD
+206 DINYVSDWMD
-216 GHKVSEANNTM
+216 GHKVNEANNTM

-242 KDIFGI
+242 KDIFST
-248 AKTAKEYISENTG
+248 AKAAKEYISENTG

-282 EKYGDKF
+282 EKYGEKI

-323 GDNNYQSILGNA
+323 GDNNYKSILGNA

-347 RREQGKVGKK
+347 RREQGKVEKK
-357 AMEDYDNIAKNPFAS
+357 AMGDYENIAKNPFADA
-372 EDDKDA
+372 DDKDA

-398 RAFNSIPKDRLAALT
+398 RAFNSIPKDRMAALT
-413 LALSKNFGYDENK
+413 LALSKDFGYDENK

-464 GSLAQAS
+464 GSIAQAS
-471 MRSTGGGNGLT
+471 MRSTGGGNKLT
-482 LLDVYNASIDERA
+482 LLDTYSASIDERA

-509 SLRSATTMAGDSPA
+509 ALRSSTTMAGDSPA

-538 LVRLLPRFSK
+538 LVRLLPRLSK
-548 GVTPKAGEAAF
+548 GVTPKAGDAAF
-559 KLLSMTNSGRV
+559 KMLSMTNSGRV

-598 TPELGEALKS
+598 SPELGEALKS

-642 AATTIRVATNIA
+642 AATAIRVATNIA

-671 DVLLSNEKISEDLK
+671 DVLLSSEKISEDLK

-751 NSPGYFMKDGKAIAS
+751 NSTGYFMKDGKAIAS

-772 VNPKVLESA
+772 VNPNVLESA

-810 KGKEIYTVRT
+810 NGKEVYTVRT

-870 SERATRAV
+870 SERATRTV

-940 DFNKSRGVDIDKI
+940 DFNNSRGVDIDKI

-968 VDEYIKALN
+968 VDDYIKALN

-986 SEQTEPTA
+986 SGQTEPTA
-994 PSEPPAEPANEPPV
+994 KSEPPAEPTGEPPV
-1008 VEAEK
+1008 VEADK
-1013 GGQQD
+1013 VTQQE
-1018 VSAPE
+1018 VASPE
-1023 KEAEKPS
+1023 KETGKPGG
-1030 EETPSKEGVGIE
+1030 ETTGKGDIGIE
-1042 DYIKINKADDETAND
+1042 DYIKINKADEETAND

-1065 TDEVDALRAESEQAV
+1065 TDEVDALRSESEQAV
-1080 KYSNGES
+1080 RYSNGES

-1102 LEEPKADSEP
+1102 LEEPKPKTDEEVKPVEEQKSDTEP
-1112 IEPAK
+1112 IEPTDEK
-1117 DNSAEQPK
+1117 PTEHQKEQK
-1125 EPKVEEKPV
+1125 AEEKPV
-1134 EAETP
+1134 EVETP
-1139 KEKTKAD
+1139 KEE
-1146 AKADIEQAAETEQEQ
+1146 AKADTKDEVEQSAETEPVEEAEQEQ

-1180 TEKDLGDKAR
+1180 TEKDLGDNAR
-1190 MEMFTKQFLSDKE
+1190 MEMLTKQFLSDKE
-1203 QAVKYSNGELS
+1203 QAIKYSNGELS

-1234 QPTTNKGKT
+1234 QPKG
-1243 EKDANK
+1243 EE
-1249 TAQLDIINKSNPM
+1249 TA
-1262 RDEQHTGIRSVD
+1262 
-1274 DIKTFKEAVSDSE
+1274 
-1287 APFTPDYTKEDAES
+1287 
-1301 ALKAGEITVYSSK
+1301 
-1314 PIEDGVFVTPSKM
+1314 
-1327 EAKNYA
+1327 
-1333 GGGKVFSKRVSIED
+1333 
-1347 VAWIDAIE
+1347 
-1355 GQYAR
+1355 
-1360 LRASDIE
+1360 
-1367 TGVKERL
+1367 
-1374 EREGVTYKKGDE
+1374 YKKGEE
-1386 LVAEHEGS
+1386 LVVEHDGN
-1394 PLTIVVD
+1394 PVTIVVD
-1401 AVGKNGNVTKSHVK
+1401 AVGKDGNVTKSHVK

-1423 NGEVVFTPKEKPQE
+1423 KGNVVFAPREKQQEPKVGAVSYDSKSAGKGGDKIPNGNRVMEVSAMFDEMERLLKEYPKTSEEARADNTKRRKGLHTQISHILTSMSDKELGELSEKYGKERLVQDEVSLRKETEYITREVEARLEKDGELHSNSYKPRKFSIHSYASTDKSRPTVLMGVYHSPDGYAVSSDGYVLIASKLDYDPAMKGEVVDKKGSKIVGRYPNWKSVVVNHPFKLKGGVQMLAAKMKAIQERFDAEYNRRKEAGEKITKKELNDDPYCLVSLLFPNNRIAFISVENARRFVDACLHLGCTDIEYSDYTRSIIARSKNGFAIVMPKIVNKGVVTYSDEISVVDLRGGKAQE
-1437 PTVKDWV
+1437 HIGLGRV
-1444 DDVASEARKRGYRI
+1444 DDTASDARKRGYRI
-1458 VNGQRVERQGAL
+1458 V
-1470 SEGTD
+1470 S
-1475 VVYGDEHTTKFSQ
+1475 
-1488 NDKPTTRFAIVSAK
+1488 
-1502 KMQPSHIRG
+1502 
-1511 QRNPAFFNDE
+1511 
-1521 GQPKNR
+1521 
-1527 TDQVS
+1527 
-1532 VAREEEI
+1532 
-1539 AKNIDPEEITVGVTA
+1539 
-1554 YQGAPTI
+1554 
-1561 NSRGEVIQGNNRAA
+1561 
-1575 ALREMYSGGYG
+1575 
-1586 MSVKK
+1586 
-1591 YRQFLK
+1591 
-1597 DNAKMFGLTPEDI
+1597 
-1610 DRIEDP
+1610 
-1616 VLVNVADVADAEAI
+1616 
-1630 RLGQLKATDNESGGV
+1630 
-1645 QFIEPKPTVQKL
+1645 
-1657 VGANKLTRFMDT
+1657 
-1669 LLETE
+1669 
-1674 NPMDSVKDLI
+1674 
-1684 RKNGVKA
+1684 
-1691 LKFMRDMG
+1691 
-1699 IINETQYNSAFNAK
+1699 
-1713 DTLSSQARSDLE
+1713 
-1725 GVIRHAMFDGGPT
+1725 
-1738 GIEEMF
+1738 
-1744 DLMPDAAQKGI
+1744 
-1755 LETIARD
+1755 
-1762 FSSDEQSRIKP
+1762 
-1773 IIQESILAYH
+1773 
-1783 NAVSTSKEFA
+1783 
-1793 NAKTAEQAARA
+1793 
-1804 MRNYARQ
+1804 
-1811 VQLIGE
+1811 
-1817 EQVLPEKYFSKFA
+1817 
-1830 LLLAERYRAYS
+1830 
-1841 KLSIKAMFNELY
+1841 
-1853 DKLQGVSESSGDL
+1853 
-1866 FAGEV
+1866 
-1871 AAEKL
+1871 
-1876 NINEAFKK
+1876 
-1884 VFNYGDTELPRGDVL
+1884 
-1899 GDTARTGTK
+1899 
-1908 GEPGSEGGTGGR
+1908 
-1920 GQDKAGERGADSQ
+1920 GERGADRQ
-1933 RGTGGAAE
+1933 GGTGGTAE
-1941 EGTNSLIDTAN
+1941 EGTNSLIG
-1952 KAANK
+1952 AA
-1957 ARLQKA
+1957 
-1963 EDYSAFAEQ
+1963 
-1972 YGLDAEDVAM
+1972 
-1982 YAEGMKKGSTSQA
+1982 
-1995 MRARAMI
+1995 
-2002 GRKIIAAHE
+2002 
-2011 GEIHSL
+2011 
-2017 RDVRKFRRPI
+2017 
-2027 EEALKEKFGDVD
+2027 
-2039 KLLEEYR
+2039 
-2046 NQVEDEHKA
+2046 
-2055 MEAARKKA
+2055 
-2063 QEEEAKRK
+2063 
-2071 AHLEELSLLS
+2071 
-2081 DDEIDRRY
+2081 
-2089 MEALD
+2089 
-2094 NGNEVA
+2094 
-2100 ARDMLDEAARRK
+2100 
-2112 GYADTDSE
+2112 
-2120 YQGVGAW
+2120 
-2127 VAPSNPG
+2127 
-2134 YESDEAR
+2134 
-2141 RADVEDNAP
+2141 
-2150 NVNLEDIALG
+2150 
-2160 YNLQPDDYFTHPERY
+2160 
-2175 SQNTPHG
+2175 
-2182 LESSRSIQAALES
+2182 
-2195 LKRGEKGVK
+2195 
-2204 VKVYRAVPI
+2204 
-2213 SVMEGKLRN
+2213 
-2222 GDWVTPSKKYAEMHG
+2222 SK
-2237 NSRLKGKYRIIE
+2237 
-2249 DEVPANELW
+2249 
-2258 WDGNDANE
+2258 
-2266 WGYDNGKEYKYKNA
+2266 
-2280 KNNRKLNDLVVRDD
+2280 
-2294 NGNVIV
+2294 
-2300 PSKRFNQRKA
+2300 
-2310 DERYQIGM
+2310 
-2318 EGVKPSKAEV
+2318 
-2328 ALRDA
+2328 
-2333 VIDRLRENGMEVIT
+2333 
-2347 DVAEGQRV
+2347 
-2355 LDEANGK
+2355 
-2362 ARLNSVVS
+2362 
-2370 SLAKAES
+2370 
-2377 TIKDWLANN
+2377 
-2386 KRGKTFRIELPLR
+2386 
-2399 TQRMVRDAMGRDF
+2399 
-2412 ESHNITANGI
+2412 
-2422 AHAQKNHGIN
+2422 
-2432 GVKLGEKSLPLSKE
+2432 
-2446 DMELLPYI
+2446 
-2454 MVAPDYVRRGNSDA
+2454 
-2468 TGRTSVRFYKE
+2468 
-2479 LSNGYVV
+2479 
-2486 VAEKEYKNSP
+2486 
-2496 NDMETIT
+2496 
-2503 MWAEKSDKA
+2503 
-2512 TNAQRNAAPDTH
+2512 
-2524 VRNAILDIDAAKIRK
+2524 
-2539 DAEDAI
+2539 
-2545 VMDVKV
+2545 
-2551 RENRVWHGS
+2551 
-2560 GADFEAFDI
+2560 
-2569 TDHIRFFRTANG
+2569 
-2581 EAYGFTVGGK
+2581 
-2591 IYIDPKIATS
+2591 
-2601 ETPVHEYAHLWAS
+2601 
-2614 ALRSGNPKE
+2614 
-2623 WQNVVGLMKG
+2623 
-2633 TSVWEEV
+2633 
-2640 KKRYSEL
+2640 
-2647 NTDDDIADEV
+2647 
-2657 IATYSGRR
+2657 
-2665 GAERLREEAHKVA
+2665 
-2678 DGNGDLFEKAE
+2678 
-2689 AISALGRVKE
+2689 
-2699 SLKKFWKGVC
+2699 
-2709 DFLHIHYKS
+2709 
-2718 AEEVADRVMKDLL
+2718 VADRVRINSLLKDLSERAKTAKTDEERAQVASERAEVVSEYVKGEKGRSVSVVPTQDAL
-2731 DGVDTRKMGK
+2731 ADAVESRDLKNEVRQRTESGDLLNGVYDKRTGKIHIVAENVETADDIDAVYIHESSHKYSREVDNNRAAGELVDNYTTEELEQALREVAGDDVADVYMACKPGK
-2741 GEAGVRFSAKQKRA
+2741 GDFAYRRMLADEILAYSCVKRNAG
-2755 LETAEQSQKTAIA
+2755 
-2768 TAVSSADG
+2768 
-2776 AKVLNNLDTLARN
+2776 
-2789 LEKTSSHRKTFIG
+2789 EKT
-2802 DIAKAFG
+2802 
-2809 VDNRGKSSK
+2809 
-2818 YATFET
+2818 
-2824 KSGEVVTI
+2824 
-2832 RISDHNAKVSNFDTV
+2832 
-2847 GEDNGISIVVT
+2847 
-2858 RKPNKGITNDG
+2858 GITNEKINNQTKQHYEKVSDYFGGRKRDG
-2869 SAHIVEFFYP
+2869 GKSDRGETETGEGLSTEPSAGEHGRGGANDREEEGIDSGGFF
-2879 EISLQRAEGKP
+2879 SVAGRNA
-2890 LVEIVES
+2890 
-2897 IKQALYSGE
+2897 
-2906 FKDTT
+2906 
-2911 GLAERQEVNGEDVV
+2911 NGGN
-2925 RYQLSVTGKN
+2925 SS
-2935 TKGGDTGYD
+2935 YD
-2944 SKHTEIEQ
+2944 SKHSEIEQ
-2952 AVNKKLKRNSTSDE
+2952 AVNRELERNSTSED

-3037 EATESGDAEKVK
+3037 EATESGDTGKAK
-3049 SLTTEI
+3049 SITTEI
-3055 KRLKTDIGNTGIRS
+3055 KRLKTDISNTGIRA

-3144 DDTIRKVDDVIV
+3144 DDTVRKVDDVIV

-3164 NDLAD
+3164 NDLAE
-3169 MFSIKTTKKDSSGKK
+3169 MLSVKTTKKDSSGKK
-3184 IGVKVS
+3184 VGVKVS

-3198 TLKGMFRGFDGEFGN
+3198 TLKDMFRGFDGEFGN
-3213 ELKSLVKSLDGM
+3213 GLKSLVKSLDGM
-3225 LIRKKELQGRL
+3225 LSKKKSLQGRL
-3236 KELELSEASANERL
+3236 KELELSEASADERL
-3250 NSGTITKDE
+3250 NSGAITKDE
-3259 YDAEV
+3259 YDAEI
-3264 EAINRERND
+3264 EAINRERDD
-3273 VKSEMANFDT
+3273 VKSEMANFET

-3297 AAVPRTTEEYNKLWN
+3297 AAVPRSTEEYNKLWN

-3326 QMSAHDKEMLK
+3326 QMSVHDKEMLK

-3349 ELFAEADKSQSRLK
+3349 ELFAEADKSQIRLK

-3400 RTKLYAAKD
+3400 RARLFAAKD
-3409 AARNALRDL
+3409 AARKALRDL

-3443 RSEVAHIGIAAVD
+3443 RSEVANIGIAAVD

-3469 EAKESEDKSVGVL
+3469 EAKESEEKSVGVL

-3488 VFLAPTESA
+3488 LLLAPTESA

-3505 VNHFSGDGELY
+3505 VNHFSGEGELY

-3536 VEGLRSEIQF
+3536 VEALRSEIQS
-3546 KCKELFGSKKPKDG
+3546 KCKELFGSKKPNDG

-3592 SEEGRA
+3592 SDEGRA

-3611 EIKAGLGDNW
+3611 EIKAGIGDNW
-3621 VKFGEWVVGD
+3621 VKFGEWIVGD

-3682 IPTPSALKER
+3682 IPMPSALKER

-3767 ESVTSQVINEAQS
+3767 ESVTSQVINEVQS

-3812 FQARFFANIL
+3812 FHARLFANIL
-3822 MPVGME
+3822 MPVGTE
-3828 LLAGNVKNA
+3828 LLAGKVKNA
-3837 ENTFAGMVGSCYWA
+3837 ENTFAGIVGSCYWA

-3874 ESVVGNSNSLYR
+3874 ESVVGNRNSLYR

-3894 KGLFLNQV
+3894 KGLLLNKV
-3902 FDAAAVAVYA
+3902 FDAAAVAVYS
-3912 KSIYDYEYTRSIRKG
+3912 KSIYDYEFTRSIRKG

-4002 KEKPLHSISKGAK
+4002 KEKPLHSIIKGAK

-4042 YYGAKAIFNA
+4042 YYGAKAIFGA
-4052 LFGGDDDNAPIK
+4052 LFGGDDDNAPTK

-4077 GHTGDVAFATISA
+4077 GHAGDVAFATISA

-4096 LNNLVNSAWSGYG
+4096 LNNFVNSVWSGYG

-4132 GYKDSDSLSG
+4132 GYKDSDSLSD

-4179 NAFYDYKVNGSSLNL
+4179 NAFYDYKVKGSSLNL
-4194 ISAANF
+4194 ISVANF

-4278 WAEYHIRDASDAM
+4278 WAEYHIRDASDAAN
-4291 GYHDEWLKN
+4291 YHDEWLKN
-4300 HERKEIIRKNREL
+4300 HDRKEIIRKNREL

-4349 HDILRQIKKKLTGG
+4349 HDILRQIKKKLTGS
-4363 DNERKEAF
+4363 DDERKEAF
-4371 ALMKELE
+4371 ALMRELE
-4378 RIDKVKGHTHSDY
+4378 RIDKIKGHTHSDY

-4427 ARGEVK
+4427 ARGDVK

-4444 VKADARFRKL
+4444 VKADAKFRKL
-4454 HDGSEKQKAKAK
+4454 QDGSEKQKAKAK

-4487 DIGDGLVTAVYASE
+4487 DIGDGLVTAVYTGE

-4518 AGDDKAADAIMEQIR
+4518 AGNNKAADAIMERIR

-4538 VIDGDM
+4538 VIGGDM

>member
-35 EQETAQQQQA
+35 EQETAQQQQP
-45 TEVEKAN
+45 TEVKKAK
-52 DEPATQQTAVVQTA
+52 DEPTAQQTAAVQTA
-66 TEPQSVQQPTVQP
+66 TEPQSVQRPTGQK
-79 QEQPKQQAEQPK
+79 QERPEQAEQPK
-91 GEVEQPAQ
+91 GEVGQPAQ
-99 TVQGVQSV
+99 TVQPVQGV
-107 QADELDDD
+107 QADELDED
-115 TKDLLAVKNHNIDDA
+115 TKDLLAIKNHSIDDA

-138 KDTQKIMA
+138 KEAQTIMA

-151 SAKREAQERYESA
+151 GAKREAQERYENA

-169 ERIETR
+169 ERIETH

-195 QAKKEHEEKYA
+195 QAKKKHDEMYA

-216 GHKVSEANNTM
+216 GHKVSDSNNTM

-282 EKYGDKF
+282 EKYGGKF
-289 SYNIEPI
+289 SYNLEPI
-296 DSVVLENK
+296 DSMVLENK
-304 DIPDSV
+304 GIPDSV

-323 GDNNYQSILGNA
+323 GDNNYQTILGNA

-347 RREQGKVGKK
+347 KREQGKVGKK

-372 EDDKDA
+372 ADDKDA

-413 LALSKNFGYDENK
+413 LALSKDFGYDENK

-482 LLDVYNASIDERA
+482 LLDVYNASIDERV
-495 KEWAKQGMAGYGKI
+495 KEWAKQGLAGYGKI
-509 SLRSATTMAGDSPA
+509 ALRSATTMAGDSPA

-528 KLVGGGTKWS
+528 KLVGSGTKWS
-538 LVRLLPRFSK
+538 LVRLLPRLSK

-559 KLLSMTNSGRV
+559 KMLSMTNSGRV

-580 GAIYSPVAYSLG
+580 GAIYSPAAYSLG

-608 SASGAVDFSMMGFT
+608 SASGAVDFSLLGIT

-629 ADKVLKLFNGTGK
+629 ADKVLRLFNGTGK

-654 FKDIFGP
+654 FNDIFGP
-661 GANAALVTAK
+661 GANAAIVTAK
-671 DVLLSNEKISEDLK
+671 DALLSSDKISEDIK
-685 SYYFE
+685 SYFFE
-690 KFGEFLGMHVP
+690 KYGEFLGMHVP

-736 SVKQMFDDIYAPNGK
+736 SVKQMFDDIYAPRWNGD
-751 NSPGYFMKDGKAIAS
+751 PGYHMKGDKAIAG
-766 KLYGIT
+766 KLYAIT
-772 VNPKVLESA
+772 TNPNVLESA

-810 KGKEIYTVRT
+810 KGKEVYTVRT
-820 YTADGKAFSERDF
+820 YTADGKVFCERDF

-841 EETRLGTVIKRNNV
+841 EETRLNTVIKRNNV
-855 AIAEGARDAQWMDTC
+855 AIAEGAKDAQWMDTC
-870 SERATRAV
+870 SERATRTV

-886 TEKELTDM
+886 TENELADM

-931 ADNSSSVRR
+931 ADNSSSARR

-968 VDEYIKALN
+968 VDEYIRELN

-994 PSEPPAEPANEPPV
+994 PIEPPAEPATI
-1008 VEAEK
+1008 EAEK
-1013 GGQQD
+1013 VEPQEE
-1018 VSAPE
+1018 ATTE
-1023 KEAEKPS
+1023 KDTEKPDADTPRK
-1030 EETPSKEGVGIE
+1030 EEVGIE
-1042 DYIKINKADDETAND
+1042 DYIKINKADEETAND
-1057 IREDAENY
+1057 IRDDVENY
-1065 TDEVDALRAESEQAV
+1065 TDEVNALRAESEQAV

-1102 LEEPKADSEP
+1102 LEEPKAKTEEEARPMEEPKSESEP
-1112 IEPAK
+1112 IEPADEK
-1117 DNSAEQPK
+1117 PTEQPMDS
-1125 EPKVEEKPV
+1125 KVEKTPV

-1139 KEKTKAD
+1139 KEEPKAD
-1146 AKADIEQAAETEQEQ
+1146 TKSEVEQAAETEPVEEVEQGQ

-1180 TEKDLGDKAR
+1180 TEKDLGNKAR
-1190 MEMFTKQFLSDKE
+1190 MEMLTKQFLSDKE
-1203 QAVKYSNGELS
+1203 QAIKYSNGELS

-1234 QPTTNKGKT
+1234 QPKG
-1243 EKDANK
+1243 E
-1249 TAQLDIINKSNPM
+1249 
-1262 RDEQHTGIRSVD
+1262 
-1274 DIKTFKEAVSDSE
+1274 
-1287 APFTPDYTKEDAES
+1287 ES
-1301 ALKAGEITVYSSK
+1301 A
-1314 PIEDGVFVTPSKM
+1314 
-1327 EAKNYA
+1327 
-1333 GGGKVFSKRVSIED
+1333 
-1347 VAWIDAIE
+1347 
-1355 GQYAR
+1355 
-1360 LRASDIE
+1360 
-1367 TGVKERL
+1367 
-1374 EREGVTYKKGDE
+1374 YKKGDE
-1386 LVAEHEGS
+1386 LVAEHEGK
-1394 PLTIVVD
+1394 PVTIVVD
-1401 AVGKNGNVTKSHVK
+1401 AVGKGGNVTKSHVK

-1423 NGEVVFTPKEKPQE
+1423 NGKVVFTPKEKPQE
-1437 PTVKDWV
+1437 QAVKDWV
-1444 DDVASEARKRGYRI
+1444 YDVASEARKRGYRI

-1657 VGANKLTRFMDT
+1657 VGANKLRMFMDT
-1669 LLETE
+1669 LLESK

-1684 RKNGVKA
+1684 RENGVKA

-1713 DTLSSQARSDLE
+1713 GTLSSQARSDLD

-1762 FSSDEQSRIKP
+1762 FSSDEQSKIKP

-1804 MRNYARQ
+1804 MRNYTRQ

-1817 EQVLPEKYFSKFA
+1817 EQVLPEKYFSKYA
-1830 LLLAERYRAYS
+1830 LLLAERYRAYN
-1841 KLSIKAMFNELY
+1841 KLSIKAMFNKLY
-1853 DKLQGVSESSGDL
+1853 DKLQGVLESSGDL
-1866 FAGEV
+1866 FAGEAV
-1871 AAEKL
+1871 AEKL

-1899 GDTARTGTK
+1899 GDTTRTGTK
-1908 GEPGSEGGTGGR
+1908 GEPGSEGGVGGR
-1920 GQDKAGERGADSQ
+1920 GQDKAGERGADGKG
-1933 RGTGGAAE
+1933 GTGGTAEKGANHVTGTAAKAADKDSYDVTEDTAKYRIREDAPPTKTGIGYKVFVLKDGKLYPPMVANPNGEATPVGVWLDADAAPVIGVTKTGRQQVKAGGKGTQGGSGKLAYRPGWHLGEIPYALQFNRMNPETGQRELFPANFVWAEVEYANDVDYQE
-1941 EGTNSLIDTAN
+1941 EAMSYGMKASGKFQHSLAGLPRLPKNGSYRYRTNPDPNTDPWVITGAMKVNRILKPSEVDAMIEAAGREPQQRQAGSITDKQVEALNAKVERTMQEDRDMMRSVVQQMGEKLHTDINIIEDVNEITHSNAAVQERRRKSKGWYDTKTGQVNIVLANNRDVDDVKASVGHEVIAHKGLRELFGEENYDQFLDETYQHLRDDLKKGVDAASGRSFVDDATKNGNRAKSYEQHRRTAVDELFGRMAEKPFEEFSEGERTLWQKTKATVRRLLDKFLGSLKLPKWFELSDNELRYILWRSKERLERGKEHPIDLARDIVKREELGLTDEALYNMGDNPETFAERQRRAVEKKGVVMSGLNSAEVTAVKVPKHPYTGNIAHATEQAKAAAIEKYTEIIKDERGKEKRVAKPQTYDNYGVTFQYGISADAIDEYLNPRQQAKSVNKGVHLALAEHIHEVIGASIEVEEHPDRMKVEGERSNNQFNPNSLMHRFYGVVLVDGHPYRVMTLMREEKNPAVGN
-1952 KAANK
+1952 GMHAYEV
-1957 ARLQKA
+1957 QKI
-1963 EDYSAFAEQ
+1963 EVLDEETPNTPNGTDSQ
-1972 YGLDAEDVAM
+1972 NHNGLSYPVA
-1982 YAEGMKKGSTSQA
+1982 K
-1995 MRARAMI
+1995 
-2002 GRKIIAAHE
+2002 
-2011 GEIHSL
+2011 
-2017 RDVRKFRRPI
+2017 VI
-2027 EEALKEKFGDVD
+2027 EKVEKTMESG
-2039 KLLEEYR
+2039 KNLLEE
-2046 NQVEDEHKA
+2046 
-2055 MEAARKKA
+2055 
-2063 QEEEAKRK
+2063 
-2071 AHLEELSLLS
+2071 
-2081 DDEIDRRY
+2081 
-2089 MEALD
+2089 
-2094 NGNEVA
+2094 
-2100 ARDMLDEAARRK
+2100 
-2112 GYADTDSE
+2112 
-2120 YQGVGAW
+2120 
-2127 VAPSNPG
+2127 
-2134 YESDEAR
+2134 
-2141 RADVEDNAP
+2141 
-2150 NVNLEDIALG
+2150 
-2160 YNLQPDDYFTHPERY
+2160 
-2175 SQNTPHG
+2175 
-2182 LESSRSIQAALES
+2182 
-2195 LKRGEKGVK
+2195 
-2204 VKVYRAVPI
+2204 
-2213 SVMEGKLRN
+2213 
-2222 GDWVTPSKKYAEMHG
+2222 SK
-2237 NSRLKGKYRIIE
+2237 
-2249 DEVPANELW
+2249 
-2258 WDGNDANE
+2258 
-2266 WGYDNGKEYKYKNA
+2266 
-2280 KNNRKLNDLVVRDD
+2280 
-2294 NGNVIV
+2294 
-2300 PSKRFNQRKA
+2300 
-2310 DERYQIGM
+2310 
-2318 EGVKPSKAEV
+2318 
-2328 ALRDA
+2328 
-2333 VIDRLRENGMEVIT
+2333 
-2347 DVAEGQRV
+2347 
-2355 LDEANGK
+2355 
-2362 ARLNSVVS
+2362 
-2370 SLAKAES
+2370 
-2377 TIKDWLANN
+2377 
-2386 KRGKTFRIELPLR
+2386 
-2399 TQRMVRDAMGRDF
+2399 
-2412 ESHNITANGI
+2412 
-2422 AHAQKNHGIN
+2422 
-2432 GVKLGEKSLPLSKE
+2432 
-2446 DMELLPYI
+2446 
-2454 MVAPDYVRRGNSDA
+2454 
-2468 TGRTSVRFYKE
+2468 
-2479 LSNGYVV
+2479 
-2486 VAEKEYKNSP
+2486 
-2496 NDMETIT
+2496 
-2503 MWAEKSDKA
+2503 
-2512 TNAQRNAAPDTH
+2512 
-2524 VRNAILDIDAAKIRK
+2524 
-2539 DAEDAI
+2539 
-2545 VMDVKV
+2545 
-2551 RENRVWHGS
+2551 
-2560 GADFEAFDI
+2560 
-2569 TDHIRFFRTANG
+2569 
-2581 EAYGFTVGGK
+2581 
-2591 IYIDPKIATS
+2591 
-2601 ETPVHEYAHLWAS
+2601 
-2614 ALRSGNPKE
+2614 
-2623 WQNVVGLMKG
+2623 
-2633 TSVWEEV
+2633 
-2640 KKRYSEL
+2640 
-2647 NTDDDIADEV
+2647 IADEDTAMYRDPGETED
-2657 IATYSGRR
+2657 IRFR
-2665 GAERLREEAHKVA
+2665 KV
-2678 DGNGDLFEKAE
+2678 E
-2689 AISALGRVKE
+2689 
-2699 SLKKFWKGVC
+2699 
-2709 DFLHIHYKS
+2709 
-2718 AEEVADRVMKDLL
+2718 
-2731 DGVDTRKMGK
+2731 
-2741 GEAGVRFSAKQKRA
+2741 
-2755 LETAEQSQKTAIA
+2755 
-2768 TAVSSADG
+2768 
-2776 AKVLNNLDTLARN
+2776 
-2789 LEKTSSHRKTFIG
+2789 
-2802 DIAKAFG
+2802 
-2809 VDNRGKSSK
+2809 
-2818 YATFET
+2818 
-2824 KSGEVVTI
+2824 
-2832 RISDHNAKVSNFDTV
+2832 
-2847 GEDNGISIVVT
+2847 
-2858 RKPNKGITNDG
+2858 
-2869 SAHIVEFFYP
+2869 
-2879 EISLQRAEGKP
+2879 
-2890 LVEIVES
+2890 
-2897 IKQALYSGE
+2897 
-2906 FKDTT
+2906 
-2911 GLAERQEVNGEDVV
+2911 
-2925 RYQLSVTGKN
+2925 
-2935 TKGGDTGYD
+2935 GYD
-2944 SKHTEIEQ
+2944 SKHAEIEQ
-2952 AVNKKLKRNSTSDE
+2952 AVNKELEKNSTSDD

-3037 EATESGDAEKVK
+3037 EATESGDTEKVK
-3049 SLTTEI
+3049 SLTSEI
-3055 KRLKTDIGNTGIRS
+3055 KRVKTDIGNTGIRS

-3111 EFNALVGSVRDIA
+3111 EFNDLVRSVRDIA

-3169 MFSIKTTKKDSSGKK
+3169 MLSVKTTKKDSSGKK
-3184 IGVKVS
+3184 VGVKVS

-3213 ELKSLVKSLDGM
+3213 GLKSLVKSLDGM
-3225 LIRKKELQGRL
+3225 LAKKKSLQGRL

-3250 NSGTITKDE
+3250 NNGAITKDE
-3259 YDAEV
+3259 YDAEI
-3264 EAINRERND
+3264 EAINRERDD

-3381 EAANR
+3381 ESANR

-3400 RTKLYAAKD
+3400 RAKLYAAKD
-3409 AARNALRDL
+3409 AARKALRDL

-3443 RSEVAHIGIAAVD
+3443 RSEVAHIGITAVD

-3505 VNHFSGDGELY
+3505 VNHFSGEGELY

-3536 VEGLRSEIQF
+3536 VEALRSEIQS

-3682 IPTPSALKER
+3682 IPMPSALKER
-3692 VKHNYQLS
+3692 VKHSYQLS

-3812 FQARFFANIL
+3812 FQARLFANIL
-3822 MPVGME
+3822 MPVGTE
-3828 LLAGNVKNA
+3828 LLAGKVKNA
-3837 ENTFAGMVGSCYWA
+3837 ENTFGGMVGSCYWA

-4015 ATVDLLWDGVVMP
+4015 ATVDLLWNGVVMP

-4052 LFGGDDDNAPIK
+4052 LFGGDDDKAPMK

-4077 GHTGDVAFATISA
+4077 GHSGDVAFATISA

-4132 GYKDSDSLSG
+4132 GYKDSDSLSD
-4142 YIEDLDEDAAKYTIK
+4142 YLEDLDEDAAKYTVK

-4179 NAFYDYKVNGSSLNL
+4179 NAIYDYKLNGSSLNL

-4235 VKRAYAD
+4235 IKRAYAD

-4340 ERTLRYNLV
+4340 EQVLRYNLV
-4349 HDILRQIKKKLTGG
+4349 QGILRQIKKKLTGG

-4378 RIDKVKGHTHSDY
+4378 RIDGVKGHTHSDY

-4398 GVKDF
+4398 GVQDF

-4427 ARGEVK
+4427 ARGDVK

-4444 VKADARFRKL
+4444 VKADARLRKL
-4454 HDGSEKQKAKAK
+4454 HDSSEKQKAEAK

-4487 DIGDGLVTAVYASE
+4487 AIGDGLVTAVYASE

-4518 AGDDKAADAIMEQIR
+4518 AGDNKAADAIMEQIR

-4544 KPKEEVAKMLL
+4544 KSKEEVAKMLL
-4555 NSIE
+4555 NSIR

>member
-1 MANETDSVFAANHQN
+1 MANETDSIFAADQQN
-16 GDGELHRFIMS
+16 GKGELYRLMMS

-35 EQETAQQQQA
+35 KQENAQQQP
-45 TEVEKAN
+45 TPEVEKAK
-52 DEPATQQTAVVQTA
+52 DEPAAQQTSVAQTVA
-66 TEPQSVQQPTVQP
+66 EPHSVQQPTAQP
-79 QEQPKQQAEQPK
+79 QEQPKQQAERPN

-99 TVQGVQSV
+99 TVQPTQTVQPVQDV
-107 QADELDDD
+107 QADELDED

-130 RKYVEKLG
+130 RKYVEQLG
-138 KDTQKIMA
+138 KEAQTIMA

-151 SAKREAQERYESA
+151 GAKREAQQRYESA
-164 AKTLN
+164 TKVLN
-169 ERIETR
+169 ERIEAH

-195 QAKKEHEEKYA
+195 QAKKEHDEKYA
-206 DINYISDWMD
+206 DINYVSDWMD
-216 GHKVSEANNTM
+216 GHKVDEENNTM

-248 AKTAKEYISENTG
+248 AKAAKEYISENTG

-275 LAANRLK
+275 LATNRLK
-282 EKYGDKF
+282 EKYGGKI

-323 GDNNYQSILGNA
+323 GDNNYQSILRGA

-340 RLFEKEY
+340 RLFDKEY
-347 RREQGKVGKK
+347 SREQGKVEKK
-357 AMEDYDNIAKNPFAS
+357 AMGDYENIAKNPFAD

-378 ARMVYASKVLTGVDL
+378 ARMVFASKVLTGVDL

-398 RAFNSIPKDRLAALT
+398 RAFNSIPKDRMAALT
-413 LALSKNFGYDENK
+413 LALSKDFGYDENK

-471 MRSTGGGNGLT
+471 MRSTGGGNKLT
-482 LLDVYNASIDERA
+482 LLDAYSESIDERA

-509 SLRSATTMAGDSPA
+509 ALRSATTIAGDPA
-523 FGGIG
+523 FSGIG

-538 LVRLLPRFSK
+538 LVRLLPRLSK
-548 GVTPKAGEAAF
+548 GVTPKAGDAAF
-559 KLLSMTNSGRV
+559 KMLSMTNSGRV

-580 GAIYSPVAYSLG
+580 GAVYSPLAYSLG

-608 SASGAVDFSMMGFT
+608 SASGAVDFSMIGFT

-642 AATTIRVATNIA
+642 AATAIRVATNIA

-671 DVLLSNEKISEDLK
+671 DVLLSSEKISEDLK

-726 KEELR
+726 NEELR

-772 VNPKVLESA
+772 VNPNVLESA

-810 KGKEIYTVRT
+810 KGKEVYTVRT

-894 LKTAFEKDR
+894 LKTALEKDSS
-903 NGEQLTDGEKRM
+903 GERLTDGEKRM
-915 LKRFDEVYLQ
+915 LKRFDDVYLQ

-940 DFNKSRGVDIDKI
+940 NFNKSSGVDIDKI

-963 SEREA
+963 SERDA

-986 SEQTEPTA
+986 SEQAEPTA
-994 PSEPPAEPANEPPV
+994 QSEPPAEPANEQPV

-1013 GGQQD
+1013 GAQQE
-1018 VSAPE
+1018 VGAPE
-1023 KEAEKPS
+1023 KETDKPS
-1030 EETPSKEGVGIE
+1030 EETTGKDGVGIE
-1042 DYIKINKADDETAND
+1042 DYIKINKADEETAND

-1065 TDEVDALRAESEQAV
+1065 TDEVDALRSESEQAV
-1080 KYSNGES
+1080 RYSNGES

-1102 LEEPKADSEP
+1102 LEEPKAKTEEEVKPVEEPKSDSEP
-1112 IEPAK
+1112 IELADEKPT
-1117 DNSAEQPK
+1117 EQPK
-1125 EPKVEEKPV
+1125 EPKAEEKPV
-1134 EAETP
+1134 EVETP
-1139 KEKTKAD
+1139 KEETKSETKAEV
-1146 AKADIEQAAETEQEQ
+1146 EQAAETEKPAEPARPKEKETAPIVTEQ
-1161 PTVDQL
+1161 
-1167 NQYFSH
+1167 
-1173 VHLGHEL
+1173 
-1180 TEKDLGDKAR
+1180 
-1190 MEMFTKQFLSDKE
+1190 KQPASSKP
-1203 QAVKYSNGELS
+1203 
-1214 EKPEGYAYMK
+1214 EKP
-1224 QMFGLKDPVK
+1224 
-1234 QPTTNKGKT
+1234 
-1243 EKDANK
+1243 
-1249 TAQLDIINKSNPM
+1249 TAA
-1262 RDEQHTGIRSVD
+1262 VD
-1274 DIKTFKEAVSDSE
+1274 NN
-1287 APFTPDYTKEDAES
+1287 APFTS
-1301 ALKAGEITVYSSK
+1301 MV
-1314 PIEDGVFVTPSKM
+1314 
-1327 EAKNYA
+1327 EAKKPEQPKQQTPEEPKQREQPK
-1333 GGGKVFSKRVSIED
+1333 GE
-1347 VAWIDAIE
+1347 
-1355 GQYAR
+1355 
-1360 LRASDIE
+1360 E
-1367 TGVKERL
+1367 TA
-1374 EREGVTYKKGDE
+1374 YKKGEE
-1386 LVAEHEGS
+1386 LVVEHDGN
-1394 PLTIVVD
+1394 PVTIVVD
-1401 AVGKNGNVTKSHVK
+1401 AVGKDGNVTKSHVK

-1423 NGEVVFTPKEKPQE
+1423 NGKVVFAPREKQQEQKVGAVSYDSNSDGKGGDKIPNGNSVMEVSAMFDEKERLLKEYTKISEESRADNTKRRNVLHTQIAHILSSMSDKELGELSEKYGKEMLVKDEVSLRNETEGLTREVEARLEKDGELHSNDYKPRKFNIHNYVSTGKSRPTVLMGVYHSPDGYAVSSDGQVLIASKLDYDPAMKGEVVDKKGSKIVGRYPNWQSVVVNHPFKLKGGVQMFAAKMKAIQERFDAEYNRRKEAGEKITKKKLNDDTYCLVSLLLPNNRIVFLSVENARRFVDACLHLGCTDIEYSGYNKSIIARSKNGFAIVMPKFVDKGVVELSDAVFVVDLRGGKAKE
-1437 PTVKDWV
+1437 HIGFGSV
-1444 DDVASEARKRGYRI
+1444 DDTASEARKRGYGI
-1458 VNGQRVERQGAL
+1458 VN
-1470 SEGTD
+1470 
-1475 VVYGDEHTTKFSQ
+1475 
-1488 NDKPTTRFAIVSAK
+1488 
-1502 KMQPSHIRG
+1502 
-1511 QRNPAFFNDE
+1511 
-1521 GQPKNR
+1521 
-1527 TDQVS
+1527 
-1532 VAREEEI
+1532 
-1539 AKNIDPEEITVGVTA
+1539 
-1554 YQGAPTI
+1554 
-1561 NSRGEVIQGNNRAA
+1561 
-1575 ALREMYSGGYG
+1575 
-1586 MSVKK
+1586 
-1591 YRQFLK
+1591 
-1597 DNAKMFGLTPEDI
+1597 
-1610 DRIEDP
+1610 
-1616 VLVNVADVADAEAI
+1616 
-1630 RLGQLKATDNESGGV
+1630 
-1645 QFIEPKPTVQKL
+1645 
-1657 VGANKLTRFMDT
+1657 
-1669 LLETE
+1669 
-1674 NPMDSVKDLI
+1674 
-1684 RKNGVKA
+1684 
-1691 LKFMRDMG
+1691 
-1699 IINETQYNSAFNAK
+1699 
-1713 DTLSSQARSDLE
+1713 
-1725 GVIRHAMFDGGPT
+1725 
-1738 GIEEMF
+1738 
-1744 DLMPDAAQKGI
+1744 
-1755 LETIARD
+1755 
-1762 FSSDEQSRIKP
+1762 
-1773 IIQESILAYH
+1773 
-1783 NAVSTSKEFA
+1783 
-1793 NAKTAEQAARA
+1793 
-1804 MRNYARQ
+1804 
-1811 VQLIGE
+1811 
-1817 EQVLPEKYFSKFA
+1817 
-1830 LLLAERYRAYS
+1830 
-1841 KLSIKAMFNELY
+1841 
-1853 DKLQGVSESSGDL
+1853 
-1866 FAGEV
+1866 
-1871 AAEKL
+1871 
-1876 NINEAFKK
+1876 
-1884 VFNYGDTELPRGDVL
+1884 
-1899 GDTARTGTK
+1899 
-1908 GEPGSEGGTGGR
+1908 
-1920 GQDKAGERGADSQ
+1920 GERGADRQ
-1933 RGTGGAAE
+1933 GGTGGTAE
-1941 EGTNSLIDTAN
+1941 EGQNSLIG
-1952 KAANK
+1952 AASK
-1957 ARLQKA
+1957 
-1963 EDYSAFAEQ
+1963 
-1972 YGLDAEDVAM
+1972 VA
-1982 YAEGMKKGSTSQA
+1982 
-1995 MRARAMI
+1995 
-2002 GRKIIAAHE
+2002 
-2011 GEIHSL
+2011 
-2017 RDVRKFRRPI
+2017 D
-2027 EEALKEKFGDVD
+2027 
-2039 KLLEEYR
+2039 
-2046 NQVEDEHKA
+2046 
-2055 MEAARKKA
+2055 MER
-2063 QEEEAKRK
+2063 
-2071 AHLEELSLLS
+2071 
-2081 DDEIDRRY
+2081 
-2089 MEALD
+2089 
-2094 NGNEVA
+2094 V
-2100 ARDMLDEAARRK
+2100 
-2112 GYADTDSE
+2112 
-2120 YQGVGAW
+2120 
-2127 VAPSNPG
+2127 
-2134 YESDEAR
+2134 
-2141 RADVEDNAP
+2141 
-2150 NVNLEDIALG
+2150 
-2160 YNLQPDDYFTHPERY
+2160 
-2175 SQNTPHG
+2175 
-2182 LESSRSIQAALES
+2182 
-2195 LKRGEKGVK
+2195 
-2204 VKVYRAVPI
+2204 
-2213 SVMEGKLRN
+2213 
-2222 GDWVTPSKKYAEMHG
+2222 
-2237 NSRLKGKYRIIE
+2237 NSRLKDLSERAKTAKTDEERAQVASERAEVVREYVKGEKGRSVSVVPTQDALADAVESRDLKNEVRQHTESGDLLNGVYDKRTGKIHIVAENVETADDIDAVYIHESSHKYSR
-2249 DEVPANELW
+2249 EV
-2258 WDGNDANE
+2258 D
-2266 WGYDNGKEYKYKNA
+2266 
-2280 KNNRKLNDLVVRDD
+2280 NNRAAGELVDNHTTEELEQALREVAGDD
-2294 NGNVIV
+2294 VADVYMACKPG
-2300 PSKRFNQRKA
+2300 KGEFAYRRMLA
-2310 DERYQIGM
+2310 DEILAYSC
-2318 EGVKPSKAEV
+2318 VKRNAGEKTGITNEKINNQTRQHYEKVSDYFGGRK
-2328 ALRDA
+2328 RD
-2333 VIDRLRENGMEVIT
+2333 G
-2347 DVAEGQRV
+2347 
-2355 LDEANGK
+2355 GK
-2362 ARLNSVVS
+2362 S
-2370 SLAKAES
+2370 
-2377 TIKDWLANN
+2377 D
-2386 KRGKTFRIELPLR
+2386 RGKTGTGEGLSQEPS
-2399 TQRMVRDAMGRDF
+2399 AGEYGRGGSNDREEEGIDSEGLF
-2412 ESHNITANGI
+2412 SVAGRNSNG
-2422 AHAQKNHGIN
+2422 
-2432 GVKLGEKSLPLSKE
+2432 
-2446 DMELLPYI
+2446 
-2454 MVAPDYVRRGNSDA
+2454 GNS
-2468 TGRTSVRFYKE
+2468 
-2479 LSNGYVV
+2479 
-2486 VAEKEYKNSP
+2486 
-2496 NDMETIT
+2496 
-2503 MWAEKSDKA
+2503 
-2512 TNAQRNAAPDTH
+2512 
-2524 VRNAILDIDAAKIRK
+2524 
-2539 DAEDAI
+2539 
-2545 VMDVKV
+2545 
-2551 RENRVWHGS
+2551 
-2560 GADFEAFDI
+2560 
-2569 TDHIRFFRTANG
+2569 
-2581 EAYGFTVGGK
+2581 
-2591 IYIDPKIATS
+2591 
-2601 ETPVHEYAHLWAS
+2601 
-2614 ALRSGNPKE
+2614 
-2623 WQNVVGLMKG
+2623 
-2633 TSVWEEV
+2633 
-2640 KKRYSEL
+2640 
-2647 NTDDDIADEV
+2647 
-2657 IATYSGRR
+2657 
-2665 GAERLREEAHKVA
+2665 
-2678 DGNGDLFEKAE
+2678 
-2689 AISALGRVKE
+2689 
-2699 SLKKFWKGVC
+2699 
-2709 DFLHIHYKS
+2709 
-2718 AEEVADRVMKDLL
+2718 
-2731 DGVDTRKMGK
+2731 
-2741 GEAGVRFSAKQKRA
+2741 
-2755 LETAEQSQKTAIA
+2755 
-2768 TAVSSADG
+2768 
-2776 AKVLNNLDTLARN
+2776 
-2789 LEKTSSHRKTFIG
+2789 
-2802 DIAKAFG
+2802 
-2809 VDNRGKSSK
+2809 
-2818 YATFET
+2818 
-2824 KSGEVVTI
+2824 
-2832 RISDHNAKVSNFDTV
+2832 
-2847 GEDNGISIVVT
+2847 
-2858 RKPNKGITNDG
+2858 
-2869 SAHIVEFFYP
+2869 
-2879 EISLQRAEGKP
+2879 
-2890 LVEIVES
+2890 
-2897 IKQALYSGE
+2897 
-2906 FKDTT
+2906 
-2911 GLAERQEVNGEDVV
+2911 
-2925 RYQLSVTGKN
+2925 
-2935 TKGGDTGYD
+2935 GYD
-2944 SKHTEIEQ
+2944 SKHSEIEQ
-2952 AVNKKLKRNSTSDE
+2952 AVNMELGKNSTSDD

-3037 EATESGDAEKVK
+3037 EATESGDTEKVK
-3049 SLTTEI
+3049 SLNTEI
-3055 KRLKTDIGNTGIRS
+3055 KRLKTGIANTGIRAM
-3069 RYKAKIS
+3069 YKAKIS

-3098 ELSPILAKEMGKA
+3098 ELSPILAKDMGKA

-3169 MFSIKTTKKDSSGKK
+3169 MLSVKTTKKDSGGKK
-3184 IGVKVS
+3184 VGVKVS

-3213 ELKSLVKSLDGM
+3213 GLKLLVKSLDGM
-3225 LIRKKELQGRL
+3225 LAKKKSLQERL

-3250 NSGTITKDE
+3250 NSGAITKDE
-3259 YDAEV
+3259 YDAEI
-3264 EAINRERND
+3264 EAINRERDD

-3297 AAVPRTTEEYNKLWN
+3297 AAVPRTTDEYNKLWN

-3349 ELFAEADKSQSRLK
+3349 ELFAEVDKSHIRLK

-3400 RTKLYAAKD
+3400 MARLYAAKD
-3409 AARNALRDL
+3409 AARKSLRDL

-3443 RSEVAHIGIAAVD
+3443 RSEVANIGIAAVD
-3456 TGKERPAGVKGQQ
+3456 TGKERTAGVKGQQ
-3469 EAKESEDKSVGVL
+3469 EAKESEEKSVGVL
-3482 RRLWNW
+3482 RRMWNW
-3488 VFLAPTESA
+3488 LFLAPTESA
-3497 ESMLSRVD
+3497 DSMLSRVD
-3505 VNHFSGDGELY
+3505 VNHFSGEGELY
-3516 HLIMESERGYSR
+3516 HLIIESERGYSR

-3536 VEGLRSEIQF
+3536 VEALRSEIQS

-3621 VKFGEWVVGD
+3621 VKFGEWIVGD
-3631 FLPKLYDKYNE
+3631 FLPKLYNKYNE

-3682 IPTPSALKER
+3682 IPMPSALKER

-3743 LQGPNKWRK
+3743 LQGTNKWRK

-3767 ESVTSQVINEAQS
+3767 ESVTSQVINEVQS

-3794 LKQLQSM
+3794 LKQWQST

-3806 YSYNPR
+3806 YSYDPR
-3812 FQARFFANIL
+3812 FQARLLANIL
-3822 MPVGME
+3822 MPVGTE
-3828 LLAGNVKNA
+3828 LLAGKVKNA
-3837 ENTFAGMVGSCYWA
+3837 ENTFAGMFGSCYWA
-3851 WKNLPQFR
+3851 WKNMPQFR
-3859 ERYRNGKMG
+3859 ERYRKGKMG

-3874 ESVVGNSNSLYR
+3874 ESVVGNRNSLYR

-3894 KGLFLNQV
+3894 MGLFLNKV
-3902 FDAAAVAVYA
+3902 FDAAAVAVYS
-3912 KSIYDYEYTRSIRKG
+3912 KSIYDYEFTRSIRNG
-3927 ATEED
+3927 AAEED
-3932 AHKYAMTCAETN
+3932 AHRYAMTCAETN

-3952 GRAYVSKM
+3952 GRAYVSRM

-3984 SINDINDIQRAYR
+3984 SINHINDIQRAYR

-4028 ASWNLINVIGVAGF
+4028 ASWSLINVIGVAGF
-4042 YYGAKAIFNA
+4042 YYGAKAIFGA
-4052 LFGGDDDNAPIK
+4052 LFGGDDDNEPTK

-4077 GHTGDVAFATISA
+4077 GHAGDVAFATITA

-4132 GYKDSDSLSG
+4132 GYKDSDSLSD
-4142 YIEDLDEDAAKYTIK
+4142 YLEDLDEDAAKYTVK

-4179 NAFYDYKVNGSSLNL
+4179 NAFYDYKVKGSSLNL
-4194 ISAANF
+4194 ISVANF
-4200 LSTPMSSMRDH
+4200 LSTPMSNMRDH

-4219 AYGKTSETAK
+4219 AYGKTGETAK

-4242 GKIFKREVESGGAR
+4242 GKIFKSEVESGGAR

-4278 WAEYHIRDASDAM
+4278 WAEYHIRDASDAAD
-4291 GYHDEWLKN
+4291 YHDEWLKN

-4363 DNERKEAF
+4363 DKERKEAF

-4378 RIDKVKGHTHSDY
+4378 RIDKIKGHTHSDY

-4427 ARGEVK
+4427 ARGDVK

-4444 VKADARFRKL
+4444 VKADEKFRKL
-4454 HDGSEKQKAKAK
+4454 QDGSENQKAKAK
-4466 EVMKMYSDGD
+4466 EVMKMYSDGE

-4487 DIGDGLVTAVYASE
+4487 EIGDGLVTAVYTVE

-4518 AGDDKAADAIMEQIR
+4518 AGNNKAADAIMEQIR
-4533 SIRGK
+4533 YIRGK
-4538 VIDGDM
+4538 VIEGDM

-4555 NSIE
+4555 NSID

>member
-1 MANETDSVFAANHQN
+1 MANETDSVFAADQQN
-16 GDGELHRFIMS
+16 GKGELYRLMMS

-35 EQETAQQQQA
+35 KQETEQQQP
-45 TEVEKAN
+45 TPEVEKAK
-52 DEPATQQTAVVQTA
+52 DEPAAQQTAVAQTA
-66 TEPQSVQQPTVQP
+66 SEQQSVQQQTVQQ
-79 QEQPKQQAEQPK
+79 QEQPEQQAERPN
-91 GEVEQPAQ
+91 GEVVQP
-99 TVQGVQSV
+99 VQDV

-115 TKDLLAVKNHNIDDA
+115 TKDLLAVKNHNIGDA
-130 RKYVEKLG
+130 RKYVEQLG
-138 KDTQKIMA
+138 NKAQTIMA

-151 SAKREAQERYESA
+151 GAKRDAQERYESA
-164 AKTLN
+164 AKALN
-169 ERIETR
+169 ERIETH

-195 QAKKEHEEKYA
+195 QAKKEHDEKYA
-206 DINYISDWMD
+206 DINYVSDWMD
-216 GHKVSEANNTM
+216 SHKVNEANNTM

-242 KDIFGI
+242 KDIFST
-248 AKTAKEYISENTG
+248 AKAAKEYISENTG

-282 EKYGDKF
+282 DKYGGI
-289 SYNIEPI
+289 YAHNYIIEPI
-296 DSVVLENK
+296 DSLVLENSG
-304 DIPDSV
+304 ISDSV

-323 GDNNYQSILGNA
+323 GDGGNNYQSILDNA

-347 RREQGKVGKK
+347 RREQGKVEKK
-357 AMEDYDNIAKNPFAS
+357 AMEDYDNIAKNPFADA
-372 EDDKDA
+372 DDKDA

-398 RAFNSIPKDRLAALT
+398 RAFNSIPKDRMAALT
-413 LALSKNFGYDENK
+413 LALSKDFGYDENK

-464 GSLAQAS
+464 GSIAQAS
-471 MRSTGGGNGLT
+471 MRSTGGGNKLT
-482 LLDVYNASIDERA
+482 LLDTYSASIDERA

-509 SLRSATTMAGDSPA
+509 ALRSATTMAGDSPEL
-523 FGGIG
+523 GGIG

-538 LVRLLPRFSK
+538 LVRLLPRLSK
-548 GVTPKAGEAAF
+548 GVTPKAGDAAF
-559 KLLSMTNSGRV
+559 KMLSMTNSGRV

-580 GAIYSPVAYSLG
+580 GAVYSPLAYSLG

-598 TPELGEALKS
+598 APELGEALKS

-642 AATTIRVATNIA
+642 AATAIRVATNIA

-671 DVLLSNEKISEDLK
+671 DVLLSSEKISEDLK

-772 VNPKVLESA
+772 VNPNVLESA

-810 KGKEIYTVRT
+810 KGKEVYTVRT

-855 AIAEGARDAQWMDTC
+855 AIAEGARDAQWMDIC
-870 SERATRAV
+870 SERATRTV

-940 DFNKSRGVDIDKI
+940 DFNNSRGVDIDKI

-968 VDEYIKALN
+968 VDDYIKALN

-986 SEQTEPTA
+986 SGQTETTVQ
-994 PSEPPAEPANEPPV
+994 SEPPAEPTGEPPV

-1013 GGQQD
+1013 GAQQE
-1018 VSAPE
+1018 VASPE
-1023 KEAEKPS
+1023 KETGKPG
-1030 EETPSKEGVGIE
+1030 EETEGKGDIGIE
-1042 DYIKINKADDETAND
+1042 DYIKINKADEETAND

-1065 TDEVDALRAESEQAV
+1065 TDEVDALRSESEQALR
-1080 KYSNGES
+1080 YSNGES

-1102 LEEPKADSEP
+1102 LEEPKAKTDEEVKPVEEQKYDTEP
-1112 IEPAK
+1112 IEPTDEK
-1117 DNSAEQPK
+1117 STEQPK
-1125 EPKVEEKPV
+1125 EPKAEEKPV
-1134 EAETP
+1134 EVETQ
-1139 KEKTKAD
+1139 KEE
-1146 AKADIEQAAETEQEQ
+1146 AKADTKDEVERAAETEPVEETEQEQ

-1190 MEMFTKQFLSDKE
+1190 MEMLTKQFLSDKE
-1203 QAVKYSNGELS
+1203 QAIKYSNGELS

-1224 QMFGLKDPVK
+1224 QMFGLKDPVN
-1234 QPTTNKGKT
+1234 QPKG
-1243 EKDANK
+1243 EE
-1249 TAQLDIINKSNPM
+1249 TA
-1262 RDEQHTGIRSVD
+1262 
-1274 DIKTFKEAVSDSE
+1274 
-1287 APFTPDYTKEDAES
+1287 
-1301 ALKAGEITVYSSK
+1301 
-1314 PIEDGVFVTPSKM
+1314 
-1327 EAKNYA
+1327 
-1333 GGGKVFSKRVSIED
+1333 
-1347 VAWIDAIE
+1347 
-1355 GQYAR
+1355 
-1360 LRASDIE
+1360 
-1367 TGVKERL
+1367 
-1374 EREGVTYKKGDE
+1374 YKKGEE
-1386 LVAEHEGS
+1386 LVVEHDGN
-1394 PLTIVVD
+1394 PVTIVVD
-1401 AVGKNGNVTKSHVK
+1401 AVGKDGNVTKSHVK

-1423 NGEVVFTPKEKPQE
+1423 NGKVVFTKKEKPQE
-1437 PTVKDWV
+1437 QAVKDWV
-1444 DDVASEARKRGYRI
+1444 DDTASEARKRGYRI

-1475 VVYGDEHTTKFSQ
+1475 IVYGDEHTTKFSQ
-1488 NDKPTTRFAIVSAK
+1488 NDKPTTRFAVVSARK
-1502 KMQPSHIRG
+1502 VQPSHIRG

-1586 MSVKK
+1586 MSAKK

-1616 VLVNVADVADAEAI
+1616 VLVNVADVSDAEAI

-1669 LLETE
+1669 LLDSE
-1674 NPMDSVKDLI
+1674 NPMDSIKDLI

-1762 FSSDEQSRIKP
+1762 FSSDERSRIKP
-1773 IIQESILAYH
+1773 VIQESILAYH

-1830 LLLAERYRAYS
+1830 LLLAERYRSYS

-1899 GDTARTGTK
+1899 GDTARTGEK

-1920 GQDKAGERGADSQ
+1920 GQDKAGERGADRQ
-1933 RGTGGAAE
+1933 GGTGGAAE
-1941 EGTNSLIDTAN
+1941 EGSNSLIG
-1952 KAANK
+1952 AASK
-1957 ARLQKA
+1957 
-1963 EDYSAFAEQ
+1963 
-1972 YGLDAEDVAM
+1972 VAD
-1982 YAEGMKKGSTSQA
+1982 
-1995 MRARAMI
+1995 R
-2002 GRKIIAAHE
+2002 
-2011 GEIHSL
+2011 
-2017 RDVRKFRRPI
+2017 VR
-2027 EEALKEKFGDVD
+2027 V
-2039 KLLEEYR
+2039 
-2046 NQVEDEHKA
+2046 
-2055 MEAARKKA
+2055 
-2063 QEEEAKRK
+2063 
-2071 AHLEELSLLS
+2071 
-2081 DDEIDRRY
+2081 
-2089 MEALD
+2089 
-2094 NGNEVA
+2094 
-2100 ARDMLDEAARRK
+2100 
-2112 GYADTDSE
+2112 
-2120 YQGVGAW
+2120 
-2127 VAPSNPG
+2127 
-2134 YESDEAR
+2134 
-2141 RADVEDNAP
+2141 
-2150 NVNLEDIALG
+2150 
-2160 YNLQPDDYFTHPERY
+2160 
-2175 SQNTPHG
+2175 
-2182 LESSRSIQAALES
+2182 
-2195 LKRGEKGVK
+2195 
-2204 VKVYRAVPI
+2204 
-2213 SVMEGKLRN
+2213 
-2222 GDWVTPSKKYAEMHG
+2222 
-2237 NSRLKGKYRIIE
+2237 NSRLKDLSERAKTAKTDEEREQVASERAEVVSEYVKGEKGRSVNVVPTQDALADAVESRDLKNEVRQHTESGDLLNGVYDKRTGKIHIVAENVETADDIDAVYIHESSHKYSR
-2249 DEVPANELW
+2249 EV
-2258 WDGNDANE
+2258 D
-2266 WGYDNGKEYKYKNA
+2266 
-2280 KNNRKLNDLVVRDD
+2280 NNRAAGELVDNHTTEELEQALREVAGDDVADVYMACKPGKGDFAYRRMLADEILAYSCVKRNAGEKTGITNEKINNQTKQHYEKVSDYFGGRKRDGGKSDRGETETGEGLSTEPSAGEHRRGGSNDREEEGIDSGGLFSVSGKMELKDNTLMPDSEKPEWLKKTKASSGDGEEMTLGEYYDTLYGRRRRMMPTISPLLESAKEKITDDGHLAANDIYGRVVSNNMFFD
-2294 NGNVIV
+2294 NTGELSRYKDWLLGTLEKS
-2300 PSKRFNQRKA
+2300 PSKTLK
-2310 DERYQIGM
+2310 EEI
-2318 EGVKPSKAEV
+2318 
-2328 ALRDA
+2328 
-2333 VIDRLRENGMEVIT
+2333 LREIEYLNQQYT
-2347 DVAEGQRV
+2347 HWNLAR
-2355 LDEANGK
+2355 K
-2362 ARLNSVVS
+2362 ARLVEGFGVY
-2370 SLAKAES
+2370 
-2377 TIKDWLANN
+2377 
-2386 KRGKTFRIELPLR
+2386 G
-2399 TQRMVRDAMGRDF
+2399 DF
-2412 ESHNITANGI
+2412 AREFGI
-2422 AHAQKNHGIN
+2422 
-2432 GVKLGEKSLPLSKE
+2432 SKE
-2446 DMELLPYI
+2446 TREI
-2454 MVAPDYVRRGNSDA
+2454 
-2468 TGRTSVRFYKE
+2468 
-2479 LSNGYVV
+2479 
-2486 VAEKEYKNSP
+2486 AE
-2496 NDMETIT
+2496 
-2503 MWAEKSDKA
+2503 
-2512 TNAQRNAAPDTH
+2512 RN
-2524 VRNAILDIDAAKIRK
+2524 RID
-2539 DAEDAI
+2539 
-2545 VMDVKV
+2545 V
-2551 RENRVWHGS
+2551 
-2560 GADFEAFDI
+2560 
-2569 TDHIRFFRTANG
+2569 
-2581 EAYGFTVGGK
+2581 
-2591 IYIDPKIATS
+2591 
-2601 ETPVHEYAHLWAS
+2601 
-2614 ALRSGNPKE
+2614 
-2623 WQNVVGLMKG
+2623 
-2633 TSVWEEV
+2633 
-2640 KKRYSEL
+2640 
-2647 NTDDDIADEV
+2647 DEV
-2657 IATYSGRR
+2657 F
-2665 GAERLREEAHKVA
+2665 K
-2678 DGNGDLFEKAE
+2678 DGNGGFFSVA
-2689 AISALGRVKE
+2689 GRNAN
-2699 SLKKFWKGVC
+2699 G
-2709 DFLHIHYKS
+2709 
-2718 AEEVADRVMKDLL
+2718 
-2731 DGVDTRKMGK
+2731 GN
-2741 GEAGVRFSAKQKRA
+2741 
-2755 LETAEQSQKTAIA
+2755 
-2768 TAVSSADG
+2768 SS
-2776 AKVLNNLDTLARN
+2776 
-2789 LEKTSSHRKTFIG
+2789 
-2802 DIAKAFG
+2802 
-2809 VDNRGKSSK
+2809 
-2818 YATFET
+2818 
-2824 KSGEVVTI
+2824 
-2832 RISDHNAKVSNFDTV
+2832 
-2847 GEDNGISIVVT
+2847 
-2858 RKPNKGITNDG
+2858 
-2869 SAHIVEFFYP
+2869 
-2879 EISLQRAEGKP
+2879 
-2890 LVEIVES
+2890 
-2897 IKQALYSGE
+2897 
-2906 FKDTT
+2906 
-2911 GLAERQEVNGEDVV
+2911 
-2925 RYQLSVTGKN
+2925 
-2935 TKGGDTGYD
+2935 YD
-2944 SKHTEIEQ
+2944 SKHSEIEQ
-2952 AVNKKLKRNSTSDE
+2952 AVNRELEKNSTSDD

-3029 ADLNSKLI
+3029 ADINSKLI
-3037 EATESGDAEKVK
+3037 EATESGDTEKAK
-3049 SLTTEI
+3049 SITTEI
-3055 KRLKTDIGNTGIRS
+3055 KRLKTDISNTGIRA

-3076 EIKSKSENVS
+3076 EIKSNSENVS

-3111 EFNALVGSVRDIA
+3111 EFNTLVGSVRDIA

-3144 DDTIRKVDDVIV
+3144 DDTVRKVDDVIV

-3164 NDLAD
+3164 NDLAE
-3169 MFSIKTTKKDSSGKK
+3169 MLSVKTTKKDSGGKK
-3184 IGVKVS
+3184 VGVKVS

-3213 ELKSLVKSLDGM
+3213 GLKSLVKSLDGM
-3225 LIRKKELQGRL
+3225 LSKKKSLQGRL
-3236 KELELSEASANERL
+3236 KELELSEASADELL
-3250 NSGTITKDE
+3250 NSGAITKDE
-3259 YDAEV
+3259 YDAEI
-3264 EAINRERND
+3264 EAINRERDD

-3297 AAVPRTTEEYNKLWN
+3297 AAVPRSTEEYNKLWN

-3349 ELFAEADKSQSRLK
+3349 ELFAEADKSQIRLK
-3363 ALEEQWKSDAPTP
+3363 ALEEKWKSDAPTP

-3400 RTKLYAAKD
+3400 RARLFAAKD
-3409 AARNALRDL
+3409 AARKALRDL

-3469 EAKESEDKSVGVL
+3469 EAKESEEKSVGVL

-3488 VFLAPTESA
+3488 LFLAPTESA

-3505 VNHFSGDGELY
+3505 VNHFSGEGELY

-3536 VEGLRSEIQF
+3536 VEALRSEIQS

-3560 NKRIKF
+3560 NKSIKF

-3611 EIKAGLGDNW
+3611 EIKAGIGDNW
-3621 VKFGEWVVGD
+3621 VKFGEWIVGD

-3682 IPTPSALKER
+3682 IPMPSALKER

-3767 ESVTSQVINEAQS
+3767 ESVTSQVINEVQS

-3812 FQARFFANIL
+3812 FHARLFANIL
-3822 MPVGME
+3822 MPVGTE
-3828 LLAGNVKNA
+3828 LLAGKVKNA

-3874 ESVVGNSNSLYR
+3874 ESVVGNSSSLYR

-3894 KGLFLNQV
+3894 KGLLLNKV
-3902 FDAAAVAVYA
+3902 FDAAAVAVYS
-3912 KSIYDYEYTRSIRKG
+3912 KSIYDYEFTRSIRKG

-4002 KEKPLHSISKGAK
+4002 KEKPLHSIIKGAK

-4052 LFGGDDDNAPIK
+4052 LFGGDDDNAPTK

-4077 GHTGDVAFATISA
+4077 GHAGDVAFATISA

-4096 LNNLVNSAWSGYG
+4096 LNNFVNSVWSGYG

-4132 GYKDSDSLSG
+4132 GYKDSDSLSD

-4179 NAFYDYKVNGSSLNL
+4179 NSFYDYKVKGSSLNL
-4194 ISAANF
+4194 ISVANF

-4278 WAEYHIRDASDAM
+4278 WAEYHIRDASDAAD
-4291 GYHDEWLKN
+4291 YHDEWLKN

-4313 EYSDEQAKQK
+4313 EYSDEKAKQK

-4349 HDILRQIKKKLTGG
+4349 HDILRQIKKKLTGS
-4363 DNERKEAF
+4363 DDERKEAF
-4371 ALMKELE
+4371 ALMRELE

-4403 QMIPKGVSESGKYV
+4403 QMIPKGVYESGKYV

-4427 ARGEVK
+4427 ARGDVK

-4444 VKADARFRKL
+4444 VKADAKFRKL
-4454 HDGSEKQKAKAK
+4454 QDGSEKQKAKAK

-4487 DIGDGLVTAVYASE
+4487 DIGDGLVTAVYTGE

-4518 AGDDKAADAIMEQIR
+4518 AGNNKAADAIMERIR

-4538 VIDGDM
+4538 VIGGDM

>member
-1 MANETDSVFAANHQN
+1 MANETDSVFAANQQN
-16 GDGELHRFIMS
+16 GNEELFRFLMS
-27 ILKEGETD
+27 ALKEGETD
-35 EQETAQQQQA
+35 EQETAQQQQP
-45 TEVEKAN
+45 TEVKKAK
-52 DEPATQQTAVVQTA
+52 DGPTAQQTAAVQTA
-66 TEPQSVQQPTVQP
+66 TEPHSVQQPTEQP
-79 QEQPKQQAEQPK
+79 QEQPKQQVEQPK
-91 GEVEQPAQ
+91 GEVEQP
-99 TVQGVQSV
+99 VQAV

-115 TKDLLAVKNHNIDDA
+115 TRDLLAIKNHNIDDA
-130 RKYVEKLG
+130 RKYVEQLG
-138 KDTQKIMA
+138 KDTQEIMA
-146 SGMSE
+146 SGMSDG
-151 SAKREAQERYESA
+151 AKRKAQERYENA

-169 ERIETR
+169 ERIETH
-175 NAEQKAENDRL
+175 NAEQKAENERL

-195 QAKKEHEEKYA
+195 QEKKEHEEKYA

-242 KDIFGI
+242 KDMFST
-248 AKTAKEYISENTG
+248 AKAAKEYISENTG

-282 EKYGDKF
+282 EKYGDKII
-289 SYNIEPI
+289 YIIEPI
-296 DSVVLENK
+296 DSLVLENSG
-304 DIPDSV
+304 IPDSV
-310 KKEFVKVRTPKEF
+310 KKEFIKVRTPKKF
-323 GDNNYQSILGNA
+323 GDNNYQSILRCA
-335 VDDFV
+335 VGEYV
-340 RLFEKEY
+340 KLFEKEY
-347 RREQGKVGKK
+347 KREQGKVGKK

-372 EDDKDA
+372 ADDKDA

-398 RAFNSIPKDRLAALT
+398 RALNSIPKDRLAALT
-413 LALSKNFGYDENK
+413 LSVSKNFGYDENK

-495 KEWAKQGMAGYGKI
+495 KEWAKQGLAGYGKI
-509 SLRSATTMAGDSPA
+509 ALRSATTMAGDSPA

-528 KLVGGGTKWS
+528 KLVGSGTKWS
-538 LVRLLPRFSK
+538 LVRLLPRLSK

-559 KLLSMTNSGRV
+559 KMLSMTNSGRV
-570 VIGVANGAGL
+570 VIGVANGTGL
-580 GAIYSPVAYSLG
+580 GAIYSPAAYSLG

-642 AATTIRVATNIA
+642 AATAIRVATNIA

-671 DVLLSNEKISEDLK
+671 DVLLSSEKISEDLK

-801 SEIVSEYGE
+801 SEIVSEYDE
-810 KGKEIYTVRT
+810 KGKEVYTVRT

-833 GSLKDAKL
+833 GSLGDAKL

-870 SERATRAV
+870 SERATRTV

-903 NGEQLTDGEKRM
+903 NGEQLTAGEKRM

-994 PSEPPAEPANEPPV
+994 PSEPPAGPANEPLV

-1013 GGQQD
+1013 GGQQE
-1018 VSAPE
+1018 VVAPE

-1030 EETPSKEGVGIE
+1030 EETPSKDGVGIE

-1065 TDEVDALRAESEQAV
+1065 TDEVNALRAESEQAV
-1080 KYSNGES
+1080 RYSNGES

-1102 LEEPKADSEP
+1102 LEEPKAKTEKEVQSVEEPKADSEP
-1112 IEPAK
+1112 IEPANEK
-1117 DNSAEQPK
+1117 PTEQPM
-1125 EPKVEEKPV
+1125 EPNVEETPV

-1139 KEKTKAD
+1139 KEE
-1146 AKADIEQAAETEQEQ
+1146 AKADTKAKVEQPTETEPVEEVEQGQ

-1180 TEKDLGDKAR
+1180 TEKDLGNKAR
-1190 MEMFTKQFLSDKE
+1190 MEMLTKQFLSDKE
-1203 QAVKYSNGELS
+1203 QAIKYSNGELS

-1234 QPTTNKGKT
+1234 QPKG
-1243 EKDANK
+1243 
-1249 TAQLDIINKSNPM
+1249 
-1262 RDEQHTGIRSVD
+1262 EQP
-1274 DIKTFKEAVSDSE
+1274 A
-1287 APFTPDYTKEDAES
+1287 
-1301 ALKAGEITVYSSK
+1301 
-1314 PIEDGVFVTPSKM
+1314 
-1327 EAKNYA
+1327 
-1333 GGGKVFSKRVSIED
+1333 
-1347 VAWIDAIE
+1347 
-1355 GQYAR
+1355 
-1360 LRASDIE
+1360 
-1367 TGVKERL
+1367 
-1374 EREGVTYKKGDE
+1374 YKKGDE
-1386 LVAEHEGS
+1386 LVAEHEGK
-1394 PLTIVVD
+1394 PVTIVVD

-1444 DDVASEARKRGYRI
+1444 DDVASE
-1458 VNGQRVERQGAL
+1458 
-1470 SEGTD
+1470 
-1475 VVYGDEHTTKFSQ
+1475 
-1488 NDKPTTRFAIVSAK
+1488 
-1502 KMQPSHIRG
+1502 
-1511 QRNPAFFNDE
+1511 
-1521 GQPKNR
+1521 
-1527 TDQVS
+1527 
-1532 VAREEEI
+1532 
-1539 AKNIDPEEITVGVTA
+1539 
-1554 YQGAPTI
+1554 
-1561 NSRGEVIQGNNRAA
+1561 
-1575 ALREMYSGGYG
+1575 
-1586 MSVKK
+1586 
-1591 YRQFLK
+1591 
-1597 DNAKMFGLTPEDI
+1597 
-1610 DRIEDP
+1610 
-1616 VLVNVADVADAEAI
+1616 
-1630 RLGQLKATDNESGGV
+1630 
-1645 QFIEPKPTVQKL
+1645 
-1657 VGANKLTRFMDT
+1657 
-1669 LLETE
+1669 
-1674 NPMDSVKDLI
+1674 
-1684 RKNGVKA
+1684 
-1691 LKFMRDMG
+1691 
-1699 IINETQYNSAFNAK
+1699 
-1713 DTLSSQARSDLE
+1713 
-1725 GVIRHAMFDGGPT
+1725 
-1738 GIEEMF
+1738 
-1744 DLMPDAAQKGI
+1744 
-1755 LETIARD
+1755 
-1762 FSSDEQSRIKP
+1762 
-1773 IIQESILAYH
+1773 
-1783 NAVSTSKEFA
+1783 
-1793 NAKTAEQAARA
+1793 
-1804 MRNYARQ
+1804 
-1811 VQLIGE
+1811 
-1817 EQVLPEKYFSKFA
+1817 
-1830 LLLAERYRAYS
+1830 
-1841 KLSIKAMFNELY
+1841 
-1853 DKLQGVSESSGDL
+1853 
-1866 FAGEV
+1866 
-1871 AAEKL
+1871 
-1876 NINEAFKK
+1876 
-1884 VFNYGDTELPRGDVL
+1884 
-1899 GDTARTGTK
+1899 
-1908 GEPGSEGGTGGR
+1908 
-1920 GQDKAGERGADSQ
+1920 
-1933 RGTGGAAE
+1933 
-1941 EGTNSLIDTAN
+1941 
-1952 KAANK
+1952 

-2017 RDVRKFRRPI
+2017 MDVRKFRRPV

-2071 AHLEELSLLS
+2071 AHLEEFSFLS

-2150 NVNLEDIALG
+2150 NVNLEDMALG
-2160 YNLQPDDYFTHPERY
+2160 YSLQPDDYFTHPERY

-2182 LESSRSIQAALES
+2182 LESARSIQTALEA

-2213 SVMEGKLRN
+2213 SVKEGKLRN

-2237 NSRLKGKYRIIE
+2237 NSRLEGKYRIIE
-2249 DEVPANELW
+2249 DEVHANELW

-2944 SKHTEIEQ
+2944 NKHAEIEQ
-2952 AVNKKLKRNSTSDE
+2952 AVNKKLKRNSTSDD
-2966 IKAEIDRVKKLRA
+2966 IKAEIDRVRKLRA
-2979 EATKEYLSGKPHSEV
+2979 EATKEYLSGKPHSEA

-3008 LNAKKTV
+3008 LNAKRTV
-3015 AVENERSAKLTEKL
+3015 AVEKERGAKLTDKL
-3029 ADLNSKLI
+3029 ADLNTKLI
-3037 EATESGDAEKVK
+3037 EATESGDTEKVK

-3055 KRLKTDIGNTGIRS
+3055 KRAKTELDNTGIRS

-3131 GTEQDRNNLATKL
+3131 GTEQDKNNLATKL

-3156 GIETRKLI
+3156 GIETRKLV
-3164 NDLAD
+3164 NDLSD
-3169 MFSIKTTKKDSSGKK
+3169 MLSIKMTKKDGSGKK

-3213 ELKSLVKSLDGM
+3213 GLKSLVKSLDGM
-3225 LIRKKELQGRL
+3225 LTRKKELQGRL
-3236 KELELSEASANERL
+3236 KELELSEASANELL

-3259 YDAEV
+3259 YDAEI
-3264 EAINRERND
+3264 EAINSERDNM
-3273 VKSEMANFDT
+3273 KSELANFDT
-3283 VFSDALSETNDAID
+3283 EFSDALAETNDAID
-3297 AAVPRTTEEYNKLWN
+3297 AAVPRTIEEYNKLWN
-3312 DLMAK
+3312 DLMTK

-3349 ELFAEADKSQSRLK
+3349 ELFAEVDKSQSRLK
-3363 ALEEQWKSDAPTP
+3363 TLEEQWKSDAPTP

-3400 RTKLYAAKD
+3400 RARLYAAKD

-3418 NNDVRSLLKIG
+3418 NNDMRSLLKIG

-3443 RSEVAHIGIAAVD
+3443 RSEVAHIGITAVD

-3469 EAKESEDKSVGVL
+3469 QAKESEEKSVGVL
-3482 RRLWNW
+3482 RRMWNW

-3505 VNHFSGDGELY
+3505 VNHFSGEGELY

-3536 VEGLRSEIQF
+3536 IEGLRSEIQS
-3546 KCKELFGSKKPKDG
+3546 KCKEFFGSKKPKDG
-3560 NKRIKF
+3560 NKKVKF

-3592 SEEGRA
+3592 SEEGRT
-3598 KLESQGIDAFSIS
+3598 KLESQGIDAYSIS
-3611 EIKAGLGDNW
+3611 EIKAGLGENW

-3631 FLPKLYDKYNE
+3631 FLPKLYNKYNE

-3682 IPTPSALKER
+3682 IPMPSALKER
-3692 VKHNYQLS
+3692 VKHSYQLS

-3743 LQGPNKWRK
+3743 LQGANKWRK
-3752 FRDAMHTLAGVDKRD
+3752 FRDAMHALAGVDKRD

-3794 LKQLQSM
+3794 LKQLQSI

-3812 FQARFFANIL
+3812 FQARLFANII
-3822 MPVGME
+3822 MPVGTE
-3828 LLAGNVKNA
+3828 LLAGKVKNA

-3874 ESVVGNSNSLYR
+3874 ESVVGNNSNLYR
-3886 WIKKNVSQ
+3886 WIKKNITQ

-3902 FDAAAVAVYA
+3902 FDAAAVAVYS
-3912 KSIYDYEYTRSIRKG
+3912 KSIYDYEYTRAIRNG

-3984 SINDINDIQRAYR
+3984 SINHINDIQRAYR

-4052 LFGGDDDNAPIK
+4052 IFGGDDDNAPMK

-4077 GHTGDVAFATISA
+4077 GHSGDVAFATISA

-4132 GYKDSDSLSG
+4132 GYKDSDSLSD
-4142 YIEDLDEDAAKYTIK
+4142 YLEDLDEDAAKYTVK

-4179 NAFYDYKVNGSSLNL
+4179 NAFYDYKLNGSSLNL
-4194 ISAANF
+4194 ISVANF

-4242 GKIFKREVESGGAR
+4242 GKIFKREVESGGTR
-4256 GKVAELFRSRAFK
+4256 GKVANLFRSRAFK

-4300 HERKEIIRKNREL
+4300 HDRKEIIRKNREL

-4340 ERTLRYNLV
+4340 EQVLRYNLV
-4349 HDILRQIKKKLTGG
+4349 QGILRQIKKKLTGG

-4378 RIDKVKGHTHSDY
+4378 RIDGVKGHTHSDY

-4398 GVKDF
+4398 GVQDF

-4427 ARGEVK
+4427 ARGDVK
-4433 GSYGII
+4433 GSYGIM

-4444 VKADARFRKL
+4444 VKADARLRKL
-4454 HDGSEKQKAKAK
+4454 HEGSEKQKAEAK

-4487 DIGDGLVTAVYASE
+4487 AIGDGLVTAVYASE

-4518 AGDDKAADAIMEQIR
+4518 AGDNKAADAIMEQIR

-4544 KPKEEVAKMLL
+4544 KSKEEVAKMLL

>member
-1 MANETDSVFAANHQN
+1 MANETDSVFAADQQN
-16 GDGELHRFIMS
+16 GKGELYRLMMS

-35 EQETAQQQQA
+35 KQETAQQRP
-45 TEVEKAN
+45 TSEVDKEKAN
-52 DEPATQQTAVVQTA
+52 NEPAAQQTAVAQTV
-66 TEPQSVQQPTVQP
+66 TEPQSVQQPTAQP
-79 QEQPKQQAEQPK
+79 QEQPKQQAEQPN

-99 TVQGVQSV
+99 AVQPAQGVQGV
-107 QADELDDD
+107 QADELDED
-115 TKDLLAVKNHNIDDA
+115 TKDLLAVKNRNIDEA

-138 KDTQKIMA
+138 KDTQEIMA

-151 SAKREAQERYESA
+151 GAKRDAQERYENA

-169 ERIETR
+169 ERIEAH

-195 QAKKEHEEKYA
+195 QAKKEHDEKYA
-206 DINYISDWMD
+206 DINYVSEWMD

-237 AAASG
+237 ADAIG
-242 KDIFGI
+242 KDMFGI
-248 AKTAKEYISENTG
+248 AKAAKEYISENTG

-275 LAANRLK
+275 LAAGRLK
-282 EKYGDKF
+282 DKYGDKF

-296 DSVVLENK
+296 DSMVLENK

-323 GDNNYQSILGNA
+323 GDNNYQSILRGA

-340 RLFEKEY
+340 RMFDKEY

-357 AMEDYDNIAKNPFAS
+357 AIGDYENIAKNPFADA
-372 EDDKDA
+372 DDKDA

-398 RAFNSIPKDRLAALT
+398 RAFNSIPKDRMAALT
-413 LALSKNFGYDENK
+413 LALSKDFGYDENK

-471 MRSTGGGNGLT
+471 MRSTGGGNELT
-482 LLDVYNASIDERA
+482 LLDTYSASIDERA
-495 KEWAKQGMAGYGKI
+495 KEWAKQGLAGYGKI
-509 SLRSATTMAGDSPA
+509 ALRSATTMAGDSPA

-528 KLVGGGTKWS
+528 KIVGGGTKWS
-538 LVRLLPRFSK
+538 LVRLLPRLSK

-559 KLLSMTNSGRV
+559 KMLSMTNSGRV

-580 GAIYSPVAYSLG
+580 GAIYSPAAYSLG

-671 DVLLSNEKISEDLK
+671 DVLLSSDKISEDLK

-772 VNPKVLESA
+772 VNPNVLESA

-801 SEIVSEYGE
+801 SEIVSEHGE
-810 KGKEIYTVRT
+810 KGKEVYTVRT

-833 GSLKDAKL
+833 TSLKDAKL

-894 LKTAFEKDR
+894 LQTALEKDR
-903 NGEQLTDGEKRM
+903 KGEQLTDGEKRM

-953 LAKDYYKWSE
+953 LAKEYYKWSE

-968 VDEYIKALN
+968 VDDYIKALN
-977 GENTAKDMP
+977 GENTEKDMP
-986 SEQTEPTA
+986 SEQAEPTA
-994 PSEPPAEPANEPPV
+994 TSETPSETANEPLV

-1013 GGQQD
+1013 GAQQE
-1018 VSAPE
+1018 VAAPE
-1023 KEAEKPS
+1023 KEADKPS
-1030 EETPSKEGVGIE
+1030 EETTGKDGVGIE
-1042 DYIKINKADDETAND
+1042 DYIKINNADEETAND

-1065 TDEVDALRAESEQAV
+1065 TDEVDALRSESEQAV
-1080 KYSNGES
+1080 RYSNGES
-1087 SEKPEH
+1087 SEKPGH

-1102 LEEPKADSEP
+1102 LDEPKAKTEEDARPVEEPKVDSEP
-1112 IEPAK
+1112 IVPADEK
-1117 DNSAEQPK
+1117 TTGQPK
-1125 EPKVEEKPV
+1125 EPKAEEKPV

-1139 KEKTKAD
+1139 KEE
-1146 AKADIEQAAETEQEQ
+1146 AKADTKTEVEQEAETEPVEE
-1161 PTVDQL
+1161 T
-1167 NQYFSH
+1167 
-1173 VHLGHEL
+1173 
-1180 TEKDLGDKAR
+1180 
-1190 MEMFTKQFLSDKE
+1190 
-1203 QAVKYSNGELS
+1203 
-1214 EKPEGYAYMK
+1214 AY
-1224 QMFGLKDPVK
+1224 
-1234 QPTTNKGKT
+1234 
-1243 EKDANK
+1243 
-1249 TAQLDIINKSNPM
+1249 
-1262 RDEQHTGIRSVD
+1262 
-1274 DIKTFKEAVSDSE
+1274 
-1287 APFTPDYTKEDAES
+1287 
-1301 ALKAGEITVYSSK
+1301 
-1314 PIEDGVFVTPSKM
+1314 
-1327 EAKNYA
+1327 KN
-1333 GGGKVFSKRVSIED
+1333 
-1347 VAWIDAIE
+1347 
-1355 GQYAR
+1355 
-1360 LRASDIE
+1360 
-1367 TGVKERL
+1367 
-1374 EREGVTYKKGDE
+1374 GDE
-1386 LVAEHEGS
+1386 LVVEHKGN
-1394 PLTIVVD
+1394 PVTIVVD
-1401 AVGKNGNVTKSHVK
+1401 AVGNDGNVTKSHVK
-1415 SSGEPYHS
+1415 SSGETYHS
-1423 NGEVVFTPKEKPQE
+1423 NGKVMFTTKEKPQE
-1437 PTVKDWV
+1437 QAVKDWV
-1444 DDVASEARKRGYRI
+1444 DDTASEARKRGYRI
-1458 VNGQRVERQGAL
+1458 VNGQKVERQGAL

-1475 VVYGDEHTTKFSQ
+1475 IVYGDEHTTKFSQ
-1488 NDKPTTRFAIVSAK
+1488 NDKPTTRFAVVSAR

-1561 NSRGEVIQGNNRAA
+1561 NGRGEVIQGNNRAA
-1575 ALREMYSGGYG
+1575 ALKEMYSGGYG
-1586 MSVKK
+1586 MSVNK

-1616 VLVNVADVADAEAI
+1616 VLVNVADVTDAEAI

-1657 VGANKLTRFMDT
+1657 VGANKLTRFMDI
-1669 LLETE
+1669 LLDSE
-1674 NPMDSVKDLI
+1674 NPMDSIKDLI

-1713 DTLSSQARSDLE
+1713 DTLSSQARNDLE
-1725 GVIRHAMFDGGPT
+1725 GVMRHAMFDGGPT

-1773 IIQESILAYH
+1773 VIQESILAYH

-1811 VQLIGE
+1811 MQLIGE

-1884 VFNYGDTELPRGDVL
+1884 IFNYGDTELPRGDVL

-1908 GEPGSEGGTGGR
+1908 GEQGSEGGTGGR
-1920 GQDKAGERGADSQ
+1920 GQDKAGERGTDRQ
-1933 RGTGGAAE
+1933 GGTVGTAE
-1941 EGTNSLIDTAN
+1941 EGTNSIIG
-1952 KAANK
+1952 AASK
-1957 ARLQKA
+1957 
-1963 EDYSAFAEQ
+1963 
-1972 YGLDAEDVAM
+1972 VAD
-1982 YAEGMKKGSTSQA
+1982 
-1995 MRARAMI
+1995 RAR
-2002 GRKIIAAHE
+2002 
-2011 GEIHSL
+2011 
-2017 RDVRKFRRPI
+2017 V
-2027 EEALKEKFGDVD
+2027 
-2039 KLLEEYR
+2039 
-2046 NQVEDEHKA
+2046 
-2055 MEAARKKA
+2055 
-2063 QEEEAKRK
+2063 
-2071 AHLEELSLLS
+2071 
-2081 DDEIDRRY
+2081 
-2089 MEALD
+2089 
-2094 NGNEVA
+2094 
-2100 ARDMLDEAARRK
+2100 
-2112 GYADTDSE
+2112 
-2120 YQGVGAW
+2120 
-2127 VAPSNPG
+2127 
-2134 YESDEAR
+2134 
-2141 RADVEDNAP
+2141 
-2150 NVNLEDIALG
+2150 
-2160 YNLQPDDYFTHPERY
+2160 
-2175 SQNTPHG
+2175 
-2182 LESSRSIQAALES
+2182 
-2195 LKRGEKGVK
+2195 
-2204 VKVYRAVPI
+2204 
-2213 SVMEGKLRN
+2213 
-2222 GDWVTPSKKYAEMHG
+2222 
-2237 NSRLKGKYRIIE
+2237 NSRLKDLSERAKAAKTDEEMAQVASERAEVVSEYVKGEKGRSVSVVPTQDALADAVESRDLKNEVRQHTESGDLLNGVYDKRTGKIHIVAENVETADDIE
-2249 DEVPANELW
+2249 AVYIHESSHKYSREV
-2258 WDGNDANE
+2258 D
-2266 WGYDNGKEYKYKNA
+2266 
-2280 KNNRKLNDLVVRDD
+2280 NNRAAGELVD
-2294 NGNVIV
+2294 NHTTEELEQAL
-2300 PSKRFNQRKA
+2300 R
-2310 DERYQIGM
+2310 
-2318 EGVKPSKAEV
+2318 EV
-2328 ALRDA
+2328 AGD
-2333 VIDRLRENGMEVIT
+2333 
-2347 DVAEGQRV
+2347 DVADV
-2355 LDEANGK
+2355 YMACK
-2362 ARLNSVVS
+2362 A
-2370 SLAKAES
+2370 
-2377 TIKDWLANN
+2377 
-2386 KRGKTFRIELPLR
+2386 
-2399 TQRMVRDAMGRDF
+2399 
-2412 ESHNITANGI
+2412 
-2422 AHAQKNHGIN
+2422 
-2432 GVKLGEKSLPLSKE
+2432 
-2446 DMELLPYI
+2446 
-2454 MVAPDYVRRGNSDA
+2454 
-2468 TGRTSVRFYKE
+2468 
-2479 LSNGYVV
+2479 
-2486 VAEKEYKNSP
+2486 
-2496 NDMETIT
+2496 
-2503 MWAEKSDKA
+2503 
-2512 TNAQRNAAPDTH
+2512 
-2524 VRNAILDIDAAKIRK
+2524 
-2539 DAEDAI
+2539 
-2545 VMDVKV
+2545 
-2551 RENRVWHGS
+2551 
-2560 GADFEAFDI
+2560 
-2569 TDHIRFFRTANG
+2569 
-2581 EAYGFTVGGK
+2581 
-2591 IYIDPKIATS
+2591 
-2601 ETPVHEYAHLWAS
+2601 
-2614 ALRSGNPKE
+2614 
-2623 WQNVVGLMKG
+2623 
-2633 TSVWEEV
+2633 
-2640 KKRYSEL
+2640 
-2647 NTDDDIADEV
+2647 
-2657 IATYSGRR
+2657 
-2665 GAERLREEAHKVA
+2665 
-2678 DGNGDLFEKAE
+2678 
-2689 AISALGRVKE
+2689 
-2699 SLKKFWKGVC
+2699 
-2709 DFLHIHYKS
+2709 
-2718 AEEVADRVMKDLL
+2718 
-2731 DGVDTRKMGK
+2731 GK
-2741 GEAGVRFSAKQKRA
+2741 GEFAYRRMLADEILAYSCVKRNAGE
-2755 LETAEQSQKTAIA
+2755 ET
-2768 TAVSSADG
+2768 
-2776 AKVLNNLDTLARN
+2776 
-2789 LEKTSSHRKTFIG
+2789 
-2802 DIAKAFG
+2802 
-2809 VDNRGKSSK
+2809 
-2818 YATFET
+2818 
-2824 KSGEVVTI
+2824 
-2832 RISDHNAKVSNFDTV
+2832 
-2847 GEDNGISIVVT
+2847 
-2858 RKPNKGITNDG
+2858 GITNENINNQTKQHYEKVSDYFGGRKRDG
-2869 SAHIVEFFYP
+2869 VKSDRGTAETGEGVSTEPSAGEHGRGGANDRKEDGID
-2879 EISLQRAEGKP
+2879 
-2890 LVEIVES
+2890 
-2897 IKQALYSGE
+2897 SG
-2906 FKDTT
+2906 
-2911 GLAERQEVNGEDVV
+2911 GLF
-2925 RYQLSVTGKN
+2925 SVAGRN
-2935 TKGGDTGYD
+2935 ANGGDTGYD
-2944 SKHTEIEQ
+2944 IKHSEIEQ
-2952 AVNKKLKRNSTSDE
+2952 AVNSELEKNSTSDE

-3008 LNAKKTV
+3008 LNAKKT
-3015 AVENERSAKLTEKL
+3015 ATVENERSAKLTEKL

-3055 KRLKTDIGNTGIRS
+3055 KRVKTDIGNTGIRA

-3111 EFNALVGSVRDIA
+3111 EFNTLVRSVRDIA

-3131 GTEQDRNNLATKL
+3131 GTEQGRNNLATKL

-3169 MFSIKTTKKDSSGKK
+3169 MLSVKKTKKDSSGKK
-3184 IGVKVS
+3184 VGIKVS

-3213 ELKSLVKSLDGM
+3213 GLKSLVKSLDGM
-3225 LIRKKELQGRL
+3225 LAKKKSLQGRL

-3250 NSGTITKDE
+3250 NSGAITKDE
-3259 YDAEV
+3259 YDAEI
-3264 EAINRERND
+3264 EAINRERDN
-3273 VKSEMANFDT
+3273 VKSEIANFDT
-3283 VFSDALSETNDAID
+3283 EFSDALSETNDAID
-3297 AAVPRTTEEYNKLWN
+3297 AAVPRTTEQYNKLWN

-3363 ALEEQWKSDAPTP
+3363 ELEEQWKSDAPTP

-3386 RDRRLQTA
+3386 MDRRLQTA

-3400 RTKLYAAKD
+3400 IARLYAAKD

-3443 RSEVAHIGIAAVD
+3443 RSEVANIGIAAVD

-3482 RRLWNW
+3482 RRMWNW
-3488 VFLAPTESA
+3488 LFLAPTESA

-3505 VNHFSGDGELY
+3505 VNHFSGEGELY
-3516 HLIMESERGYSR
+3516 HLIIESERGYSR

-3536 VEGLRSEIQF
+3536 VEALRSEIQS
-3546 KCKELFGSKKPKDG
+3546 KCKELFGSKNPKDG

-3592 SEEGRA
+3592 SEEGMA

-3621 VKFGEWVVGD
+3621 VKFGEWIVGD

-3682 IPTPSALKER
+3682 IPVPSALKER
-3692 VKHNYQLS
+3692 VKHSYQLS

-3743 LQGPNKWRK
+3743 LQGNNKWRK
-3752 FRDAMHTLAGVDKRD
+3752 FRDAMHTIAGVDKRD

-3780 MYASSAVGFRYWTA
+3780 MYASSAIGFRFWTA
-3794 LKQLQSM
+3794 LKQLQSI

-3812 FQARFFANIL
+3812 FQARLFANIL
-3822 MPVGME
+3822 MPVGTE
-3828 LLAGNVKNA
+3828 LLAGKVKNA

-3859 ERYRNGKMG
+3859 ERYRNGKIG

-3874 ESVVGNSNSLYR
+3874 ESVVGNRNSLYR
-3886 WIKKNVSQ
+3886 WIKKNISQ
-3894 KGLFLNQV
+3894 KGLFMNKV
-3902 FDAAAVAVYA
+3902 FDAAAVAVYS
-3912 KSIYDYEYTRSIRKG
+3912 KSIYDYELTRSIRKG

-3984 SINDINDIQRAYR
+3984 SINHINDIQRAYR

-4042 YYGAKAIFNA
+4042 YYGAKTIFNA
-4052 LFGGDDDNAPIK
+4052 LFGGDDDNAPTK

-4077 GHTGDVAFATISA
+4077 GHAGDVAFSTISA

-4132 GYKDSDSLSG
+4132 GYKDSDSLSD
-4142 YIEDLDEDAAKYTIK
+4142 YLEDLDEDAAKYTVK

-4179 NAFYDYKVNGSSLNL
+4179 NAFYDYKVKGSSMNL
-4194 ISAANF
+4194 ISVANF
-4200 LSTPMSSMRDH
+4200 LSTPMSNMRDH

-4219 AYGKTSETAK
+4219 AYGKTNETAK

-4242 GKIFKREVESGGAR
+4242 GKIFKRDVESDGAR

-4278 WAEYHIRDASDAM
+4278 WVEYNIRDASDAAD
-4291 GYHDEWLKN
+4291 YHDEWLKN
-4300 HERKEIIRKNREL
+4300 HDRKEIIRKNREL

-4363 DNERKEAF
+4363 DDERKEAF
-4371 ALMKELE
+4371 ALMRELE

-4444 VKADARFRKL
+4444 VKYDAMFRKL
-4454 HDGSEKQKAKAK
+4454 QDGSEKQKAKAK

-4487 DIGDGLVTAVYASE
+4487 DIGDGLVTAVYTSE

-4538 VIDGDM
+4538 VIGGDM
-4544 KPKEEVAKMLL
+4544 KTKEEVAKMLL
-4555 NSIE
+4555 NSID

>member
-1 MANETDSVFAANHQN
+1 MANETDSVFAADKQN
-16 GDGELHRFIMS
+16 GKGELYRLMMS
-27 ILKEGETD
+27 ILKEGETGK
-35 EQETAQQQQA
+35 QEIAQQRP
-45 TEVEKAN
+45 TPELEKAK
-52 DEPATQQTAVVQTA
+52 DEPATQQTAVAQTVA
-66 TEPQSVQQPTVQP
+66 EPQRVQQPTEQP
-79 QEQPKQQAEQPK
+79 QEQPKQQAERPN
-91 GEVEQPAQ
+91 GDVEQPAGTIQ
-99 TVQGVQSV
+99 PVQDVQS
-107 QADELDDD
+107 DELDDN

-130 RKYVEKLG
+130 RKYVDKLG
-138 KDTQKIMA
+138 KQAQTIMA

-151 SAKREAQERYESA
+151 GAKRNAQQRYESA
-164 AKTLN
+164 AKALN
-169 ERIETR
+169 ERIEAH

-195 QAKKEHEEKYA
+195 QAKKEHDEKYA
-206 DINYISDWMD
+206 DINYVSDWMD
-216 GHKVSEANNTM
+216 GHKVDEENNTM

-242 KDIFGI
+242 KNIFGI
-248 AKTAKEYISENTG
+248 AKAAKEYISENTG

-282 EKYGDKF
+282 EKYGEKI

-323 GDNNYQSILGNA
+323 GDNNYQSILRGA

-347 RREQGKVGKK
+347 RREQGNVEKK
-357 AMEDYDNIAKNPFAS
+357 AMGDYENIAKNPFAD

-378 ARMVYASKVLTGVDL
+378 ARMVYASNVLTGVDL

-398 RAFNSIPKDRLAALT
+398 RAFNSIPKDRMAALT
-413 LALSKNFGYDENK
+413 LALSKDFGYDENK

-471 MRSTGGGNGLT
+471 MRSTGGGNKLT
-482 LLDVYNASIDERA
+482 LLDAYSESIDERA
-495 KEWAKQGMAGYGKI
+495 KEWAKQGLAGYGKI
-509 SLRSATTMAGDSPA
+509 ALRSATTMAGDSPA

-528 KLVGGGTKWS
+528 KIVGSGTKWS
-538 LVRLLPRFSK
+538 LVRLLPRLSK
-548 GVTPKAGEAAF
+548 GVTPKAGDAAF
-559 KLLSMTNSGRV
+559 KMLSMTNSGRV

-642 AATTIRVATNIA
+642 AATAIRVATNVA

-671 DVLLSNEKISEDLK
+671 DVLLSSEKISEDLK

-772 VNPKVLESA
+772 VNQNVLESA

-810 KGKEIYTVRT
+810 KGKEVYTVRT

-855 AIAEGARDAQWMDTC
+855 AIAEGARDAQWMDAC

-894 LKTAFEKDR
+894 LNTALEKDR

-963 SEREA
+963 SEREV
-968 VDEYIKALN
+968 VDDYIKALN
-977 GENTAKDMP
+977 GENTEKDMP
-986 SEQTEPTA
+986 SEQTEQTST
-994 PSEPPAEPANEPPV
+994 SETPAEQASEQPV

-1013 GGQQD
+1013 GAQQE
-1018 VSAPE
+1018 VAAPE
-1023 KEAEKPS
+1023 KETEKPS
-1030 EETPSKEGVGIE
+1030 EETTGKGDIGIE
-1042 DYIKINKADDETAND
+1042 DYIKINKADEETAND

-1065 TDEVDALRAESEQAV
+1065 TDEVDDLRSESEQAV
-1080 KYSNGES
+1080 RYSNGES

-1102 LEEPKADSEP
+1102 LEEPKAKTEEEVKPVEEPKSDSEP
-1112 IEPAK
+1112 IELADEKPT
-1117 DNSAEQPK
+1117 EQPK
-1125 EPKVEEKPV
+1125 EPKAEENPV
-1134 EAETP
+1134 EVETQ
-1139 KEKTKAD
+1139 KEE
-1146 AKADIEQAAETEQEQ
+1146 AKADTKAEVEQAAETEKTAE
-1161 PTVDQL
+1161 PTRPK
-1167 NQYFSH
+1167 
-1173 VHLGHEL
+1173 
-1180 TEKDLGDKAR
+1180 EKDTAPSV
-1190 MEMFTKQFLSDKE
+1190 TE
-1203 QAVKYSNGELS
+1203 Q
-1214 EKPEGYAYMK
+1214 
-1224 QMFGLKDPVK
+1224 K
-1234 QPTTNKGKT
+1234 QP
-1243 EKDANK
+1243 A
-1249 TAQLDIINKSNPM
+1249 
-1262 RDEQHTGIRSVD
+1262 
-1274 DIKTFKEAVSDSE
+1274 
-1287 APFTPDYTKEDAES
+1287 
-1301 ALKAGEITVYSSK
+1301 SSK
-1314 PIEDGVFVTPSKM
+1314 PEEPKQL
-1327 EAKNYA
+1327 EQP
-1333 GGGKVFSKRVSIED
+1333 KVE
-1347 VAWIDAIE
+1347 
-1355 GQYAR
+1355 
-1360 LRASDIE
+1360 E
-1367 TGVKERL
+1367 TA
-1374 EREGVTYKKGDE
+1374 YKKGDE
-1386 LVAEHEGS
+1386 LVAEHDGN
-1394 PLTIVVD
+1394 PVTIVVD
-1401 AVGKNGNVTKSHVK
+1401 AVGKDGNVTESHVK

-1423 NGEVVFTPKEKPQE
+1423 NGKVVFIQKEKPHEQA
-1437 PTVKDWV
+1437 VKDWV
-1444 DDVASEARKRGYRI
+1444 DDTASEARKRGYRI
-1458 VNGQRVERQGAL
+1458 VSGERVADRQGGTGGTAEEGQNSLIGAASKVADRVRVNSRLKDL
-1470 SEGTD
+1470 SERAKAAKTD
-1475 VVYGDEHTTKFSQ
+1475 EERAQ
-1488 NDKPTTRFAIVSAK
+1488 
-1502 KMQPSHIRG
+1502 
-1511 QRNPAFFNDE
+1511 
-1521 GQPKNR
+1521 
-1527 TDQVS
+1527 
-1532 VAREEEI
+1532 VARERAEVVSEYVKGEKGRSVSVVQTQD
-1539 AKNIDPEEITVGVTA
+1539 ALADAVESRDLKNEVRQHTESGDLLNGVYDKRTGKIHIVAENVETA
-1554 YQGAPTI
+1554 DDIEAVYI
-1561 NSRGEVIQGNNRAA
+1561 HESSHKYSSEVDNNRAA
-1575 ALREMYSGGYG
+1575 GELVDNHTTDELEQALREVAG
-1586 MSVKK
+1586 
-1591 YRQFLK
+1591 
-1597 DNAKMFGLTPEDI
+1597 DD
-1610 DRIEDP
+1610 
-1616 VLVNVADVADAEAI
+1616 VADVYMACKPSKGDFAYRRMLADE
-1630 RLGQLKATDNESGGV
+1630 
-1645 QFIEPKPTVQKL
+1645 
-1657 VGANKLTRFMDT
+1657 
-1669 LLETE
+1669 
-1674 NPMDSVKDLI
+1674 
-1684 RKNGVKA
+1684 
-1691 LKFMRDMG
+1691 
-1699 IINETQYNSAFNAK
+1699 
-1713 DTLSSQARSDLE
+1713 
-1725 GVIRHAMFDGGPT
+1725 
-1738 GIEEMF
+1738 
-1744 DLMPDAAQKGI
+1744 
-1755 LETIARD
+1755 
-1762 FSSDEQSRIKP
+1762 
-1773 IIQESILAYH
+1773 ILAYSC
-1783 NAVSTSKEFA
+1783 VK
-1793 NAKTAEQAARA
+1793 
-1804 MRNYARQ
+1804 RN
-1811 VQLIGE
+1811 
-1817 EQVLPEKYFSKFA
+1817 
-1830 LLLAERYRAYS
+1830 
-1841 KLSIKAMFNELY
+1841 
-1853 DKLQGVSESSGDL
+1853 
-1866 FAGEV
+1866 AGEKTGITN
-1871 AAEKL
+1871 EK
-1876 NINEAFKK
+1876 INNQTKQHYEK
-1884 VFNYGDTELPRGDVL
+1884 VSDYF
-1899 GDTARTGTK
+1899 
-1908 GEPGSEGGTGGR
+1908 GGR
-1920 GQDKAGERGADSQ
+1920 KRD
-1933 RGTGGAAE
+1933 GG
-1941 EGTNSLIDTAN
+1941 
-1952 KAANK
+1952 K
-1957 ARLQKA
+1957 
-1963 EDYSAFAEQ
+1963 
-1972 YGLDAEDVAM
+1972 
-1982 YAEGMKKGSTSQA
+1982 
-1995 MRARAMI
+1995 
-2002 GRKIIAAHE
+2002 
-2011 GEIHSL
+2011 
-2017 RDVRKFRRPI
+2017 
-2027 EEALKEKFGDVD
+2027 
-2039 KLLEEYR
+2039 
-2046 NQVEDEHKA
+2046 
-2055 MEAARKKA
+2055 
-2063 QEEEAKRK
+2063 
-2071 AHLEELSLLS
+2071 S
-2081 DDEIDRRY
+2081 D
-2089 MEALD
+2089 
-2094 NGNEVA
+2094 
-2100 ARDMLDEAARRK
+2100 
-2112 GYADTDSE
+2112 
-2120 YQGVGAW
+2120 
-2127 VAPSNPG
+2127 
-2134 YESDEAR
+2134 
-2141 RADVEDNAP
+2141 
-2150 NVNLEDIALG
+2150 
-2160 YNLQPDDYFTHPERY
+2160 
-2175 SQNTPHG
+2175 
-2182 LESSRSIQAALES
+2182 
-2195 LKRGEKGVK
+2195 
-2204 VKVYRAVPI
+2204 
-2213 SVMEGKLRN
+2213 
-2222 GDWVTPSKKYAEMHG
+2222 
-2237 NSRLKGKYRIIE
+2237 
-2249 DEVPANELW
+2249 
-2258 WDGNDANE
+2258 
-2266 WGYDNGKEYKYKNA
+2266 
-2280 KNNRKLNDLVVRDD
+2280 
-2294 NGNVIV
+2294 
-2300 PSKRFNQRKA
+2300 
-2310 DERYQIGM
+2310 
-2318 EGVKPSKAEV
+2318 
-2328 ALRDA
+2328 
-2333 VIDRLRENGMEVIT
+2333 
-2347 DVAEGQRV
+2347 
-2355 LDEANGK
+2355 
-2362 ARLNSVVS
+2362 
-2370 SLAKAES
+2370 
-2377 TIKDWLANN
+2377 
-2386 KRGKTFRIELPLR
+2386 RGKTETGEGLSTEPS
-2399 TQRMVRDAMGRDF
+2399 AGEHGR
-2412 ESHNITANGI
+2412 G
-2422 AHAQKNHGIN
+2422 G
-2432 GVKLGEKSLPLSKE
+2432 
-2446 DMELLPYI
+2446 
-2454 MVAPDYVRRGNSDA
+2454 
-2468 TGRTSVRFYKE
+2468 
-2479 LSNGYVV
+2479 SN
-2486 VAEKEYKNSP
+2486 
-2496 NDMETIT
+2496 D
-2503 MWAEKSDKA
+2503 
-2512 TNAQRNAAPDTH
+2512 
-2524 VRNAILDIDAAKIRK
+2524 
-2539 DAEDAI
+2539 
-2545 VMDVKV
+2545 
-2551 RENRVWHGS
+2551 
-2560 GADFEAFDI
+2560 
-2569 TDHIRFFRTANG
+2569 
-2581 EAYGFTVGGK
+2581 
-2591 IYIDPKIATS
+2591 
-2601 ETPVHEYAHLWAS
+2601 
-2614 ALRSGNPKE
+2614 
-2623 WQNVVGLMKG
+2623 
-2633 TSVWEEV
+2633 
-2640 KKRYSEL
+2640 
-2647 NTDDDIADEV
+2647 
-2657 IATYSGRR
+2657 
-2665 GAERLREEAHKVA
+2665 REEEGI
-2678 DGNGDLFEKAE
+2678 DSEGLF
-2689 AISALGRVKE
+2689 
-2699 SLKKFWKGVC
+2699 
-2709 DFLHIHYKS
+2709 
-2718 AEEVADRVMKDLL
+2718 
-2731 DGVDTRKMGK
+2731 
-2741 GEAGVRFSAKQKRA
+2741 
-2755 LETAEQSQKTAIA
+2755 
-2768 TAVSSADG
+2768 
-2776 AKVLNNLDTLARN
+2776 
-2789 LEKTSSHRKTFIG
+2789 
-2802 DIAKAFG
+2802 
-2809 VDNRGKSSK
+2809 
-2818 YATFET
+2818 
-2824 KSGEVVTI
+2824 
-2832 RISDHNAKVSNFDTV
+2832 
-2847 GEDNGISIVVT
+2847 
-2858 RKPNKGITNDG
+2858 
-2869 SAHIVEFFYP
+2869 
-2879 EISLQRAEGKP
+2879 
-2890 LVEIVES
+2890 
-2897 IKQALYSGE
+2897 
-2906 FKDTT
+2906 
-2911 GLAERQEVNGEDVV
+2911 
-2925 RYQLSVTGKN
+2925 SVTGRN
-2935 TKGGDTGYD
+2935 ANGGNSSYD
-2944 SKHTEIEQ
+2944 SKHSEIEQ
-2952 AVNKKLKRNSTSDE
+2952 AVNMELGKNSTSED

-3015 AVENERSAKLTEKL
+3015 VVENERSAKLTEKL

-3037 EATESGDAEKVK
+3037 EATDSGDTEKVK

-3055 KRLKTDIGNTGIRS
+3055 KRLKTNIANTGIRA

-3156 GIETRKLI
+3156 DIETRKLI

-3169 MFSIKTTKKDSSGKK
+3169 MLSIKTTKKDSIGKK
-3184 IGVKVS
+3184 VGVNVS

-3198 TLKGMFRGFDGEFGN
+3198 TLKVMFRGFDGEFGN
-3213 ELKSLVKSLDGM
+3213 GLKSLVKSLDGM
-3225 LIRKKELQGRL
+3225 LAKKKSLQGRL

-3250 NSGTITKDE
+3250 NSGEITKDE
-3259 YDAEV
+3259 YDAEID
-3264 EAINRERND
+3264 AINRERDD

-3297 AAVPRTTEEYNKLWN
+3297 TAVPRTTDEYNKLWN

-3349 ELFAEADKSQSRLK
+3349 ELFAEADKSHVRLK

-3400 RTKLYAAKD
+3400 RAKLYAAKD
-3409 AARNALRDL
+3409 AARKALRDL

-3456 TGKERPAGVKGQQ
+3456 TGKGRPAGVKGQQ
-3469 EAKESEDKSVGVL
+3469 EAKESEEKSVGVL
-3482 RRLWNW
+3482 RRMWNW
-3488 VFLAPTESA
+3488 LFLAPTESA

-3505 VNHFSGDGELY
+3505 VNHFSGEGELY
-3516 HLIMESERGYSR
+3516 HLIIESERGYSR

-3536 VEGLRSEIQF
+3536 VEALRSEIHS
-3546 KCKELFGSKKPKDG
+3546 KCKELFGSKNPKDG
-3560 NKRIKF
+3560 NKKIKF
-3566 TQTLSGEPVPAE
+3566 TQTLSGEQVPAE

-3621 VKFGEWVVGD
+3621 VKFGEWIVGD

-3682 IPTPSALKER
+3682 IPMPSALKER

-3767 ESVTSQVINEAQS
+3767 ESVTSQVINEVQS

-3794 LKQLQSM
+3794 LKQWQST
-3801 IAGVN
+3801 IAGMN
-3806 YSYNPR
+3806 YSYDPR
-3812 FQARFFANIL
+3812 FQARLLANIL
-3822 MPVGME
+3822 MPVGTE
-3828 LLAGNVKNA
+3828 LLAGKVKNA

-3851 WKNLPQFR
+3851 WKNMPQFR

-3874 ESVVGNSNSLYR
+3874 ESVVGNRNRLYR
-3886 WIKKNVSQ
+3886 WIKKNISQ
-3894 KGLFLNQV
+3894 MGLFLNKV
-3902 FDAAAVAVYA
+3902 FDAAAVSVYS
-3912 KSIYDYEYTRSIRKG
+3912 KSIYDYEFTRSIRNG
-3927 ATEED
+3927 AAEEE

-3984 SINDINDIQRAYR
+3984 SINHINDIQRAYR

-4042 YYGAKAIFNA
+4042 YYGAKSIFNA
-4052 LFGGDDDNAPIK
+4052 LFGGDDDNEQTK

-4077 GHTGDVAFATISA
+4077 GHAGDVAFATISA

-4132 GYKDSDSLSG
+4132 GYKDSDSLSD
-4142 YIEDLDEDAAKYTIK
+4142 YLEDLDEDAAKYTIK

-4179 NAFYDYKVNGSSLNL
+4179 NAFYDYKLNGSSLNL
-4194 ISAANF
+4194 ISVANF
-4200 LSTPMSSMRDH
+4200 LSTPMSNMRDH

-4242 GKIFKREVESGGAR
+4242 GKIFKSEVESGGAR

-4278 WAEYHIRDASDAM
+4278 WAEYHIRDASDAAD
-4291 GYHDEWLKN
+4291 YHDEWLKN

-4340 ERTLRYNLV
+4340 ERALRYNLV
-4349 HDILRQIKKKLTGG
+4349 HGILGQIKKKLTGG
-4363 DNERKEAF
+4363 DDERKEAF
-4371 ALMKELE
+4371 SLMRELE

-4427 ARGEVK
+4427 ARGDVK

-4439 ATADD
+4439 ATEAD

-4454 HDGSEKQKAKAK
+4454 QDGSENQKAKAK

-4518 AGDDKAADAIMEQIR
+4518 AGNDKAADAIMEQIR

>member
-1 MANETDSVFAANHQN
+1 MANETDSVFAADQQN
-16 GDGELHRFIMS
+16 GKGELYRLMMS

-35 EQETAQQQQA
+35 KQETAQQQQA

-52 DEPATQQTAVVQTA
+52 DGPAAQQTAAVQTA
-66 TEPQSVQQPTVQP
+66 TEPQSVQQPTGQK
-79 QEQPKQQAEQPK
+79 QEMPGQAERPK

-99 TVQGVQSV
+99 TVQDVQT
-107 QADELDDD
+107 DELDDD
-115 TKDLLAVKNHNIDDA
+115 TNDLLTVKNHNIDDA
-130 RKYVEKLG
+130 RKYVERLG
-138 KDTQKIMA
+138 KEAQTIMA

-151 SAKREAQERYESA
+151 SAKREAQQRYESA
-164 AKTLN
+164 ANALN
-169 ERIETR
+169 ERIESY
-175 NAEQKAENDRL
+175 NAEQKAENERL
-186 RAEAERKQA
+186 RADAERKQA
-195 QAKKEHEEKYA
+195 QAKKEYDEKYA

-248 AKTAKEYISENTG
+248 AKAAKEYISDNTG

-282 EKYGDKF
+282 EKYGGKF

-296 DSVVLENK
+296 DSLVLENSG
-304 DIPDSV
+304 ISDSV

-347 RREQGKVGKK
+347 KREQGKVGKK

-372 EDDKDA
+372 ADDKDA

-413 LALSKNFGYDENK
+413 LALSKDFGYDENK

-464 GSLAQAS
+464 GSFAQAS

-482 LLDVYNASIDERA
+482 LLDAYNASIDERA
-495 KEWAKQGMAGYGKI
+495 KEWAKQGVAGYGKI
-509 SLRSATTMAGDSPA
+509 ALRSATTMAGDSPA

-528 KLVGGGTKWS
+528 KLVGSGTKWS
-538 LVRLLPRFSK
+538 LVRLLPRLSK

-580 GAIYSPVAYSLG
+580 GAIYSPAAYSLG

-642 AATTIRVATNIA
+642 AATAIRVATNIA

-671 DVLLSNEKISEDLK
+671 DVLLSSEKISEDLK

-810 KGKEIYTVRT
+810 KGKEVYTVRT

-841 EETRLGTVIKRNNV
+841 EQTRLGTVIKRNNV

-903 NGEQLTDGEKRM
+903 NGEQLSDGEKKM
-915 LKRFDEVYLQ
+915 LERFDEVYLQ

-953 LAKDYYKWSE
+953 LAKDYCKWSE

-968 VDEYIKALN
+968 VDEYIKELN

-986 SEQTEPTA
+986 SEQTEPTDT
-994 PSEPPAEPANEPPV
+994 SEPPAEPNNEPPV

-1013 GGQQD
+1013 GVQQD
-1018 VSAPE
+1018 VTAPE
-1023 KEAEKPS
+1023 KEVEKPS
-1030 EETPSKEGVGIE
+1030 EETTGKGDIGIE

-1065 TDEVDALRAESEQAV
+1065 TDEVNALRAESEQAV

-1087 SEKPEH
+1087 SERPEH

-1102 LEEPKADSEP
+1102 LDEPKAKTEEDVRPMEEPKADSEP
-1112 IEPAK
+1112 IEPADEK
-1117 DNSAEQPK
+1117 PTEQPI
-1125 EPKVEEKPV
+1125 EPKAEEKPV
-1134 EAETP
+1134 EVETP
-1139 KEKTKAD
+1139 KEEVKADTKAEV
-1146 AKADIEQAAETEQEQ
+1146 EQAAVTEPVEE
-1161 PTVDQL
+1161 VDK
-1167 NQYFSH
+1167 H
-1173 VHLGHEL
+1173 K
-1180 TEKDLGDKAR
+1180 EK
-1190 MEMFTKQFLSDKE
+1190 
-1203 QAVKYSNGELS
+1203 
-1214 EKPEGYAYMK
+1214 
-1224 QMFGLKDPVK
+1224 
-1234 QPTTNKGKT
+1234 
-1243 EKDANK
+1243 
-1249 TAQLDIINKSNPM
+1249 QLDIINKSNPM
-1262 RDEQHTGIRSVD
+1262 HDEYHTGVRNVD
-1274 DIKTFKEAVSDSE
+1274 DIKTFEEAVSDSD

-1314 PIEDGVFVTPSKM
+1314 PIENGVFVTPSKM
-1327 EAKNYA
+1327 EAENYA
-1333 GGGKVFSKRVSIED
+1333 GGEKVYSKKVPISD

-1367 TGVKERL
+1367 TGAKERL
-1374 EREGVTYKKGDE
+1374 EREGVTYKKGEE
-1386 LVAEHEGS
+1386 LVVEHDGN
-1394 PLTIVVD
+1394 PMTIVVD
-1401 AVGKNGNVTKSHVK
+1401 AVGKSGNVTKSHVK

-1423 NGEVVFTPKEKPQE
+1423 NGKVVFTPKEKPQE
-1437 PTVKDWV
+1437 QTVKDWV
-1444 DDVASEARKRGYRI
+1444 DDTASEAR
-1458 VNGQRVERQGAL
+1458 
-1470 SEGTD
+1470 
-1475 VVYGDEHTTKFSQ
+1475 
-1488 NDKPTTRFAIVSAK
+1488 
-1502 KMQPSHIRG
+1502 
-1511 QRNPAFFNDE
+1511 
-1521 GQPKNR
+1521 
-1527 TDQVS
+1527 
-1532 VAREEEI
+1532 
-1539 AKNIDPEEITVGVTA
+1539 
-1554 YQGAPTI
+1554 
-1561 NSRGEVIQGNNRAA
+1561 
-1575 ALREMYSGGYG
+1575 
-1586 MSVKK
+1586 
-1591 YRQFLK
+1591 
-1597 DNAKMFGLTPEDI
+1597 
-1610 DRIEDP
+1610 
-1616 VLVNVADVADAEAI
+1616 
-1630 RLGQLKATDNESGGV
+1630 
-1645 QFIEPKPTVQKL
+1645 
-1657 VGANKLTRFMDT
+1657 
-1669 LLETE
+1669 
-1674 NPMDSVKDLI
+1674 
-1684 RKNGVKA
+1684 
-1691 LKFMRDMG
+1691 
-1699 IINETQYNSAFNAK
+1699 
-1713 DTLSSQARSDLE
+1713 
-1725 GVIRHAMFDGGPT
+1725 
-1738 GIEEMF
+1738 
-1744 DLMPDAAQKGI
+1744 
-1755 LETIARD
+1755 
-1762 FSSDEQSRIKP
+1762 
-1773 IIQESILAYH
+1773 
-1783 NAVSTSKEFA
+1783 
-1793 NAKTAEQAARA
+1793 
-1804 MRNYARQ
+1804 
-1811 VQLIGE
+1811 
-1817 EQVLPEKYFSKFA
+1817 
-1830 LLLAERYRAYS
+1830 
-1841 KLSIKAMFNELY
+1841 
-1853 DKLQGVSESSGDL
+1853 
-1866 FAGEV
+1866 
-1871 AAEKL
+1871 
-1876 NINEAFKK
+1876 
-1884 VFNYGDTELPRGDVL
+1884 
-1899 GDTARTGTK
+1899 
-1908 GEPGSEGGTGGR
+1908 
-1920 GQDKAGERGADSQ
+1920 
-1933 RGTGGAAE
+1933 
-1941 EGTNSLIDTAN
+1941 
-1952 KAANK
+1952 
-1957 ARLQKA
+1957 LQKVD
-1963 EDYSAFAEQ
+1963 DYSAFAEQ

-1982 YAEGMKKGSTSQA
+1982 YAEGIKKGSTSQA

-2002 GRKIIAAHE
+2002 GRKIIAAHD

-2017 RDVRKFRRPI
+2017 MDVRKFRRPV

-2150 NVNLEDIALG
+2150 DVNLEDMALG
-2160 YNLQPDDYFTHPERY
+2160 YSQQPDDYFTHPERY

-2182 LESSRSIQAALES
+2182 LESARSIQAALEA

-2280 KNNRKLNDLVVRDD
+2280 TNNRKLNDLVVRDD

-2333 VIDRLRENGMEVIT
+2333 VIDRLRENGMEVIS
-2347 DVAEGQRV
+2347 DVTEGQKV
-2355 LDEANGK
+2355 LDMVNGK
-2362 ARLNSVVS
+2362 DARPGV
-2370 SLAKAES
+2370 K
-2377 TIKDWLANN
+2377 
-2386 KRGKTFRIELPLR
+2386 
-2399 TQRMVRDAMGRDF
+2399 RMVLKILDTLAGNY
-2412 ESHNITANGI
+2412 ENSSSTNEIT
-2422 AHAQKNHGIN
+2422 
-2432 GVKLGEKSLPLSKE
+2432 
-2446 DMELLPYI
+2446 
-2454 MVAPDYVRRGNSDA
+2454 DYV
-2468 TGRTSVRFYKE
+2468 
-2479 LSNGYVV
+2479 
-2486 VAEKEYKNSP
+2486 
-2496 NDMETIT
+2496 
-2503 MWAEKSDKA
+2503 
-2512 TNAQRNAAPDTH
+2512 
-2524 VRNAILDIDAAKIRK
+2524 
-2539 DAEDAI
+2539 
-2545 VMDVKV
+2545 
-2551 RENRVWHGS
+2551 
-2560 GADFEAFDI
+2560 
-2569 TDHIRFFRTANG
+2569 RFFRTANG

-2689 AISALGRVKE
+2689 AISALGRIKE

-2925 RYQLSVTGKN
+2925 RYQLSVAGRKAN
-2935 TKGGDTGYD
+2935 GADTGYD

-2952 AVNKKLKRNSTSDE
+2952 AVNRELKKNSTSDE

-3037 EATESGDAEKVK
+3037 EATESGDTEKVK

-3055 KRLKTDIGNTGIRS
+3055 KRLKTDIANTGIRS

-3169 MFSIKTTKKDSSGKK
+3169 MLSVKTTKKDSSGKK

-3213 ELKSLVKSLDGM
+3213 GLKSLVKSLDGM
-3225 LIRKKELQGRL
+3225 LAKKKSLQGRL
-3236 KELELSEASANERL
+3236 KELELSETSANERL
-3250 NSGTITKDE
+3250 NSGAITKDE
-3259 YDAEV
+3259 YDAEI
-3264 EAINRERND
+3264 EAINRERDD

-3297 AAVPRTTEEYNKLWN
+3297 AAVPRTTVEYDKLWN

-3400 RTKLYAAKD
+3400 RARLFAAKD
-3409 AARNALRDL
+3409 AARKALRGL
-3418 NNDVRSLLKIG
+3418 NNDVKSLLKIG

-3469 EAKESEDKSVGVL
+3469 EAKESEEKSVGVL

-3505 VNHFSGDGELY
+3505 VNHFSGEGKLY

-3536 VEGLRSEIQF
+3536 VEGLRSEIQS

-3578 VTKGEALSLYLWSL
+3578 VTKGEALSLYLWSQ
-3592 SEEGRA
+3592 SEEGRV

-3642 KYVEKYG
+3642 KYIEKYG

-3682 IPTPSALKER
+3682 IPMPSALKER

-3728 ISILL
+3728 ISTLL

-3812 FQARFFANIL
+3812 FQARLFANIL
-3822 MPVGME
+3822 MPVGTE
-3828 LLAGNVKNA
+3828 LLAGKVKNA

-3902 FDAAAVAVYA
+3902 FDAAAVAVYS
-3912 KSIYDYEYTRSIRKG
+3912 KSIYDYEYKRSIRKG

-4077 GHTGDVAFATISA
+4077 GHSGDVAFATISA

-4179 NAFYDYKVNGSSLNL
+4179 NAFYDYKVKGSSLNL

-4278 WAEYHIRDASDAM
+4278 WAEYHIRDASDAAD
-4291 GYHDEWLKN
+4291 YHDEWLKN

-4340 ERTLRYNLV
+4340 ERTLRSNLV

-4363 DNERKEAF
+4363 DKERKEAF
-4371 ALMKELE
+4371 ALMRELE
-4378 RIDKVKGHTHSDY
+4378 RIDKVKDHTHSDY

-4417 NKSDIDNGTV
+4417 DKSDIDNGTV

-4444 VKADARFRKL
+4444 VKADARLRKL
-4454 HDGSEKQKAKAK
+4454 QDGSEKQKAKAK

-4487 DIGDGLVTAVYASE
+4487 DIGDGFVTAIYASE

-4518 AGDDKAADAIMEQIR
+4518 AGDDKATDAIMEQIR

-4538 VIDGDM
+4538 VVDGDM
-4544 KPKEEVAKMLL
+4544 KPKEAVAKMLL
-4555 NSIE
+4555 NSIR

>member
-1 MANETDSVFAANHQN
+1 MANETDSVFAADQQN
-16 GDGELHRFIMS
+16 GKGELYRLMMS

-35 EQETAQQQQA
+35 KQETAQQRQ
-45 TEVEKAN
+45 TPEVEKAK
-52 DEPATQQTAVVQTA
+52 DEPAAQQTSVAQTVD
-66 TEPQSVQQPTVQP
+66 EPQSVQQQTVQP
-79 QEQPKQQAEQPK
+79 QEQPEQQAERPN
-91 GEVEQPAQ
+91 GEVGQTAQ
-99 TVQGVQSV
+99 TVQPVQGVQDV

-115 TKDLLAVKNHNIDDA
+115 TKDLLAVKNHNIGDA
-130 RKYVEKLG
+130 RKYVEQLG
-138 KDTQKIMA
+138 NKAQTIMA

-151 SAKREAQERYESA
+151 GAKRDAQERYESA
-164 AKTLN
+164 AKALN
-169 ERIETR
+169 ERIETH

-195 QAKKEHEEKYA
+195 QAKKEHDEKYA
-206 DINYISDWMD
+206 DINYVSDWMD
-216 GHKVSEANNTM
+216 GHKVDDANNTM

-232 FKEGA
+232 FNEGA

-248 AKTAKEYISENTG
+248 AKAAKEYISENTG

-282 EKYGDKF
+282 EKYGGKI

-357 AMEDYDNIAKNPFAS
+357 AMGDYENIAKNPFADA
-372 EDDKDA
+372 DDKDA

-398 RAFNSIPKDRLAALT
+398 RAFNSIPKDRMAALT
-413 LALSKNFGYDENK
+413 LALSKDFGYDENK

-464 GSLAQAS
+464 GSIAQAS
-471 MRSTGGGNGLT
+471 MRSTGGGNKLT
-482 LLDVYNASIDERA
+482 LLDTYSESIDERA

-509 SLRSATTMAGDSPA
+509 ALRSATTMAGDSPEL
-523 FGGIG
+523 GGIG

-538 LVRLLPRFSK
+538 LVRLLPRLSK
-548 GVTPKAGEAAF
+548 GVTPKAGDAAF
-559 KLLSMTNSGRV
+559 KMLSMTNSGRV

-580 GAIYSPVAYSLG
+580 GAVYSPLAYSLG

-598 TPELGEALKS
+598 EPELGEALKS

-642 AATTIRVATNIA
+642 AATAIRVATNIA

-671 DVLLSNEKISEDLK
+671 DVLLSSEKISEDLK

-751 NSPGYFMKDGKAIAS
+751 NSTGYFMKDGKAIAS

-772 VNPKVLESA
+772 VNPNVLESA

-810 KGKEIYTVRT
+810 KGKEVYTVRT

-870 SERATRAV
+870 SERATRTV

-940 DFNKSRGVDIDKI
+940 DFNNSRGVDIDKI

-968 VDEYIKALN
+968 VDDYIKALN

-986 SEQTEPTA
+986 SGQTEPTA
-994 PSEPPAEPANEPPV
+994 KSEPPAEPTGEPPV

-1013 GGQQD
+1013 VTQQE
-1018 VSAPE
+1018 VASPE
-1023 KEAEKPS
+1023 KETGKPG
-1030 EETPSKEGVGIE
+1030 EETAGKGDIGIE
-1042 DYIKINKADDETAND
+1042 DYIKINKADEETAND

-1065 TDEVDALRAESEQAV
+1065 TDEVDALRSESEQALR
-1080 KYSNGES
+1080 YSNGES

-1093 WDYWKEKFG
+1093 WEYWKEKFG
-1102 LEEPKADSEP
+1102 LEEPKAKTDEEVKPVEEQKSDTEP
-1112 IEPAK
+1112 IEPTDEK
-1117 DNSAEQPK
+1117 PTEQPK
-1125 EPKVEEKPV
+1125 EQKSEEKPV
-1134 EAETP
+1134 EVETP
-1139 KEKTKAD
+1139 KEE
-1146 AKADIEQAAETEQEQ
+1146 AKADTKDEVEQAVKTEPVEETEQEQ

-1180 TEKDLGDKAR
+1180 TEKDFGDKAR
-1190 MEMFTKQFLSDKE
+1190 MEMLTKQFLSDKE
-1203 QAVKYSNGELS
+1203 QAIKYSNGELS

-1234 QPTTNKGKT
+1234 QPKG
-1243 EKDANK
+1243 EE
-1249 TAQLDIINKSNPM
+1249 TA
-1262 RDEQHTGIRSVD
+1262 
-1274 DIKTFKEAVSDSE
+1274 
-1287 APFTPDYTKEDAES
+1287 
-1301 ALKAGEITVYSSK
+1301 
-1314 PIEDGVFVTPSKM
+1314 
-1327 EAKNYA
+1327 
-1333 GGGKVFSKRVSIED
+1333 
-1347 VAWIDAIE
+1347 
-1355 GQYAR
+1355 
-1360 LRASDIE
+1360 
-1367 TGVKERL
+1367 
-1374 EREGVTYKKGDE
+1374 YKKGEE
-1386 LVAEHEGS
+1386 LVVEHDGN
-1394 PLTIVVD
+1394 PVTIVVD
-1401 AVGKNGNVTKSHVK
+1401 AVGKDGNVTKSHVK

-1423 NGEVVFTPKEKPQE
+1423 KGNVVFTKKEKPQE
-1437 PTVKDWV
+1437 QAVKDWV
-1444 DDVASEARKRGYRI
+1444 DDTASEARKRGYRI
-1458 VNGQRVERQGAL
+1458 VNGQKVERQGAL

-1475 VVYGDEHTTKFSQ
+1475 IVYGDEHTTKFSQ
-1488 NDKPTTRFAIVSAK
+1488 NDKPTTRFAVVSARK
-1502 KMQPSHIRG
+1502 VQPSHIRG

-1586 MSVKK
+1586 MSAKK

-1616 VLVNVADVADAEAI
+1616 VLVNVADVSDAEAI

-1657 VGANKLTRFMDT
+1657 VGANKLTRFMDI
-1669 LLETE
+1669 LLDSE
-1674 NPMDSVKDLI
+1674 NPMDSIKDLI

-1762 FSSDEQSRIKP
+1762 FSSDERSRIKP
-1773 IIQESILAYH
+1773 VIQESILAYH

-1830 LLLAERYRAYS
+1830 LLLAERYRSYS

-1884 VFNYGDTELPRGDVL
+1884 VFNYGDTELQRGDVL
-1899 GDTARTGTK
+1899 GDTARTGEK

-1920 GQDKAGERGADSQ
+1920 GQDKAGERGADRQ
-1933 RGTGGAAE
+1933 GGTGGTAE
-1941 EGTNSLIDTAN
+1941 EGTNSLIG
-1952 KAANK
+1952 AASK
-1957 ARLQKA
+1957 
-1963 EDYSAFAEQ
+1963 
-1972 YGLDAEDVAM
+1972 VAD
-1982 YAEGMKKGSTSQA
+1982 
-1995 MRARAMI
+1995 R
-2002 GRKIIAAHE
+2002 
-2011 GEIHSL
+2011 
-2017 RDVRKFRRPI
+2017 VR
-2027 EEALKEKFGDVD
+2027 V
-2039 KLLEEYR
+2039 
-2046 NQVEDEHKA
+2046 
-2055 MEAARKKA
+2055 
-2063 QEEEAKRK
+2063 
-2071 AHLEELSLLS
+2071 
-2081 DDEIDRRY
+2081 
-2089 MEALD
+2089 
-2094 NGNEVA
+2094 
-2100 ARDMLDEAARRK
+2100 
-2112 GYADTDSE
+2112 
-2120 YQGVGAW
+2120 
-2127 VAPSNPG
+2127 
-2134 YESDEAR
+2134 
-2141 RADVEDNAP
+2141 
-2150 NVNLEDIALG
+2150 
-2160 YNLQPDDYFTHPERY
+2160 
-2175 SQNTPHG
+2175 
-2182 LESSRSIQAALES
+2182 
-2195 LKRGEKGVK
+2195 
-2204 VKVYRAVPI
+2204 
-2213 SVMEGKLRN
+2213 
-2222 GDWVTPSKKYAEMHG
+2222 
-2237 NSRLKGKYRIIE
+2237 NSRLKDLSERAKTAKT
-2249 DEVPANELW
+2249 DE
-2258 WDGNDANE
+2258 
-2266 WGYDNGKEYKYKNA
+2266 
-2280 KNNRKLNDLVVRDD
+2280 
-2294 NGNVIV
+2294 
-2300 PSKRFNQRKA
+2300 
-2310 DERYQIGM
+2310 ERAQVAS
-2318 EGVKPSKAEV
+2318 ERAEV
-2328 ALRDA
+2328 VSEYVKGEKGRSVSVVPTQDALADA
-2333 VIDRLRENGMEVIT
+2333 VESRDLKNEVRQHTESGDLLNGVYDKRTGKIHI
-2347 DVAEGQRV
+2347 VAENV
-2355 LDEANGK
+2355 E
-2362 ARLNSVVS
+2362 
-2370 SLAKAES
+2370 
-2377 TIKDWLANN
+2377 
-2386 KRGKTFRIELPLR
+2386 
-2399 TQRMVRDAMGRDF
+2399 
-2412 ESHNITANGI
+2412 TA
-2422 AHAQKNHGIN
+2422 
-2432 GVKLGEKSLPLSKE
+2432 
-2446 DMELLPYI
+2446 D
-2454 MVAPDYVRRGNSDA
+2454 
-2468 TGRTSVRFYKE
+2468 
-2479 LSNGYVV
+2479 
-2486 VAEKEYKNSP
+2486 
-2496 NDMETIT
+2496 
-2503 MWAEKSDKA
+2503 
-2512 TNAQRNAAPDTH
+2512 
-2524 VRNAILDIDAAKIRK
+2524 DIDAVYIHESSHKYS
-2539 DAEDAI
+2539 
-2545 VMDVKV
+2545 
-2551 RENRVWHGS
+2551 REVDNNR
-2560 GADFEAFDI
+2560 AA
-2569 TDHIRFFRTANG
+2569 G
-2581 EAYGFTVGGK
+2581 ELVDNHT
-2591 IYIDPKIATS
+2591 T
-2601 ETPVHEYAHLWAS
+2601 EELEQ
-2614 ALRSGNPKE
+2614 ALREVAGDDVADVYMACKP
-2623 WQNVVGLMKG
+2623 GKG
-2633 TSVWEEV
+2633 DFAY
-2640 KKRYSEL
+2640 RRML
-2647 NTDDDIADEV
+2647 ADE
-2657 IATYSGRR
+2657 ILAYSC
-2665 GAERLREEAHKVA
+2665 
-2678 DGNGDLFEKAE
+2678 
-2689 AISALGRVKE
+2689 VK
-2699 SLKKFWKGVC
+2699 
-2709 DFLHIHYKS
+2709 
-2718 AEEVADRVMKDLL
+2718 RN
-2731 DGVDTRKMGK
+2731 
-2741 GEAGVRFSAKQKRA
+2741 AG
-2755 LETAEQSQKTAIA
+2755 
-2768 TAVSSADG
+2768 
-2776 AKVLNNLDTLARN
+2776 
-2789 LEKTSSHRKTFIG
+2789 EKT
-2802 DIAKAFG
+2802 
-2809 VDNRGKSSK
+2809 
-2818 YATFET
+2818 
-2824 KSGEVVTI
+2824 
-2832 RISDHNAKVSNFDTV
+2832 
-2847 GEDNGISIVVT
+2847 
-2858 RKPNKGITNDG
+2858 GITNEKINNQTKQHYEKVSDYFGGRKRDG
-2869 SAHIVEFFYP
+2869 GKSDRGETEAGEGLSTEPSAGEHGRGGANDREEEGIDSGGFF
-2879 EISLQRAEGKP
+2879 SVAGRNA
-2890 LVEIVES
+2890 
-2897 IKQALYSGE
+2897 
-2906 FKDTT
+2906 
-2911 GLAERQEVNGEDVV
+2911 NGGN
-2925 RYQLSVTGKN
+2925 SS
-2935 TKGGDTGYD
+2935 YD
-2944 SKHTEIEQ
+2944 SKHSEIEQ
-2952 AVNKKLKRNSTSDE
+2952 AVNRELEKNSTSDD

-3037 EATESGDAEKVK
+3037 EATDSGDTEKAK
-3049 SLTTEI
+3049 SITTEI
-3055 KRLKTDIGNTGIRS
+3055 KRLKTDISNTGIRA

-3144 DDTIRKVDDVIV
+3144 DDTVRKVDDVIV

-3164 NDLAD
+3164 NDLAE
-3169 MFSIKTTKKDSSGKK
+3169 MLSVKTTKKDSSGKK
-3184 IGVKVS
+3184 VGVKVS

-3198 TLKGMFRGFDGEFGN
+3198 TLKDMFRGFDGEFGN
-3213 ELKSLVKSLDGM
+3213 GLKSLVKSLDGM
-3225 LIRKKELQGRL
+3225 LSKKKSLQGRL
-3236 KELELSEASANERL
+3236 KELELSEASADERL
-3250 NSGTITKDE
+3250 NSGAITKDE
-3259 YDAEV
+3259 YDAEI
-3264 EAINRERND
+3264 EAINRERDD

-3297 AAVPRTTEEYNKLWN
+3297 AAVPRSTEEYNKLWN

-3349 ELFAEADKSQSRLK
+3349 ELFAEADKSQIRLK
-3363 ALEEQWKSDAPTP
+3363 ALEEKWKSDAPTP

-3400 RTKLYAAKD
+3400 RSRLFAAKD
-3409 AARNALRDL
+3409 AARKALSDL

-3443 RSEVAHIGIAAVD
+3443 RSEVANIGIAAVD
-3456 TGKERPAGVKGQQ
+3456 TVKERPAGVKGQQ
-3469 EAKESEDKSVGVL
+3469 EAKESEEKSVGVL

-3488 VFLAPTESA
+3488 LFLAPTESA

-3505 VNHFSGDGELY
+3505 VNHFSGEGELY

-3536 VEGLRSEIQF
+3536 VEALRSEIQS
-3546 KCKELFGSKKPKDG
+3546 KCKELFGSKNPKDG

-3611 EIKAGLGDNW
+3611 EIKAGIGDNW
-3621 VKFGEWVVGD
+3621 VKFGEWIVGD

-3682 IPTPSALKER
+3682 IPMPSALKER

-3767 ESVTSQVINEAQS
+3767 ESVTSQVINEVQS

-3812 FQARFFANIL
+3812 FHARLFANIL
-3822 MPVGME
+3822 MPVGTE
-3828 LLAGNVKNA
+3828 LLAGKVKNA

-3874 ESVVGNSNSLYR
+3874 ESVVGNSSSLYR

-3894 KGLFLNQV
+3894 KGLLLNKV
-3902 FDAAAVAVYA
+3902 FDAAAVAVYS
-3912 KSIYDYEYTRSIRKG
+3912 KSIYDYEFTRSIRKG

-3944 YNKTQQSS
+3944 YNRTQQSS

-4052 LFGGDDDNAPIK
+4052 LFGGDDDNAPTK

-4077 GHTGDVAFATISA
+4077 GHAGDVAFATISA

-4096 LNNLVNSAWSGYG
+4096 LNNFVNSVWSGYG

-4132 GYKDSDSLSG
+4132 GYKDSDSLSD

-4179 NAFYDYKVNGSSLNL
+4179 NAFYDYKVKGSSLNL
-4194 ISAANF
+4194 ISVSNF

-4278 WAEYHIRDASDAM
+4278 WAEYHIRDASDAAD
-4291 GYHDEWLKN
+4291 YHDEWIKN

-4349 HDILRQIKKKLTGG
+4349 HDILRQIKKKLTGS
-4363 DNERKEAF
+4363 DDERKEAF
-4371 ALMKELE
+4371 ALMRELE

-4427 ARGEVK
+4427 ARGDVK

-4444 VKADARFRKL
+4444 VKADAKFRKL
-4454 HDGSEKQKAKAK
+4454 QDGSEKQKAKAK

-4487 DIGDGLVTAVYASE
+4487 DIGDGLVTAVYTGE

-4518 AGDDKAADAIMEQIR
+4518 DGNNKAADAIMERIR

-4538 VIDGDM
+4538 VIGGDM

>member
-1 MANETDSVFAANHQN
+1 MANETDSVFAADQQN
-16 GDGELHRFIMS
+16 GKGELYRLMMS

-35 EQETAQQQQA
+35 KQETAQQRPTQ
-45 TEVEKAN
+45 EVEKAK
-52 DEPATQQTAVVQTA
+52 DEPAAQQTAVAQTVD
-66 TEPQSVQQPTVQP
+66 EPQSVQQQTVQP
-79 QEQPKQQAEQPK
+79 QEQPEQQAEQTN
-91 GEVEQPAQ
+91 GDVEQPAQ
-99 TVQGVQSV
+99 TVQPVQGVQDV

-130 RKYVEKLG
+130 RKYVEQLG
-138 KDTQKIMA
+138 KEAQTIMA
-146 SGMSE
+146 SGMSDG
-151 SAKREAQERYESA
+151 AKRDAQERYESA
-164 AKTLN
+164 AKALN
-169 ERIETR
+169 ERIETH

-195 QAKKEHEEKYA
+195 QAKKEHDEKYA
-206 DINYISDWMD
+206 DINYVSDWMD
-216 GHKVSEANNTM
+216 SHKVNEANNTM

-232 FKEGA
+232 FKDGA

-242 KDIFGI
+242 KDIFST
-248 AKTAKEYISENTG
+248 AKAAKEYISDNTG

-282 EKYGDKF
+282 ERYGEKI

-323 GDNNYQSILGNA
+323 GDNNYKSILRGA

-347 RREQGKVGKK
+347 RREQGKVEKK
-357 AMEDYDNIAKNPFAS
+357 AMGDYENIAKNPFADA
-372 EDDKDA
+372 DDKDA

-398 RAFNSIPKDRLAALT
+398 RAFNSIPKDRMAALT
-413 LALSKNFGYDENK
+413 LALSKDFGYDENK

-464 GSLAQAS
+464 GSIAQAS
-471 MRSTGGGNGLT
+471 MRSTGGGNKLT
-482 LLDVYNASIDERA
+482 LLDTYSASIDERA

-509 SLRSATTMAGDSPA
+509 ALRSATTMAGDSPEL
-523 FGGIG
+523 GGII

-538 LVRLLPRFSK
+538 LVRLLPRLSK
-548 GVTPKAGEAAF
+548 GVTPKAGDAAF
-559 KLLSMTNSGRV
+559 KMLSMTNSGRV

-580 GAIYSPVAYSLG
+580 GAVYSPLAYSLG

-598 TPELGEALKS
+598 APELGEALKS

-642 AATTIRVATNIA
+642 AATAIRVATNIA

-671 DVLLSNEKISEDLK
+671 DVLLSSEKISEDLK

-772 VNPKVLESA
+772 VNPNVLESA

-810 KGKEIYTVRT
+810 KGKEVYTVRT

-833 GSLKDAKL
+833 VSLKDAKL

-870 SERATRAV
+870 SERATRTV

-903 NGEQLTDGEKRM
+903 NGEQLTDGENRM

-968 VDEYIKALN
+968 VDDYIKALN
-977 GENTAKDMP
+977 GDNTAKDTP
-986 SEQTEPTA
+986 SVQTEPTA
-994 PSEPPAEPANEPPV
+994 KSEPPAEPTGEPPV

-1013 GGQQD
+1013 GAQQG
-1018 VSAPE
+1018 VASPE
-1023 KEAEKPS
+1023 KETGKPG
-1030 EETPSKEGVGIE
+1030 EETTGKGDIGIE
-1042 DYIKINKADDETAND
+1042 DYIKINKADEETAND

-1065 TDEVDALRAESEQAV
+1065 TDEVDALRSESEQAV
-1080 KYSNGES
+1080 RYSNGES

-1102 LEEPKADSEP
+1102 LEEPKSKTDEEVKPVEEQKSDTEP
-1112 IEPAK
+1112 IEPTDEK
-1117 DNSAEQPK
+1117 STEQPK
-1125 EPKVEEKPV
+1125 EQKAEEKPV
-1134 EAETP
+1134 EVETP
-1139 KEKTKAD
+1139 KEE
-1146 AKADIEQAAETEQEQ
+1146 AKADTKAEVEQAAETEPVEETEQEQ

-1190 MEMFTKQFLSDKE
+1190 MEMLTKQFLSDKE
-1203 QAVKYSNGELS
+1203 QAIKYSNGELS
-1214 EKPEGYAYMK
+1214 EKPDGYAYMK

-1234 QPTTNKGKT
+1234 QPKG
-1243 EKDANK
+1243 EE
-1249 TAQLDIINKSNPM
+1249 TA
-1262 RDEQHTGIRSVD
+1262 
-1274 DIKTFKEAVSDSE
+1274 
-1287 APFTPDYTKEDAES
+1287 
-1301 ALKAGEITVYSSK
+1301 
-1314 PIEDGVFVTPSKM
+1314 
-1327 EAKNYA
+1327 
-1333 GGGKVFSKRVSIED
+1333 
-1347 VAWIDAIE
+1347 
-1355 GQYAR
+1355 
-1360 LRASDIE
+1360 
-1367 TGVKERL
+1367 
-1374 EREGVTYKKGDE
+1374 YKKGEE
-1386 LVAEHEGS
+1386 LVVEHDGN
-1394 PLTIVVD
+1394 PVTIVVD
-1401 AVGKNGNVTKSHVK
+1401 AVGKDGNVTKSHVK

-1423 NGEVVFTPKEKPQE
+1423 NGKVVFAPMEKQQEPKVVAVSSDSNSAGKGGDKIPNGNSVMEVSAMFDEMERILKEHPKTSEEARADNTKRLKVLRTQIFHILARMSDKELGELSEKYGKEKLVQDEVSLRNDTEYITREVEARLEKDGELHSNSYKPRKFSIHSYASTDKSVPTVLMGVYHSPDGYAVSSDGSVLIASKLDYDPAMKGEVVDKKGSKIVGRYPNWKSVVVNHPFKLKGGVQMLAAKMKAIQERFDAEYNRRKEAGEKITKKELNDDPYCLVSLLLPNNRIAFISVENARRFVDACLHLGCTDIEYSYYTRSIIARSKNGFAIVMPKIVNKGVVTYSDAISVVDLRGGNAKEHIGLGR
-1437 PTVKDWV
+1437 V
-1444 DDVASEARKRGYRI
+1444 DDTASEARKRGYRI
-1458 VNGQRVERQGAL
+1458 V
-1470 SEGTD
+1470 S
-1475 VVYGDEHTTKFSQ
+1475 
-1488 NDKPTTRFAIVSAK
+1488 
-1502 KMQPSHIRG
+1502 
-1511 QRNPAFFNDE
+1511 
-1521 GQPKNR
+1521 
-1527 TDQVS
+1527 
-1532 VAREEEI
+1532 
-1539 AKNIDPEEITVGVTA
+1539 
-1554 YQGAPTI
+1554 
-1561 NSRGEVIQGNNRAA
+1561 
-1575 ALREMYSGGYG
+1575 
-1586 MSVKK
+1586 
-1591 YRQFLK
+1591 
-1597 DNAKMFGLTPEDI
+1597 
-1610 DRIEDP
+1610 
-1616 VLVNVADVADAEAI
+1616 
-1630 RLGQLKATDNESGGV
+1630 
-1645 QFIEPKPTVQKL
+1645 
-1657 VGANKLTRFMDT
+1657 
-1669 LLETE
+1669 
-1674 NPMDSVKDLI
+1674 
-1684 RKNGVKA
+1684 
-1691 LKFMRDMG
+1691 
-1699 IINETQYNSAFNAK
+1699 
-1713 DTLSSQARSDLE
+1713 
-1725 GVIRHAMFDGGPT
+1725 
-1738 GIEEMF
+1738 
-1744 DLMPDAAQKGI
+1744 
-1755 LETIARD
+1755 
-1762 FSSDEQSRIKP
+1762 
-1773 IIQESILAYH
+1773 
-1783 NAVSTSKEFA
+1783 
-1793 NAKTAEQAARA
+1793 
-1804 MRNYARQ
+1804 
-1811 VQLIGE
+1811 
-1817 EQVLPEKYFSKFA
+1817 
-1830 LLLAERYRAYS
+1830 
-1841 KLSIKAMFNELY
+1841 
-1853 DKLQGVSESSGDL
+1853 
-1866 FAGEV
+1866 
-1871 AAEKL
+1871 
-1876 NINEAFKK
+1876 
-1884 VFNYGDTELPRGDVL
+1884 
-1899 GDTARTGTK
+1899 
-1908 GEPGSEGGTGGR
+1908 
-1920 GQDKAGERGADSQ
+1920 GERGADRQ
-1933 RGTGGAAE
+1933 GGTGGTAE
-1941 EGTNSLIDTAN
+1941 EGSNSLIG
-1952 KAANK
+1952 AASK
-1957 ARLQKA
+1957 
-1963 EDYSAFAEQ
+1963 
-1972 YGLDAEDVAM
+1972 VAD
-1982 YAEGMKKGSTSQA
+1982 
-1995 MRARAMI
+1995 R
-2002 GRKIIAAHE
+2002 
-2011 GEIHSL
+2011 
-2017 RDVRKFRRPI
+2017 VR
-2027 EEALKEKFGDVD
+2027 V
-2039 KLLEEYR
+2039 
-2046 NQVEDEHKA
+2046 
-2055 MEAARKKA
+2055 
-2063 QEEEAKRK
+2063 
-2071 AHLEELSLLS
+2071 
-2081 DDEIDRRY
+2081 
-2089 MEALD
+2089 
-2094 NGNEVA
+2094 
-2100 ARDMLDEAARRK
+2100 
-2112 GYADTDSE
+2112 
-2120 YQGVGAW
+2120 
-2127 VAPSNPG
+2127 
-2134 YESDEAR
+2134 
-2141 RADVEDNAP
+2141 
-2150 NVNLEDIALG
+2150 
-2160 YNLQPDDYFTHPERY
+2160 
-2175 SQNTPHG
+2175 
-2182 LESSRSIQAALES
+2182 
-2195 LKRGEKGVK
+2195 
-2204 VKVYRAVPI
+2204 
-2213 SVMEGKLRN
+2213 
-2222 GDWVTPSKKYAEMHG
+2222 
-2237 NSRLKGKYRIIE
+2237 NSRLKDLSERAKTAKT
-2249 DEVPANELW
+2249 DE
-2258 WDGNDANE
+2258 
-2266 WGYDNGKEYKYKNA
+2266 
-2280 KNNRKLNDLVVRDD
+2280 
-2294 NGNVIV
+2294 
-2300 PSKRFNQRKA
+2300 
-2310 DERYQIGM
+2310 ERAQVAS
-2318 EGVKPSKAEV
+2318 ERAEV
-2328 ALRDA
+2328 VSEYVKGEKGRSVSVVPTQDALADA
-2333 VIDRLRENGMEVIT
+2333 VESRDLKNEVRQHTESGDLLNGVYDKRTGKIHI
-2347 DVAEGQRV
+2347 VAENV
-2355 LDEANGK
+2355 E
-2362 ARLNSVVS
+2362 
-2370 SLAKAES
+2370 
-2377 TIKDWLANN
+2377 
-2386 KRGKTFRIELPLR
+2386 
-2399 TQRMVRDAMGRDF
+2399 
-2412 ESHNITANGI
+2412 TA
-2422 AHAQKNHGIN
+2422 
-2432 GVKLGEKSLPLSKE
+2432 
-2446 DMELLPYI
+2446 D
-2454 MVAPDYVRRGNSDA
+2454 
-2468 TGRTSVRFYKE
+2468 
-2479 LSNGYVV
+2479 
-2486 VAEKEYKNSP
+2486 
-2496 NDMETIT
+2496 
-2503 MWAEKSDKA
+2503 
-2512 TNAQRNAAPDTH
+2512 
-2524 VRNAILDIDAAKIRK
+2524 DIDAVYIHESSHKYS
-2539 DAEDAI
+2539 
-2545 VMDVKV
+2545 
-2551 RENRVWHGS
+2551 REVDNNR
-2560 GADFEAFDI
+2560 AA
-2569 TDHIRFFRTANG
+2569 G
-2581 EAYGFTVGGK
+2581 ELVDNHT
-2591 IYIDPKIATS
+2591 T
-2601 ETPVHEYAHLWAS
+2601 EELEQ
-2614 ALRSGNPKE
+2614 ALREVAGDDVADVYMACKP
-2623 WQNVVGLMKG
+2623 GKG
-2633 TSVWEEV
+2633 DFAY
-2640 KKRYSEL
+2640 RRML
-2647 NTDDDIADEV
+2647 ADE
-2657 IATYSGRR
+2657 ILAYSC
-2665 GAERLREEAHKVA
+2665 
-2678 DGNGDLFEKAE
+2678 
-2689 AISALGRVKE
+2689 VK
-2699 SLKKFWKGVC
+2699 
-2709 DFLHIHYKS
+2709 
-2718 AEEVADRVMKDLL
+2718 RN
-2731 DGVDTRKMGK
+2731 
-2741 GEAGVRFSAKQKRA
+2741 AG
-2755 LETAEQSQKTAIA
+2755 
-2768 TAVSSADG
+2768 
-2776 AKVLNNLDTLARN
+2776 
-2789 LEKTSSHRKTFIG
+2789 EKT
-2802 DIAKAFG
+2802 
-2809 VDNRGKSSK
+2809 
-2818 YATFET
+2818 
-2824 KSGEVVTI
+2824 
-2832 RISDHNAKVSNFDTV
+2832 
-2847 GEDNGISIVVT
+2847 
-2858 RKPNKGITNDG
+2858 GITNEKINNQTKQHYEKVSDYFGGRKRDG
-2869 SAHIVEFFYP
+2869 GKSDRGETETGEGLSTEPSAGEHLRGGSNDREEEVIDSGGFFSVAGRN
-2879 EISLQRAEGKP
+2879 E
-2890 LVEIVES
+2890 
-2897 IKQALYSGE
+2897 
-2906 FKDTT
+2906 
-2911 GLAERQEVNGEDVV
+2911 NGGN
-2925 RYQLSVTGKN
+2925 SS
-2935 TKGGDTGYD
+2935 YD
-2944 SKHTEIEQ
+2944 SKHSEIEQ
-2952 AVNKKLKRNSTSDE
+2952 AVNRELKRNSTSDD

-3037 EATESGDAEKVK
+3037 DATESGDTEKVK
-3049 SLTTEI
+3049 SITTEI
-3055 KRLKTDIGNTGIRS
+3055 KRLKTDISNTGIRA

-3131 GTEQDRNNLATKL
+3131 GTGQDRNNLATKL
-3144 DDTIRKVDDVIV
+3144 DDTVRKVDDVIV

-3164 NDLAD
+3164 NDLAE
-3169 MFSIKTTKKDSSGKK
+3169 MLSVKTTKKDSGGKK
-3184 IGVKVS
+3184 VGVKVS

-3198 TLKGMFRGFDGEFGN
+3198 TLKDMFRGFDGEFGN
-3213 ELKSLVKSLDGM
+3213 GLKSLVKSLDGM
-3225 LIRKKELQGRL
+3225 LSKKKSLQGRL
-3236 KELELSEASANERL
+3236 KELELSEASADERL
-3250 NSGTITKDE
+3250 NSGAITKDE
-3259 YDAEV
+3259 YDAEI
-3264 EAINRERND
+3264 EAINRERDD

-3297 AAVPRTTEEYNKLWN
+3297 AAVPRSTEEYNKLWN

-3349 ELFAEADKSQSRLK
+3349 ELFAEADKSQIRLK
-3363 ALEEQWKSDAPTP
+3363 ALEEKWKSDAPTP

-3381 EAANR
+3381 DAANR

-3400 RTKLYAAKD
+3400 RARLFAAKD
-3409 AARNALRDL
+3409 AARKALMDL
-3418 NNDVRSLLKIG
+3418 NNDVMSLLKIG

-3456 TGKERPAGVKGQQ
+3456 TGKERHAGVKGQQ

-3488 VFLAPTESA
+3488 LFLAPTESA

-3505 VNHFSGDGELY
+3505 VNHFSGEGELY

-3536 VEGLRSEIQF
+3536 VEALRSEIQS

-3598 KLESQGIDAFSIS
+3598 KLESQGIDALSIS
-3611 EIKAGLGDNW
+3611 EIKAGIGDNW
-3621 VKFGEWVVGD
+3621 VKFGEWIVGD

-3682 IPTPSALKER
+3682 IPMPSALKER

-3767 ESVTSQVINEAQS
+3767 ESVTSQVINEVQS

-3812 FQARFFANIL
+3812 FHARLFANIL
-3822 MPVGME
+3822 MPVGTE
-3828 LLAGNVKNA
+3828 LLAGKVKNA

-3874 ESVVGNSNSLYR
+3874 ESVVGNSSSLYR

-3894 KGLFLNQV
+3894 KGLLLNKV
-3902 FDAAAVAVYA
+3902 FDAAAVAVYS
-3912 KSIYDYEYTRSIRKG
+3912 KSIYDYEFTRSIRNG

-4002 KEKPLHSISKGAK
+4002 KDKPLHSISKGAK

-4042 YYGAKAIFNA
+4042 YYGAKAIFGA
-4052 LFGGDDDNAPIK
+4052 LFGGDDDNAPTK

-4077 GHTGDVAFATISA
+4077 GHAGDVAFATISA

-4096 LNNLVNSAWSGYG
+4096 LNNFVNSAWSGYG

-4132 GYKDSDSLSG
+4132 GYKDSDSLSD

-4179 NAFYDYKVNGSSLNL
+4179 NAFYDYKVKGSSLNL
-4194 ISAANF
+4194 ISVANF

-4242 GKIFKREVESGGAR
+4242 GKIFKREVESGGTR

-4278 WAEYHIRDASDAM
+4278 WAEYHIRDASDAAD
-4291 GYHDEWLKN
+4291 YHDEWLKN

-4349 HDILRQIKKKLTGG
+4349 HDILRQIKKKLTGS
-4363 DNERKEAF
+4363 DDERKEAF
-4371 ALMKELE
+4371 ALMRELE

-4427 ARGEVK
+4427 ARGDVK

-4444 VKADARFRKL
+4444 VKADAKFRKL
-4454 HDGSEKQKAKAK
+4454 QDGSEKQKAKAK

-4487 DIGDGLVTAVYASE
+4487 DIGDGLVTAVYTGE

-4518 AGDDKAADAIMEQIR
+4518 AGNNKAADAIMEQIR

-4544 KPKEEVAKMLL
+4544 KQKEEVAKMLL

>member
-1 MANETDSVFAANHQN
+1 MANETDSIFAADHKN
-16 GDGELHRFIMS
+16 GKGELYRLMMS
-27 ILKEGETD
+27 ILEEGETD
-35 EQETAQQQQA
+35 NQETAQQRP
-45 TEVEKAN
+45 TPEVEKAK
-52 DEPATQQTAVVQTA
+52 DEPAAQQTSVAQTVA
-66 TEPQSVQQPTVQP
+66 EPHSVQQQTVQP
-79 QEQPKQQAEQPK
+79 QEQPKQQAERPN
-91 GEVEQPAQ
+91 GEVEQPAG
-99 TVQGVQSV
+99 TVQPVQDV

-130 RKYVEKLG
+130 RKYVERLG
-138 KDTQKIMA
+138 KDAQEIMA

-151 SAKREAQERYESA
+151 GAKREAQQRYESA
-164 AKTLN
+164 AKVLN
-169 ERIETR
+169 ERIETH
-175 NAEQKAENDRL
+175 NADQKAESDRL

-195 QAKKEHEEKYA
+195 QAKNEHDEKYA
-206 DINYISDWMD
+206 DINYVSDWMD
-216 GHKVSEANNTM
+216 GHKVDDENNTM
-227 LASEG
+227 LTSEG
-232 FKEGA
+232 FKQGA

-248 AKTAKEYISENTG
+248 AKAAKEYISENTG

-282 EKYGDKF
+282 EKYGEKI

-304 DIPDSV
+304 NIPDSV

-323 GDNNYQSILGNA
+323 GDNNYQSIIGNA

-357 AMEDYDNIAKNPFAS
+357 AMEEYDNITKNPFAYAND
-372 EDDKDA
+372 EDA
-378 ARMVYASKVLTGVDL
+378 ARMVFASKVLTGVDL

-398 RAFNSIPKDRLAALT
+398 RAFNSIPKDRMAALT
-413 LALSKNFGYDENK
+413 LALSKDFGYDENK

-464 GSLAQAS
+464 GSIAQAS
-471 MRSTGGGNGLT
+471 MRSTGGGNKLT
-482 LLDVYNASIDERA
+482 LLDAYSESIDERA

-509 SLRSATTMAGDSPA
+509 ALRSATTIAGDPA

-528 KLVGGGTKWS
+528 KIVGSGTKWS
-538 LVRLLPRFSK
+538 LVRLLPRLSK

-559 KLLSMTNSGRV
+559 KMLSMTNSGRV

-580 GAIYSPVAYSLG
+580 GAVYSPVAYSLG

-598 TPELGEALKS
+598 APELGEALKS

-642 AATTIRVATNIA
+642 AATAIRVATNIA

-671 DVLLSNEKISEDLK
+671 DVLLSSEKISEDLK

-772 VNPKVLESA
+772 VNPNVLESA

-810 KGKEIYTVRT
+810 KGKEVYTVRT

-870 SERATRAV
+870 SERATRTV

-886 TEKELTDM
+886 TEKELKDM
-894 LKTAFEKDR
+894 LKTALEKDSS
-903 NGEQLTDGEKRM
+903 GERLTDGEKRM

-968 VDEYIKALN
+968 VDDYIKALN
-977 GENTAKDMP
+977 GENTAKDIP

-994 PSEPPAEPANEPPV
+994 PIEPPAEPASEQPV
-1008 VEAEK
+1008 VEAEE
-1013 GGQQD
+1013 GAQQE
-1018 VSAPE
+1018 VAAPE
-1023 KEAEKPS
+1023 KETEKPS
-1030 EETPSKEGVGIE
+1030 EETTGKGDIGIE
-1042 DYIKINKADDETAND
+1042 DYIKINKADEETAND

-1065 TDEVDALRAESEQAV
+1065 TDEVDALRSESEQAV
-1080 KYSNGES
+1080 RYSNGES

-1102 LEEPKADSEP
+1102 LEEPKAKTEEEVKPVEEPNADSEP
-1112 IEPAK
+1112 IVPSDEKPTG
-1117 DNSAEQPK
+1117 QPK
-1125 EPKVEEKPV
+1125 EPKAEEKPV
-1134 EAETP
+1134 EVETP
-1139 KEKTKAD
+1139 KEEAKEDTKA
-1146 AKADIEQAAETEQEQ
+1146 EVERAAETE
-1161 PTVDQL
+1161 P
-1167 NQYFSH
+1167 
-1173 VHLGHEL
+1173 
-1180 TEKDLGDKAR
+1180 
-1190 MEMFTKQFLSDKE
+1190 MEE
-1203 QAVKYSNGELS
+1203 
-1214 EKPEGYAYMK
+1214 
-1224 QMFGLKDPVK
+1224 
-1234 QPTTNKGKT
+1234 
-1243 EKDANK
+1243 
-1249 TAQLDIINKSNPM
+1249 TA
-1262 RDEQHTGIRSVD
+1262 
-1274 DIKTFKEAVSDSE
+1274 
-1287 APFTPDYTKEDAES
+1287 
-1301 ALKAGEITVYSSK
+1301 
-1314 PIEDGVFVTPSKM
+1314 
-1327 EAKNYA
+1327 
-1333 GGGKVFSKRVSIED
+1333 
-1347 VAWIDAIE
+1347 
-1355 GQYAR
+1355 
-1360 LRASDIE
+1360 
-1367 TGVKERL
+1367 
-1374 EREGVTYKKGDE
+1374 YKKGDE
-1386 LVAEHEGS
+1386 LVAEHEGN
-1394 PLTIVVD
+1394 PVTIVVD
-1401 AVGKNGNVTKSHVK
+1401 AVGKDGNVTESHVK

-1423 NGEVVFTPKEKPQE
+1423 NGKVVFAPMEKQQESKVGAASSDSKSAGKDGDKIPNGNRVMEVSAMFDEKERLLKEYPKTSEEARADNEKRIKVLRTQIAHILSSMSDKELGELSEKYGKEMLVQDEVSLRNETKGLTREVEARLEKDGELHSNDYKPRKFNIHNYVSTDKSRPTVLMGVYHSPDGYAVSSDGQVLIASKLDYDQAMKGEVVDKKGSKIVGRYPNWQSVVVNHPFKLKGGVQMLAAKMKAIQERFDAEYNRLKEAGEKITKKKLNDDPYCLVSLLLPNNRISFISVENARRFVDACLHLGCTDIEYSDYNKSIIARSKNGFAIVMPKFVNKGVVTYSDAFSVVDLRGGKAKEHIGL
-1437 PTVKDWV
+1437 DRV
-1444 DDVASEARKRGYRI
+1444 DDTASEARKRGYRV
-1458 VNGQRVERQGAL
+1458 VNGQRVERQG
-1470 SEGTD
+1470 
-1475 VVYGDEHTTKFSQ
+1475 
-1488 NDKPTTRFAIVSAK
+1488 
-1502 KMQPSHIRG
+1502 
-1511 QRNPAFFNDE
+1511 
-1521 GQPKNR
+1521 
-1527 TDQVS
+1527 
-1532 VAREEEI
+1532 
-1539 AKNIDPEEITVGVTA
+1539 
-1554 YQGAPTI
+1554 
-1561 NSRGEVIQGNNRAA
+1561 
-1575 ALREMYSGGYG
+1575 
-1586 MSVKK
+1586 
-1591 YRQFLK
+1591 
-1597 DNAKMFGLTPEDI
+1597 
-1610 DRIEDP
+1610 
-1616 VLVNVADVADAEAI
+1616 
-1630 RLGQLKATDNESGGV
+1630 
-1645 QFIEPKPTVQKL
+1645 
-1657 VGANKLTRFMDT
+1657 
-1669 LLETE
+1669 
-1674 NPMDSVKDLI
+1674 
-1684 RKNGVKA
+1684 
-1691 LKFMRDMG
+1691 
-1699 IINETQYNSAFNAK
+1699 
-1713 DTLSSQARSDLE
+1713 
-1725 GVIRHAMFDGGPT
+1725 
-1738 GIEEMF
+1738 
-1744 DLMPDAAQKGI
+1744 
-1755 LETIARD
+1755 
-1762 FSSDEQSRIKP
+1762 
-1773 IIQESILAYH
+1773 
-1783 NAVSTSKEFA
+1783 
-1793 NAKTAEQAARA
+1793 
-1804 MRNYARQ
+1804 
-1811 VQLIGE
+1811 
-1817 EQVLPEKYFSKFA
+1817 
-1830 LLLAERYRAYS
+1830 
-1841 KLSIKAMFNELY
+1841 
-1853 DKLQGVSESSGDL
+1853 
-1866 FAGEV
+1866 
-1871 AAEKL
+1871 
-1876 NINEAFKK
+1876 
-1884 VFNYGDTELPRGDVL
+1884 
-1899 GDTARTGTK
+1899 
-1908 GEPGSEGGTGGR
+1908 GTGG
-1920 GQDKAGERGADSQ
+1920 
-1933 RGTGGAAE
+1933 TAE
-1941 EGTNSLIDTAN
+1941 EGTNSLIG
-1952 KAANK
+1952 AASK
-1957 ARLQKA
+1957 
-1963 EDYSAFAEQ
+1963 
-1972 YGLDAEDVAM
+1972 VA
-1982 YAEGMKKGSTSQA
+1982 
-1995 MRARAMI
+1995 
-2002 GRKIIAAHE
+2002 
-2011 GEIHSL
+2011 
-2017 RDVRKFRRPI
+2017 
-2027 EEALKEKFGDVD
+2027 
-2039 KLLEEYR
+2039 
-2046 NQVEDEHKA
+2046 
-2055 MEAARKKA
+2055 
-2063 QEEEAKRK
+2063 
-2071 AHLEELSLLS
+2071 
-2081 DDEIDRRY
+2081 DR
-2089 MEALD
+2089 
-2094 NGNEVA
+2094 
-2100 ARDMLDEAARRK
+2100 
-2112 GYADTDSE
+2112 
-2120 YQGVGAW
+2120 
-2127 VAPSNPG
+2127 
-2134 YESDEAR
+2134 
-2141 RADVEDNAP
+2141 
-2150 NVNLEDIALG
+2150 
-2160 YNLQPDDYFTHPERY
+2160 ER
-2175 SQNTPHG
+2175 
-2182 LESSRSIQAALES
+2182 
-2195 LKRGEKGVK
+2195 V
-2204 VKVYRAVPI
+2204 
-2213 SVMEGKLRN
+2213 
-2222 GDWVTPSKKYAEMHG
+2222 
-2237 NSRLKGKYRIIE
+2237 NSRLKDLSERAKTAKTDEERAQVASERAEVVSEYVKGDKGRSVSVVPTQDALADAVESRDLKNEVRQHTESGDLLNGVYDKRTGKIHIVAENVETADDIDAVYIHESSHKYSR
-2249 DEVPANELW
+2249 EV
-2258 WDGNDANE
+2258 D
-2266 WGYDNGKEYKYKNA
+2266 
-2280 KNNRKLNDLVVRDD
+2280 NNRAAGELVDNHTTEELEQALREVAGDD
-2294 NGNVIV
+2294 VADVYMACKPGNGDFAY
-2300 PSKRFNQRKA
+2300 RRMLA
-2310 DERYQIGM
+2310 DEILAYSC
-2318 EGVKPSKAEV
+2318 VK
-2328 ALRDA
+2328 RDA
-2333 VIDRLRENGMEVIT
+2333 GEKTGIT
-2347 DVAEGQRV
+2347 NEKINNQTKQHYEKVSDYFGGRKR
-2355 LDEANGK
+2355 DGGK
-2362 ARLNSVVS
+2362 S
-2370 SLAKAES
+2370 
-2377 TIKDWLANN
+2377 D
-2386 KRGKTFRIELPLR
+2386 RGKTETGEGVSTEPSAGEHWRGGSNDREEESIDSGGFFS
-2399 TQRMVRDAMGRDF
+2399 VAGR
-2412 ESHNITANGI
+2412 NVNG
-2422 AHAQKNHGIN
+2422 
-2432 GVKLGEKSLPLSKE
+2432 
-2446 DMELLPYI
+2446 
-2454 MVAPDYVRRGNSDA
+2454 GNS
-2468 TGRTSVRFYKE
+2468 S
-2479 LSNGYVV
+2479 
-2486 VAEKEYKNSP
+2486 
-2496 NDMETIT
+2496 
-2503 MWAEKSDKA
+2503 
-2512 TNAQRNAAPDTH
+2512 
-2524 VRNAILDIDAAKIRK
+2524 
-2539 DAEDAI
+2539 
-2545 VMDVKV
+2545 
-2551 RENRVWHGS
+2551 
-2560 GADFEAFDI
+2560 
-2569 TDHIRFFRTANG
+2569 
-2581 EAYGFTVGGK
+2581 
-2591 IYIDPKIATS
+2591 
-2601 ETPVHEYAHLWAS
+2601 
-2614 ALRSGNPKE
+2614 
-2623 WQNVVGLMKG
+2623 
-2633 TSVWEEV
+2633 
-2640 KKRYSEL
+2640 
-2647 NTDDDIADEV
+2647 
-2657 IATYSGRR
+2657 
-2665 GAERLREEAHKVA
+2665 
-2678 DGNGDLFEKAE
+2678 
-2689 AISALGRVKE
+2689 
-2699 SLKKFWKGVC
+2699 
-2709 DFLHIHYKS
+2709 
-2718 AEEVADRVMKDLL
+2718 
-2731 DGVDTRKMGK
+2731 
-2741 GEAGVRFSAKQKRA
+2741 
-2755 LETAEQSQKTAIA
+2755 
-2768 TAVSSADG
+2768 
-2776 AKVLNNLDTLARN
+2776 
-2789 LEKTSSHRKTFIG
+2789 
-2802 DIAKAFG
+2802 
-2809 VDNRGKSSK
+2809 
-2818 YATFET
+2818 
-2824 KSGEVVTI
+2824 
-2832 RISDHNAKVSNFDTV
+2832 
-2847 GEDNGISIVVT
+2847 
-2858 RKPNKGITNDG
+2858 
-2869 SAHIVEFFYP
+2869 
-2879 EISLQRAEGKP
+2879 
-2890 LVEIVES
+2890 
-2897 IKQALYSGE
+2897 
-2906 FKDTT
+2906 
-2911 GLAERQEVNGEDVV
+2911 
-2925 RYQLSVTGKN
+2925 
-2935 TKGGDTGYD
+2935 YD
-2944 SKHTEIEQ
+2944 SKHSEIEQ
-2952 AVNKKLKRNSTSDE
+2952 AVNMELGKNSTSDD

-3037 EATESGDAEKVK
+3037 EATDSGDTEKVK

-3055 KRLKTDIGNTGIRS
+3055 KRLKTDIANTGIRA

-3098 ELSPILAKEMGKA
+3098 ELSPILAKEMGKS

-3169 MFSIKTTKKDSSGKK
+3169 MLSVKTTKKDSSGKK
-3184 IGVKVS
+3184 VGVKVS

-3213 ELKSLVKSLDGM
+3213 GLKSLVKSLDGM
-3225 LIRKKELQGRL
+3225 LSKKKSLQGRL
-3236 KELELSEASANERL
+3236 KELELSEASANERM
-3250 NSGTITKDE
+3250 NSGAITKDE
-3259 YDAEV
+3259 YDAEIG
-3264 EAINRERND
+3264 AINKERDD
-3273 VKSEMANFDT
+3273 VKYEMADFDT

-3349 ELFAEADKSQSRLK
+3349 ELFAEADKSKSRLK

-3400 RTKLYAAKD
+3400 MAKLYAAKD
-3409 AARNALRDL
+3409 AARKALRDL

-3443 RSEVAHIGIAAVD
+3443 RSEVANIGIAAVD

-3469 EAKESEDKSVGVL
+3469 EAKESEEKSVGVL
-3482 RRLWNW
+3482 RRMWNW
-3488 VFLAPTESA
+3488 LFLAPTESA

-3505 VNHFSGDGELY
+3505 VNHFSGEGELY

-3536 VEGLRSEIQF
+3536 VEALRSEIQS

-3560 NKRIKF
+3560 NKKIKF

-3621 VKFGEWVVGD
+3621 VKFGEWIVGD

-3682 IPTPSALKER
+3682 IPMPSALKER

-3767 ESVTSQVINEAQS
+3767 ESVTSQVINEVQS

-3794 LKQLQSM
+3794 LKQWQST
-3801 IAGVN
+3801 IAGMN
-3806 YSYNPR
+3806 YSYDPR
-3812 FQARFFANIL
+3812 FHARLLLNIL
-3822 MPVGME
+3822 MPVGTE
-3828 LLAGNVKNA
+3828 LLAGKVKNA

-3851 WKNLPQFR
+3851 WKNMPQFR

-3874 ESVVGNSNSLYR
+3874 ESVVGNRNSLYR
-3886 WIKKNVSQ
+3886 WIKKNISQ
-3894 KGLFLNQV
+3894 MGLFLNKV
-3902 FDAAAVAVYA
+3902 FDAAAVAVYS
-3912 KSIYDYEYTRSIRKG
+3912 KSIYDYEFTRSIRNG

-3984 SINDINDIQRAYR
+3984 SINHINDIQRAYR

-4042 YYGAKAIFNA
+4042 YYGAKAIFGA
-4052 LFGGDDDNAPIK
+4052 LFGGDDDNEPMK

-4077 GHTGDVAFATISA
+4077 GHAGDVAFATISA

-4132 GYKDSDSLSG
+4132 GYKDSGSLSD
-4142 YIEDLDEDAAKYTIK
+4142 YIEDLDEDAAKYTVK

-4179 NAFYDYKVNGSSLNL
+4179 NAFYDYKVKGSSLNL
-4194 ISAANF
+4194 ISVANF
-4200 LSTPMSSMRDH
+4200 LSTPMSNMRDH

-4242 GKIFKREVESGGAR
+4242 GKIFKSEVESGGAR

-4278 WAEYHIRDASDAM
+4278 WAEYHIRDASDAAD
-4291 GYHDEWLKN
+4291 YHDEWLKN

-4340 ERTLRYNLV
+4340 ELTLRYNLV

-4363 DNERKEAF
+4363 DKERKDAF
-4371 ALMKELE
+4371 ALMRELE

-4439 ATADD
+4439 ATEDD
-4444 VKADARFRKL
+4444 VKDDAMFRKL
-4454 HDGSEKQKAKAK
+4454 QDGSEKQKAKAK

-4487 DIGDGLVTAVYASE
+4487 DIGDGLVTAVYTVE

-4518 AGDDKAADAIMEQIR
+4518 AGNDKAADAIMERIR

>member
-1 MANETDSVFAANHQN
+1 MANETDSVFAADQQN
-16 GDGELHRFIMS
+16 GKGELYRLMMS

-35 EQETAQQQQA
+35 KQETAQQQQ
-45 TEVEKAN
+45 TPEVKKAK
-52 DEPATQQTAVVQTA
+52 DEPAAQQTAVAQTA

-91 GEVEQPAQ
+91 GDVEQPAQ
-99 TVQGVQSV
+99 TVQPVQGV
-107 QADELDDD
+107 QADELDED
-115 TKDLLAVKNHNIDDA
+115 TKDLLAIKNHSIDDA
-130 RKYVEKLG
+130 RKYVEQLG
-138 KDTQKIMA
+138 KEAQTIIA
-146 SGMSE
+146 SDMSE
-151 SAKREAQERYESA
+151 GAKREAQQRYESA
-164 AKTLN
+164 AKALN
-169 ERIETR
+169 ERIETH
-175 NAEQKAENDRL
+175 NAEQKAENERL

-195 QAKKEHEEKYA
+195 QAKKEHDEKYA
-206 DINYISDWMD
+206 DINYVSDWMD
-216 GHKVSEANNTM
+216 GHKVDDENNTM

-248 AKTAKEYISENTG
+248 AKAAKEYISENTG
-261 KLSTAAINDYVNGM
+261 KLSIAAINDYVNGM

-310 KKEFVKVRTPKEF
+310 KNEFVKVRTPREF

-347 RREQGKVGKK
+347 KREQGKVGKK
-357 AMEDYDNIAKNPFAS
+357 AMEDYDNIDKNPFAAA
-372 EDDKDA
+372 DDKDA

-398 RAFNSIPKDRLAALT
+398 RAFNSIPKDRMAALT
-413 LALSKNFGYDENK
+413 LALSKDFGYDENK

-446 VNSDTEAVI
+446 VNSDIEAVI

-464 GSLAQAS
+464 GSIVQAS

-482 LLDVYNASIDERA
+482 LLDAYSASIDERA
-495 KEWAKQGMAGYGKI
+495 KEWAKQGLAGYGKI
-509 SLRSATTMAGDSPA
+509 ALRSATTMAGDSPA

-528 KLVGGGTKWS
+528 KLVGSGTKWS
-538 LVRLLPRFSK
+538 LVRLLPRLSK

-559 KLLSMTNSGRV
+559 KMLSMTNSGRV

-642 AATTIRVATNIA
+642 AATAIRVATNIA

-671 DVLLSNEKISEDLK
+671 DVLLSSEKISEDLK

-736 SVKQMFDDIYAPNGK
+736 SVKQMFDDIYAQNGK

-772 VNPKVLESA
+772 VNPNVLESA

-801 SEIVSEYGE
+801 SEIVSEYDE
-810 KGKEIYTVRT
+810 KGNGVYTVRT
-820 YTADGKAFSERDF
+820 YTAEGKAFSERDF

-870 SERATRAV
+870 SERATRTV

-953 LAKDYYKWSE
+953 LAKDYYKRSE

-986 SEQTEPTA
+986 SEQTEPPA
-994 PSEPPAEPANEPPV
+994 PNEPPAEPANEPPV

-1013 GGQQD
+1013 GGQQE
-1018 VSAPE
+1018 VAVPE

-1030 EETPSKEGVGIE
+1030 EETPSKDGVGIE

-1065 TDEVDALRAESEQAV
+1065 TDEVDALRSESEQAV

-1087 SEKPEH
+1087 LERPEH

-1102 LEEPKADSEP
+1102 LEEPKAKTEEDVRPMEEPKADSEP
-1112 IEPAK
+1112 IEPADK
-1117 DNSAEQPK
+1117 KPTEQPK
-1125 EPKVEEKPV
+1125 EPKAEEKPI
-1134 EAETP
+1134 EAQTS
-1139 KEKTKAD
+1139 KEE
-1146 AKADIEQAAETEQEQ
+1146 AKADTKAEVEQAAETEPVEETGQEQ

-1190 MEMFTKQFLSDKE
+1190 MEMLTKQFLSDKE
-1203 QAVKYSNGELS
+1203 QAIKYSNGELS

-1224 QMFGLKDPVK
+1224 QMFDLKDPVK
-1234 QPTTNKGKT
+1234 QPKG
-1243 EKDANK
+1243 EE
-1249 TAQLDIINKSNPM
+1249 TA
-1262 RDEQHTGIRSVD
+1262 
-1274 DIKTFKEAVSDSE
+1274 
-1287 APFTPDYTKEDAES
+1287 
-1301 ALKAGEITVYSSK
+1301 
-1314 PIEDGVFVTPSKM
+1314 
-1327 EAKNYA
+1327 
-1333 GGGKVFSKRVSIED
+1333 
-1347 VAWIDAIE
+1347 
-1355 GQYAR
+1355 
-1360 LRASDIE
+1360 
-1367 TGVKERL
+1367 
-1374 EREGVTYKKGDE
+1374 YKKGEE
-1386 LVAEHEGS
+1386 LVVEHKGS
-1394 PLTIVVD
+1394 PMTIVVD
-1401 AVGKNGNVTKSHVK
+1401 AVGKSGDVTKSHVK

-1423 NGEVVFTPKEKPQE
+1423 NGKVVFIPKEKPQE
-1437 PTVKDWV
+1437 QTVRDWV
-1444 DDVASEARKRGYRI
+1444 DDTASEARKRGYRI
-1458 VNGQRVERQGAL
+1458 VNGQKVERQSAL

-1488 NDKPTTRFAIVSAK
+1488 NDKPTTRFAVVSAK
-1502 KMQPSHIRG
+1502 KVQPSHIRG

-1539 AKNIDPEEITVGVTA
+1539 AKNIDPEEITFGVTA

-1561 NSRGEVIQGNNRAA
+1561 NSRGEVIQGDNRAA

-1586 MSVKK
+1586 MSAKK

-1610 DRIEDP
+1610 DRIDDP
-1616 VLVNVADVADAEAI
+1616 VLVNVADVTDAEAI

-1669 LLETE
+1669 LLDSE
-1674 NPMDSVKDLI
+1674 NPMDSIKDLI

-1899 GDTARTGTK
+1899 GDTARTGEK

-1920 GQDKAGERGADSQ
+1920 GQDKAGERGADRQ
-1933 RGTGGAAE
+1933 RGTDGAAE
-1941 EGTNSLIDTAN
+1941 EGPNSLIG
-1952 KAANK
+1952 AASK
-1957 ARLQKA
+1957 
-1963 EDYSAFAEQ
+1963 
-1972 YGLDAEDVAM
+1972 VA
-1982 YAEGMKKGSTSQA
+1982 
-1995 MRARAMI
+1995 
-2002 GRKIIAAHE
+2002 
-2011 GEIHSL
+2011 
-2017 RDVRKFRRPI
+2017 
-2027 EEALKEKFGDVD
+2027 
-2039 KLLEEYR
+2039 
-2046 NQVEDEHKA
+2046 
-2055 MEAARKKA
+2055 
-2063 QEEEAKRK
+2063 
-2071 AHLEELSLLS
+2071 
-2081 DDEIDRRY
+2081 DR
-2089 MEALD
+2089 
-2094 NGNEVA
+2094 
-2100 ARDMLDEAARRK
+2100 
-2112 GYADTDSE
+2112 
-2120 YQGVGAW
+2120 
-2127 VAPSNPG
+2127 
-2134 YESDEAR
+2134 
-2141 RADVEDNAP
+2141 
-2150 NVNLEDIALG
+2150 
-2160 YNLQPDDYFTHPERY
+2160 ER
-2175 SQNTPHG
+2175 
-2182 LESSRSIQAALES
+2182 
-2195 LKRGEKGVK
+2195 V
-2204 VKVYRAVPI
+2204 
-2213 SVMEGKLRN
+2213 
-2222 GDWVTPSKKYAEMHG
+2222 
-2237 NSRLKGKYRIIE
+2237 NSRLKDLSERAKTAKTDEERAQVASERAEVVSEYVKGEKGRSVSVVPTQDALADAVESRDLKTEVRQHTESGDLLNGVYDKRTGKIHIVAENVETADDIDAVYIHESSHKYSR
-2249 DEVPANELW
+2249 EV
-2258 WDGNDANE
+2258 D
-2266 WGYDNGKEYKYKNA
+2266 
-2280 KNNRKLNDLVVRDD
+2280 NNRAAGELVDNNTTEELEQALREVAGDD
-2294 NGNVIV
+2294 VANVYMACK
-2300 PSKRFNQRKA
+2300 PDKGEFAYRRMLA
-2310 DERYQIGM
+2310 DEILAYSCVKRNAGEKTGITNEKINNQTKQHYEKVGDYFGGRKRDGGKSDRGKTETG
-2318 EGVKPSKAEV
+2318 EGVSPEPSAGEHGRGGSNDREEEGIDSGGLFSVSGKRELKDNTLMPDSEKPKWLKKTKASSGDGEEMTLGEYYDTLYGRRRRMMPTISPLLES
-2328 ALRDA
+2328 AK
-2333 VIDRLRENGMEVIT
+2333 EKIT
-2347 DVAEGQRV
+2347 DDGHLA
-2355 LDEANGK
+2355 ANDIYG
-2362 ARLNSVVS
+2362 RVVS
-2370 SLAKAES
+2370 DNMFFDNTGELSRY
-2377 TIKDWLANN
+2377 KDWLLGTLEKSPSKTLKEEILREIEYLNQQYTHWNLARKGRLVEGFGVYGDFAREFGISKETREIA
-2386 KRGKTFRIELPLR
+2386 KR
-2399 TQRMVRDAMGRDF
+2399 
-2412 ESHNITANGI
+2412 NGI
-2422 AHAQKNHGIN
+2422 
-2432 GVKLGEKSLPLSKE
+2432 
-2446 DMELLPYI
+2446 
-2454 MVAPDYVRRGNSDA
+2454 
-2468 TGRTSVRFYKE
+2468 
-2479 LSNGYVV
+2479 
-2486 VAEKEYKNSP
+2486 
-2496 NDMETIT
+2496 
-2503 MWAEKSDKA
+2503 
-2512 TNAQRNAAPDTH
+2512 
-2524 VRNAILDIDAAKIRK
+2524 
-2539 DAEDAI
+2539 
-2545 VMDVKV
+2545 DV
-2551 RENRVWHGS
+2551 
-2560 GADFEAFDI
+2560 
-2569 TDHIRFFRTANG
+2569 
-2581 EAYGFTVGGK
+2581 
-2591 IYIDPKIATS
+2591 
-2601 ETPVHEYAHLWAS
+2601 
-2614 ALRSGNPKE
+2614 
-2623 WQNVVGLMKG
+2623 
-2633 TSVWEEV
+2633 
-2640 KKRYSEL
+2640 
-2647 NTDDDIADEV
+2647 DEV
-2657 IATYSGRR
+2657 F
-2665 GAERLREEAHKVA
+2665 K
-2678 DGNGDLFEKAE
+2678 DGNGGFFSIA
-2689 AISALGRVKE
+2689 GR
-2699 SLKKFWKGVC
+2699 
-2709 DFLHIHYKS
+2709 
-2718 AEEVADRVMKDLL
+2718 
-2731 DGVDTRKMGK
+2731 
-2741 GEAGVRFSAKQKRA
+2741 
-2755 LETAEQSQKTAIA
+2755 
-2768 TAVSSADG
+2768 
-2776 AKVLNNLDTLARN
+2776 
-2789 LEKTSSHRKTFIG
+2789 
-2802 DIAKAFG
+2802 
-2809 VDNRGKSSK
+2809 
-2818 YATFET
+2818 
-2824 KSGEVVTI
+2824 
-2832 RISDHNAKVSNFDTV
+2832 NA
-2847 GEDNGISIVVT
+2847 NGGNS
-2858 RKPNKGITNDG
+2858 
-2869 SAHIVEFFYP
+2869 
-2879 EISLQRAEGKP
+2879 
-2890 LVEIVES
+2890 
-2897 IKQALYSGE
+2897 
-2906 FKDTT
+2906 
-2911 GLAERQEVNGEDVV
+2911 
-2925 RYQLSVTGKN
+2925 
-2935 TKGGDTGYD
+2935 GYD
-2944 SKHTEIEQ
+2944 SKHSEIEQ
-2952 AVNKKLKRNSTSDE
+2952 AVNRELEKNSTSDE

-2994 AKGDAAALR
+2994 AKGDATALR

-3037 EATESGDAEKVK
+3037 EATESGDTEKVK

-3098 ELSPILAKEMGKA
+3098 ELSPILAKEMGKT
-3111 EFNALVGSVRDIA
+3111 EFNALVRSVRDIA

-3169 MFSIKTTKKDSSGKK
+3169 MLSVKTTKKDSSGKK

-3190 NTVRIAIE
+3190 NTARIAIE
-3198 TLKGMFRGFDGEFGN
+3198 TLKGMFRGFNGEFGN
-3213 ELKSLVKSLDGM
+3213 GLKSLVKSLDGM
-3225 LIRKKELQGRL
+3225 LAKKKSLQGRL
-3236 KELELSEASANERL
+3236 KELELSKASVNERL
-3250 NSGTITKDE
+3250 NSGAITKGE
-3259 YDAEV
+3259 YDAEI
-3264 EAINRERND
+3264 EAINKERDD

-3297 AAVPRTTEEYNKLWN
+3297 AAVPRSTEEYDKLWN
-3312 DLMAK
+3312 NLMAK

-3337 IMPFVRS
+3337 TMPFVRS

-3400 RTKLYAAKD
+3400 RAKLYAAKD
-3409 AARNALRDL
+3409 AARKALRDL

-3443 RSEVAHIGIAAVD
+3443 RSEVAHIGITAVD

-3505 VNHFSGDGELY
+3505 VNHFSGEGELY

-3536 VEGLRSEIQF
+3536 VEGLRSEIQS

-3611 EIKAGLGDNW
+3611 EIKAGLGENW

-3631 FLPKLYDKYNE
+3631 FLPKLYDKYNG
-3642 KYVEKYG
+3642 KYMEKYG

-3682 IPTPSALKER
+3682 IPMPSALKER

-3743 LQGPNKWRK
+3743 LQGANKWRK
-3752 FRDAMHTLAGVDKRD
+3752 FRDAMHTLAGVDKHD

-3812 FQARFFANIL
+3812 FQARLFANIL
-3822 MPVGME
+3822 MPVGTE
-3828 LLAGNVKNA
+3828 LLAGKVKNA

-3902 FDAAAVAVYA
+3902 FDATAVAVYS
-3912 KSIYDYEYTRSIRKG
+3912 KSIYDYEFARSIRKG
-3927 ATEED
+3927 ATKED

-4015 ATVDLLWDGVVMP
+4015 ATVDLLWDGVIMP

-4052 LFGGDDDNAPIK
+4052 LFGSDDDNAPMK
-4064 DATGKTALDRFIE
+4064 DSTGKTALDRFIE

-4132 GYKDSDSLSG
+4132 GYKDSDSLSD
-4142 YIEDLDEDAAKYTIK
+4142 YIEDLDEDATKYTIK

-4179 NAFYDYKVNGSSLNL
+4179 NAFYDYKVKGSSLNL
-4194 ISAANF
+4194 ISVANF

-4278 WAEYHIRDASDAM
+4278 WTEYHIRDASDAAD
-4291 GYHDEWLKN
+4291 YHDEWLKN

-4349 HDILRQIKKKLTGG
+4349 HGILRQIKKKLTGG
-4363 DNERKEAF
+4363 DNDRKEAF
-4371 ALMKELE
+4371 ALMRELE
-4378 RIDKVKGHTHSDY
+4378 LIDKIKGHTHSDY

-4398 GVKDF
+4398 GVNDF

-4427 ARGEVK
+4427 ARGDVK

-4454 HDGSEKQKAKAK
+4454 QDGSDKQKAKAK

>member
-1 MANETDSVFAANHQN
+1 MANETDSVFAADQQN
-16 GDGELHRFIMS
+16 GKGELYRLMMS
-27 ILKEGETD
+27 ILKEGET
-35 EQETAQQQQA
+35 EKQETAQQQQA

-52 DEPATQQTAVVQTA
+52 DDTATQQPAA
-66 TEPQSVQQPTVQP
+66 EPQSVQRPTGQK
-79 QEQPKQQAEQPK
+79 QEKPEQAEQPK
-91 GEVEQPAQ
+91 GEVGQPAQ
-99 TVQGVQSV
+99 TVQPVQDV

-138 KDTQKIMA
+138 KEAQTIMA

-151 SAKREAQERYESA
+151 SAKRESQERYENA

-169 ERIETR
+169 ERIEAN

-195 QAKKEHEEKYA
+195 QAKKEYDEKYA
-206 DINYISDWMD
+206 DINYVSDWMD

-282 EKYGDKF
+282 EKYGDKL
-289 SYNIEPI
+289 SYNLEPI

-323 GDNNYQSILGNA
+323 GDNNYQTILGNA

-357 AMEDYDNIAKNPFAS
+357 AMEDYDDIAKNPFAS
-372 EDDKDA
+372 ADDKDA

-464 GSLAQAS
+464 GSFAQAS

-482 LLDVYNASIDERA
+482 LLDAYNASIDERA
-495 KEWAKQGMAGYGKI
+495 KEWTKQGMAGYGKI
-509 SLRSATTMAGDSPA
+509 ALKSATTMAGDSPA

-538 LVRLLPRFSK
+538 LVRLLPRLSK

-580 GAIYSPVAYSLG
+580 GAIYSPAAYSLG

-608 SASGAVDFSMMGFT
+608 SASGAVDFGMMGFT

-642 AATTIRVATNIA
+642 AATAIRVATNIA

-661 GANAALVTAK
+661 GANAALVTSK

-810 KGKEIYTVRT
+810 KGKEVYTVRT
-820 YTADGKAFSERDF
+820 FTADGKAFSERDF

-870 SERATRAV
+870 SERATRTV

-994 PSEPPAEPANEPPV
+994 PSEPPAEPANETPV

-1018 VSAPE
+1018 VVTPE

-1042 DYIKINKADDETAND
+1042 DYIKINKADEETAND

-1065 TDEVDALRAESEQAV
+1065 TDEVNALRAESEQAV

-1087 SEKPEH
+1087 SERPEH

-1102 LEEPKADSEP
+1102 LEEPKVKTEEDMRPLEEPKADSEP
-1112 IEPAK
+1112 IDPADEK
-1117 DNSAEQPK
+1117 PAEQPK
-1125 EPKVEEKPV
+1125 EPKVEEMPV
-1134 EAETP
+1134 EVETP
-1139 KEKTKAD
+1139 KEEVKADTKAEV
-1146 AKADIEQAAETEQEQ
+1146 EQAAGTKPVEE
-1161 PTVDQL
+1161 VDK
-1167 NQYFSH
+1167 H
-1173 VHLGHEL
+1173 
-1180 TEKDLGDKAR
+1180 
-1190 MEMFTKQFLSDKE
+1190 KE
-1203 QAVKYSNGELS
+1203 E
-1214 EKPEGYAYMK
+1214 
-1224 QMFGLKDPVK
+1224 
-1234 QPTTNKGKT
+1234 
-1243 EKDANK
+1243 
-1249 TAQLDIINKSNPM
+1249 QLDIINKSNPM
-1262 RDEQHTGIRSVD
+1262 HDEYHTGVRNVD
-1274 DIKTFKEAVSDSE
+1274 DIKTLDEAVKEDGVY
-1287 APFTPDYTKEDAES
+1287 APDYTEEDAKNAVKS
-1301 ALKAGEITVYSSK
+1301 GEITVYSSK
-1314 PIEDGVFVTPSKM
+1314 PIENGVFVTPSKM

-1333 GGGKVFSKRVSIED
+1333 GNGKVFSKRVSIKD

-1367 TGVKERL
+1367 TGAKESV
-1374 EREGVTYKKGDE
+1374 EREGVAYKKGEE
-1386 LVAEHEGS
+1386 LVVEHKGN
-1394 PLTIVVD
+1394 PVTIVVD
-1401 AVGKNGNVTKSHVK
+1401 AVGKGGNVTKSHVK

-1423 NGEVVFTPKEKPQE
+1423 NGKVVFTPKEKPQE
-1437 PTVKDWV
+1437 QTVKDWV
-1444 DDVASEARKRGYRI
+1444 DDTASEARKRGYRI
-1458 VNGQRVERQGAL
+1458 VNGQKVERQGAL
-1470 SEGTD
+1470 SEDTE

-1488 NDKPTTRFAIVSAK
+1488 NDKPTTRFAVVSAK

-1561 NSRGEVIQGNNRAA
+1561 NGRGEVIQGNNRAA

-1586 MSVKK
+1586 MSAKK

-1616 VLVNVADVADAEAI
+1616 VLVNVADVTDAEAI

-1669 LLETE
+1669 LLDSE

-1762 FSSDEQSRIKP
+1762 FSSDEQSKIKP
-1773 IIQESILAYH
+1773 VIQESILAYH

-1884 VFNYGDTELPRGDVL
+1884 IFNYGDTELPRGDVL
-1899 GDTARTGTK
+1899 GDTTRTGTK

-1920 GQDKAGERGADSQ
+1920 GQDKAGERGADGQ
-1933 RGTGGAAE
+1933 RGTGGTAE
-1941 EGTNSLIDTAN
+1941 KGTNSLIDTVN

-1963 EDYSAFAEQ
+1963 E
-1972 YGLDAEDVAM
+1972 
-1982 YAEGMKKGSTSQA
+1982 
-1995 MRARAMI
+1995 
-2002 GRKIIAAHE
+2002 
-2011 GEIHSL
+2011 
-2017 RDVRKFRRPI
+2017 
-2027 EEALKEKFGDVD
+2027 VD
-2039 KLLEEYR
+2039 
-2046 NQVEDEHKA
+2046 
-2055 MEAARKKA
+2055 
-2063 QEEEAKRK
+2063 
-2071 AHLEELSLLS
+2071 
-2081 DDEIDRRY
+2081 
-2089 MEALD
+2089 
-2094 NGNEVA
+2094 
-2100 ARDMLDEAARRK
+2100 
-2112 GYADTDSE
+2112 
-2120 YQGVGAW
+2120 
-2127 VAPSNPG
+2127 
-2134 YESDEAR
+2134 
-2141 RADVEDNAP
+2141 
-2150 NVNLEDIALG
+2150 
-2160 YNLQPDDYFTHPERY
+2160 
-2175 SQNTPHG
+2175 
-2182 LESSRSIQAALES
+2182 
-2195 LKRGEKGVK
+2195 
-2204 VKVYRAVPI
+2204 
-2213 SVMEGKLRN
+2213 
-2222 GDWVTPSKKYAEMHG
+2222 
-2237 NSRLKGKYRIIE
+2237 
-2249 DEVPANELW
+2249 
-2258 WDGNDANE
+2258 
-2266 WGYDNGKEYKYKNA
+2266 
-2280 KNNRKLNDLVVRDD
+2280 
-2294 NGNVIV
+2294 
-2300 PSKRFNQRKA
+2300 
-2310 DERYQIGM
+2310 
-2318 EGVKPSKAEV
+2318 
-2328 ALRDA
+2328 LRDA

-2347 DVAEGQRV
+2347 DVAEGQKV
-2355 LDEANGK
+2355 LDMVNGK
-2362 ARLNSVVS
+2362 DAR
-2370 SLAKAES
+2370 
-2377 TIKDWLANN
+2377 
-2386 KRGKTFRIELPLR
+2386 P
-2399 TQRMVRDAMGRDF
+2399 
-2412 ESHNITANGI
+2412 
-2422 AHAQKNHGIN
+2422 
-2432 GVKLGEKSLPLSKE
+2432 GVKRMALKILDTLAGNYENSSSTNK
-2446 DMELLPYI
+2446 I
-2454 MVAPDYVRRGNSDA
+2454 TDYVR
-2468 TGRTSVRFYKE
+2468 
-2479 LSNGYVV
+2479 
-2486 VAEKEYKNSP
+2486 
-2496 NDMETIT
+2496 
-2503 MWAEKSDKA
+2503 
-2512 TNAQRNAAPDTH
+2512 
-2524 VRNAILDIDAAKIRK
+2524 
-2539 DAEDAI
+2539 
-2545 VMDVKV
+2545 
-2551 RENRVWHGS
+2551 
-2560 GADFEAFDI
+2560 
-2569 TDHIRFFRTANG
+2569 FFRIANG

-2591 IYIDPKIATS
+2591 IYIDPRIATS
-2601 ETPVHEYAHLWAS
+2601 ATPVHEYAHIWAI
-2614 ALRSGNPKE
+2614 ALRIGNPKE

-2633 TSVWEEV
+2633 TGIWEEV
-2640 KKRYSEL
+2640 KKRYSRL
-2647 NTDDDIADEV
+2647 NTDDEIADEV
-2657 IATYSGRR
+2657 IATYSGWR
-2665 GAERLREEAHKVA
+2665 GEERLRREAHKIA
-2678 DGNGDLFEKAE
+2678 ESKSDAFEKAE
-2689 AISALGRVKE
+2689 AISALGRVKK

-2731 DGVDTRKMGK
+2731 DGVDPKKMGK
-2741 GEAGVRFSAKQKRA
+2741 GKSGVRFSAKQKRA
-2755 LETAEQSQKTAIA
+2755 LETVSVSRNVGEKHPQTAI
-2768 TAVSSADG
+2768 SSADG
-2776 AKVLNNLDTLARN
+2776 AKILKNLDTLADN
-2789 LEKTSSHRKTFIG
+2789 YENSSSTNEKTFIG
-2802 DIAKAFG
+2802 EVANSLGINTPD
-2809 VDNRGKSSK
+2809 KSSK

-2824 KSGEVVTI
+2824 KNGKVVTI
-2832 RISDHNAKVSNFDTV
+2832 RLSNHNAKVSNFDANDEV
-2847 GEDNGISIVVT
+2847 DGISIVVSA
-2858 RKPNKGITNDG
+2858 KKSSGITNDG
-2869 SAHIVEFFYP
+2869 NAHVIEYYYDA
-2879 EISLQRAEGKP
+2879 IKLRRADGKP
-2890 LVEIVES
+2890 LAEIVKS
-2897 IKQALYSGE
+2897 IKQLLYSGE
-2906 FKDTT
+2906 FNDPT
-2911 GLAERQEVNGEDVV
+2911 GLAEVQEVNGEDVV
-2925 RYQLSVTGKN
+2925 RYQLSVAGRKAN
-2935 TKGGDTGYD
+2935 GGDTGYD
-2944 SKHTEIEQ
+2944 SKHSEIEQ
-2952 AVNKKLKRNSTSDE
+2952 AVNRELKKKSTSDD

-3029 ADLNSKLI
+3029 ADINSKLI

-3111 EFNALVGSVRDIA
+3111 EFNDLVRSVRDIA

-3169 MFSIKTTKKDSSGKK
+3169 MLSVKTTKKDSSGKK
-3184 IGVKVS
+3184 VGVKVS

-3213 ELKSLVKSLDGM
+3213 GLKSLVKSLDGM
-3225 LIRKKELQGRL
+3225 LAKKKSLQGRL

-3250 NSGTITKDE
+3250 NSGAITKDE
-3259 YDAEV
+3259 YDAEI
-3264 EAINRERND
+3264 EAINRERDD

-3363 ALEEQWKSDAPTP
+3363 ALEEKWKSDAPTP
-3376 TDTEM
+3376 TDTK
-3381 EAANR
+3381 AANR
-3386 RDRRLQTA
+3386 RDKRLQTA

-3400 RTKLYAAKD
+3400 RARLFAAKD
-3409 AARNALRDL
+3409 AARKALRDL

-3505 VNHFSGDGELY
+3505 VNHFSGEGELY

-3536 VEGLRSEIQF
+3536 VEALRSEIQS

-3682 IPTPSALKER
+3682 IPMPSALKER
-3692 VKHNYQLS
+3692 VKHSYQLS

-3728 ISILL
+3728 ISTLL

-3794 LKQLQSM
+3794 LKQLQSI

-3812 FQARFFANIL
+3812 FQARLFANIL
-3822 MPVGME
+3822 MPVGTE
-3828 LLAGNVKNA
+3828 LLAGKVKNA

-3902 FDAAAVAVYA
+3902 FDAAAVAVYS

-3927 ATEED
+3927 ATEVD

-4077 GHTGDVAFATISA
+4077 GHAGDVAFATISA

-4179 NAFYDYKVNGSSLNL
+4179 NAFYDYKVKGSSLNL

-4278 WAEYHIRDASDAM
+4278 WAEYHIRDASDASD
-4291 GYHDEWLKN
+4291 YHDEWLKN

-4363 DNERKEAF
+4363 DKERKEAF

-4454 HDGSEKQKAKAK
+4454 QDGSEKQKAKAK

-4518 AGDDKAADAIMEQIR
+4518 AGNNKAADAIMEQIR